1 MGKPFWRSVEY
12 FFTGN
17 YSADNGNN
25 DIVAIGFGG
34 EIHAYGGD
42 DHVTVGSIGA
52 TVHTGS
58 GNDTVVGGSAYLRV
72 EDSTGHL
79 SVKGA
84 AGYADIN
91 KSGDGNV
98 SFAGAA
104 GGVSIDHLGHHG
116 DVSYG
121 GAAAYNSVKR
131 KGLSGNVTFKGA
143 GGYNALWHET
153 NHGNLSFAGAGAG
166 NKLDRTWFD
175 QYQGSRGDVSFDG
188 AGAAN
193 SISSRVETGNI
204 TFRGAGADNHL
215 VRKGKVG
222 DITLQGAGASNRI
235 ERTRQ
240 AEDVYQQTHGNIRFE
255 GVGGYN
261 SFYSDVAHG
270 DIHFSG
276 GGAYNTITRKGS
288 GSSFDAQGMEY
299 AKAEDIVLTTAKMHG
314 SWIGSG
320 THAVTAV
327 KSEREPNTYLFA
339 IADGTYTKINKV
351 RLSNDPKTG
360 KLKYYSEAWYKQG
373 NHLSG
378 LARSD
383 VSSAGGFEV
392 NPING
397 GYTLSNIAVEHQ
409 QSLTVHAMEKD
420 LTEYE
425 WVTYANGALID
436 AKDVVLSDAKM
447 GGHAI
452 STDGTKVDVQ
462 AIKSNRKPNTYVY
475 AKVLGPYTKIVVVE
489 LANDAETGVLKY
501 QARSWYKEGDH
512 TANLANEDISSANG
526 YHSMGKGGYSLSAL
540 NYSVNAIR
548 SMSETVADIDE
559 YTDQT
564 LFKPATDSGE
574 SSGDVHFSG
583 AGGGNVIKSNVTRG
597 NVYFNGGGIA
607 NVILHSSQFGNT
619 EFNGGGAANVIV
631 KSGEEG
637 DLTFRGAG
645 LANVLVHQSKQGKM
659 DVYAGGA
666 VNVLVRIGD
675 GQYLAHLLAYGNIS
689 VHKGNGNSRVA
700 MLGGYNTH
708 TQIGSGHGLW
718 LAAGGFNVMTQ
729 VGNGEVTS
737 VLAGGANV
745 LTKVGEGELTAGML
759 GGANVMTHI
768 SGDEQA
774 SNTTAVALGGAN
786 ILTKKGK
793 GDTLAV
799 MGGGANV
806 LTHVGDG
813 STTGVMVGG
822 ANILTK
828 VGNGDTTGIMLGV
841 GNVLTHVGD
850 GQTLGVMGAAGN
862 IFTKVGDGTSI
873 AAMIGAGNIFTHV
886 GEGNAW
892 ALMGGLGNVFTKVG
906 NGDALALMVA
916 EANVFTHIGD
926 GMSVALMLAKGNVAT
941 KVGNGTTLAAMVG
954 NANIFTHIGNGSTF
968 AAMIGQANVMTKVGN
983 DLTAALMVGKANIY
997 THVGDGTSLG
1007 LFAGEMNV
1015 MTKVGN
1021 GTTLAAMFGKA
1032 NIMTHVGDGLTGVL
1046 ALGEANIVT
1055 KVGDDFMGVVAAAK
1069 ANVVTHVGD
1078 ATTAAVLAGKGN
1090 ILTKVGEGTTVGL
1103 LISDIGNVMTHVGDG
1118 TTIGIAKGKANI
1130 VTKVGDGL
1138 GINVAWGQANVF
1150 TQVGDGDRY
1159 NFAKGE
1165 ANILTKV
1172 GDGQEV
1178 SVVQGKANIITHV
1191 GNGDDYTGAWGKANV
1206 ITKVGDGRNV
1216 VLAKGEANIV
1226 TQVGDGDSFNALWS
1240 KGNVVTKVGDG
1251 MQVTAAKGK
1260 ANITT
1265 TVGNGLSVTAAYG
1278 DANINTK
1285 VGNGVSVNVAWGKY
1299 NINTKVG
1306 DGLNVAVMKGK
1317 ANANIHIGDG
1327 LNINASYARNN
1338 VAIKVGNGDFYSLA
1352 VASSNTSSNK
1362 LSALFDNVKQTLLG
1376 VGGSQAIN
1384 YLVQGDEASTS
1395 GTQKGRGAIATPE
1408 ITKLDGFQ
1416 MDAIE
1421 EVGSDLGDSLTGSV
1435 TKVDTPDLNEMDN
1448 DLNID
1453 GASDHAPNLIVN
1465 GDFEQGDRGWQST
1478 HGVEASYSGS
1488 VYGVNG
1494 EGHGTRVTELDT
1506 HTNTSLYQDLTD
1518 LTEGEVI
1525 AVSFDFAKRAGLSN
1539 NEGIEVLWNGEV
1551 VFSSSGDASAWQQKT
1566 LKLTAHAG
1574 SNRIE
1579 FKGTG
1584 HNDGLGY
1591 ILDNVVAKSESSP
1604 QANAVSEHAKQ
1615 NQASQNALSD
1625 KERAEADRQRLEQE
1639 KQKQLDAVAGSQS
1652 QLESTDQQAIENNGQ
1667 AQRDAVKEESEAVT
1681 AELTTLAQG
1690 LDVLD
1695 GQATHTGKSGEQW
1708 RNDFA
1713 GGLLD
1718 GVQSQIDDA
1727 KQLASDK
1734 MAAAK
1739 QTQSDNNSKVK
1750 DSIAKSEAGVAKGE
1764 QNRAGA
1770 EQDIAEAKADAETRK
1785 ADAVAKSH
1793 DAKQA
1798 ESDAHSAANDA
1809 QSRGDRDAMNA
1820 ENKANQA
1827 QNDAQGAK
1835 QNEGDRPDRQG
1846 VAGSGLSGNAHR
1858 VEGAGETGSHV
1869 NTDSQTNA
1877 DGRFSDGLTEQELEA
1892 LEGATNAVNRLQI
1905 NAGIRSKN
1913 SGSTITSMFMEANA
1927 DSIVVDTT
1935 ASQDVV
1941 RKEVRISGVNLV
1953 GLGEASHDS
1962 AESLV
1967 AARAEKVANLYRW
1980 LDTDNDVAT
1989 DKYVPVP
1996 GFERVDADVSDEVK
2010 QRMIQSMSGYI
2021 EHTDNQV
2028 PKDQAQALA
2037 TLFVE
2042 STLDYDWDKRVE
2054 FLTKLE
2060 SYGYSFETPHAE
2072 KSIVSF
2078 WSGKNF
2084 KQYRDVLDNA
2094 QTDGKK
2100 VVYDIDV
2107 KGNAFAI
2114 DLNKHLMRWGGLFLD
2129 PDNAE
2134 QNQLKSSIDAATF
2147 SNTGFWSSVYATGA
2161 QHDVYVI
2168 AEGGVR
2174 LGNYFWHVELPALRQ
2189 LQREGLVGEIRL
2201 LDKPVSEYK
2210 DLPADEIGRRLTDA
2224 GVGVKVRFDA
2234 LSSARQAELLADN
2247 PDDYRADTLVEL
2259 DVKLSAID
2267 SMLRESLPFYS
2278 LRTER
2283 NLLVQEGDEGFEV
2296 RSWPGSD
2303 DKSKTILLDNPE
2315 DAAQQKAIERF
2326 ILANFDNFEQM
2337 PDELFLVD
2345 NKVLSHHDG
2354 RTRILAQ
2361 KEDGA
2366 WTYNTNSEL
2375 MSVTELLDAAHVSGK
2390 VRGESYQKVIDALA
2404 EYHASTAEHAD
2415 YELES
2420 VEQLVNLRKK
2430 IEGYAL
2436 GHPDSGRLEAMNS
2449 LLNQVNSRLEEVSV
2463 LAVSEQSIKAH
2474 DSFSR
2479 LYDQLDNAHLK
2490 QSKHLY
2496 LDGNG
2501 DFVTKGKGNLAKI
2514 DQLGGSDAVLEKV
2527 KASVNHEY
2535 GQAIADTIF
2544 AGLSANELAKDGKGI
2559 DITGL
2564 NRIHQALEQHMSPV
2578 SATMYIWKPS
2588 DHSALGHAALQIGQG
2603 RTQIDAQAAAD
2614 FNKQNYVSWWPLGSK
2629 SSNIRN
2635 IFNVATE
2642 YQPDLKLRWSDFS
2655 QPAHQNDTLEHDMA
2669 SEENDGFGLND
2680 GETKL
2685 KRFIEKLNAAK
2696 GIDAAYKDASEG
2708 YASVLLGNPDMLVST
2723 GIPAHVFQP
2732 FVDQWNDTS
2741 YDMMDVANRFAQELQ
2756 KQAQASG
2763 DPALVAKRID
2773 NVVRLFAERAL
2784 EEIEAFKASQ
2794 ADEGRVF
2801 RINLEGL
2808 DVAAMQAE
2816 WNRLSHDPDARYQL
2830 LTKNCSSTVAK
2841 VLKAGGAD
2849 KLIGHTW
2856 RPKFGVWTP
2865 TELFNF
2871 GQALQEAQLEIAA
2884 KKQSHQVNDDLDA
2897 LSGSEKHKDKV
2908 AIENDGTPP
2917 RDKVP
2922 LSPLTRFLNNE
2933 LYGERD
2939 ARRKIGDITQT
2950 LLDHAVEK
2958 GESQKVTL
2966 KGEAGRLTGYYH
2978 QGTASSDDET
2988 STTSGK
2994 VVLFLHGSGSSAE
3007 EQASAIRSHYQK
3019 QGIDMLAVNLRGY
3032 GESDGGPSE
3041 KGLYQDA
3048 RTMFNYLVNDK
3059 GIDPSNIILH
3069 GYSMGGPI
3077 AADLA
3082 RYAAQNGQA
3091 VSGLLLDRPMPSMTK
3106 AITAHEVANPAG
3118 IVGTI
3123 AKAVNGQFSV
3133 EKNLKGLP
3141 QETPILL
3148 LTDNEGLGEEG
3159 EKLRVKLSNSGFN
3172 VTGEQTF
3179 YGHEASNRLMSQYT
3193 GQIVSD
3199 LLNTQHIKHNE
3210 AKLNLEPHGK
3220 NYESRDLILKPIS
3233 QPETVELGMPEVDQ
3247 KVLADIAERENVI
3260 IGVRPVDEKSK
3271 SLIASKMYS
3280 SKGLFVKAKSSDW
3293 GPMSGFIPVDQSF
3306 AKASARRDLETFNRH
3321 AEQSIQS
3328 GNAVSADLYLNQVR
3342 VEELVSKYH
3351 SLTPLELDDQSG
3363 MYKTTATNGDQS
3375 VPFFLNR
3382 VTVDGNELWQ
3392 VHYITNGELAPFK
3405 VIGDPVS
3412 KQPMT
3417 ADYDLLTVMY
3427 SYGDLGPQDKVKQ
3440 PLTWQQWKDS
3450 VTYEDLTPKYKELY
3464 SNEDLYN
3471 KKDGASLGNV
3481 SGRLKELKDR
3491 INVDLGRTNGL
3502 EMVHHGADDA
3512 NPYAVMADNFPATF
3526 FVPKSLFAEDGL
3538 GEGKGSIQT
3547 YFNVNEQGAVVIR
3560 NPQEFSDFQQ
3570 VTINASFRASFN
3582 DKWNHGLDEPL
3593 FTTKRKLSHE
3603 FLNKRDQLLKKLS
3616 GGRLDAQDET
3626 LVALGNPDD
3635 VSGNKAIVAVD
3646 VSQIFTRQELKER
3659 ANVFAKPIGASY
3671 QGILDQ
3677 LDLVHQTVSRDQIV
3691 ASFELNKKV
3700 NAYIAEHPTSGRNQ
3714 ALTQL
3719 KEQITSALF
3728 IGKMQVA
3735 QVDIDAIAQTRP
3747 ELAARIFMVAI
3758 EEANGE
3764 HRGLTDMMVR
3774 WANEDPYLAPKQGYK
3789 GETPNDLGF
3798 DAKYHVDLGD
3808 HYADFKQWLE
3818 TSQSNGLLSK
3828 ATLDES
3834 TKTVHLGYSY
3844 QELQDLTGVES
3855 VQMAFYFLKEAA
3867 KKVDPISGDS
3877 AEMILLKKFAD
3888 KSYLSQLDSDR
3899 MDQIEGIYRSSHET
3913 DVDAWDR
3920 RYSGAGY
3927 DELTNKLAGAT
3938 GVDEQLSVLLDDR
3951 KGLLIGEVHGSDV
3964 NGLRFVNEQMD
3975 ALKKQGVTVI
3985 GLEHLRSDL
3994 AQPLIDRYLAT
4005 GVMSSELSAMLKTKH
4020 LDATLFE
4027 NARANGM
4034 RIVALDANSSARPNV
4049 QGTEHGLMYRAG
4061 AANNIAVEVLQSL
4074 PDDEKFVAIYGK
4086 AHLQSHKGIEGFVP
4100 GITHRLDLPALRVS
4114 DSNQFRVEQDD
4125 MTLRVVYDDV
4135 ANKPKL
4141 TFKDSLSGA
4150 NTAIHNQNVN
4160 DWERVAVTPTA
4171 DGGETRFDGQI
4182 IVQMENDSVVANAAA
4197 NLAGKHPESS
4207 VVVQLDSDGNY
4218 RVVYGDPSKLD
4229 GKLRWQLVGHG
4240 RDDSDSN
4247 NTHLSGY
4254 SAEDLAA
4261 KLANFQQSFSQAEN
4275 INNTPDH
4282 ISIVGCSLVSD
4293 DKQKGFGHQFI
4304 NAMDVNGLRVDVS
4317 ARSSELAV
4325 DATGRKHTKDENG
4338 DWIQKAETNKVS
4350 LSWNEQGEVIAKEER
4365 IRNGIAEGDID
4376 LSRIGV
4382 SDVGEIARGAI
4393 GDNNDVFDAPEKRK
4407 VETETSSSAANNKLS
4422 YSGNIQV
4429 NVGDGEFTA
4438 VNWGTSNVGIKVG
4451 SGGFKSLAFGDNNVM
4466 VHIGNG
4472 ESKHSVDMGGYQALE
4487 GAQMFIGNRNVSF
4500 NLGQS
4505 NDLLVMM
4512 DKSIPTPPLVNPF
4525 DGAAR
4530 ISGVLQSI
4538 ATSGE
4543 DQDWLAAQ
4551 EQQWTL
4557 SGAKK
4562 FVKDMSGLDQSS
4574 SVDYTCLVEL
4584 DSHNERSSRGLKHD
4598 TEAALN
4604 KQYNQWLSGNSDS
4617 SAGKLSRADKLRQAN
4632 EKLAFNFAVGGQG
4645 ADIQVTTGNW
4655 NFMFGDNIQSI
4666 LDTNLG
4672 SLFGLMTQQF
4682 SATGQAKTTFTYTP
4696 EDLPRQLKNKLL
4708 GQMAGIGAETTL
4720 ADIFGVDYTTSGQIV
4735 SRNGEAVDGVAILTE
4750 MLEVIGEFS
4759 GDQLQAFVDPAKL
4772 LDSLKSGID
4781 MGADGIQSFAE
4792 THGLKD
4798 KAPEEEENKSA
4809 VSVNGT
4815 SVNSAQGATASDGNT
4830 ETAETQDRAFG
4841 FNSLNLP
4848 NLFATIFSQDKQKEM
4863 KSLVENLKENL
4874 TADLLN
4880 MKEKTFDFL
4889 RNSGHLQG
4897 DGDINLSLGNY
4908 NFNWGGDGKDLG
4920 AYLGD
4925 NNNFW
4930 GGRGDDVFYATGTS
4944 NIFTGGEGSDMG
4956 VLMGRENMMFGGDG
4970 NDTAVVAGR
4979 INHVFLGA
4987 GDDQSFVFGEGGE
5000 IDTGLGRDYV
5010 VTSGNFNRVDTGDGQ
5025 DYSVTIGNNNQVEL
5039 GAGNDFANVFGNYNR
5054 INASAGNDVV
5064 KLMGYHAVLNGGE
5077 GEDHLIAAAIS
5088 KFSQFNGEEGRDL
5101 MVLGGYQNTFK
5112 GGTDVDSFVVS
5123 GDVIDNLVEDISSE
5137 DNIVFNGIDWQKLWF
5152 ERSGYDLKLSI
5163 LRDPVSETDQAKF
5176 EHIGSVTFNDYF
5188 DGKRA
5193 QMIIAMGEKDANGE
5207 REYTTLSESSI
5218 DALVQAM
5225 SGFDPQAG
5233 DNGFIDNLD
5242 SKSRVAISTAWAD
5255 VVHKKGITV

>member
-17 YSADNGNN
+17 YSADDGNN
-25 DIVAIGFGG
+25 NIVAIGFGG
-34 EIHAYGGD
+34 EIYAYGGH
-42 DHVTVGSIGA
+42 DHITVGSLAA
-52 TVHTGS
+52 TVYTGS
-58 GNDTVVGGSAYLRV
+58 GNDVVVGGAAYLKV
-72 EDSTGHL
+72 VDSTENL
-79 SVKGA
+79 KVNGA
-84 AGYADIN
+84 AGYVDIF
-91 KSGDGNV
+91 KDGDGYV
-98 SFAGAA
+98 DFAGIG
-104 GGVSIDHLGHHG
+104 GGVSIHHHG
-116 DVSYG
+116 AHGDIKYA
-121 GAAAYNSVKR
+121 GAAFHNKIQRRGYDANVKFQGGGGYNELRHETNCGSLFFEGAGAYNSLER
-131 KGLSGNVTFKGA
+131 KWFNAYIGSSGDIHFS
-143 GGYNALWHET
+143 GG
-153 NHGNLSFAGAGAG
+153 
-166 NKLDRTWFD
+166 
-175 QYQGSRGDVSFDG
+175 
-188 AGAAN
+188 GAAN
-193 SISSRVETGNI
+193 SIKSYVETGNI

-222 DITLQGAGASNRI
+222 DVTLQGAGASNRI

-240 AEDVYQQTHGNIRFE
+240 AEDVYAQTRGNIRFE

-261 SFYSDVAHG
+261 SLYSDVAHG

-276 GGAYNTITRKGS
+276 GGACNIITRKGS

-299 AKAEDIVLTTAKMHG
+299 AKAEEIVLTAAQMHG
-314 SWIGSG
+314 WSIDNGNKF
-320 THAVTAV
+320 HAVTAV

-351 RLSNDPKTG
+351 RLYNDPETG
-360 KLKYYSEAWYKQG
+360 KLKYYSEAWFKRG
-373 NHLSG
+373 NHLTA

-409 QSLTVHAMEKD
+409 QSLTVHAVEKD

-425 WVTYANGALID
+425 WVTYGNGTVID
-436 AKDVVLSDAKM
+436 AKDIALLDAKM

-452 STDGTKVDVQ
+452 SSDGTTVDVQ
-462 AIKSNRKPNTYVY
+462 AVKSNRKPNTYVY
-475 AKVLGPYTKIVVVE
+475 AKVMEPYTKIVVVE
-489 LANDAETGVLKY
+489 LANDPQTGVIKY
-501 QARSWYKEGDH
+501 QARPWYKEGNH

-526 YHSMGKGGYSLSAL
+526 YHSMDKGGYSLSDL
-540 NYSVNAIR
+540 HYSAKAVR
-548 SMSETVADIDE
+548 STSATVADIDE

-574 SSGDVHFSG
+574 SSGDVRFNG
-583 AGGGNVIKSNVTRG
+583 VGGGNVIKSNVTRG

-607 NVILHSSQFGNT
+607 NVILHSSQFGHT

-689 VHKGNGNSRVA
+689 VHKGNGNSRVV

-708 TQIGSGHGLW
+708 TQIGSGNGLW

-729 VGNGEVTS
+729 VGKGDVVS

-745 LTKVGEGELTAGML
+745 LTKVGDGDLTAGML
-759 GGANVMTHI
+759 GGANVITHI
-768 SGDEQA
+768 SGDNET

-793 GDTLAV
+793 GNALAV

-813 STTGVMVGG
+813 TTTGVMVGG

-873 AAMIGAGNIFTHV
+873 AVMIGAGNIFTHV

-954 NANIFTHIGNGSTF
+954 NANIFTHVGSGSTF
-968 AAMIGQANVMTKVGN
+968 AAMIGQANIMTKVGN

-1007 LFAGEMNV
+1007 IFAGEVNV

-1130 VTKVGDGL
+1130 ITKVGDGL
-1138 GINVAWGQANVF
+1138 GVNVAWGQANVF

-1165 ANILTKV
+1165 ANVITKV

-1191 GNGDDYTGAWGKANV
+1191 GHGDDYTGAWGKANV
-1206 ITKVGDGRNV
+1206 ITKVGNGRNV

-1240 KGNVVTKVGDG
+1240 KGNIVTKVGDG

-1265 TVGNGLSVTAAYG
+1265 TVGDGLSVTAAYG

-1285 VGNGVSVNVAWGKY
+1285 VGDGVSVNVAWGKY

-1327 LNINASYARNN
+1327 LGINASYAQNN
-1338 VAIKVGNGDFYSLA
+1338 VAIKIGNGDFYSLA

-1362 LSALFDNVKQTLLG
+1362 LSALFDNIKQTVLG

-1384 YLVQGDEASTS
+1384 YLVQGDEASSS

-1435 TKVDTPDLNEMDN
+1435 TKVDTPDLNKMQN
-1448 DLNID
+1448 ALNVD
-1453 GASDHAPNLIVN
+1453 GSSDQTQAPNLIVN
-1465 GDFEQGDRGWQST
+1465 GDFEQGDQGWQST
-1478 HGVEASYSGS
+1478 NGIEAYLAASD
-1488 VYGVNG
+1488 YGLKS
-1494 EGHGTRVTELDT
+1494 EGHGSKVTELDY
-1506 HTNTSLYQDLTD
+1506 HQNTVIYQDIDD
-1518 LTEGEVI
+1518 LSHGEVI
-1525 AVSFDFAKRAGLSN
+1525 ELSFEFSN
-1539 NEGIEVLWNGEV
+1539 RNHAAITSNEGFEVLWNGEV

-1584 HNDGLGY
+1584 QNDGLGY
-1591 ILDNVVAKSESSP
+1591 ILDNVVAKSESSQ
-1604 QANAVSEHAKQ
+1604 QANAVSEHATQ

-1652 QLESTDQQAIENNGQ
+1652 QLESTDQQALENNGQ

-1681 AELTTLAQG
+1681 AELTKLAQG

-1695 GQATHTGKSGEQW
+1695 GQATHTGESGDQW

-1718 GVQSQIDDA
+1718 GVQRQLDDA
-1727 KQLASDK
+1727 KQLANDK
-1734 MAAAK
+1734 IAAAK

-1750 DSIAKSEAGVAKGE
+1750 ESVAKSEAGVAKGE

-1770 EQDIAEAKADAETRK
+1770 EQDIADAKADAETRK
-1785 ADAVAKSH
+1785 ADAVAKSN

-1827 QNDAQGAK
+1827 QNDAKGTK
-1835 QNEGDRPDRQG
+1835 QNEGDRPDREG
-1846 VAGSGLSGNAHR
+1846 VTGSGLSGNAHR

-1869 NTDSQTNA
+1869 TNDSQTNA
-1877 DGRFSDGLTEQELEA
+1877 DGRFSEGLSEQEQEA

-1905 NAGIRSKN
+1905 NAGIRGKN
-1913 SGSTITSMFMEANA
+1913 SGSTISSMFTETNS
-1927 DSIVVDTT
+1927 DSIVVPTA

-1941 RKEVRISGVNLV
+1941 RKEIRISGVNLE
-1953 GLGEASHDS
+1953 GLGEASHD
-1962 AESLV
+1962 
-1967 AARAEKVANLYRW
+1967 
-1980 LDTDNDVAT
+1980 
-1989 DKYVPVP
+1989 
-1996 GFERVDADVSDEVK
+1996 G
-2010 QRMIQSMSGYI
+2010 
-2021 EHTDNQV
+2021 
-2028 PKDQAQALA
+2028 
-2037 TLFVE
+2037 
-2042 STLDYDWDKRVE
+2042 
-2054 FLTKLE
+2054 
-2060 SYGYSFETPHAE
+2060 
-2072 KSIVSF
+2072 
-2078 WSGKNF
+2078 
-2084 KQYRDVLDNA
+2084 
-2094 QTDGKK
+2094 
-2100 VVYDIDV
+2100 
-2107 KGNAFAI
+2107 
-2114 DLNKHLMRWGGLFLD
+2114 
-2129 PDNAE
+2129 
-2134 QNQLKSSIDAATF
+2134 
-2147 SNTGFWSSVYATGA
+2147 
-2161 QHDVYVI
+2161 
-2168 AEGGVR
+2168 
-2174 LGNYFWHVELPALRQ
+2174 
-2189 LQREGLVGEIRL
+2189 
-2201 LDKPVSEYK
+2201 
-2210 DLPADEIGRRLTDA
+2210 
-2224 GVGVKVRFDA
+2224 
-2234 LSSARQAELLADN
+2234 
-2247 PDDYRADTLVEL
+2247 TLVNT
-2259 DVKLSAID
+2259 
-2267 SMLRESLPFYS
+2267 MLRESLPFYS

-2283 NLLVQEGDEGFEV
+2283 NLLVQEGEEGFEV
-2296 RSWPGSD
+2296 RSWSGTD
-2303 DKSKTILLDNPE
+2303 GKSKTILLDNPE
-2315 DAAQQKAIERF
+2315 DAAQQKSIERF

-2354 RTRILAQ
+2354 RTRILAL

-2366 WTYNTNSEL
+2366 WTYNANVEL

-2390 VRGESYQKVIDALA
+2390 VRGESYQQVIDALT

-2415 YELES
+2415 YELTS
-2420 VEQLVNLRKK
+2420 VEKLLNLRKQV
-2430 IEGYAL
+2430 EGYVL
-2436 GHPDSGRLEAMNS
+2436 GHPDSGRVQAMNA
-2449 LLNQVNSRLEEVSV
+2449 LLNQVNSRLEAVSV
-2463 LAVSEQSIKAH
+2463 LVVSEQSIKAH
-2474 DSFSR
+2474 DSFSH
-2479 LYDQLDNAHLK
+2479 LYDQLDNANLK
-2490 QSKHLY
+2490 ESKHLY

-2501 DFVTKGKGNLAKI
+2501 DFVTKGKGNLANI
-2514 DQLGGSDAVLEKV
+2514 DKLGGSDAVLEKV
-2527 KASVNHEY
+2527 KAAVSHEY
-2535 GQAIADTIF
+2535 GQVVADTIF
-2544 AGLSANELAKDGKGI
+2544 AGLSANDLAKDGKGI
-2559 DITGL
+2559 DIAGL
-2564 NRIHQALEQHMSPV
+2564 NKVHQAIEQHMSPV

-2603 RTQIDAQAAAD
+2603 RTQLEGQAAAD

-2642 YQPDLKLRWSDFS
+2642 DQPDLKLRWSDFS

-2685 KRFIEKLNAAK
+2685 KRFVEKLNAAK
-2696 GIDAAYKDASEG
+2696 GIDASYKDASEG
-2708 YASVLLGNPDMLVST
+2708 YASVLLGNPDMLAST

-2741 YDMMDVANRFAQELQ
+2741 YDMMDVANRFAEELQ

-2763 DPALVAKRID
+2763 DPALVEKRID

-2816 WNRLSHDPDARYQL
+2816 WNRLSNDPDARYQL

-2884 KKQSHQVNDDLDA
+2884 KKQSHQVTDLLDT
-2897 LSGSEKHKDKV
+2897 LSGNEKRKENV

-2917 RDKVP
+2917 RDKES

-2933 LYGERD
+2933 LYGEKD

-2950 LLDHAVEK
+2950 LLDHAVEN

-2978 QGTASSDDET
+2978 QGAASSEGET
-2988 STTSGK
+2988 SATSGK

-3007 EQASAIRSHYQK
+3007 EQASAIRNHYQK

-3059 GIDPSNIILH
+3059 GIDPSNIIIH

-3118 IVGTI
+3118 IVGAI

-3141 QETPILL
+3141 KETPILL

-3159 EKLRVKLSNSGFN
+3159 EKLRAKLAIAGYN

-3179 YGHEASNRLMSQYT
+3179 YGHEASNRLMGQYAD
-3193 GQIVSD
+3193 QIVSGLFNAEQAAVEAGEVLKGLEKD
-3199 LLNTQHIKHNE
+3199 FKRYGDALKPDTSVPGKAKDIRTTKDFLNGYKNDHAKDIVDGFHSDMSIKQLVDLFVKGNWSAEQKGALAWEIESRALKVTFQNKSEKYNRLFREIASAGVVDAKATEQLAPQLMLLNLANDGFGGRCDPLSKLVLV
-3210 AKLNLEPHGK
+3210 AKQLENDG
-3220 NYESRDLILKPIS
+3220 
-3233 QPETVELGMPEVDQ
+3233 QV
-3247 KVLADIAERENVI
+3247 
-3260 IGVRPVDEKSK
+3260 GVARQLLE
-3271 SLIASKMYS
+3271 KMYS
-3280 SKGLFVKAKSSDW
+3280 AAAVLSNPTLYSDSEKANASKLLSSLAAIHAQN
-3293 GPMSGFIPVDQSF
+3293 PMHDTSMKVWQEQLEGKQALTVNGVVEKITD
-3306 AKASARRDLETFNRH
+3306 ASANGKPVLLELYAPGHAMAAWAKGSGDDRVYGFYDPNAGIVEFSSAEKFGDYLTRFFGKSDLNMAQGYKLGKNAAGEAIFNRVVVMD
-3321 AEQSIQS
+3321 
-3328 GNAVSADLYLNQVR
+3328 GNTLASYKPTFGD
-3342 VEELVSKYH
+3342 
-3351 SLTPLELDDQSG
+3351 
-3363 MYKTTATNGDQS
+3363 KTT
-3375 VPFFLNR
+3375 
-3382 VTVDGNELWQ
+3382 
-3392 VHYITNGELAPFK
+3392 
-3405 VIGDPVS
+3405 
-3412 KQPMT
+3412 M
-3417 ADYDLLTVMY
+3417 
-3427 SYGDLGPQDKVKQ
+3427 
-3440 PLTWQQWKDS
+3440 
-3450 VTYEDLTPKYKELY
+3450 
-3464 SNEDLYN
+3464 
-3471 KKDGASLGNV
+3471 
-3481 SGRLKELKDR
+3481 
-3491 INVDLGRTNGL
+3491 
-3502 EMVHHGADDA
+3502 
-3512 NPYAVMADNFPATF
+3512 
-3526 FVPKSLFAEDGL
+3526 
-3538 GEGKGSIQT
+3538 
-3547 YFNVNEQGAVVIR
+3547 
-3560 NPQEFSDFQQ
+3560 
-3570 VTINASFRASFN
+3570 
-3582 DKWNHGLDEPL
+3582 
-3593 FTTKRKLSHE
+3593 
-3603 FLNKRDQLLKKLS
+3603 
-3616 GGRLDAQDET
+3616 
-3626 LVALGNPDD
+3626 
-3635 VSGNKAIVAVD
+3635 
-3646 VSQIFTRQELKER
+3646 
-3659 ANVFAKPIGASY
+3659 
-3671 QGILDQ
+3671 QGILD
-3677 LDLVHQTVSRDQIV
+3677 LPV
-3691 ASFELNKKV
+3691 
-3700 NAYIAEHPTSGRNQ
+3700 
-3714 ALTQL
+3714 
-3719 KEQITSALF
+3719 
-3728 IGKMQVA
+3728 
-3735 QVDIDAIAQTRP
+3735 
-3747 ELAARIFMVAI
+3747 
-3758 EEANGE
+3758 
-3764 HRGLTDMMVR
+3764 
-3774 WANEDPYLAPKQGYK
+3774 
-3789 GETPNDLGF
+3789 F
-3798 DAKYHVDLGD
+3798 DATPIKKPGTSDVDGNAKIVD
-3808 HYADFKQWLE
+3808 V
-3818 TSQSNGLLSK
+3818 T
-3828 ATLDES
+3828 
-3834 TKTVHLGYSY
+3834 
-3844 QELQDLTGVES
+3844 
-3855 VQMAFYFLKEAA
+3855 KEALA
-3867 KKVDPISGDS
+3867 DGK
-3877 AEMILLKKFAD
+3877 IL
-3888 KSYLSQLDSDR
+3888 
-3899 MDQIEGIYRSSHET
+3899 
-3913 DVDAWDR
+3913 
-3920 RYSGAGY
+3920 
-3927 DELTNKLAGAT
+3927 
-3938 GVDEQLSVLLDDR
+3938 
-3951 KGLLIGEVHGSDV
+3951 
-3964 NGLRFVNEQMD
+3964 
-3975 ALKKQGVTVI
+3975 
-3985 GLEHLRSDL
+3985 
-3994 AQPLIDRYLAT
+3994 
-4005 GVMSSELSAMLKTKH
+4005 
-4020 LDATLFE
+4020 
-4027 NARANGM
+4027 
-4034 RIVALDANSSARPNV
+4034 
-4049 QGTEHGLMYRAG
+4049 
-4061 AANNIAVEVLQSL
+4061 
-4074 PDDEKFVAIYGK
+4074 
-4086 AHLQSHKGIEGFVP
+4086 
-4100 GITHRLDLPALRVS
+4100 
-4114 DSNQFRVEQDD
+4114 
-4125 MTLRVVYDDV
+4125 
-4135 ANKPKL
+4135 
-4141 TFKDSLSGA
+4141 
-4150 NTAIHNQNVN
+4150 HNRNVN
-4160 DWERVAVTPTA
+4160 DWERVVVTPTA

-4182 IVQMENDSVVANAAA
+4182 IVQMENDAVAAKAAA

-4240 RDDSDSN
+4240 RDDSESN
-4247 NTHLSGY
+4247 NTRLSGY
-4254 SAEDLAA
+4254 SADELAV
-4261 KLANFQQSFSQAEN
+4261 KLAKFQQSFNQAEN
-4275 INNTPDH
+4275 VSSKPDH

-4304 NAMDVNGLRVDVS
+4304 NAMDLNGLRLDVS
-4317 ARSSELAV
+4317 VRSSELAV
-4325 DATGRKHTKDENG
+4325 DETGRKHTKDANG
-4338 DWIQKAETNKVS
+4338 NWVQKAESNKVS
-4350 LSWNEQGEVIAKEER
+4350 LSWNEQGDVVAKDER

-4376 LSRIGV
+4376 LSRIGI
-4382 SDVGEIARGAI
+4382 SDVDEPARGAI

-4407 VETETSSSAANNKLS
+4407 AQIETSSSSANNKLS

-4451 SGGFKSLAFGDNNVM
+4451 TGGFKSLAFGDNNVM

-4472 ESKHSVDMGGYQALE
+4472 ESKHSFDIGGYQALE

-4500 NLGQS
+4500 NKGRS
-4505 NDLLVMM
+4505 NDLIVMM

-4543 DQDWLAAQ
+4543 GKDWLAAQ

-4574 SVDYTCLVEL
+4574 SVDYTSLVEL
-4584 DSHNERSSRGLKHD
+4584 DSQNERSSRGLKHD
-4598 TEAALN
+4598 AEAALN
-4604 KQYNQWLSGNSDS
+4604 KQYNQWLSGNGNNDTS
-4617 SAGKLSRADKLRQAN
+4617 KLSRADKLRQAN

-4696 EDLPRQLKNKLL
+4696 EDLPRQLKNKIL
-4708 GQMAGIGAETTL
+4708 GQLAGVGAETTL
-4720 ADIFGVDYTTSGQIV
+4720 ADIFGVDYTASGHIV
-4735 SRNGEAVDGVAILTE
+4735 SRNGEAVDGVAILKE

-4781 MGADGIQSFAE
+4781 MGADGIKSFAE
-4792 THGLKD
+4792 THGLKE
-4798 KAPEEEENKSA
+4798 KAPEEEESKPS
-4809 VSVNGT
+4809 VSFNGET
-4815 SVNSAQGATASDGNT
+4815 LNSTQGATVADGST
-4830 ETAETQDRAFG
+4830 ETTETPDRAFG

-4863 KSLVENLKENL
+4863 KSLVANLKENL

-4944 NIFTGGEGSDMG
+4944 NIFTGGEGNDMG

-5000 IDTGLGRDYV
+5000 IDTGSGRDYV
-5010 VTSGNFNRVDTGDGQ
+5010 VTSGNFNRVDTGDDQ

-5039 GAGNDFANVFGNYNR
+5039 GAGDDFANVFGNYNR

-5088 KFSQFNGEEGRDL
+5088 KFSQFNGGEGRDL

-5123 GDVIDNLVEDISSE
+5123 GDVIDNLVEDIRSE

-5163 LRDPVSETDQAKF
+5163 LRDPASDSDQAKF
-5176 EHIGSVTFNDYF
+5176 EHIGSVTFSDYF
-5188 DGKRA
+5188 NGNRA
-5193 QMIIAMGEKDANGE
+5193 QVIIAMGEKDATGE
-5207 REYTTLSESSI
+5207 REYTTLSESAI

-5242 SKSRVAISTAWAD
+5242 SKSRVAITTAWAD

>member
-17 YSADNGNN
+17 YSADDGNN
-25 DIVAIGFGG
+25 SIVAIGFGG

-52 TVHTGS
+52 TVYTGS

-72 EDSTGHL
+72 EDTTGHL

-104 GGVSIDHLGHHG
+104 GGVSIDHLGNHG

-121 GAAAYNSVKR
+121 GAAAYNGITR

-153 NHGNLSFAGAGAG
+153 NQGNLSFAGAGAG
-166 NKLDRTWFD
+166 NKLDRTWFNR
-175 QYQGSRGDVSFDG
+175 YQGSRGDVTFDG

-240 AEDVYQQTHGNIRFE
+240 AEDVYAQTRGNIRFE

-261 SFYSDVAHG
+261 SLYSDVAHG

-276 GGAYNTITRKGS
+276 VGAYNTITRKGS

-299 AKAEDIVLTTAKMHG
+299 AKAEEIVLTAAQMHG
-314 SWIGSG
+314 LSIDNGNKF
-320 THAVTAV
+320 HAVTAV

-351 RLSNDPKTG
+351 RLYNDPETG
-360 KLKYYSEAWYKQG
+360 KLKYYSEAWFKRG
-373 NHLSG
+373 DHLAE
-378 LARSD
+378 LAHSN
-383 VSSAGGFEV
+383 VSSAEGFEV

-397 GYTLSNIAVEHQ
+397 GYTLSNIAVEHR
-409 QSLTVHAMEKD
+409 QSVTVHAVEKN

-425 WVTYANGALID
+425 WVTYGNGALID
-436 AKDVVLSDAKM
+436 VKDVVLSDAKM
-447 GGHAI
+447 GGPTI
-452 STDGTKVDVQ
+452 SRNGTTVDVQ
-462 AIKSNRKPNTYVY
+462 AVKSNRKPNTYVY
-475 AKVLGPYTKIVVVE
+475 AKEFGPDTAYARLLGPCTTIVVVE
-489 LANDAETGVLKY
+489 LANDPKTGALKY
-501 QARSWYKEGDH
+501 QTSTWYKEGNH
-512 TANLANEDISSANG
+512 TANLANLANEDISSANG
-526 YHSMGKGGYSLSAL
+526 YQPMQRGGGCPLSDL
-540 NYSVNAIR
+540 HYSVNTVR
-548 SMSETVADIDE
+548 STSETVADIDE
-559 YTDQT
+559 YTNQT

-574 SSGDVHFSG
+574 SSGDVRFNG

-607 NVILHSSQFGNT
+607 NVILHSSQFGHT

-637 DLTFRGAG
+637 ALTFRGAG

-675 GQYLAHLLAYGNIS
+675 GEYLAHLLAYGNIS
-689 VHKGNGNSRVA
+689 VHKGNGNSRLT

-708 TQIGSGHGLW
+708 TQIGSGNGLW

-729 VGNGEVTS
+729 VGKGDVAS

-745 LTKVGEGELTAGML
+745 LTKVGDGDLTAGML
-759 GGANVMTHI
+759 GGANVITHI
-768 SGDEQA
+768 SGDNET

-793 GDTLAV
+793 GNALAV

-813 STTGVMVGG
+813 TTTGVMVGG

-850 GQTLGVMGAAGN
+850 GQTLSVMGAVGN

-892 ALMGGLGNVFTKVG
+892 ALMGGFGNVFTKVG

-954 NANIFTHIGNGSTF
+954 NANIFTHVGSGSTF

-1007 LFAGEMNV
+1007 LFAGEVNV

-1090 ILTKVGEGTTVGL
+1090 ILTKVGEGTTVGM

-1130 VTKVGDGL
+1130 ITKVGDGL
-1138 GINVAWGQANVF
+1138 GVNVAWGQANVF

-1165 ANILTKV
+1165 ANIITKV

-1206 ITKVGDGRNV
+1206 ITKVGNGRNV

-1240 KGNVVTKVGDG
+1240 KGNIVTKVGDG

-1265 TVGNGLSVTAAYG
+1265 TVGDGLSVTAAYG

-1285 VGNGVSVNVAWGKY
+1285 VGDGVSVNVAWGKY

-1327 LNINASYARNN
+1327 LGINASYAQNN
-1338 VAIKVGNGDFYSLA
+1338 VAIKIGNGDFYSLA

-1362 LSALFDNVKQTLLG
+1362 LSSFFGNIKQTLLG

-1384 YLVQGDEASTS
+1384 YLVQGDEASSS

-1435 TKVDTPDLNEMDN
+1435 TKVDTPDLNKMQNALDV
-1448 DLNID
+1448 D
-1453 GASDHAPNLIVN
+1453 GSSDQTQAPNLIVN
-1465 GDFEQGDRGWQST
+1465 GDFEQGDQGWKST
-1478 HGVEASYSGS
+1478 HGVEASYSGN

-1494 EGHGTRVTELDT
+1494 EGHGARVTELDT
-1506 HTNTSLYQDLTD
+1506 YTNTSLYQDLTD

-1584 HNDGLGY
+1584 QNDGLGY
-1591 ILDNVVAKSESSP
+1591 ILDNVVAKSESSQ
-1604 QANAVSEHAKQ
+1604 QANAVSEHATQ

-1639 KQKQLDAVAGSQS
+1639 KQKQLDAVAGSKN
-1652 QLESTDQQAIENNGQ
+1652 QLESTDQQALENNGQ
-1667 AQRDAVKEESEAVT
+1667 AQRDAVKEESGAVT
-1681 AELTTLAQG
+1681 AELTKLAQG

-1695 GQATHTGKSGEQW
+1695 GYATYNGESGEQW

-1718 GVQSQIDDA
+1718 NVQSQLDDA
-1727 KQLASDK
+1727 KQLANDK
-1734 MAAAK
+1734 ITAAK
-1739 QTQSDNNSKVK
+1739 QTHADNQNKVK
-1750 DSIAKSEAGVAKGE
+1750 ESVAQSEAGVAKGE

-1770 EQDIAEAKADAETRK
+1770 EQDIADAKANAEIRKTDAL
-1785 ADAVAKSH
+1785 AKSD

-1827 QNDAQGAK
+1827 QNDAKGTK
-1835 QNEGDRPDRQG
+1835 QNEGDRPDREG

-1858 VEGAGETGSHV
+1858 VEGAGATGSHV

-1877 DGRFSDGLTEQELEA
+1877 DGRFSEGLSEQELEA
-1892 LEGATNAVNRLQI
+1892 LEDATNAVNRLQI
-1905 NAGIRSKN
+1905 NAGIRGKN
-1913 SGSTITSMFMEANA
+1913 SGSTITSMFTETNV
-1927 DSIVVDTT
+1927 DSIVVPTV
-1935 ASQDVV
+1935 ASQDVA
-1941 RKEVRISGVNLV
+1941 RKEIRISGVNLE
-1953 GLGEASHDS
+1953 GLGEASQES

-1980 LDTDNDVAT
+1980 LDSDNEVAT

-1996 GFERVDADVSDEVK
+1996 GFERVDADVSDEAK
-2010 QRMIQSMSGYI
+2010 QRMIQFVGGYI

-2028 PKDQAQALA
+2028 PKDQAQVLA

-2042 STLDYDWDKRVE
+2042 ATLDYDWDKRVE

-2060 SYGYSFETPHAE
+2060 SYGYGFEAPHGE

-2078 WSGKNF
+2078 WSGRNF
-2084 KQYRDVLDNA
+2084 KEYRNVLDNA
-2094 QTDGKK
+2094 QPDGKK

-2114 DLNKHLMRWGGLFLD
+2114 DLNKQLMRWGGMFLD

-2161 QHDVYVI
+2161 QDDVYVI
-2168 AEGGVR
+2168 ADGGMR
-2174 LGNYFWHVELPALRQ
+2174 LGNYFWNVELPALRQ
-2189 LQREGLVGEIRL
+2189 LQREGLIGEIRL

-2210 DLPADEIGRRLTDA
+2210 DVPVEKMGHRLTDA
-2224 GVGVKVRFDA
+2224 GVAVKVRFDA
-2234 LSSARQAELLADN
+2234 LSVERQAKLLADN
-2247 PDDYRADTLVEL
+2247 PDSYKADTLIDL
-2259 DVKLSAID
+2259 DVNLSAID
-2267 SMLRESLPFYS
+2267 NMLRDSLPFYS

-2283 NLLVQEGDEGFEV
+2283 NIMVQEGDQGFEV
-2296 RSWPGSD
+2296 RAWPGTTD
-2303 DKSKTILLDNPE
+2303 NNKTIIIDDPE
-2315 DAAQQKAIERF
+2315 DAVKLKTIERF
-2326 ILANFDNFEQM
+2326 ILANFGHFDQM
-2337 PDELFLVD
+2337 PDELFLVN
-2345 NKVLSHHDG
+2345 NKVISHHDG

-2366 WTYNTNSEL
+2366 WKYNTKAEL
-2375 MSVTELLDAAHVSGK
+2375 MSVTELLDAANVIGK
-2390 VRGESYQKVIDALA
+2390 TRGESYQKVIDALA
-2404 EYHASTAEHAD
+2404 EYHTSVLEHAD
-2415 YELES
+2415 YELDPIEK
-2420 VEQLVNLRKK
+2420 LTNLRKQL
-2430 IEGYAL
+2430 EGYAL
-2436 GHPDSGRLEAMNS
+2436 GHPDSGRIEAMNS
-2449 LLNQVNSRLEEVSV
+2449 LLNQVNIRLEEVSV
-2463 LAVSEQSIKAH
+2463 LAVSELNIKAH
-2474 DSFSR
+2474 DNFSR
-2479 LYDQLDNAHLK
+2479 LYGQLDNANLK
-2490 QSKHLY
+2490 ESKHLY

-2501 DFVTKGKGNLAKI
+2501 DFVTKGKGNLANI
-2514 DQLGGSDAVLEKV
+2514 EQLGGSEAVLEKV
-2527 KASVNHEY
+2527 KSAVSNEY
-2535 GQAIADTIF
+2535 GQVVADTIF
-2544 AGLSANELAKDGKGI
+2544 AGLSANDLAKDGKGI
-2559 DITGL
+2559 DIAGL
-2564 NRIHQALEQHMSPV
+2564 NKVHKAIEDHLSPV

-2603 RTQIDAQAAAD
+2603 RTQLEGQAAVE

-2629 SSNIRN
+2629 SPDIRD
-2635 IFNVATE
+2635 IFDISTE
-2642 YQPDLKLRWSDFS
+2642 AQPDLRLRWSDFS
-2655 QPAHQNDTLEHDMA
+2655 QPANPNDTLEHDMQ
-2669 SEENDGFGLND
+2669 SEENDGFGLKS
-2680 GETKL
+2680 GEAKL
-2685 KRFIEKLNAAK
+2685 KGFLEKLNSAK
-2696 GIDAAYKDASEG
+2696 GIDASYESISEDVASI
-2708 YASVLLGNPDMLVST
+2708 LLSSPELLESS
-2723 GIPAHVFQP
+2723 GIPTQISQP

-2741 YDMMDVANRFAQELQ
+2741 YDMMDVANRFAEELQ

-2763 DPALVAKRID
+2763 DPALVEKRID

-2816 WNRLSHDPDARYQL
+2816 WNRLSNDPDARYQL

-2884 KKQSHQVNDDLDA
+2884 KKQSHQVTDLLDA
-2897 LSGSEKHKDKV
+2897 LSGNEKHKENV

-2917 RDKVP
+2917 RDKES

-2933 LYGERD
+2933 LYGEKD
-2939 ARRKIGDITQT
+2939 ARRKIGEITQT
-2950 LLDHAVEK
+2950 LLDHAVEN

-2978 QGTASSDDET
+2978 QGAASSEGET
-2988 STTSGK
+2988 SATSGK

-3007 EQASAIRSHYQK
+3007 EQASAIRNHYQK

-3059 GIDPSNIILH
+3059 GIDPSNIIIH

-3118 IVGTI
+3118 IVGAI

-3141 QETPILL
+3141 KETPILL

-3159 EKLRVKLSNSGFN
+3159 EKLRAKLAIAGYN

-3179 YGHEASNRLMSQYT
+3179 YGHEASNRLMGQYAD
-3193 GQIVSD
+3193 QIVSGLFNAEQAAVEAGEVLKGLEKD
-3199 LLNTQHIKHNE
+3199 FKRYGDALKPDTSVPGKSKDIRTTKDFLNGYKNDHAKDIVDGFHSEMSIKQLVDLFVKGNWSAEQKGALAWEIESRALKVTFQNKSEKYNRLFREIASAGVVDAKATEQLAPQLMLLNLSNDGFGGRCDPLSKLVLV
-3210 AKLNLEPHGK
+3210 AKQLENDG
-3220 NYESRDLILKPIS
+3220 
-3233 QPETVELGMPEVDQ
+3233 QV
-3247 KVLADIAERENVI
+3247 
-3260 IGVRPVDEKSK
+3260 GVARQLLE
-3271 SLIASKMYS
+3271 KMYS
-3280 SKGLFVKAKSSDW
+3280 AAAVLSNPTLYSDSEKANASKLLSSLAAIHAKN
-3293 GPMSGFIPVDQSF
+3293 PMHDTSMKVWQEKLEGKQALTVNGVVEKITD
-3306 AKASARRDLETFNRH
+3306 ASANGKPVL
-3321 AEQSIQS
+3321 
-3328 GNAVSADLYLNQVR
+3328 
-3342 VEELVSKYH
+3342 
-3351 SLTPLELDDQSG
+3351 LELDAPGHAMAAWAKGSG
-3363 MYKTTATNGDQS
+3363 DDRVYGFYDPNAGIVEFSSAEKFGDYLTRFFGKSDLNMAQGYKLGKNAAGEAIFNRVVVMDGNTLASYKPTFGDKTT
-3375 VPFFLNR
+3375 
-3382 VTVDGNELWQ
+3382 
-3392 VHYITNGELAPFK
+3392 
-3405 VIGDPVS
+3405 
-3412 KQPMT
+3412 M
-3417 ADYDLLTVMY
+3417 
-3427 SYGDLGPQDKVKQ
+3427 
-3440 PLTWQQWKDS
+3440 
-3450 VTYEDLTPKYKELY
+3450 
-3464 SNEDLYN
+3464 
-3471 KKDGASLGNV
+3471 
-3481 SGRLKELKDR
+3481 
-3491 INVDLGRTNGL
+3491 
-3502 EMVHHGADDA
+3502 
-3512 NPYAVMADNFPATF
+3512 
-3526 FVPKSLFAEDGL
+3526 
-3538 GEGKGSIQT
+3538 
-3547 YFNVNEQGAVVIR
+3547 
-3560 NPQEFSDFQQ
+3560 
-3570 VTINASFRASFN
+3570 
-3582 DKWNHGLDEPL
+3582 
-3593 FTTKRKLSHE
+3593 
-3603 FLNKRDQLLKKLS
+3603 
-3616 GGRLDAQDET
+3616 
-3626 LVALGNPDD
+3626 
-3635 VSGNKAIVAVD
+3635 
-3646 VSQIFTRQELKER
+3646 
-3659 ANVFAKPIGASY
+3659 
-3671 QGILDQ
+3671 QGILD
-3677 LDLVHQTVSRDQIV
+3677 LPV
-3691 ASFELNKKV
+3691 
-3700 NAYIAEHPTSGRNQ
+3700 
-3714 ALTQL
+3714 
-3719 KEQITSALF
+3719 
-3728 IGKMQVA
+3728 
-3735 QVDIDAIAQTRP
+3735 
-3747 ELAARIFMVAI
+3747 
-3758 EEANGE
+3758 
-3764 HRGLTDMMVR
+3764 
-3774 WANEDPYLAPKQGYK
+3774 
-3789 GETPNDLGF
+3789 F
-3798 DAKYHVDLGD
+3798 DATPIKKPGTSDVDGNAKVVD
-3808 HYADFKQWLE
+3808 V
-3818 TSQSNGLLSK
+3818 T
-3828 ATLDES
+3828 
-3834 TKTVHLGYSY
+3834 
-3844 QELQDLTGVES
+3844 
-3855 VQMAFYFLKEAA
+3855 KEA
-3867 KKVDPISGDS
+3867 
-3877 AEMILLKKFAD
+3877 
-3888 KSYLSQLDSDR
+3888 
-3899 MDQIEGIYRSSHET
+3899 
-3913 DVDAWDR
+3913 
-3920 RYSGAGY
+3920 
-3927 DELTNKLAGAT
+3927 LAG
-3938 GVDEQLSVLLDDR
+3938 
-3951 KGLLIGEVHGSDV
+3951 
-3964 NGLRFVNEQMD
+3964 
-3975 ALKKQGVTVI
+3975 
-3985 GLEHLRSDL
+3985 
-3994 AQPLIDRYLAT
+3994 
-4005 GVMSSELSAMLKTKH
+4005 
-4020 LDATLFE
+4020 
-4027 NARANGM
+4027 
-4034 RIVALDANSSARPNV
+4034 
-4049 QGTEHGLMYRAG
+4049 
-4061 AANNIAVEVLQSL
+4061 
-4074 PDDEKFVAIYGK
+4074 GK
-4086 AHLQSHKGIEGFVP
+4086 IL
-4100 GITHRLDLPALRVS
+4100 
-4114 DSNQFRVEQDD
+4114 
-4125 MTLRVVYDDV
+4125 
-4135 ANKPKL
+4135 
-4141 TFKDSLSGA
+4141 
-4150 NTAIHNQNVN
+4150 HNQNVN
-4160 DWERVAVTPTA
+4160 DWERIVVTPTA

-4182 IVQMENDSVVANAAA
+4182 IVQMENDAVAAKAAA

-4240 RDDSDSN
+4240 RDDSESN
-4247 NTHLSGY
+4247 NTRLSGY
-4254 SAEDLAA
+4254 SADELAV
-4261 KLANFQQSFSQAEN
+4261 KLAKFQQSFNQAEN
-4275 INNTPDH
+4275 VSSKPDH

-4304 NAMDVNGLRVDVS
+4304 NAMDLNGLRLDVS
-4317 ARSSELAV
+4317 VRSSELAV
-4325 DATGRKHTKDENG
+4325 DETGRKHTKDANG
-4338 DWIQKAETNKVS
+4338 NWVQKAESNKVS
-4350 LSWNEQGEVIAKEER
+4350 LSWNEQGEVVAKGER

-4382 SDVGEIARGAI
+4382 SDVDEPARGAI
-4393 GDNNDVFDAPEKRK
+4393 GDNKDVFDAPEKRK
-4407 VETETSSSAANNKLS
+4407 TDTDTSSPTRSDNKLS
-4422 YSGNIQV
+4422 YSGNIEV
-4429 NVGDGEFTA
+4429 LVGDGEYTA
-4438 VNWGTSNVGIKVG
+4438 VKWGTSNVGIKVG
-4451 SGGFKSLAFGDNNVM
+4451 TGGFKSLAFGDNNVM

-4472 ESKHSVDMGGYQALE
+4472 ESKHSFDIGGYQALE

-4500 NLGQS
+4500 NKGRS
-4505 NDLLVMM
+4505 NDLIVMM

-4543 DQDWLAAQ
+4543 GKDWLAAQ

-4574 SVDYTCLVEL
+4574 SVDYTSLVEL
-4584 DSHNERSSRGLKHD
+4584 DSQNERSSRGLKHD
-4598 TEAALN
+4598 AEAALN
-4604 KQYNQWLSGNSDS
+4604 KQYNQWLSGNGNSDTS
-4617 SAGKLSRADKLRQAN
+4617 KLSRADKLRQAN

-4696 EDLPRQLKNKLL
+4696 ADLPRQLKNKLL
-4708 GQMAGIGAETTL
+4708 GQLAGVGAETTL
-4720 ADIFGVDYTTSGQIV
+4720 ADIFGVDYTASGHIV
-4735 SRNGEAVDGVAILTE
+4735 SRNGEAVDGVAILKE
-4750 MLEVIGEFS
+4750 MLEVVGEFS
-4759 GDQLQAFVDPAKL
+4759 GDQLQAFVDPAKFVDNL
-4772 LDSLKSGID
+4772 ESGIK
-4781 MGADGIQSFAE
+4781 MGADGIKTFAE
-4792 THGLKD
+4792 THGLKE
-4798 KAPEEEENKSA
+4798 KAPEEDNSS
-4809 VSVNGT
+4809 VSFNGT
-4815 SVNSAQGATASDGNT
+4815 KISKAQDNSEAITPDGSAK
-4830 ETAETQDRAFG
+4830 EERAFG
-4841 FNSLNLP
+4841 FNALNLP
-4848 NLFATIFSQDKQKEM
+4848 NLFATMFSKDKQTEM
-4863 KSLVENLKENL
+4863 ASLVSNLKQNL

-4880 MKEKTFDFL
+4880 MKDKTFDFL

-4897 DGDINLSLGNY
+4897 DGDMNVSLGNY

-4944 NIFTGGEGSDMG
+4944 NIFTGGEGNDMG

-5000 IDTGLGRDYV
+5000 IDTGSGRDYV
-5010 VTSGNFNRVDTGDGQ
+5010 VTSGNFNRVDTGDDQ

-5054 INASAGNDVV
+5054 VNASAGNDVV

-5077 GEDHLIAAAIS
+5077 GDDHLIAAAVS
-5088 KFSQFNGEEGRDL
+5088 KFSQFNGGEGRDL

-5123 GDVIDNLVEDISSE
+5123 GDVIDNLVEDIRSE
-5137 DNIVFNGIDWQKLWF
+5137 DNIVFNGVDWQKLWF

-5163 LRDPVSETDQAKF
+5163 LREPASDSDQAKF
-5176 EHIGSVTFNDYF
+5176 EHIGSVTFSDYF
-5188 DGKRA
+5188 NGNRA
-5193 QMIIAMGEKDANGE
+5193 QVIIAMGEKDATGE
-5207 REYTTLSESSI
+5207 REYTTLSESAI

-5242 SKSRVAISTAWAD
+5242 SKSRVAITTAWAD

>member
-17 YSADNGNN
+17 YSADDGNN
-25 DIVAIGFGG
+25 NIVAIGFGG
-34 EIHAYGGD
+34 QIHAYGGD

-52 TVHTGS
+52 TVYTGS
-58 GNDTVVGGSAYLRV
+58 GNDTVVGGSAYLKV

-79 SVKGA
+79 TVKGA

-104 GGVSIDHLGHHG
+104 GGVSIDHLGNHG

-121 GAAAYNSVKR
+121 GAAAYNGITR
-131 KGLSGNVTFKGA
+131 KGLSGNVTFAGA

-153 NHGNLSFAGAGAG
+153 NQGNLSFTGAGAG
-166 NKLDRTWFD
+166 NKLDRTWFNR
-175 QYQGSRGDVSFDG
+175 YQGSHGDVTFDG

-235 ERTRQ
+235 ERTHQ
-240 AEDVYQQTHGNIRFE
+240 AEDVYTQTRGNIRFE

-261 SFYSDVAHG
+261 SLYSDVAHG

-276 GGAYNTITRKGS
+276 GGAYNTIIRKGS
-288 GSSFDAQGMEY
+288 GNDFAKEGMTN
-299 AKAEDIVLTTAKMHG
+299 AKADEIVLTKAVMSG
-314 SWIGSG
+314 SWIGQD
-320 THAVTAV
+320 HHVTAV
-327 KSEREPNTYLFA
+327 KSASEPNTYLFA
-339 IADGTYTKINKV
+339 FADSTYTKINKV
-351 RLSNDPKTG
+351 QLRNDPQTG
-360 KLKYYSEAWYKQG
+360 ELKYYSTAWYKEG
-373 NHLSG
+373 NHLSN
-378 LARSD
+378 LANQDISD
-383 VSSAGGFEV
+383 NGGFTAV
-392 NPING
+392 NING
-397 GYTLSNIAVEHQ
+397 AYTLSDLKVEHQ
-409 QSLTVHAMEKD
+409 QSVTVHAVEKS

-425 WVTYANGALID
+425 WVTYANGAVID
-436 AKDVVLSDAKM
+436 AKEVSLSDAKM

-452 STDGTKVDVQ
+452 YADGTKVDVK
-462 AIKSNRKPNTYVY
+462 AVKSNRQPNTYIY

-489 LANDAETGVLKY
+489 LANDPETGALKY

-512 TANLANEDISSANG
+512 TANIANQDISSATG
-526 YHSMGKGGYSLSAL
+526 YNPMGKGGYSLSDL
-540 NYSVNAIR
+540 HYSVNAVR
-548 SMSETVADIDE
+548 STSETVADIEE

-564 LFKPATDSGE
+564 LFKPANDSGE
-574 SSGDVHFSG
+574 SSGDVRFNG

-597 NVYFNGGGIA
+597 NVHFNGGGIA

-689 VHKGNGNSRVA
+689 VHKGNGNSRVV

-708 TQIGSGHGLW
+708 TQIGSGNGLW

-729 VGNGEVTS
+729 VGKGDVAS

-745 LTKVGEGELTAGML
+745 LTKVGDGDLTAGML
-759 GGANVMTHI
+759 GGANVITHI
-768 SGDEQA
+768 SGDNET

-793 GDTLAV
+793 GNTLAV

-813 STTGVMVGG
+813 TTTGVMVGG

-873 AAMIGAGNIFTHV
+873 AVMIGAGNIFTHV

-954 NANIFTHIGNGSTF
+954 NANIFTHIGHGSTF
-968 AAMIGQANVMTKVGN
+968 AAMIGQANIMTKVGN
-983 DLTAALMVGKANIY
+983 DLTAALMVGKANIM

-1007 LFAGEMNV
+1007 LFAGEVNV

-1103 LISDIGNVMTHVGDG
+1103 LISDVGNVMTHVGDG
-1118 TTIGIAKGKANI
+1118 TTIGIAKGKANLI
-1130 VTKVGDGL
+1130 TKVGDGL
-1138 GINVAWGQANVF
+1138 GVNVAWGQANVF

-1165 ANILTKV
+1165 ANLITKV

-1178 SVVQGKANIITHV
+1178 SVVQGEANIITHV

-1206 ITKVGDGRNV
+1206 ITKVGHGQNV

-1240 KGNVVTKVGDG
+1240 KGNIVTKVGDG
-1251 MQVTAAKGK
+1251 MQVTAAKGQ

-1265 TVGNGLSVTAAYG
+1265 TVGNGLNVTAAYG

-1285 VGNGVSVNVAWGKY
+1285 VGDGVSVNVAWGKY

-1317 ANANIHIGDG
+1317 ANANIHVGDG
-1327 LNINASYARNN
+1327 LNINASYAQNN

-1362 LSALFDNVKQTLLG
+1362 LSALFDNIKQTVLG

-1384 YLVQGDEASTS
+1384 YLVQGDEASSS
-1395 GTQKGRGAIATPE
+1395 GTLKGRGAIATPE

-1416 MDAIE
+1416 MDAIK
-1421 EVGSDLGDSLTGSV
+1421 EVSSDLGDSLTGSV
-1435 TKVDTPDLNEMDN
+1435 TKVDTPDLNKMQN
-1448 DLNID
+1448 ALNVD
-1453 GASDHAPNLIVN
+1453 DSSVQASNLIVN
-1465 GDFEQGDRGWQST
+1465 GDFEQGEHGWQST
-1478 HGVEASYSGS
+1478 HGVEASYAGS
-1488 VYGVNG
+1488 VYGVEG
-1494 EGHGTRVTELDT
+1494 EGHGARVTELDT
-1506 HTNTSLYQDLTD
+1506 YTNTSLYQELAN
-1518 LTEGEVI
+1518 LAQGEVI

-1551 VFSSSGDASAWQQKT
+1551 VFSSSGDESAWQQKT
-1566 LKLTAHAG
+1566 LKLTAQAG

-1591 ILDNVVAKSESSP
+1591 ILDNVVATSESSQ
-1604 QANAVSEHAKQ
+1604 QANAIREHATQ
-1615 NQASQNALSD
+1615 NPAAQNALSD

-1652 QLESTDQQAIENNGQ
+1652 QLESTDQQALENNGQ
-1667 AQRDAVKEESEAVT
+1667 AQRDAVQEESEAIT
-1681 AELTTLAQG
+1681 AELTKLAQG

-1695 GQATHTGKSGEQW
+1695 SQATHTGESGDQW
-1708 RNDFA
+1708 RNEFA
-1713 GGLLD
+1713 SGLLA
-1718 GVQSQIDDA
+1718 GVQTQLDDA
-1727 KQLASDK
+1727 KQLANGK
-1734 MAAAK
+1734 IAEAK
-1739 QTQSDNNSKVK
+1739 QTHADNQNKVK
-1750 DSIAKSEAGVAKGE
+1750 DAVAQSEAGVAKGE
-1764 QNRAGA
+1764 QNQAVA
-1770 EQDIAEAKADAETRK
+1770 EQDIADAKTDAEKRK
-1785 ADAVAKSH
+1785 ADALAKGK
-1793 DAKQA
+1793 DAQQA
-1798 ESDAHSAANDA
+1798 ESDAHHAVNNA
-1809 QSRGDRDAMNA
+1809 QSRGDRDVQLA

-1827 QNDAQGAK
+1827 QADAQGAK
-1835 QNEGDRPDRQG
+1835 QNEGDRPDRPDRQG
-1846 VAGSGLSGNAHR
+1846 VTGSGLSGNAHS
-1858 VEGAGETGSHV
+1858 VEGAGETDSHV
-1869 NTDSQTNA
+1869 KTDSQTNA
-1877 DGRFSDGLTEQELEA
+1877 DGRFSEGLTEQEQEA

-1905 NAGIRSKN
+1905 NAGIRGKN
-1913 SGSTITSMFMEANA
+1913 SGSTITSMFTETNS
-1927 DSIVVDTT
+1927 DSIVVPTT

-1941 RKEVRISGVNLV
+1941 RKEIRISGVNLE

-2021 EHTDNQV
+2021 EHTDNKV
-2028 PKDQAQALA
+2028 PKDQAEALA

-2060 SYGYSFETPHAE
+2060 SYGYSFEAPHAE

-2161 QHDVYVI
+2161 QNDVYVI
-2168 AEGGVR
+2168 AEGGMR
-2174 LGNYFWHVELPALRQ
+2174 LGNYFWNVELPALRQ

-2210 DLPADEIGRRLTDA
+2210 DLPADQIGRRLTDA
-2224 GVGVKVRFDA
+2224 GVAVKVRFDA
-2234 LSSARQAELLADN
+2234 LSHERQAELLADN
-2247 PDDYRADTLVEL
+2247 PDGYKADTLVEL

-2283 NLLVQEGDEGFEV
+2283 NLLVQEGEEGFEV
-2296 RSWPGSD
+2296 RSWPGID
-2303 DKSKTILLDNPE
+2303 GKSKTIILDDPE

-2337 PDELFLVD
+2337 PDKLFFVD
-2345 NKVLSHHDG
+2345 NKVISHHEG

-2361 KEDGA
+2361 KEEGT
-2366 WTYNTNSEL
+2366 WKYRVKTEL
-2375 MSVTELLDAAHVSGK
+2375 MSVSELFDAANVNGK
-2390 VRGESYQKVIDALA
+2390 IRGDSYQKVVDALA
-2404 EYHASTAEHAD
+2404 DYHTIPLLFKAAEDLGHDAIDYAD
-2415 YELES
+2415 YNLES
-2420 VEQLVNLRKK
+2420 VEKLVNLRKQV
-2430 IEGYAL
+2430 EGYLL
-2436 GHPDSGRLEAMNS
+2436 GHPDSGRVEAMNS
-2449 LLNQVNSRLEEVSV
+2449 LLNQVNTRLDEVSV
-2463 LAVSEQSIKAH
+2463 LSVAEQTIQAQ

-2479 LYDQLDNAHLK
+2479 LYDQLEAANLK
-2490 QSKHLY
+2490 ESKHLY
-2496 LDGNG
+2496 LDQNG
-2501 DFVTKGKGNLAKI
+2501 DFVTKGKGNLANI
-2514 DQLGGSDAVLEKV
+2514 DLLGSREAVLEKV
-2527 KASVNHEY
+2527 KSAVSNEY
-2535 GQAIADTIF
+2535 GQTVADTIF
-2544 AGLSANELAKDGKGI
+2544 AGLSAKDLAKDGKGI
-2559 DITGL
+2559 DIAGL
-2564 NRIHQALEQHMSPV
+2564 NKVHQAIEQHMSPV

-2588 DHSALGHAALQIGQG
+2588 DHSTLGHAALQIGQG
-2603 RTQIDAQAAAD
+2603 RTQLEGQAAAD
-2614 FNKQNYVSWWPLGSK
+2614 FNQQNYVSWWPLGSK
-2629 SSNIRN
+2629 SSNISN
-2635 IFNVATE
+2635 ILNVATKD
-2642 YQPDLKLRWSDFS
+2642 QPDLKLRWSDFS
-2655 QPAHQNDTLEHDMA
+2655 QPAHQNDTLEHDVA
-2669 SEENDGFGLND
+2669 SEENDGFGLHD
-2680 GETKL
+2680 GDIKL

-2696 GIDAAYKDASEG
+2696 GIDASFKEASEG
-2708 YASVLLGNPDMLVST
+2708 YASVLLGNPDMLETT

-2732 FVDQWNDTS
+2732 FVEQWNDTS
-2741 YDMMDVANRFAQELQ
+2741 YDMMDVANRFAQELRL
-2756 KQAQASG
+2756 QAQRSD
-2763 DPALVAKRID
+2763 DPELLEKRIG
-2773 NVVRLFAERAL
+2773 NVVRQFAERAL
-2784 EEIEAFKASQ
+2784 EEIETFKASQ
-2794 ADEGRVF
+2794 ADQGRVF

-2816 WNRLSHDPDARYQL
+2816 WHRLSNDPDARYQL

-2856 RPKFGVWTP
+2856 LPKFGVWTP

-2884 KKQSHQVNDDLDA
+2884 KKQSHQVTDVLDA
-2897 LSGSEKHKDKV
+2897 LSGNEKPKENV

-2917 RDKVP
+2917 RDKES

-2933 LYGERD
+2933 LYGDKE
-2939 ARRKIGDITQT
+2939 ARRKIGEITQT

-2958 GESQKVTL
+2958 GESQKITL
-2966 KGEAGRLTGYYH
+2966 QGEAGRLTGYYH
-2978 QGTASSDDET
+2978 QGTAPSEGET
-2988 STTSGK
+2988 SSPSGK

-3007 EQASAIRSHYQK
+3007 EQASAIRNHYQK

-3059 GIDPSNIILH
+3059 GIDPSNIIIH

-3118 IVGTI
+3118 IVGAI

-3133 EKNLKGLP
+3133 EKNLEGLP
-3141 QETPILL
+3141 KETSILL
-3148 LTDNEGLGEEG
+3148 LTDNEGLGNEG
-3159 EKLRVKLSNSGFN
+3159 EKLRTKLTASGYN

-3179 YGHEASNRLMSQYT
+3179 YGHEASNRLMSQYAD
-3193 GQIVSD
+3193 QIVSRLSSSASVDED
-3199 LLNTQHIKHNE
+3199 LDQQGLDTTSTKDQGISNKNDHLQVVDSKE
-3210 AKLNLEPHGK
+3210 A
-3220 NYESRDLILKPIS
+3220 
-3233 QPETVELGMPEVDQ
+3233 
-3247 KVLADIAERENVI
+3247 LADGKI
-3260 IGVRPVDEKSK
+3260 
-3271 SLIASKMYS
+3271 L
-3280 SKGLFVKAKSSDW
+3280 
-3293 GPMSGFIPVDQSF
+3293 
-3306 AKASARRDLETFNRH
+3306 H
-3321 AEQSIQS
+3321 
-3328 GNAVSADLYLNQVR
+3328 NQ
-3342 VEELVSKYH
+3342 
-3351 SLTPLELDDQSG
+3351 
-3363 MYKTTATNGDQS
+3363 
-3375 VPFFLNR
+3375 
-3382 VTVDGNELWQ
+3382 
-3392 VHYITNGELAPFK
+3392 
-3405 VIGDPVS
+3405 
-3412 KQPMT
+3412 
-3417 ADYDLLTVMY
+3417 
-3427 SYGDLGPQDKVKQ
+3427 
-3440 PLTWQQWKDS
+3440 
-3450 VTYEDLTPKYKELY
+3450 
-3464 SNEDLYN
+3464 
-3471 KKDGASLGNV
+3471 
-3481 SGRLKELKDR
+3481 
-3491 INVDLGRTNGL
+3491 
-3502 EMVHHGADDA
+3502 
-3512 NPYAVMADNFPATF
+3512 
-3526 FVPKSLFAEDGL
+3526 
-3538 GEGKGSIQT
+3538 
-3547 YFNVNEQGAVVIR
+3547 
-3560 NPQEFSDFQQ
+3560 
-3570 VTINASFRASFN
+3570 
-3582 DKWNHGLDEPL
+3582 
-3593 FTTKRKLSHE
+3593 
-3603 FLNKRDQLLKKLS
+3603 
-3616 GGRLDAQDET
+3616 
-3626 LVALGNPDD
+3626 
-3635 VSGNKAIVAVD
+3635 
-3646 VSQIFTRQELKER
+3646 
-3659 ANVFAKPIGASY
+3659 
-3671 QGILDQ
+3671 
-3677 LDLVHQTVSRDQIV
+3677 
-3691 ASFELNKKV
+3691 
-3700 NAYIAEHPTSGRNQ
+3700 
-3714 ALTQL
+3714 
-3719 KEQITSALF
+3719 
-3728 IGKMQVA
+3728 
-3735 QVDIDAIAQTRP
+3735 
-3747 ELAARIFMVAI
+3747 
-3758 EEANGE
+3758 
-3764 HRGLTDMMVR
+3764 
-3774 WANEDPYLAPKQGYK
+3774 
-3789 GETPNDLGF
+3789 
-3798 DAKYHVDLGD
+3798 
-3808 HYADFKQWLE
+3808 
-3818 TSQSNGLLSK
+3818 
-3828 ATLDES
+3828 
-3834 TKTVHLGYSY
+3834 
-3844 QELQDLTGVES
+3844 
-3855 VQMAFYFLKEAA
+3855 
-3867 KKVDPISGDS
+3867 
-3877 AEMILLKKFAD
+3877 
-3888 KSYLSQLDSDR
+3888 
-3899 MDQIEGIYRSSHET
+3899 
-3913 DVDAWDR
+3913 
-3920 RYSGAGY
+3920 
-3927 DELTNKLAGAT
+3927 
-3938 GVDEQLSVLLDDR
+3938 
-3951 KGLLIGEVHGSDV
+3951 DV
-3964 NGLRFVNEQMD
+3964 NGW
-3975 ALKKQGVTVI
+3975 G
-3985 GLEHLRSDL
+3985 
-3994 AQPLIDRYLAT
+3994 P
-4005 GVMSSELSAMLKTKH
+4005 
-4020 LDATLFE
+4020 
-4027 NARANGM
+4027 
-4034 RIVALDANSSARPNV
+4034 
-4049 QGTEHGLMYRAG
+4049 
-4061 AANNIAVEVLQSL
+4061 
-4074 PDDEKFVAIYGK
+4074 
-4086 AHLQSHKGIEGFVP
+4086 
-4100 GITHRLDLPALRVS
+4100 IT
-4114 DSNQFRVEQDD
+4114 
-4125 MTLRVVYDDV
+4125 
-4135 ANKPKL
+4135 
-4141 TFKDSLSGA
+4141 
-4150 NTAIHNQNVN
+4150 
-4160 DWERVAVTPTA
+4160 VTPTI

-4182 IVQMENDSVVANAAA
+4182 IVQMENDPVVAKAAA
-4197 NLAGKHPESS
+4197 NLAGKHAESS

-4240 RDDSDSN
+4240 RDHSESN
-4247 NTHLSGY
+4247 NTRLSGY
-4254 SAEDLAA
+4254 SADELAV
-4261 KLANFQQSFSQAEN
+4261 KLAKFQQSFNQAEN
-4275 INNTPDH
+4275 INNKPDH

-4304 NAMDVNGLRVDVS
+4304 NAMDANGLRVDVS
-4317 ARSSELAV
+4317 VRSSELAV
-4325 DATGRKHTKDENG
+4325 DEAGRKHTKDANG
-4338 DWIQKAETNKVS
+4338 DWVQKAENNKVS
-4350 LSWNEQGEVIAKEER
+4350 LSWDAQGEVVAKDEP

-4382 SDVGEIARGAI
+4382 NNVDEPARGAI
-4393 GDNNDVFDAPEKRK
+4393 GDNSDVFDAPEKRK
-4407 VETETSSSAANNKLS
+4407 PETEVIANSSSSNQLS

-4429 NVGDGEFTA
+4429 NVGEGEFTA

-4451 SGGFKSLAFGDNNVM
+4451 TGGFKSLAFGDNNVM
-4466 VHIGNG
+4466 VHIGDG
-4472 ESKHSVDMGGYQALE
+4472 ESKHSVDIGGYQALE
-4487 GAQMFIGNRNVSF
+4487 GAQMFLGNRNVSF
-4500 NLGQS
+4500 NFGHS
-4505 NDLLVMM
+4505 NDLILMM

-4543 DQDWLAAQ
+4543 GEDWLAAQ

-4574 SVDYTCLVEL
+4574 SVDYTTLVEL
-4584 DSHNERSSRGLKHD
+4584 DSQNERDSRGLKHD
-4598 TEAALN
+4598 AEATLN
-4604 KQYNQWLSGNSDS
+4604 KQYNQWLSGNGNSGTS
-4617 SAGKLSRADKLRQAN
+4617 QLSRADKLRQAN

-4682 SATGQAKTTFTYTP
+4682 TATGQAKTTFTYTP
-4696 EDLPRQLKNKLL
+4696 QDLPRQLKNKLF
-4708 GQMAGIGAETTL
+4708 GQLAGVGAETTL
-4720 ADIFGVDYTTSGQIV
+4720 ADIFGVDYTASGQII
-4735 SRNGEAVDGVAILTE
+4735 SRNGQAVDGVAILKE

-4772 LDSLKSGID
+4772 LDSLKAGID
-4781 MGADGIQSFAE
+4781 MGADGIKSFAE
-4792 THGLKD
+4792 THGLKE
-4798 KAPEEEENKSA
+4798 KAPEEEKDNSS
-4809 VSVNGT
+4809 VSVNGAN
-4815 SVNSAQGATASDGNT
+4815 VNSAQGATVADGNT

-4863 KSLVENLKENL
+4863 KSLVENLKQNL

-4897 DGDINLSLGNY
+4897 DGDINISLVNY

-4944 NIFTGGEGSDMG
+4944 NIFTGGEGNDMG

-5000 IDTGLGRDYV
+5000 IDTGSGRDYV
-5010 VTSGNFNRVDTGDGQ
+5010 VTSGNFNRVDTGDDQ

-5039 GAGNDFANVFGNYNR
+5039 GAGNDFANIFGNYNR
-5054 INASAGNDVV
+5054 INAGAGNDVV
-5064 KLMGYHAVLNGGE
+5064 KLMGYHAVLNGGD
-5077 GEDHLIAAAIS
+5077 GDDHLIAAAIS
-5088 KFSQFNGEEGRDL
+5088 KFSQFNGGEGRDL

-5123 GDVIDNLVEDISSE
+5123 GDVIDNLVEDIRSE

-5163 LRDPVSETDQAKF
+5163 LRDPSNDSDQSKF
-5176 EHIGSVTFNDYF
+5176 EHIGSVTFSDYF
-5188 DGKRA
+5188 NGNRA
-5193 QMIIAMGEKDANGE
+5193 QVVIGMSEKNLSGE
-5207 REYTTLSESSI
+5207 REYTMLSDSAI

-5225 SGFDPQAG
+5225 SGFEPQAG
-5233 DNGFIDNLD
+5233 DNGFIDSLE
-5242 SKSRVAISTAWAD
+5242 SKSQATISMAWSD
-5255 VVHKKGITV
+5255 VVHKKGLMV

>member
-17 YSADNGNN
+17 YSADDGNN
-25 DIVAIGFGG
+25 NIVAIGFGG
-34 EIHAYGGD
+34 QIHAYGGD

-52 TVHTGS
+52 TVYTGS
-58 GNDTVVGGSAYLRV
+58 GNDTVVGGSAYLKV

-79 SVKGA
+79 TVKGA

-104 GGVSIDHLGHHG
+104 GGVSIDHLGNHG

-121 GAAAYNSVKR
+121 GAAAYNGITR
-131 KGLSGNVTFKGA
+131 KGLSGNVTFAGA

-153 NHGNLSFAGAGAG
+153 NQGNLSFTGAGAG
-166 NKLDRTWFD
+166 NKLDRTWSNR
-175 QYQGSRGDVSFDG
+175 YQGSHGDVTFDG

-235 ERTRQ
+235 ERTHQ
-240 AEDVYQQTHGNIRFE
+240 AEDVYTQTRGNIRFE

-261 SFYSDVAHG
+261 SLYSDVAHG

-276 GGAYNTITRKGS
+276 GGAYNTIIRKGS
-288 GSSFDAQGMEY
+288 GNDFAKEGMTN
-299 AKAEDIVLTTAKMHG
+299 AKADEIVLTKAVMSG
-314 SWIGSG
+314 SWIGQD
-320 THAVTAV
+320 HHVTAV
-327 KSEREPNTYLFA
+327 KSASEPNTYLFA
-339 IADGTYTKINKV
+339 FADSTYTKINKV
-351 RLSNDPKTG
+351 QLRNDPQTG
-360 KLKYYSEAWYKQG
+360 ELKYYSTAWYKEG
-373 NHLSG
+373 NHLSN
-378 LARSD
+378 LANQDISD
-383 VSSAGGFEV
+383 NGGFTAV
-392 NPING
+392 NING
-397 GYTLSNIAVEHQ
+397 AYTLSDLKVEHQ
-409 QSLTVHAMEKD
+409 QSVTVHAVEKS

-425 WVTYANGALID
+425 WVTYANGAVID
-436 AKDVVLSDAKM
+436 AKEVSLSDAKM

-452 STDGTKVDVQ
+452 YADGTKVDVK
-462 AIKSNRKPNTYVY
+462 AVKSNRQPNTYIY

-489 LANDAETGVLKY
+489 LANDPETGALKY

-512 TANLANEDISSANG
+512 TANIANQDISSATG
-526 YHSMGKGGYSLSAL
+526 YNPMGKGGYSLSDL
-540 NYSVNAIR
+540 HYSVNAVR
-548 SMSETVADIDE
+548 STSETVADIEE

-564 LFKPATDSGE
+564 LFKPANDSGE
-574 SSGDVHFSG
+574 SSGDVRFNG

-597 NVYFNGGGIA
+597 NVHFNGGGIA

-645 LANVLVHQSKQGKM
+645 LANVLVHQSQQGKM

-666 VNVLVRIGD
+666 VNVLVRLGD
-675 GQYLAHLLAYGNIS
+675 GQYLTHLLAYGNIS
-689 VHKGNGNSRVA
+689 VQKGSGDSRVV

-708 TQIGSGHGLW
+708 TQIGSGNGLW

-729 VGNGEVTS
+729 VGQGDVAA

-745 LTKVGEGELTAGML
+745 LTKMGEGELTSGML
-759 GGANVMTHI
+759 GGANVITHI
-768 SGDEQA
+768 SNDEQL

-793 GDTLAV
+793 GNTLAV

-813 STTGVMVGG
+813 TTTGVMVGG

-828 VGNGDTTGIMLGV
+828 VGNGDTTGILLGV

-873 AAMIGAGNIFTHV
+873 AVMIGAGNIFTHV

-954 NANIFTHIGNGSTF
+954 NANIFTHIGHGSTF
-968 AAMIGQANVMTKVGN
+968 AAMIGQANIMTKVGN
-983 DLTAALMVGKANIY
+983 DLTAALMVGKANIM

-1007 LFAGEMNV
+1007 LFAGEVNV

-1055 KVGDDFMGVVAAAK
+1055 KLGDDFMGVVAAAK

-1103 LISDIGNVMTHVGDG
+1103 LISDVGNVMTHVGDG
-1118 TTIGIAKGKANI
+1118 TTIGIAKGKANLI
-1130 VTKVGDGL
+1130 TKVGDGL
-1138 GINVAWGQANVF
+1138 GVNVTWGQANVF

-1165 ANILTKV
+1165 ANLITKV

-1178 SVVQGKANIITHV
+1178 SVVQGEANIITHV

-1206 ITKVGDGRNV
+1206 ITKVGHGQNV

-1240 KGNVVTKVGDG
+1240 KGNIVTKVGDG
-1251 MQVTAAKGK
+1251 MQVTAAKGQ

-1265 TVGNGLSVTAAYG
+1265 TVGNGLNVTAAYG

-1285 VGNGVSVNVAWGKY
+1285 VGDGVSVNVAWGKY

-1317 ANANIHIGDG
+1317 ANANIHVGDG
-1327 LNINASYARNN
+1327 LNINASYAQNN

-1362 LSALFDNVKQTLLG
+1362 LSALFDNIKQTVLG

-1384 YLVQGDEASTS
+1384 YLVQGDEASSS
-1395 GTQKGRGAIATPE
+1395 GTLKGRGAIATPE

-1416 MDAIE
+1416 MDAIK
-1421 EVGSDLGDSLTGSV
+1421 EVSSDLGDSLTGSV
-1435 TKVDTPDLNEMDN
+1435 TKVDTPDLNKMQN
-1448 DLNID
+1448 ALNVD
-1453 GASDHAPNLIVN
+1453 DSSVQASNLIVN
-1465 GDFEQGDRGWQST
+1465 GDFEQGEHGWQST
-1478 HGVEASYSGS
+1478 HGVEASYAGS
-1488 VYGVNG
+1488 VYGVEG
-1494 EGHGTRVTELDT
+1494 EGHGARVTELDT
-1506 HTNTSLYQDLTD
+1506 YTNTSLYQELAN
-1518 LTEGEVI
+1518 LAQGEVI

-1551 VFSSSGDASAWQQKT
+1551 VFSSSGDESAWQQKT
-1566 LKLTAHAG
+1566 LKLTAQAG

-1591 ILDNVVAKSESSP
+1591 ILDNVVATSESSQ
-1604 QANAVSEHAKQ
+1604 QANAIREHATQ
-1615 NQASQNALSD
+1615 NPAAQNALSD

-1652 QLESTDQQAIENNGQ
+1652 QLESTDQQALENNGQ
-1667 AQRDAVKEESEAVT
+1667 AQRDAVQEESEAIT
-1681 AELTTLAQG
+1681 AELTKLAQG

-1695 GQATHTGKSGEQW
+1695 SQATHTGESGDQW
-1708 RNDFA
+1708 RNEFA
-1713 GGLLD
+1713 SGLLA
-1718 GVQSQIDDA
+1718 GVQTQLDDA
-1727 KQLASDK
+1727 KQLANGK
-1734 MAAAK
+1734 IAEAK
-1739 QTQSDNNSKVK
+1739 QTHADNQNKVK
-1750 DSIAKSEAGVAKGE
+1750 DAVAQSEAGVAKGE
-1764 QNRAGA
+1764 QNQAGA
-1770 EQDIAEAKADAETRK
+1770 EQDIADAQADAEKRK
-1785 ADAVAKSH
+1785 ANALAKGKDAQ
-1793 DAKQA
+1793 QA
-1798 ESDAHSAANDA
+1798 ESDAHSAASDA
-1809 QSRGDRDAMNA
+1809 QLRADRDATNA

-1827 QNDAQGAK
+1827 QNDAKATK
-1835 QNEGDRPDRQG
+1835 QNEGDRPDREG
-1846 VAGSGLSGNAHR
+1846 VAGSGLSGNAHS

-1869 NTDSQTNA
+1869 NTDGPTNA
-1877 DGRFSDGLTEQELEA
+1877 DGRFSEGLTEQEQEA

-1905 NAGIRSKN
+1905 NAGIRAKN
-1913 SGSTITSMFMEANA
+1913 SGNTITSMFTEANT
-1927 DSIVVDTT
+1927 DSIVVPTT
-1935 ASQDVV
+1935 TSQDVV
-1941 RKEVRISGVNLV
+1941 RKEIRISGVNLE

-1962 AESLV
+1962 AVSLV

-1980 LDTDNDVAT
+1980 LDSDHPRAT
-1989 DKYVPVP
+1989 EQYIPVP
-1996 GFERVDADVSDEVK
+1996 GFERVDVNVSDETK
-2010 QRMIQSMSGYI
+2010 QRLTQFVSGYI

-2042 STLDYDWDKRVE
+2042 ATLNYDWDKRVE

-2060 SYGYSFETPHAE
+2060 SYGYSFEAPHGE
-2072 KSIVSF
+2072 NSLVSF
-2078 WSGKNF
+2078 WSGRNF
-2084 KQYRDVLDNA
+2084 KEYRNVLDNA
-2094 QTDGKK
+2094 QPDGKK

-2107 KGNAFAI
+2107 QGNAFAI
-2114 DLNKHLMRWGGLFLD
+2114 KLNKQLMRWGDMFLD
-2129 PDNAE
+2129 LDNAD
-2134 QNQLKSSIDAATF
+2134 QNHLQSSIEAAAY

-2161 QHDVYVI
+2161 KDDVYVI
-2168 AEGGVR
+2168 AEGGMR
-2174 LGNYFWHVELPALRQ
+2174 LGNYFWNVELPLLRQ

-2210 DLPADEIGRRLTDA
+2210 DVPVNEIGHKLTDA

-2234 LSSARQAELLADN
+2234 LSAAQQAELLAIN
-2247 PDDYRADTLVEL
+2247 PKGYKADSLVEL

-2267 SMLRESLPFYS
+2267 SMLRDALPFYS

-2283 NLLVQEGDEGFEV
+2283 NLLVLEGDEGFKV
-2296 RSWPGSD
+2296 RAWPGSD
-2303 DKSKTILLDNPE
+2303 GKSKTIVLDNPE
-2315 DAAQQKAIERF
+2315 DATQQKTIERF
-2326 ILANFDNFEQM
+2326 ILANFQNFEQM

-2345 NKVLSHHDG
+2345 NKVISHHEG
-2354 RTRILAQ
+2354 RTHVLAQ
-2361 KEDGA
+2361 KVDGA
-2366 WTYNTNSEL
+2366 WQYNATVEL
-2375 MSVTELLDAAHVSGK
+2375 MSVTELLDAANVTGK
-2390 VRGESYQKVIDALA
+2390 IRGESYQQVIDALS
-2404 EYHASTAEHAD
+2404 EYHSSVTEFSD
-2415 YELES
+2415 YEQES
-2420 VEQLVNLRKK
+2420 IEKLLSLRKK
-2430 IEGYAL
+2430 IEGYVL
-2436 GHPDSGRLEAMNS
+2436 GHPDSGRIAAMNS
-2449 LLNQVNSRLEEVSV
+2449 LLNQVNTRLEEVSA
-2463 LAVSEQSIKAH
+2463 LAVSEPNIKAQ

-2479 LYDQLDNAHLK
+2479 LYDQLETANLK
-2490 QSKHLY
+2490 GTKHLY
-2496 LDGNG
+2496 LDQNG
-2501 DFVTKGKGNLAKI
+2501 EFVTKGKGHLANI
-2514 DQLGGSDAVLEKV
+2514 DLLGSREAVLEKV
-2527 KASVNHEY
+2527 KLTVSNEY
-2535 GQAIADTIF
+2535 GQTVADTIF
-2544 AGLSANELAKDGKGI
+2544 AGLSAKDLAKDGKGI
-2559 DITGL
+2559 DIAGL
-2564 NRIHQALEQHMSPV
+2564 NKVHQAIEQHLSPV
-2578 SATMYIWKPS
+2578 SATLYIWKPS

-2603 RTQIDAQAAAD
+2603 RTQLEGQAAAD
-2614 FNKQNYVSWWPLGSK
+2614 FNQQNYVSWWPLGSK
-2629 SSNIRN
+2629 SSNISN
-2635 IFNVATE
+2635 ILNVATKD
-2642 YQPDLKLRWSDFS
+2642 QPDLKLRWSDFS
-2655 QPAHQNDTLEHDMA
+2655 QPAHQNDTLEHDVA
-2669 SEENDGFGLND
+2669 SEENDGFGLHD
-2680 GETKL
+2680 GDIKL

-2696 GIDAAYKDASEG
+2696 GIDASFKEASEG
-2708 YASVLLGNPDMLVST
+2708 YASVLLGNPDMLETT

-2732 FVDQWNDTS
+2732 FVEQWNDTS
-2741 YDMMDVANRFAQELQ
+2741 YDMMDVANRFAQELRL
-2756 KQAQASG
+2756 QAQRSD
-2763 DPALVAKRID
+2763 DPELLEKRIG
-2773 NVVRLFAERAL
+2773 NVVRQFAERAL
-2784 EEIEAFKASQ
+2784 EEIETFKASQ
-2794 ADEGRVF
+2794 ADQGRVF

-2816 WNRLSHDPDARYQL
+2816 WHRLSNDPDARYQL

-2856 RPKFGVWTP
+2856 LPKFGVWTP

-2884 KKQSHQVNDDLDA
+2884 KKQSHQVTDVLDA
-2897 LSGSEKHKDKV
+2897 LSGNEKPKENV

-2917 RDKVP
+2917 RDKES

-2933 LYGERD
+2933 LYGDKE
-2939 ARRKIGDITQT
+2939 ARRKIGEITQT

-2958 GESQKVTL
+2958 GESQKITL
-2966 KGEAGRLTGYYH
+2966 QGEAGRLTGYYH
-2978 QGTASSDDET
+2978 QGTAPREGET

-3007 EQASAIRSHYQK
+3007 EQASAIRNHYQK

-3059 GIDPSNIILH
+3059 GIDPSNIIIH

-3118 IVGTI
+3118 IVGAI

-3133 EKNLKGLP
+3133 EKNLEGLP
-3141 QETPILL
+3141 KETSILL
-3148 LTDNEGLGEEG
+3148 LTDNEGLGNEG
-3159 EKLRVKLSNSGFN
+3159 EKLRIKLTASGYN

-3179 YGHEASNRLMSQYT
+3179 YGHEASNRLMSQYAD
-3193 GQIVSD
+3193 QIVSGFSSSASVDED
-3199 LLNTQHIKHNE
+3199 LDQQGLDTTSTKDQGISNKNDHLQVVDSKE
-3210 AKLNLEPHGK
+3210 A
-3220 NYESRDLILKPIS
+3220 
-3233 QPETVELGMPEVDQ
+3233 
-3247 KVLADIAERENVI
+3247 LADGKILHNQDVN
-3260 IGVRPVDEKSK
+3260 S
-3271 SLIASKMYS
+3271 
-3280 SKGLFVKAKSSDW
+3280 W
-3293 GPMSGFIPVDQSF
+3293 GP
-3306 AKASARRDLETFNRH
+3306 
-3321 AEQSIQS
+3321 
-3328 GNAVSADLYLNQVR
+3328 
-3342 VEELVSKYH
+3342 
-3351 SLTPLELDDQSG
+3351 
-3363 MYKTTATNGDQS
+3363 
-3375 VPFFLNR
+3375 
-3382 VTVDGNELWQ
+3382 
-3392 VHYITNGELAPFK
+3392 IT
-3405 VIGDPVS
+3405 
-3412 KQPMT
+3412 
-3417 ADYDLLTVMY
+3417 
-3427 SYGDLGPQDKVKQ
+3427 
-3440 PLTWQQWKDS
+3440 
-3450 VTYEDLTPKYKELY
+3450 
-3464 SNEDLYN
+3464 
-3471 KKDGASLGNV
+3471 
-3481 SGRLKELKDR
+3481 
-3491 INVDLGRTNGL
+3491 
-3502 EMVHHGADDA
+3502 
-3512 NPYAVMADNFPATF
+3512 
-3526 FVPKSLFAEDGL
+3526 
-3538 GEGKGSIQT
+3538 
-3547 YFNVNEQGAVVIR
+3547 
-3560 NPQEFSDFQQ
+3560 
-3570 VTINASFRASFN
+3570 
-3582 DKWNHGLDEPL
+3582 
-3593 FTTKRKLSHE
+3593 
-3603 FLNKRDQLLKKLS
+3603 
-3616 GGRLDAQDET
+3616 
-3626 LVALGNPDD
+3626 
-3635 VSGNKAIVAVD
+3635 
-3646 VSQIFTRQELKER
+3646 
-3659 ANVFAKPIGASY
+3659 
-3671 QGILDQ
+3671 
-3677 LDLVHQTVSRDQIV
+3677 
-3691 ASFELNKKV
+3691 
-3700 NAYIAEHPTSGRNQ
+3700 
-3714 ALTQL
+3714 
-3719 KEQITSALF
+3719 
-3728 IGKMQVA
+3728 
-3735 QVDIDAIAQTRP
+3735 
-3747 ELAARIFMVAI
+3747 
-3758 EEANGE
+3758 
-3764 HRGLTDMMVR
+3764 
-3774 WANEDPYLAPKQGYK
+3774 
-3789 GETPNDLGF
+3789 
-3798 DAKYHVDLGD
+3798 
-3808 HYADFKQWLE
+3808 
-3818 TSQSNGLLSK
+3818 
-3828 ATLDES
+3828 
-3834 TKTVHLGYSY
+3834 
-3844 QELQDLTGVES
+3844 
-3855 VQMAFYFLKEAA
+3855 
-3867 KKVDPISGDS
+3867 
-3877 AEMILLKKFAD
+3877 
-3888 KSYLSQLDSDR
+3888 
-3899 MDQIEGIYRSSHET
+3899 
-3913 DVDAWDR
+3913 
-3920 RYSGAGY
+3920 
-3927 DELTNKLAGAT
+3927 
-3938 GVDEQLSVLLDDR
+3938 
-3951 KGLLIGEVHGSDV
+3951 
-3964 NGLRFVNEQMD
+3964 
-3975 ALKKQGVTVI
+3975 
-3985 GLEHLRSDL
+3985 
-3994 AQPLIDRYLAT
+3994 
-4005 GVMSSELSAMLKTKH
+4005 
-4020 LDATLFE
+4020 
-4027 NARANGM
+4027 
-4034 RIVALDANSSARPNV
+4034 
-4049 QGTEHGLMYRAG
+4049 
-4061 AANNIAVEVLQSL
+4061 
-4074 PDDEKFVAIYGK
+4074 
-4086 AHLQSHKGIEGFVP
+4086 
-4100 GITHRLDLPALRVS
+4100 
-4114 DSNQFRVEQDD
+4114 
-4125 MTLRVVYDDV
+4125 
-4135 ANKPKL
+4135 
-4141 TFKDSLSGA
+4141 
-4150 NTAIHNQNVN
+4150 
-4160 DWERVAVTPTA
+4160 VTPTT

-4182 IVQMENDSVVANAAA
+4182 IVQMENDDVVAKAAA

-4240 RDDSDSN
+4240 RDHSESN
-4247 NTHLSGY
+4247 NTRLSGY
-4254 SAEDLAA
+4254 SADELAV
-4261 KLANFQQSFSQAEN
+4261 KLAKFQQSFNQAEN
-4275 INNTPDH
+4275 INNKPDH

-4304 NAMDVNGLRVDVS
+4304 NAMDANGLRVDVS
-4317 ARSSELAV
+4317 VRSSELAV
-4325 DATGRKHTKDENG
+4325 DEAGRKHTKDANG
-4338 DWIQKAETNKVS
+4338 DWVQKAENNKVS
-4350 LSWNEQGEVIAKEER
+4350 LSWDAQGEVVAKDER

-4382 SDVGEIARGAI
+4382 SDVDEAARGAI
-4393 GDNNDVFDAPEKRK
+4393 GDNNDVFGAPEKRK
-4407 VETETSSSAANNKLS
+4407 PETEVIANSSNSNQLS

-4429 NVGDGEFTA
+4429 NVGEGEFTA

-4451 SGGFKSLAFGDNNVM
+4451 TGGFKSLAFGDNNVM
-4466 VHIGNG
+4466 VHIGDG
-4472 ESKHSVDMGGYQALE
+4472 ESKHSVDIGGYQALE
-4487 GAQMFIGNRNVSF
+4487 GAQMFLGNRNVSF
-4500 NLGQS
+4500 NFGHS
-4505 NDLLVMM
+4505 NDLILMM

-4530 ISGVLQSI
+4530 ISGVLQGI

-4543 DQDWLAAQ
+4543 GEDWLAAQ

-4574 SVDYTCLVEL
+4574 SVDYTTLVEL
-4584 DSHNERSSRGLKHD
+4584 DSQNERDSRGLKHD
-4598 TEAALN
+4598 AEATLN
-4604 KQYNQWLSGNSDS
+4604 KQYNQWLSGNGNSGTS
-4617 SAGKLSRADKLRQAN
+4617 QLSRADKLRQAN

-4682 SATGQAKTTFTYTP
+4682 TATGQAKTTFTYTP
-4696 EDLPRQLKNKLL
+4696 QDLPRQLKNKLL
-4708 GQMAGIGAETTL
+4708 GQLAGVGAETTL
-4720 ADIFGVDYTTSGQIV
+4720 ADIFGVDYTASGQIV
-4735 SRNGEAVDGVAILTE
+4735 SRNGQAVDGVAILKE

-4772 LDSLKSGID
+4772 LDSLKAGID
-4781 MGADGIQSFAE
+4781 MGADGIKSFAE
-4792 THGLKD
+4792 THGLKE
-4798 KAPEEEENKSA
+4798 KAPEEEKDNSS
-4809 VSVNGT
+4809 VSVNGAN
-4815 SVNSAQGATASDGNT
+4815 VNSAQGATVADGNT

-4863 KSLVENLKENL
+4863 KSLVENLKQNL

-4897 DGDINLSLGNY
+4897 DGDINISLGNY

-4944 NIFTGGEGSDMG
+4944 NIFTGGEGNDMG

-5000 IDTGLGRDYV
+5000 IDTGSGRDYV
-5010 VTSGNFNRVDTGDGQ
+5010 VTSGNFNRVDTGDDQ
-5025 DYSVTIGNNNQVEL
+5025 DYSITIGNNNQVEL

-5054 INASAGNDVV
+5054 INAGAGNDVV
-5064 KLMGYHAVLNGGE
+5064 KLMGYHAVLNGGD
-5077 GEDHLIAAAIS
+5077 GDDHLIATAIS
-5088 KFSQFNGEEGRDL
+5088 KFSQFNGGEGRDL

-5123 GDVIDNLVEDISSE
+5123 GDVIDNLVEDIRSE

-5163 LRDPVSETDQAKF
+5163 LRDPSNDSDQSKF
-5176 EHIGSVTFNDYF
+5176 EHIGSVTFSDYF
-5188 DGKRA
+5188 NGNRA
-5193 QMIIAMGEKDANGE
+5193 QVVIGMSEKDLSGE
-5207 REYTTLSESSI
+5207 REYTMLSDSAI

-5225 SGFDPQAG
+5225 SGFEPQAG
-5233 DNGFIDNLD
+5233 DNGFIDSLE
-5242 SKSRVAISTAWAD
+5242 SKSQAAISMAWSD
-5255 VVHKKGITV
+5255 VVHKKGLMV

>member
-17 YSADNGNN
+17 YSADDGNN
-25 DIVAIGFGG
+25 SIVAIGFGG

-52 TVHTGS
+52 TVYTGS

-72 EDSTGHL
+72 EDTTGHL

-104 GGVSIDHLGHHG
+104 GGVSIDHLGNHG

-121 GAAAYNSVKR
+121 GAAAYNGITR

-153 NHGNLSFAGAGAG
+153 NQGNLSFAGAGAG
-166 NKLDRTWFD
+166 NKLDRTWFNR
-175 QYQGSRGDVSFDG
+175 YQGSRGDVTFDG

-240 AEDVYQQTHGNIRFE
+240 AEDVYAQTRGNIRFE

-261 SFYSDVAHG
+261 SLYSDVAHG

-299 AKAEDIVLTTAKMHG
+299 AKAEDIVLTAAQMHG
-314 SWIGSG
+314 LSIDNGNKF
-320 THAVTAV
+320 HAVTAV

-351 RLSNDPKTG
+351 RLYNDPETG
-360 KLKYYSEAWYKQG
+360 KLKYYSEAWFKRG
-373 NHLSG
+373 NHLAE

-409 QSLTVHAMEKD
+409 QSLTVHAVEKD

-436 AKDVVLSDAKM
+436 AKDVALSDAKM

-452 STDGTKVDVQ
+452 STDGTTVDVQ
-462 AIKSNRKPNTYVY
+462 AVKSNRKPNTYVY

-489 LANDAETGVLKY
+489 LANDPKTGALKY
-501 QARSWYKEGDH
+501 QARSWYKEGNH

-526 YHSMGKGGYSLSAL
+526 YHSMGKGGYSLSDL
-540 NYSVNAIR
+540 HYSVNAVR
-548 SMSETVADIDE
+548 STSETVADIDE

-574 SSGDVHFSG
+574 SSGDVRFNG

-619 EFNGGGAANVIV
+619 EFNGGGAANVVV

-689 VHKGNGNSRVA
+689 VHKGNGNSRVV

-708 TQIGSGHGLW
+708 TQIGSGNGLW

-729 VGNGEVTS
+729 VGNGDVAS

-745 LTKVGEGELTAGML
+745 LTKVGDGDLTAGML
-759 GGANVMTHI
+759 GGANVITHI
-768 SGDEQA
+768 SGDNET

-793 GDTLAV
+793 GNTLAV

-813 STTGVMVGG
+813 TTTGVMVGG

-873 AAMIGAGNIFTHV
+873 AVMIGVGNIFTHV

-954 NANIFTHIGNGSTF
+954 NANIFTHVGSGSTF
-968 AAMIGQANVMTKVGN
+968 AAMIGQANIMTKVGN

-1007 LFAGEMNV
+1007 IFAGEVNV

-1090 ILTKVGEGTTVGL
+1090 ILTKVGEGSTVGL

-1130 VTKVGDGL
+1130 ITKVGDGL
-1138 GINVAWGQANVF
+1138 GVNVAWGQANVF

-1165 ANILTKV
+1165 ANIITKV

-1206 ITKVGDGRNV
+1206 ITKVGNGRNV

-1240 KGNVVTKVGDG
+1240 KGNIVTKVGDG

-1265 TVGNGLSVTAAYG
+1265 TVGDGLSVTAAYG

-1285 VGNGVSVNVAWGKY
+1285 VGDGVSVNVAWGKY

-1317 ANANIHIGDG
+1317 ANANIHVGDG
-1327 LNINASYARNN
+1327 LNINASYAQNN

-1362 LSALFDNVKQTLLG
+1362 LSALFDNIKQTLLG

-1384 YLVQGDEASTS
+1384 YLVQGDEASSS

-1416 MDAIE
+1416 MEAIE

-1435 TKVDTPDLNEMDN
+1435 TKVDTPDLNKMQNALDV
-1448 DLNID
+1448 D
-1453 GASDHAPNLIVN
+1453 GSSDQTQAPNLIVN
-1465 GDFEQGDRGWQST
+1465 GDFEQGDRGWKST
-1478 HGVEASYSGS
+1478 HGVEASYSGN

-1494 EGHGTRVTELDT
+1494 EGHGARVTELDT
-1506 HTNTSLYQDLTD
+1506 YTNTSLYQDLTN

-1591 ILDNVVAKSESSP
+1591 ILDNVVAKSESSQ
-1604 QANAVSEHAKQ
+1604 QANAVSEHATQ

-1652 QLESTDQQAIENNGQ
+1652 QLESTDQQALGNNGQ

-1681 AELTTLAQG
+1681 AELTKLAQG

-1695 GQATHTGKSGEQW
+1695 GQATHTGESGDQW

-1718 GVQSQIDDA
+1718 GVQSQLDDA
-1727 KQLASDK
+1727 KQLANDK
-1734 MAAAK
+1734 IAAAK

-1750 DSIAKSEAGVAKGE
+1750 ESVAKSEAGVAKGE

-1785 ADAVAKSH
+1785 ADAVAKSN

-1827 QNDAQGAK
+1827 QNDAKGTK
-1835 QNEGDRPDRQG
+1835 QNEGDRPEREG
-1846 VAGSGLSGNAHR
+1846 VAGSGLSGNAHS

-1869 NTDSQTNA
+1869 NTDSPTNA
-1877 DGRFSDGLTEQELEA
+1877 DGRFSDGLSEQEQEA

-1905 NAGIRSKN
+1905 NAGIRGKN
-1913 SGSTITSMFMEANA
+1913 SGSTITSMFTETNS
-1927 DSIVVDTT
+1927 DSIVVPTT

-1941 RKEVRISGVNLV
+1941 RKEIRISGVNLE
-1953 GLGEASHDS
+1953 GLGETSHDS

-2028 PKDQAQALA
+2028 PKDQAEALA

-2060 SYGYSFETPHAE
+2060 SYGYSFEAPHAE

-2134 QNQLKSSIDAATF
+2134 QNQLKSSIDAATY

-2161 QHDVYVI
+2161 QNDVYVI

-2174 LGNYFWHVELPALRQ
+2174 LGNYFWNVELPALRQ

-2210 DLPADEIGRRLTDA
+2210 DLPADQIGRRLTDA
-2224 GVGVKVRFDA
+2224 GVAVKVRFDA
-2234 LSSARQAELLADN
+2234 LSHERQAELLADN
-2247 PDDYRADTLVEL
+2247 PDGYKADTLVEL

-2283 NLLVQEGDEGFEV
+2283 NLLVQEGEEGFEV
-2296 RSWPGSD
+2296 RSWPGTD
-2303 DKSKTILLDNPE
+2303 GKSKTILLDNPE
-2315 DAAQQKAIERF
+2315 DAAQQKSIERF

-2354 RTRILAQ
+2354 RTRIIAQ

-2366 WTYNTNSEL
+2366 WTYNTNVEL
-2375 MSVTELLDAAHVSGK
+2375 MSVTELLDAAHVNGK
-2390 VRGESYQKVIDALA
+2390 VRGDSYQQVIDALT
-2404 EYHASTAEHAD
+2404 EYHASTVEHAD

-2420 VEQLVNLRKK
+2420 VEKLLNLRKQ
-2430 IEGYAL
+2430 IEGYVL
-2436 GHPDSGRLEAMNS
+2436 GHPDSGRVEAMNS

-2479 LYDQLDNAHLK
+2479 LYDQLDNANLK
-2490 QSKHLY
+2490 ESKHLY

-2501 DFVTKGKGNLAKI
+2501 DFVTKGKGNLATI

-2527 KASVNHEY
+2527 KAAVTHEY
-2535 GQAIADTIF
+2535 GQVVADTIF
-2544 AGLSANELAKDGKGI
+2544 AGLSANDLAKDGKGI
-2559 DITGL
+2559 DIAGL
-2564 NRIHQALEQHMSPV
+2564 NKVHQAIEQHMSPV

-2603 RTQIDAQAAAD
+2603 RTQLEGQAAAD

-2642 YQPDLKLRWSDFS
+2642 DQPDLKLRWSDFS

-2669 SEENDGFGLND
+2669 SEENDGFGLKD

-2696 GIDAAYKDASEG
+2696 GIDASYKDASEG
-2708 YASVLLGNPDMLVST
+2708 YASVLLGNPDMLAST

-2741 YDMMDVANRFAQELQ
+2741 YDMMDVANRFAEELQ

-2763 DPALVAKRID
+2763 DPALVEKRID

-2816 WNRLSHDPDARYQL
+2816 WNRLSNDPDARYQL

-2884 KKQSHQVNDDLDA
+2884 KKQSHQVTDVLDA
-2897 LSGSEKHKDKV
+2897 LSGNEKHKENV

-2917 RDKVP
+2917 RDKES

-2933 LYGERD
+2933 LYGEKD
-2939 ARRKIGDITQT
+2939 ARRKIGEITQT
-2950 LLDHAVEK
+2950 LLDYAVEN

-2978 QGTASSDDET
+2978 QGAVSSEGET
-2988 STTSGK
+2988 SATSGK

-3007 EQASAIRSHYQK
+3007 EQASEIRNHYQK

-3059 GIDPSNIILH
+3059 GIDPSNIIIH

-3082 RYAAQNGQA
+3082 RYAAQNDQA

-3106 AITAHEVANPAG
+3106 AITAHEMANPAG
-3118 IVGTI
+3118 IVGAI

-3141 QETPILL
+3141 KETPILL

-3159 EKLRVKLSNSGFN
+3159 EKLRAKLAIAGYN

-3179 YGHEASNRLMSQYT
+3179 YGHEASNRLMGQYAD
-3193 GQIVSD
+3193 QIVSGLFNAEQAAVEAGEVLKGLEKD
-3199 LLNTQHIKHNE
+3199 FKRYGDALKPDTSVPGKSKDIRTTKDFLNGYKNDHAKEIVDGFRSDMSIKQLVDLFVKGNWSAEQKGALAWEIESRALKVTFQNKSEKYNRLFREIASAGVVDAKATEQLAPQLMLLNLSNDGFGGRCDPLSKLVLV
-3210 AKLNLEPHGK
+3210 AKQLENDG
-3220 NYESRDLILKPIS
+3220 
-3233 QPETVELGMPEVDQ
+3233 QV
-3247 KVLADIAERENVI
+3247 
-3260 IGVRPVDEKSK
+3260 GVARQLLE
-3271 SLIASKMYS
+3271 KMYS
-3280 SKGLFVKAKSSDW
+3280 AAAVLSNPTLYSDSEKANASKLLSSLAAIHAKN
-3293 GPMSGFIPVDQSF
+3293 PMHDTSMKVWQEKLEGKQALTVNGVVEKITD
-3306 AKASARRDLETFNRH
+3306 ASANGKPVL
-3321 AEQSIQS
+3321 
-3328 GNAVSADLYLNQVR
+3328 
-3342 VEELVSKYH
+3342 
-3351 SLTPLELDDQSG
+3351 LELDAPGHAMAAWAKGSGDDRVYGFYDPNAGIVEFSSAEKFGDYLTRFFGKSDLNMAQSYKLG
-3363 MYKTTATNGDQS
+3363 KNDAGEAIFNRVVVMDGSTLASYKPTFGDKTTMQGILELPVFDATPMKKPGTS
-3375 VPFFLNR
+3375 A
-3382 VTVDGNELWQ
+3382 VDGN
-3392 VHYITNGELAPFK
+3392 AK
-3405 VIGDPVS
+3405 
-3412 KQPMT
+3412 
-3417 ADYDLLTVMY
+3417 
-3427 SYGDLGPQDKVKQ
+3427 
-3440 PLTWQQWKDS
+3440 
-3450 VTYEDLTPKYKELY
+3450 
-3464 SNEDLYN
+3464 
-3471 KKDGASLGNV
+3471 
-3481 SGRLKELKDR
+3481 
-3491 INVDLGRTNGL
+3491 
-3502 EMVHHGADDA
+3502 
-3512 NPYAVMADNFPATF
+3512 
-3526 FVPKSLFAEDGL
+3526 
-3538 GEGKGSIQT
+3538 
-3547 YFNVNEQGAVVIR
+3547 
-3560 NPQEFSDFQQ
+3560 
-3570 VTINASFRASFN
+3570 
-3582 DKWNHGLDEPL
+3582 
-3593 FTTKRKLSHE
+3593 
-3603 FLNKRDQLLKKLS
+3603 
-3616 GGRLDAQDET
+3616 
-3626 LVALGNPDD
+3626 
-3635 VSGNKAIVAVD
+3635 AVD
-3646 VSQIFTRQELKER
+3646 DT
-3659 ANVFAKPIGASY
+3659 
-3671 QGILDQ
+3671 
-3677 LDLVHQTVSRDQIV
+3677 
-3691 ASFELNKKV
+3691 
-3700 NAYIAEHPTSGRNQ
+3700 
-3714 ALTQL
+3714 
-3719 KEQITSALF
+3719 
-3728 IGKMQVA
+3728 
-3735 QVDIDAIAQTRP
+3735 
-3747 ELAARIFMVAI
+3747 
-3758 EEANGE
+3758 
-3764 HRGLTDMMVR
+3764 
-3774 WANEDPYLAPKQGYK
+3774 
-3789 GETPNDLGF
+3789 
-3798 DAKYHVDLGD
+3798 
-3808 HYADFKQWLE
+3808 
-3818 TSQSNGLLSK
+3818 
-3828 ATLDES
+3828 
-3834 TKTVHLGYSY
+3834 
-3844 QELQDLTGVES
+3844 
-3855 VQMAFYFLKEAA
+3855 KEA
-3867 KKVDPISGDS
+3867 
-3877 AEMILLKKFAD
+3877 
-3888 KSYLSQLDSDR
+3888 
-3899 MDQIEGIYRSSHET
+3899 
-3913 DVDAWDR
+3913 
-3920 RYSGAGY
+3920 
-3927 DELTNKLAGAT
+3927 LAG
-3938 GVDEQLSVLLDDR
+3938 
-3951 KGLLIGEVHGSDV
+3951 
-3964 NGLRFVNEQMD
+3964 
-3975 ALKKQGVTVI
+3975 
-3985 GLEHLRSDL
+3985 
-3994 AQPLIDRYLAT
+3994 
-4005 GVMSSELSAMLKTKH
+4005 
-4020 LDATLFE
+4020 
-4027 NARANGM
+4027 
-4034 RIVALDANSSARPNV
+4034 
-4049 QGTEHGLMYRAG
+4049 
-4061 AANNIAVEVLQSL
+4061 
-4074 PDDEKFVAIYGK
+4074 GK
-4086 AHLQSHKGIEGFVP
+4086 IL
-4100 GITHRLDLPALRVS
+4100 
-4114 DSNQFRVEQDD
+4114 
-4125 MTLRVVYDDV
+4125 
-4135 ANKPKL
+4135 
-4141 TFKDSLSGA
+4141 
-4150 NTAIHNQNVN
+4150 HNQNVN
-4160 DWERVAVTPTA
+4160 DWERVVVTPTA
-4171 DGGETRFDGQI
+4171 DGGESRFDGQI
-4182 IVQMENDSVVANAAA
+4182 IVQMENDDVVAKAAA

-4207 VVVQLDSDGNY
+4207 VVVQIDSDGNY

-4240 RDDSDSN
+4240 RDDSESN
-4247 NTHLSGY
+4247 NTRLSGY
-4254 SAEDLAA
+4254 SADELAV
-4261 KLANFQQSFSQAEN
+4261 KLAKFQQSFNQAEN
-4275 INNTPDH
+4275 INNKPDH

-4304 NAMDVNGLRVDVS
+4304 NAMDANGLRVDVS
-4317 ARSSELAV
+4317 VRSSELAV
-4325 DATGRKHTKDENG
+4325 DEAGRKHTKDANG
-4338 DWIQKAETNKVS
+4338 DWVQKAENNKVS
-4350 LSWNEQGEVIAKEER
+4350 LSWDEKGEVVAKDER

-4382 SDVGEIARGAI
+4382 SDVDEPARGAI

-4407 VETETSSSAANNKLS
+4407 AETETSSSSANNKLS

-4451 SGGFKSLAFGDNNVM
+4451 TGGFKSLAFGDNNVM

-4472 ESKHSVDMGGYQALE
+4472 ESKHSFDIGGYQALE

-4500 NLGQS
+4500 NLGRS
-4505 NDLLVMM
+4505 NDLIVMM

-4543 DQDWLAAQ
+4543 GQDWLATQ

-4574 SVDYTCLVEL
+4574 SVDYTSLVEL
-4584 DSHNERSSRGLKHD
+4584 DSQNERSSRGLKHD
-4598 TEAALN
+4598 AEAALN

-4617 SAGKLSRADKLRQAN
+4617 GTSKLSRADKLRQAN

-4708 GQMAGIGAETTL
+4708 GQLAGVGAETTL
-4720 ADIFGVDYTTSGQIV
+4720 ADIFGVDYTASGQIV
-4735 SRNGEAVDGVAILTE
+4735 SRNGEAVDGVAILKE

-4772 LDSLKSGID
+4772 LDSLKAGIN
-4781 MGADGIQSFAE
+4781 MGADGIKSFAE
-4792 THGLKD
+4792 THGLKE
-4798 KAPEEEENKSA
+4798 KAPEEEEDNSS
-4809 VSVNGT
+4809 VSVNGAN
-4815 SVNSAQGATASDGNT
+4815 VNSAQGATVADGST
-4830 ETAETQDRAFG
+4830 ETAETPDRAFG

-4897 DGDINLSLGNY
+4897 DGDINISLGNY

-4944 NIFTGGEGSDMG
+4944 NIFTGGEGNDMG

-5000 IDTGLGRDYV
+5000 IDTGSGRDYV
-5010 VTSGNFNRVDTGDGQ
+5010 VTSGNFNRVDTGDDQ

-5088 KFSQFNGEEGRDL
+5088 KFSQFNGGEGRDL

-5112 GGTDVDSFVVS
+5112 GGTDVDSFVVN
-5123 GDVIDNLVEDISSE
+5123 GDVIDNLVEDIRSE

-5163 LRDPVSETDQAKF
+5163 LRDPASDSDQAKF
-5176 EHIGSVTFNDYF
+5176 EHIGSVTFSDYF
-5188 DGKRA
+5188 NGNRA
-5193 QMIIAMGEKDANGE
+5193 QVIIAMGEKDATGE
-5207 REYTTLSESSI
+5207 REYTTLSESAI

-5242 SKSRVAISTAWAD
+5242 SKSRVAITTAWAD

>member
-17 YSADNGNN
+17 YSADDGNN
-25 DIVAIGFGG
+25 NIVAIGFGG
-34 EIHAYGGD
+34 QIHAYGGD

-52 TVHTGS
+52 TVYTGS
-58 GNDTVVGGSAYLRV
+58 GNDTVVGGSAYLKV

-79 SVKGA
+79 TVKGA

-104 GGVSIDHLGHHG
+104 GGVSIDHLGNHG

-121 GAAAYNSVKR
+121 GAAAYNGITR
-131 KGLSGNVTFKGA
+131 KGLSGNVTFAGA

-153 NHGNLSFAGAGAG
+153 NQGNLSFTGAGAG
-166 NKLDRTWFD
+166 NKLDRTWFNR
-175 QYQGSRGDVSFDG
+175 YQGSHGDVTFDG

-235 ERTRQ
+235 ERTHQ
-240 AEDVYQQTHGNIRFE
+240 AEDVYTQTRGNIRFE

-261 SFYSDVAHG
+261 SLYSDVAHG
-270 DIHFSG
+270 DIYFSG
-276 GGAYNTITRKGS
+276 GGAYNTIIRKGS
-288 GSSFDAQGMEY
+288 GNDFAKEGMTN
-299 AKAEDIVLTTAKMHG
+299 AKADEIVLTKAVMSG
-314 SWIGSG
+314 SWIGQD
-320 THAVTAV
+320 HHVTAV
-327 KSEREPNTYLFA
+327 KSASEPNTYLFA
-339 IADGTYTKINKV
+339 FADSTYTKINKV
-351 RLSNDPKTG
+351 QLRNDPQTG
-360 KLKYYSEAWYKQG
+360 ELKYYSTAWYKEG
-373 NHLSG
+373 NHLSN
-378 LARSD
+378 LANQDISD
-383 VSSAGGFEV
+383 NGGFTAV
-392 NPING
+392 NING
-397 GYTLSNIAVEHQ
+397 AYTLSDLKVEHQ
-409 QSLTVHAMEKD
+409 QSVTVHAVEKS

-425 WVTYANGALID
+425 WVTYANGAVID
-436 AKDVVLSDAKM
+436 AKDVSLSDAKM

-452 STDGTKVDVQ
+452 YADGTKVDVK
-462 AIKSNRKPNTYVY
+462 AVKSNRQPNTYIY

-489 LANDAETGVLKY
+489 LANDPETGALKY

-512 TANLANEDISSANG
+512 TANIANQDISSATG
-526 YHSMGKGGYSLSAL
+526 YNPMGKGGYSLSDL
-540 NYSVNAIR
+540 HYSVNAVR
-548 SMSETVADIDE
+548 STSETVADIEE

-564 LFKPATDSGE
+564 LFKPANDSGE
-574 SSGDVHFSG
+574 SSGDVRFNG

-597 NVYFNGGGIA
+597 NVHFNGGGIA

-645 LANVLVHQSKQGKM
+645 LANVLVHQSQQGKM

-666 VNVLVRIGD
+666 VNVLVRLGD

-689 VHKGNGNSRVA
+689 VQKGSGDSRVV

-708 TQIGSGHGLW
+708 TQIGSGNGLW

-729 VGNGEVTS
+729 VGKGDVAA

-745 LTKVGEGELTAGML
+745 LTKMGEGELTSGML
-759 GGANVMTHI
+759 GGANVITHI
-768 SGDEQA
+768 SNDDQL

-786 ILTKKGK
+786 ILSKKGK
-793 GDTLAV
+793 GNTLAV

-813 STTGVMVGG
+813 TTTGVMVGG

-828 VGNGDTTGIMLGV
+828 VGNGDTTGILLGV

-873 AAMIGAGNIFTHV
+873 AVMIGAGNIFTHV

-954 NANIFTHIGNGSTF
+954 NANIFTHVGSGSTF
-968 AAMIGQANVMTKVGN
+968 AAMIGQANIMTKVGN
-983 DLTAALMVGKANIY
+983 DLTAALMVGKANIM

-1007 LFAGEMNV
+1007 VFAGEVNV

-1103 LISDIGNVMTHVGDG
+1103 LISDVGNVMTHVGDG
-1118 TTIGIAKGKANI
+1118 TTIGIAKGKANLI
-1130 VTKVGDGL
+1130 TKVGDGL
-1138 GINVAWGQANVF
+1138 GVNVAWGQANVF

-1165 ANILTKV
+1165 ANLITKV

-1178 SVVQGKANIITHV
+1178 SVVQGEANIITHV

-1206 ITKVGDGRNV
+1206 ITKVGHGQNV

-1240 KGNVVTKVGDG
+1240 KGNIVTKVGDG
-1251 MQVTAAKGK
+1251 MQVTAAKGQ

-1265 TVGNGLSVTAAYG
+1265 TVGNGLNVTAAYG

-1285 VGNGVSVNVAWGKY
+1285 VGDGVSVNVAWGKY

-1317 ANANIHIGDG
+1317 ANANIHVGDG
-1327 LNINASYARNN
+1327 LNINASYAQNN

-1362 LSALFDNVKQTLLG
+1362 LSALFDNIKQTVLG

-1384 YLVQGDEASTS
+1384 YLVQGDEASSS
-1395 GTQKGRGAIATPE
+1395 GTHKGRGAIATPE

-1416 MDAIE
+1416 MDAIK

-1435 TKVDTPDLNEMDN
+1435 TKVDTPDLNKMQHA
-1448 DLNID
+1448 LNVD
-1453 GASDHAPNLIVN
+1453 DSSVQAPNLIVN
-1465 GDFEQGDRGWQST
+1465 GDFEQGAHGWQST
-1478 HGVEASYSGS
+1478 HGVEASYAGS
-1488 VYGVNG
+1488 VYGVEG
-1494 EGHGTRVTELDT
+1494 EGHGARVTELDT
-1506 HTNTSLYQDLTD
+1506 YTNTSLYQDLAN
-1518 LTEGEVI
+1518 LAQGEVI

-1551 VFSSSGDASAWQQKT
+1551 VFSSSGDESAWQQKT
-1566 LKLTAHAG
+1566 LKLTAQAG

-1591 ILDNVVAKSESSP
+1591 ILDNVVATSESSQ
-1604 QANAVSEHAKQ
+1604 QANAIREHATQ
-1615 NQASQNALSD
+1615 NSAAQNALSD

-1652 QLESTDQQAIENNGQ
+1652 QLESTDQQALENNGQ
-1667 AQRDAVKEESEAVT
+1667 AQRDAVQEESEAIT
-1681 AELTTLAQG
+1681 AELTKLAQG

-1695 GQATHTGKSGEQW
+1695 SQATHTGESGDQW
-1708 RNDFA
+1708 RNEFA
-1713 GGLLD
+1713 SGLLA
-1718 GVQSQIDDA
+1718 GAQIQLDDA
-1727 KQLASDK
+1727 KQLANGK
-1734 MAAAK
+1734 IAEAK
-1739 QTQSDNNSKVK
+1739 QTHADNQNKVK
-1750 DSIAKSEAGVAKGE
+1750 DAVAKSEAGVAKGE

-1770 EQDIAEAKADAETRK
+1770 EQDIADAQADAEKRK
-1785 ADAVAKSH
+1785 ADALAKGK
-1793 DAKQA
+1793 DAQQA
-1798 ESDAHSAANDA
+1798 ESDAHHAINNA
-1809 QSRGDRDAMNA
+1809 QSRGDRDVELA

-1827 QNDAQGAK
+1827 QADAQGAK

-1846 VAGSGLSGNAHR
+1846 VTGSGLSGNAHS
-1858 VEGAGETGSHV
+1858 VEGAGETDSHV

-1877 DGRFSDGLTEQELEA
+1877 DGRFSEGLTEQEQEA

-1905 NAGIRSKN
+1905 NAGIRAKN
-1913 SGSTITSMFMEANA
+1913 SVSSMTSMFSETNSK
-1927 DSIVVDTT
+1927 SIVVPTKVSPEPDRQEVTRR
-1935 ASQDVV
+1935 D
-1941 RKEVRISGVNLV
+1941 VRISGVNL
-1953 GLGEASHDS
+1953 
-1962 AESLV
+1962 ESLSAV
-1967 AARAEKVANLYRW
+1967 QGSQPTGQLASKS
-1980 LDTDNDVAT
+1980 
-1989 DKYVPVP
+1989 VP
-1996 GFERVDADVSDEVK
+1996 GFKSHFASTSIGIENELSGLVVVLPKNSAQTFGYVHDSQGNPLFMLTKDMNQGGYSNPVGINDIQGVNNWQTHTIELVTYPSEISDTAAIESRKEAMLWLAKEFTDHINQSNHQSLPHLVSDDG
-2010 QRMIQSMSGYI
+2010 RF
-2021 EHTDNQV
+2021 
-2028 PKDQAQALA
+2028 
-2037 TLFVE
+2037 TLVI
-2042 STLDYDWDKRVE
+2042 SN
-2054 FLTKLE
+2054 
-2060 SYGYSFETPHAE
+2060 S
-2072 KSIVSF
+2072 
-2078 WSGKNF
+2078 
-2084 KQYRDVLDNA
+2084 
-2094 QTDGKK
+2094 
-2100 VVYDIDV
+2100 
-2107 KGNAFAI
+2107 
-2114 DLNKHLMRWGGLFLD
+2114 KHLIAAGNGT
-2129 PDNAE
+2129 
-2134 QNQLKSSIDAATF
+2134 SIDAQGKTIGMTPSGQQATMAISAKEF
-2147 SNTGFWSSVYATGA
+2147 GTSSSSEVRLLESAPWYQAGLRDEFLANAKNTTLDDPATAQNVYAYLTSVYSKTADLAKEYGIYINDWDPASEGFSPNA
-2161 QHDVYVI
+2161 QGLTDPKVKNAWSILPRTKPVRMLELLSAEDSRYVRQQI
-2168 AEGGVR
+2168 AEKLKGTYSESLAKNVFEYFQYGGEVA
-2174 LGNYFWHVELPALRQ
+2174 GHGINNATTGSVQQPEPAVLFEFRSVPSA
-2189 LQREGLVGEIRL
+2189 LSDFVP
-2201 LDKPVSEYK
+2201 KTAS
-2210 DLPADEIGRRLTDA
+2210 T
-2224 GVGVKVRFDA
+2224 VKVDVKALDHFDSASRKAIITEVNALVSGSEDFDA
-2234 LSSARQAELLADN
+2234 WYQEYRASKGQPPVKNPKSSASANHKAEWLMTQHAEQWAKITAPYTDNHETLTSTKLASNDKE
-2247 PDDYRADTLVEL
+2247 EL
-2259 DVKLSAID
+2259 HALGETSNLEHNKQQENVASIINT
-2267 SMLRESLPFYS
+2267 MLNDMLPFYA

-2296 RSWPGSD
+2296 RAWPGTE
-2303 DKSKTILLDNPE
+2303 DKSKTIILEDPE
-2315 DAAQQKAIERF
+2315 DAAQHKAIERF

-2345 NKVLSHHDG
+2345 NKVISHHEG
-2354 RTRILAQ
+2354 RTHVLAQ
-2361 KEDGA
+2361 KVDGA
-2366 WTYNTNSEL
+2366 WQYNATVEL
-2375 MSVTELLDAAHVSGK
+2375 MSVSELLDAANVTGK
-2390 VRGESYQKVIDALA
+2390 IRGESYQQVIDALTD
-2404 EYHASTAEHAD
+2404 YHASITEHAD
-2415 YELES
+2415 YEPES
-2420 VEQLVNLRKK
+2420 VEKLLNLRKK
-2430 IEGYAL
+2430 IEGYVL
-2436 GHPDSGRLEAMNS
+2436 GHPDSGRVEAMNS
-2449 LLNQVNSRLEEVSV
+2449 LLNQVNTRLDEVSLLSV
-2463 LAVSEQSIKAH
+2463 TEQTIQAQ

-2479 LYDQLDNAHLK
+2479 LYDQLEAANLK
-2490 QSKHLY
+2490 ESKHLY
-2496 LDGNG
+2496 LDQNG
-2501 DFVTKGKGNLAKI
+2501 DFVTKGKGNLANI
-2514 DQLGGSDAVLEKV
+2514 DLLGSREAVLEKV
-2527 KASVNHEY
+2527 KLTVSNEY
-2535 GQAIADTIF
+2535 GQTVADTIF
-2544 AGLSANELAKDGKGI
+2544 AGLSAKDLAKDGKGI
-2559 DITGL
+2559 DIAGL
-2564 NRIHQALEQHMSPV
+2564 NKVHQAIEQHLSPV
-2578 SATMYIWKPS
+2578 SATLYIWKPS

-2603 RTQIDAQAAAD
+2603 RTQLEGQAAAD
-2614 FNKQNYVSWWPLGSK
+2614 FNQQNYVSWWPLGSK
-2629 SSNIRN
+2629 SSNISN
-2635 IFNVATE
+2635 ILNVATKD
-2642 YQPDLKLRWSDFS
+2642 QPDLKLRWSDFS
-2655 QPAHQNDTLEHDMA
+2655 QPAHQNDTLEHDVA
-2669 SEENDGFGLND
+2669 SEENDGFGLHD
-2680 GETKL
+2680 GDIKL

-2696 GIDAAYKDASEG
+2696 GIDASFKEASEG
-2708 YASVLLGNPDMLVST
+2708 YASVLLGNPDMLETT

-2732 FVDQWNDTS
+2732 FVEQWNDTS
-2741 YDMMDVANRFAQELQ
+2741 YDMMDVAHRFAQELRL
-2756 KQAQASG
+2756 QAQRSD
-2763 DPALVAKRID
+2763 DPELLEKRIG
-2773 NVVRLFAERAL
+2773 NVVRQFAERAL
-2784 EEIEAFKASQ
+2784 EEIETFKASQ
-2794 ADEGRVF
+2794 ADQGRVF

-2816 WNRLSHDPDARYQL
+2816 WHRLSNDPDARYQL

-2856 RPKFGVWTP
+2856 LPKFGVWTP

-2884 KKQSHQVNDDLDA
+2884 KKQSHQVTDVLDA
-2897 LSGSEKHKDKV
+2897 LSGNEKPKENV

-2917 RDKVP
+2917 RDKES

-2933 LYGERD
+2933 LYGDKE
-2939 ARRKIGDITQT
+2939 ARRKIGEITQT

-2958 GESQKVTL
+2958 GESQKITL
-2966 KGEAGRLTGYYH
+2966 QGEAGRLTGYYH
-2978 QGTASSDDET
+2978 QGTAPSEGET
-2988 STTSGK
+2988 SSPSGK

-3007 EQASAIRSHYQK
+3007 EQASAIRNHYQK

-3059 GIDPSNIILH
+3059 GIDPSNIIIH

-3118 IVGTI
+3118 IVGAI

-3133 EKNLKGLP
+3133 EKNLEGLP
-3141 QETPILL
+3141 KETSILL
-3148 LTDNEGLGEEG
+3148 LTDNEGLGNEG
-3159 EKLRVKLSNSGFN
+3159 EKLRTKLTASGYN

-3179 YGHEASNRLMSQYT
+3179 YGHEASNRLMSQYAD
-3193 GQIVSD
+3193 QIVSGLSSSASVDED
-3199 LLNTQHIKHNE
+3199 LDQQGLDTTSTKDQGVSNKDDHLQVVDSKE
-3210 AKLNLEPHGK
+3210 A
-3220 NYESRDLILKPIS
+3220 
-3233 QPETVELGMPEVDQ
+3233 
-3247 KVLADIAERENVI
+3247 LADGKI
-3260 IGVRPVDEKSK
+3260 
-3271 SLIASKMYS
+3271 L
-3280 SKGLFVKAKSSDW
+3280 
-3293 GPMSGFIPVDQSF
+3293 
-3306 AKASARRDLETFNRH
+3306 H
-3321 AEQSIQS
+3321 
-3328 GNAVSADLYLNQVR
+3328 NQ
-3342 VEELVSKYH
+3342 
-3351 SLTPLELDDQSG
+3351 
-3363 MYKTTATNGDQS
+3363 
-3375 VPFFLNR
+3375 
-3382 VTVDGNELWQ
+3382 
-3392 VHYITNGELAPFK
+3392 
-3405 VIGDPVS
+3405 
-3412 KQPMT
+3412 
-3417 ADYDLLTVMY
+3417 
-3427 SYGDLGPQDKVKQ
+3427 
-3440 PLTWQQWKDS
+3440 
-3450 VTYEDLTPKYKELY
+3450 
-3464 SNEDLYN
+3464 
-3471 KKDGASLGNV
+3471 
-3481 SGRLKELKDR
+3481 
-3491 INVDLGRTNGL
+3491 
-3502 EMVHHGADDA
+3502 
-3512 NPYAVMADNFPATF
+3512 
-3526 FVPKSLFAEDGL
+3526 
-3538 GEGKGSIQT
+3538 
-3547 YFNVNEQGAVVIR
+3547 
-3560 NPQEFSDFQQ
+3560 
-3570 VTINASFRASFN
+3570 
-3582 DKWNHGLDEPL
+3582 
-3593 FTTKRKLSHE
+3593 
-3603 FLNKRDQLLKKLS
+3603 
-3616 GGRLDAQDET
+3616 
-3626 LVALGNPDD
+3626 
-3635 VSGNKAIVAVD
+3635 
-3646 VSQIFTRQELKER
+3646 
-3659 ANVFAKPIGASY
+3659 
-3671 QGILDQ
+3671 
-3677 LDLVHQTVSRDQIV
+3677 
-3691 ASFELNKKV
+3691 
-3700 NAYIAEHPTSGRNQ
+3700 
-3714 ALTQL
+3714 
-3719 KEQITSALF
+3719 
-3728 IGKMQVA
+3728 
-3735 QVDIDAIAQTRP
+3735 
-3747 ELAARIFMVAI
+3747 
-3758 EEANGE
+3758 
-3764 HRGLTDMMVR
+3764 
-3774 WANEDPYLAPKQGYK
+3774 
-3789 GETPNDLGF
+3789 
-3798 DAKYHVDLGD
+3798 
-3808 HYADFKQWLE
+3808 
-3818 TSQSNGLLSK
+3818 
-3828 ATLDES
+3828 
-3834 TKTVHLGYSY
+3834 
-3844 QELQDLTGVES
+3844 
-3855 VQMAFYFLKEAA
+3855 
-3867 KKVDPISGDS
+3867 
-3877 AEMILLKKFAD
+3877 
-3888 KSYLSQLDSDR
+3888 
-3899 MDQIEGIYRSSHET
+3899 
-3913 DVDAWDR
+3913 
-3920 RYSGAGY
+3920 
-3927 DELTNKLAGAT
+3927 
-3938 GVDEQLSVLLDDR
+3938 
-3951 KGLLIGEVHGSDV
+3951 DV
-3964 NGLRFVNEQMD
+3964 NGW
-3975 ALKKQGVTVI
+3975 G
-3985 GLEHLRSDL
+3985 
-3994 AQPLIDRYLAT
+3994 P
-4005 GVMSSELSAMLKTKH
+4005 
-4020 LDATLFE
+4020 
-4027 NARANGM
+4027 
-4034 RIVALDANSSARPNV
+4034 
-4049 QGTEHGLMYRAG
+4049 
-4061 AANNIAVEVLQSL
+4061 
-4074 PDDEKFVAIYGK
+4074 
-4086 AHLQSHKGIEGFVP
+4086 
-4100 GITHRLDLPALRVS
+4100 IT
-4114 DSNQFRVEQDD
+4114 
-4125 MTLRVVYDDV
+4125 
-4135 ANKPKL
+4135 
-4141 TFKDSLSGA
+4141 
-4150 NTAIHNQNVN
+4150 
-4160 DWERVAVTPTA
+4160 VTPTT

-4182 IVQMENDSVVANAAA
+4182 IVQMENDDVVAKAAA

-4240 RDDSDSN
+4240 RDHSESN
-4247 NTHLSGY
+4247 NTRLSGY
-4254 SAEDLAA
+4254 SADELAV
-4261 KLANFQQSFSQAEN
+4261 KLAKFQQSFNQAEN
-4275 INNTPDH
+4275 INNKPDH

-4304 NAMDVNGLRVDVS
+4304 NAMDANGLRVDVS
-4317 ARSSELAV
+4317 VRSSELAV
-4325 DATGRKHTKDENG
+4325 DEAGRKHTKDANG
-4338 DWIQKAETNKVS
+4338 DWVQKAENNKVS
-4350 LSWNEQGEVIAKEER
+4350 LSWDAQGEVVAKDER

-4382 SDVGEIARGAI
+4382 SDVDEPARGAI
-4393 GDNNDVFDAPEKRK
+4393 GDNSDVFDAPEKRK
-4407 VETETSSSAANNKLS
+4407 PETEVIANSSSSNQLS

-4429 NVGDGEFTA
+4429 NVGEGEFTA

-4451 SGGFKSLAFGDNNVM
+4451 TGGFKSLAFGDNNVM
-4466 VHIGNG
+4466 VHIGDG
-4472 ESKHSVDMGGYQALE
+4472 ESKHSVDIGGYQALE
-4487 GAQMFIGNRNVSF
+4487 GAQMFLGNRNVSF
-4500 NLGQS
+4500 NFGHS
-4505 NDLLVMM
+4505 NDLILMM

-4530 ISGVLQSI
+4530 ISGVLQGI

-4543 DQDWLAAQ
+4543 GEDWLAAQ

-4574 SVDYTCLVEL
+4574 SVDYTTLVEL
-4584 DSHNERSSRGLKHD
+4584 DSQNERDSRGLKHD
-4598 TEAALN
+4598 AEATLN
-4604 KQYNQWLSGNSDS
+4604 KQYNQWLSGNGNSGTS
-4617 SAGKLSRADKLRQAN
+4617 QLSRADKLRQAN

-4682 SATGQAKTTFTYTP
+4682 TATGQAKTTFTYTP
-4696 EDLPRQLKNKLL
+4696 QDLPRQLKNKLL
-4708 GQMAGIGAETTL
+4708 GQLAGVGAETTL
-4720 ADIFGVDYTTSGQIV
+4720 ADIFGVDYTASGQIV
-4735 SRNGEAVDGVAILTE
+4735 SRNGQAVDGVAILKE

-4772 LDSLKSGID
+4772 LDSLKAGID
-4781 MGADGIQSFAE
+4781 MGADGIKSFAE
-4792 THGLKD
+4792 THGLKE
-4798 KAPEEEENKSA
+4798 KAPEEEKENSS
-4809 VSVNGT
+4809 VSVNGEN
-4815 SVNSAQGATASDGNT
+4815 VNSAQGATVADGST
-4830 ETAETQDRAFG
+4830 ETAETPDRAFG

-4897 DGDINLSLGNY
+4897 DGDINISLGNY

-4944 NIFTGGEGSDMG
+4944 NIFTGGEGNDMG

-5000 IDTGLGRDYV
+5000 IDTGSGRDYV
-5010 VTSGNFNRVDTGDGQ
+5010 VTSGNFNRVDTGDDQ

-5088 KFSQFNGEEGRDL
+5088 KFSQFNGGEGRDL

-5123 GDVIDNLVEDISSE
+5123 GDVIDNLVEDIRSE

-5152 ERSGYDLKLSI
+5152 ERSGYDLRLSI
-5163 LRDPVSETDQAKF
+5163 LRDPSNDSDQSKF
-5176 EHIGSVTFNDYF
+5176 EHIGSVTFSDYF
-5188 DGKRA
+5188 NGNRA
-5193 QMIIAMGEKDANGE
+5193 QVVIGMSEKDLSGE
-5207 REYTTLSESSI
+5207 REYTMLSDSAI

-5225 SGFDPQAG
+5225 SGFEPQAG
-5233 DNGFIDNLD
+5233 DNGFIDSLE
-5242 SKSRVAISTAWAD
+5242 SKSQAAISMAWSD
-5255 VVHKKGITV
+5255 VVHKKGLMV

>member
-17 YSADNGNN
+17 YSADDGNN
-25 DIVAIGFGG
+25 SIVAIGFGG

-52 TVHTGS
+52 TVYTGS

-72 EDSTGHL
+72 EDTTGHL

-104 GGVSIDHLGHHG
+104 GGVSIDHLGNHG
-116 DVSYG
+116 DVNYG
-121 GAAAYNSVKR
+121 GAAAYNGITR

-153 NHGNLSFAGAGAG
+153 NQGNLSFAGAGAG
-166 NKLDRTWFD
+166 NKLDRTWFNR
-175 QYQGSRGDVSFDG
+175 YQDSRGDVTFDG

-222 DITLQGAGASNRI
+222 DVTLQGAGASNRI

-240 AEDVYQQTHGNIRFE
+240 AEDVYAQTRGNIRFE

-261 SFYSDVAHG
+261 SLYSDVAHG

-299 AKAEDIVLTTAKMHG
+299 AKAEEIVLTAAQMHG
-314 SWIGSG
+314 LSIDNGNKF
-320 THAVTAV
+320 HAVTAV

-351 RLSNDPKTG
+351 RLYNDPETG
-360 KLKYYSEAWYKQG
+360 KLKYYSEAWFKRG
-373 NHLSG
+373 NHLTD

-409 QSLTVHAMEKD
+409 QSLTVHAVEKD

-436 AKDVVLSDAKM
+436 AKDVALSEAKM
-447 GGHAI
+447 GGTAI
-452 STDGTKVDVQ
+452 STDGTTVDVQ
-462 AIKSNRKPNTYVY
+462 AVKSNRKPNTYVY

-489 LANDAETGVLKY
+489 LANDPKTGALKY
-501 QARSWYKEGDH
+501 QARSWYKEGNH
-512 TANLANEDISSANG
+512 TADLANEDISSANG
-526 YHSMGKGGYSLSAL
+526 YHSMGKGGYSLSDL
-540 NYSVNAIR
+540 HYSVNAVR
-548 SMSETVADIDE
+548 STSETVADIDE

-574 SSGDVHFSG
+574 SSGDVHFNG

-659 DVYAGGA
+659 DLYAGGA

-689 VHKGNGNSRVA
+689 VHKGNGNSRVV

-708 TQIGSGHGLW
+708 TQIGSGNGLW

-729 VGNGEVTS
+729 VGKGDVAS

-745 LTKVGEGELTAGML
+745 LTKVGDGDLTAGML
-759 GGANVMTHI
+759 GGANVITHI
-768 SGDEQA
+768 SGDNET

-793 GDTLAV
+793 GNALAV

-813 STTGVMVGG
+813 TTTGVMVGG

-873 AAMIGAGNIFTHV
+873 AVMIGAGNIFTHV

-954 NANIFTHIGNGSTF
+954 NANIFTHVGSGSTF
-968 AAMIGQANVMTKVGN
+968 AAMIGQANIMTKVGD

-1007 LFAGEMNV
+1007 IFAGEVNV

-1130 VTKVGDGL
+1130 ITKVGDGL
-1138 GINVAWGQANVF
+1138 GVNVAWGQANVF

-1165 ANILTKV
+1165 ANVITKV

-1206 ITKVGDGRNV
+1206 ITKVGNGRNV

-1240 KGNVVTKVGDG
+1240 KGNIVTKVGDG

-1265 TVGNGLSVTAAYG
+1265 TVGDGLSVTAAYG

-1285 VGNGVSVNVAWGKY
+1285 VGDGVSVNVAWGKY

-1327 LNINASYARNN
+1327 LGINASYAQNN
-1338 VAIKVGNGDFYSLA
+1338 VAIKIGNGDFYSLA

-1362 LSALFDNVKQTLLG
+1362 LSALFDNIKQTVLG

-1384 YLVQGDEASTS
+1384 YLVQGDEASSS

-1435 TKVDTPDLNEMDN
+1435 TKVDTPDLNKMQN
-1448 DLNID
+1448 ALNVD
-1453 GASDHAPNLIVN
+1453 GSSDQTQAPNLIVN
-1465 GDFEQGDRGWQST
+1465 GDFEQGDQGWKST
-1478 HGVEASYSGS
+1478 HGVEASHSGN

-1494 EGHGTRVTELDT
+1494 EGHGARVTELDT
-1506 HTNTSLYQDLTD
+1506 YTNTSLYQDLTD

-1584 HNDGLGY
+1584 QNDGLGY
-1591 ILDNVVAKSESSP
+1591 ILDNVVAKSESSQ
-1604 QANAVSEHAKQ
+1604 QANAVSEHATQ

-1652 QLESTDQQAIENNGQ
+1652 QLESTDQKALENNGQ

-1681 AELTTLAQG
+1681 AELTKLAQG

-1695 GQATHTGKSGEQW
+1695 EQATHTGESGDQW

-1718 GVQSQIDDA
+1718 GVQRQLDDA
-1727 KQLASDK
+1727 KQLANDK
-1734 MAAAK
+1734 IAAAK

-1750 DSIAKSEAGVAKGE
+1750 ESVAKSEAGVAKGE
-1764 QNRAGA
+1764 QNRVGA
-1770 EQDIAEAKADAETRK
+1770 EQDIADAKADAETRK
-1785 ADAVAKSH
+1785 ADAVAKSN

-1827 QNDAQGAK
+1827 QNDAKGTK
-1835 QNEGDRPDRQG
+1835 QNEGDRPDREG
-1846 VAGSGLSGNAHR
+1846 VTGSGLSGNAHR

-1869 NTDSQTNA
+1869 TNDSQTNA
-1877 DGRFSDGLTEQELEA
+1877 DGRFSEGLSEQEQEA

-1905 NAGIRSKN
+1905 NAGIRGKN
-1913 SGSTITSMFMEANA
+1913 SGSTISSMFTETNT
-1927 DSIVVDTT
+1927 DSIVVPTA

-1941 RKEVRISGVNLV
+1941 RKEIRISGVNLE
-1953 GLGEASHDS
+1953 GLGEASHDT

-1967 AARAEKVANLYRW
+1967 SARAEKVANLYRW
-1980 LDTDNDVAT
+1980 LDTDNDAAT

-1996 GFERVDADVSDEVK
+1996 GFERVDADVSEEAK
-2010 QRMIQSMSGYI
+2010 ERMIQFVGGYI

-2042 STLDYDWDKRVE
+2042 ATLDYDWDKRVE

-2060 SYGYSFETPHAE
+2060 SYGYSFEAPHGE

-2078 WSGKNF
+2078 WSGRNF
-2084 KQYRDVLDNA
+2084 KEYRNVLDNA
-2094 QTDGKK
+2094 QADGKK

-2114 DLNKHLMRWGGLFLD
+2114 DLNKQLMRWGGMFLD

-2161 QHDVYVI
+2161 QNDVYVI
-2168 AEGGVR
+2168 AEGGMR
-2174 LGNYFWHVELPALRQ
+2174 LGNYFWNVELPALRQ

-2201 LDKPVSEYK
+2201 LDKPVSAYK
-2210 DLPADEIGRRLTDA
+2210 DIPVEDIGRRLTDA
-2224 GVGVKVRFDA
+2224 GVAVKVRFDA
-2234 LSSARQAELLADN
+2234 LSHEKQADLLADN
-2247 PDDYRADTLVEL
+2247 PDGYKADTLVEL

-2283 NLLVQEGDEGFEV
+2283 NLLVQEGEEGFEV
-2296 RSWPGSD
+2296 RSWPGTD
-2303 DKSKTILLDNPE
+2303 GKSKTILLDNPE
-2315 DAAQQKAIERF
+2315 DAAQQKSIERF

-2366 WTYNTNSEL
+2366 WTYNANVEL

-2390 VRGESYQKVIDALA
+2390 VRGESYQQVIDALT

-2415 YELES
+2415 YELTS
-2420 VEQLVNLRKK
+2420 VEKLLNLRKQV
-2430 IEGYAL
+2430 EGYVL
-2436 GHPDSGRLEAMNS
+2436 GHPDSGRVQAMNA
-2449 LLNQVNSRLEEVSV
+2449 LLNQVNSRLEAVSV
-2463 LAVSEQSIKAH
+2463 LVVSEQSIKAH
-2474 DSFSR
+2474 DSFSH
-2479 LYDQLDNAHLK
+2479 LYDQLDNANLK
-2490 QSKHLY
+2490 ESKHLY

-2501 DFVTKGKGNLAKI
+2501 DFVTKGKGNLANI
-2514 DQLGGSDAVLEKV
+2514 DKLGGSDAVLEKV
-2527 KASVNHEY
+2527 KAAVSHEY
-2535 GQAIADTIF
+2535 GQVVADTIF
-2544 AGLSANELAKDGKGI
+2544 AGLSANDLAKDGKGI
-2559 DITGL
+2559 DIAGL
-2564 NRIHQALEQHMSPV
+2564 NKVHQAIEQHMSPV

-2603 RTQIDAQAAAD
+2603 RTQLEGQAAAD

-2642 YQPDLKLRWSDFS
+2642 DQPDLKLRWSDFS

-2685 KRFIEKLNAAK
+2685 KRFVEKLNAAK
-2696 GIDAAYKDASEG
+2696 GIDASYKDASEG
-2708 YASVLLGNPDMLVST
+2708 YASVLLGNPDMLAST

-2741 YDMMDVANRFAQELQ
+2741 YDMMDVANRFAEELQ

-2763 DPALVAKRID
+2763 DPALVEKRID

-2816 WNRLSHDPDARYQL
+2816 WNRLSNDPDARYQL

-2884 KKQSHQVNDDLDA
+2884 KKQSHQATDLLDA
-2897 LSGSEKHKDKV
+2897 LSGNEKHKENV

-2917 RDKVP
+2917 RDKES

-2933 LYGERD
+2933 LYGEKD
-2939 ARRKIGDITQT
+2939 VRRKIGDITQT
-2950 LLDHAVEK
+2950 LLDHAVEN

-2978 QGTASSDDET
+2978 QGAASSEDET
-2988 STTSGK
+2988 SATSGK

-3007 EQASAIRSHYQK
+3007 EQASAIRNHYQK

-3059 GIDPSNIILH
+3059 GIDPSNIIIH

-3118 IVGTI
+3118 IVGAI

-3141 QETPILL
+3141 KETPILL

-3159 EKLRVKLSNSGFN
+3159 EKLRAKLAIAGYN

-3179 YGHEASNRLMSQYT
+3179 YGHEASNRLMGQYAD
-3193 GQIVSD
+3193 QIVSGLFNAEQAAVEAGEVLKGLEKD
-3199 LLNTQHIKHNE
+3199 FKRYGDALKPDTSVPGKAKDIRTTKDFLNGYKNDHAKDIVDGFRSDMSIKQLVDLFVKGNWSAEQKGALAWEIESRALKVTFQNKSEKYNRLFREIASAGVVDAKATEQLAPQLMLLNLANDGFGGRCDPLSKLVLV
-3210 AKLNLEPHGK
+3210 AKQLENDG
-3220 NYESRDLILKPIS
+3220 
-3233 QPETVELGMPEVDQ
+3233 QV
-3247 KVLADIAERENVI
+3247 
-3260 IGVRPVDEKSK
+3260 GVARQLLE
-3271 SLIASKMYS
+3271 KMYS
-3280 SKGLFVKAKSSDW
+3280 AAAVLSNPTLYSDSEKANASKLLSSLAAIHAKN
-3293 GPMSGFIPVDQSF
+3293 PMHDTSMKVWQEKLEGKQALTVNGVVEKITD
-3306 AKASARRDLETFNRH
+3306 ASANGKPVL
-3321 AEQSIQS
+3321 
-3328 GNAVSADLYLNQVR
+3328 
-3342 VEELVSKYH
+3342 
-3351 SLTPLELDDQSG
+3351 LELDAPGHAMAAWAKGSG
-3363 MYKTTATNGDQS
+3363 DDRVYGFYDPNAGIVEFSSAEKFGAYLTRFFGKSDLNMAQGYKLGKNAAGEAIFNRVVVMDGNTLASYKPTFGDKTTMQGILDLPVFDATPIKKPTGGVASDLEALGDK
-3375 VPFFLNR
+3375 
-3382 VTVDGNELWQ
+3382 T
-3392 VHYITNGELAPFK
+3392 K
-3405 VIGDPVS
+3405 VV
-3412 KQPMT
+3412 
-3417 ADYDLLTVMY
+3417 
-3427 SYGDLGPQDKVKQ
+3427 
-3440 PLTWQQWKDS
+3440 
-3450 VTYEDLTPKYKELY
+3450 
-3464 SNEDLYN
+3464 
-3471 KKDGASLGNV
+3471 
-3481 SGRLKELKDR
+3481 
-3491 INVDLGRTNGL
+3491 VDL
-3502 EMVHHGADDA
+3502 A
-3512 NPYAVMADNFPATF
+3512 
-3526 FVPKSLFAEDGL
+3526 
-3538 GEGKGSIQT
+3538 
-3547 YFNVNEQGAVVIR
+3547 
-3560 NPQEFSDFQQ
+3560 
-3570 VTINASFRASFN
+3570 
-3582 DKWNHGLDEPL
+3582 
-3593 FTTKRKLSHE
+3593 
-3603 FLNKRDQLLKKLS
+3603 
-3616 GGRLDAQDET
+3616 
-3626 LVALGNPDD
+3626 
-3635 VSGNKAIVAVD
+3635 
-3646 VSQIFTRQELKER
+3646 QIFTVQELKER
-3659 ANVFAKPIGASY
+3659 AKVSAKPIGASY

-3677 LDLVHQTVSRDQIV
+3677 LDLVHQAKGRDQIA
-3691 ASFELNKKV
+3691 ASFELNKKI

-3719 KEQITSALF
+3719 KEQVTSALF
-3728 IGKMQVA
+3728 IGKMQIA
-3735 QVDIDAIAQTRP
+3735 QAGIDAIAQTRP

-3758 EEANGE
+3758 EEANGK
-3764 HRGLTDMMVR
+3764 HVGLTDMMVR
-3774 WANEDPYLAPKQGYK
+3774 WANEDPYLAPKHGYK
-3789 GETPNDLGF
+3789 GETPSDLGF
-3798 DAKYHVDLGD
+3798 DAKYHVDLSE

-3867 KKVDPISGDS
+3867 KKADPISGDS

-3888 KSYLSQLDSDR
+3888 QSYLSQLDSDR

-3920 RYSGAGY
+3920 RYSGKGY
-3927 DELTNKLAGAT
+3927 DELTNKLASAT

-4020 LDATLFE
+4020 LDVALFE

-4061 AANNIAVEVLQSL
+4061 AANNIAVEVLQNL
-4074 PDDEKFVAIYGK
+4074 PDGEKFVAIYGK

-4100 GITHRLDLPALRVS
+4100 GITHRLDLPALKVS
-4114 DSNQFRVEQDD
+4114 DSNQFTVEQDD
-4125 MTLRVVYDDV
+4125 VSLRVVYDDV
-4135 ANKPKL
+4135 ANKPKI

-4150 NTAIHNQNVN
+4150 NTALHNQNVN
-4160 DWERVAVTPTA
+4160 DWERVVVTPTA

-4182 IVQMENDSVVANAAA
+4182 IVQMENDAVAAKAAA

-4218 RVVYGDPSKLD
+4218 RVLYGDPSKLD

-4240 RDDSDSN
+4240 RDDSESN
-4247 NTHLSGY
+4247 NTRLSGY
-4254 SAEDLAA
+4254 SADELAV
-4261 KLANFQQSFSQAEN
+4261 KLAKFQQSFNQAEN
-4275 INNTPDH
+4275 VSSKPDH

-4304 NAMDVNGLRVDVS
+4304 NAMDLNGLRLDVS
-4317 ARSSELAV
+4317 VRSSELAV
-4325 DATGRKHTKDENG
+4325 DETGRKHTKDANG
-4338 DWIQKAETNKVS
+4338 NWVQKAESNKVS
-4350 LSWNEQGEVIAKEER
+4350 LSWNEQGDVVAKDER

-4376 LSRIGV
+4376 LSRIGI
-4382 SDVGEIARGAI
+4382 SDVDEPVRGAI
-4393 GDNNDVFDAPEKRK
+4393 GDNKDVFDAPEKRK
-4407 VETETSSSAANNKLS
+4407 AETETSSSSANNKLS

-4451 SGGFKSLAFGDNNVM
+4451 TGGFKSLAFGDNNVM
-4466 VHIGNG
+4466 IHIGNG
-4472 ESKHSVDMGGYQALE
+4472 ESKHSFDIGGYQALE

-4500 NLGQS
+4500 NKGRS
-4505 NDLLVMM
+4505 NDLIVMM

-4543 DQDWLAAQ
+4543 GKDWLAAQ

-4574 SVDYTCLVEL
+4574 SVDYTSLVEL
-4584 DSHNERSSRGLKHD
+4584 DSQNERSSRGLKHD
-4598 TEAALN
+4598 AEAALN
-4604 KQYNQWLSGNSDS
+4604 KQYNQWLSGNGNNDTS
-4617 SAGKLSRADKLRQAN
+4617 KLSRADKLRQAN

-4708 GQMAGIGAETTL
+4708 GQLAGVGAETTL
-4720 ADIFGVDYTTSGQIV
+4720 ADIFGVDYTASGHIV
-4735 SRNGEAVDGVAILTE
+4735 SRNGEAVDGVAILKE

-4772 LDSLKSGID
+4772 LDSLKAGIKT
-4781 MGADGIQSFAE
+4781 GADGIKSFAE
-4792 THGLKD
+4792 THGLKE
-4798 KAPEEEENKSA
+4798 KAPEEEESKPS
-4809 VSVNGT
+4809 VSLNGE
-4815 SVNSAQGATASDGNT
+4815 SLNSTQGATVADSST
-4830 ETAETQDRAFG
+4830 ETTETPDRAFG

-4863 KSLVENLKENL
+4863 KSLVANLKENL

-4944 NIFTGGEGSDMG
+4944 NIFTGGEGNDMG

-5000 IDTGLGRDYV
+5000 IDTGSGRDYV
-5010 VTSGNFNRVDTGDGQ
+5010 VTSGNFNRVDTGDDQ

-5039 GAGNDFANVFGNYNR
+5039 GAGDDFANVFGNYNR

-5088 KFSQFNGEEGRDL
+5088 KFSQFNGGEGRDL

-5123 GDVIDNLVEDISSE
+5123 GDVIDNLVEDIRSE

-5163 LRDPVSETDQAKF
+5163 LRDPASDSDQAKF
-5176 EHIGSVTFNDYF
+5176 EHIGSVTFSDYF
-5188 DGKRA
+5188 NGNRA
-5193 QMIIAMGEKDANGE
+5193 QVIIAMGEKDAAGE
-5207 REYTTLSESSI
+5207 REYTTLSESAI

-5242 SKSRVAISTAWAD
+5242 SKSRVAITTAWAD

>member
-17 YSADNGNN
+17 YSADDGNN
-25 DIVAIGFGG
+25 SIVAIGFGG

-52 TVHTGS
+52 TVYTGS

-72 EDSTGHL
+72 EDTTGHL

-104 GGVSIDHLGHHG
+104 GGVSIDHLGNHG

-121 GAAAYNSVKR
+121 GAAAYNGITR

-153 NHGNLSFAGAGAG
+153 NQGNLSFAGAGAG
-166 NKLDRTWFD
+166 NKLDRTWFNR
-175 QYQGSRGDVSFDG
+175 YQGSRGDVTFDG

-240 AEDVYQQTHGNIRFE
+240 AEDVYAQTRGNIRFE

-261 SFYSDVAHG
+261 SLYSDVAHG

-299 AKAEDIVLTTAKMHG
+299 AKAEEIVLTAAQMHG
-314 SWIGSG
+314 LSIDNGNKF
-320 THAVTAV
+320 HAVTAV

-351 RLSNDPKTG
+351 RLYNDPETG
-360 KLKYYSEAWYKQG
+360 KLKYYSEAWFKRG
-373 NHLSG
+373 NHLAE

-409 QSLTVHAMEKD
+409 QSLTVHAVEKD

-436 AKDVVLSDAKM
+436 AKDVALSDAKM

-452 STDGTKVDVQ
+452 STDGTTVDVQ
-462 AIKSNRKPNTYVY
+462 AVKSNRKPNTYVY

-489 LANDAETGVLKY
+489 LANDPETGALKY
-501 QARSWYKEGDH
+501 QSRSWYKEGNH

-526 YHSMGKGGYSLSAL
+526 YHSMGKGGYSLSDL
-540 NYSVNAIR
+540 HYSVNAVR
-548 SMSETVADIDE
+548 STSETVADIDE

-574 SSGDVHFSG
+574 SSGDVRFNG

-689 VHKGNGNSRVA
+689 VHKGNGNSRVV

-708 TQIGSGHGLW
+708 TQIGSGNGLW

-729 VGNGEVTS
+729 VGKGDVAS

-745 LTKVGEGELTAGML
+745 LTKVGDGDLTAGML
-759 GGANVMTHI
+759 GGANVITHI
-768 SGDEQA
+768 SGDNET

-793 GDTLAV
+793 GNTLAV

-813 STTGVMVGG
+813 TTTGVMVGG

-873 AAMIGAGNIFTHV
+873 AVMIGAGNIFTHV

-954 NANIFTHIGNGSTF
+954 NANIFTHVGSGSTF
-968 AAMIGQANVMTKVGN
+968 AAMIGQANIMTKVGN

-1007 LFAGEMNV
+1007 IFAGEVNV

-1130 VTKVGDGL
+1130 ITKVGDGL
-1138 GINVAWGQANVF
+1138 GVNVAWGQANVF

-1165 ANILTKV
+1165 ANIITKV

-1206 ITKVGDGRNV
+1206 ITKVGNGRNV

-1240 KGNVVTKVGDG
+1240 KGNIVTKVGDG

-1265 TVGNGLSVTAAYG
+1265 TVGDGLSVTAAYG

-1285 VGNGVSVNVAWGKY
+1285 VGDGVSVNVAWGKY

-1317 ANANIHIGDG
+1317 ANANIHVGDG
-1327 LNINASYARNN
+1327 LNINASYAQNN

-1362 LSALFDNVKQTLLG
+1362 LSALFDNIKQTLLG

-1384 YLVQGDEASTS
+1384 YLVQGDEASSS

-1416 MDAIE
+1416 MEAIE

-1435 TKVDTPDLNEMDN
+1435 TKVDTPDLNKMQN
-1448 DLNID
+1448 ALNVD
-1453 GASDHAPNLIVN
+1453 GSSDQTQAPNLIVN
-1465 GDFEQGDRGWQST
+1465 GDFEQGDLGWKST
-1478 HGVEASYSGS
+1478 HGVEAYLAASD
-1488 VYGVNG
+1488 YGLKS
-1494 EGHGTRVTELDT
+1494 EGHGSKVTELDYYQ
-1506 HTNTSLYQDLTD
+1506 NTAIYQDIDNLSH
-1518 LTEGEVI
+1518 GEVI
-1525 AVSFDFAKRAGLSN
+1525 ELSFEFSN
-1539 NEGIEVLWNGEV
+1539 RNHAAITSNEGFEVLWNGEV

-1584 HNDGLGY
+1584 QNDGLGY
-1591 ILDNVVAKSESSP
+1591 ILDNVVAKSESSQ
-1604 QANAVSEHAKQ
+1604 QANAVSEHATQ

-1652 QLESTDQQAIENNGQ
+1652 QLESTDQQALENNGQ

-1681 AELTTLAQG
+1681 AELTKLAQG

-1695 GQATHTGKSGEQW
+1695 GQATHSGESGDQW

-1718 GVQSQIDDA
+1718 GVQSQLDDA
-1727 KQLASDK
+1727 KQLANDK
-1734 MAAAK
+1734 IAAAK

-1750 DSIAKSEAGVAKGE
+1750 ESVAKSEAGVAQGE
-1764 QNRAGA
+1764 QNRVGA

-1785 ADAVAKSH
+1785 ADAVAKSN

-1827 QNDAQGAK
+1827 QNDAKGTK
-1835 QNEGDRPDRQG
+1835 QNEGDRPDREG
-1846 VAGSGLSGNAHR
+1846 VAGSGLSGNAHS

-1869 NTDSQTNA
+1869 NTDSPTDA
-1877 DGRFSDGLTEQELEA
+1877 DGRFSDGLSEQEQEA

-1905 NAGIRSKN
+1905 NAGIRGKN
-1913 SGSTITSMFMEANA
+1913 SGSTITSMFTETNS
-1927 DSIVVDTT
+1927 DSIVVPTT
-1935 ASQDVV
+1935 ASQDLV
-1941 RKEVRISGVNLV
+1941 RKEIRISGVNLE

-2028 PKDQAQALA
+2028 PKDQAEALA

-2060 SYGYSFETPHAE
+2060 SYGYSFEAPHAE

-2107 KGNAFAI
+2107 KGNSFAI

-2161 QHDVYVI
+2161 QNDVYVI

-2174 LGNYFWHVELPALRQ
+2174 LGNYFWNVELPALRQ

-2210 DLPADEIGRRLTDA
+2210 DLPADQIGRRLTDA
-2224 GVGVKVRFDA
+2224 GVAVKVRFDA
-2234 LSSARQAELLADN
+2234 LSHERQAELLADN
-2247 PDDYRADTLVEL
+2247 PDGYKADTLVEL

-2283 NLLVQEGDEGFEV
+2283 NLLVQEGEEGFEV
-2296 RSWPGSD
+2296 RSWPESD
-2303 DKSKTILLDNPE
+2303 GKSKTILLDNPE
-2315 DAAQQKAIERF
+2315 DAAQQKSIERF

-2366 WTYNTNSEL
+2366 WTYNTNVEL
-2375 MSVTELLDAAHVSGK
+2375 MSVNELFDAAHVNGK
-2390 VRGESYQKVIDALA
+2390 VRGESYQQVIDALT
-2404 EYHASTAEHAD
+2404 EYHASTVEHAD

-2420 VEQLVNLRKK
+2420 VEKLLNLRKQ
-2430 IEGYAL
+2430 IEGYVL
-2436 GHPDSGRLEAMNS
+2436 GHPDSGRVEAMNS

-2479 LYDQLDNAHLK
+2479 LYDQLDNANLK
-2490 QSKHLY
+2490 ESKHLY

-2501 DFVTKGKGNLAKI
+2501 DFVTKGKGNLATI

-2527 KASVNHEY
+2527 KAAVTHEY
-2535 GQAIADTIF
+2535 GQVVADTIF
-2544 AGLSANELAKDGKGI
+2544 AGLSANDLAKDGKGI
-2559 DITGL
+2559 DIAGL
-2564 NRIHQALEQHMSPV
+2564 NKVHQAIEQHMSPV

-2588 DHSALGHAALQIGQG
+2588 DHSTLGHAALQIGQG
-2603 RTQIDAQAAAD
+2603 RTQLEGQAAAD

-2642 YQPDLKLRWSDFS
+2642 DQPDLKLRWSDFS

-2669 SEENDGFGLND
+2669 SEENDGFGLKD

-2696 GIDAAYKDASEG
+2696 GIDASYKDASEG
-2708 YASVLLGNPDMLVST
+2708 YASVLLGNPDMLAST

-2732 FVDQWNDTS
+2732 FVEQWNDTS
-2741 YDMMDVANRFAQELQ
+2741 YDMMDVANRFAEELQ

-2763 DPALVAKRID
+2763 DPALVEKRID

-2816 WNRLSHDPDARYQL
+2816 WNRLSNDPDARYQL

-2884 KKQSHQVNDDLDA
+2884 KKQSHQVTDVLDA
-2897 LSGSEKHKDKV
+2897 LSGNEKHKENV

-2917 RDKVP
+2917 RDKES

-2933 LYGERD
+2933 LYGEKD

-2950 LLDHAVEK
+2950 LLDHAVEN

-2978 QGTASSDDET
+2978 QGAASSEGET
-2988 STTSGK
+2988 SATSGK

-3007 EQASAIRSHYQK
+3007 EQASEIRNHYQK

-3059 GIDPSNIILH
+3059 GIDPSNIIIH

-3118 IVGTI
+3118 IVGAI

-3141 QETPILL
+3141 KETPILL

-3159 EKLRVKLSNSGFN
+3159 EKLRAKLAIAGYN

-3179 YGHEASNRLMSQYT
+3179 YGHEASNRLMGQYAD
-3193 GQIVSD
+3193 QIVSGLFNAEQAAVEAGEVLKGLEKD
-3199 LLNTQHIKHNE
+3199 FKRYGDALKPDTSVPGKSKDIRTTKDFLNGYKNDHAKEIVDGFRSDMSIKQLVDLFVKGNWSAEQKGALAWEIESRALKVTFQNKSEKYNRLFREIASAGVVDAKATEQLAPQLMLLNLSNDGFGGRCDPLSKLVLV
-3210 AKLNLEPHGK
+3210 AKQLENDG
-3220 NYESRDLILKPIS
+3220 
-3233 QPETVELGMPEVDQ
+3233 QV
-3247 KVLADIAERENVI
+3247 
-3260 IGVRPVDEKSK
+3260 GVARQLLE
-3271 SLIASKMYS
+3271 KMYS
-3280 SKGLFVKAKSSDW
+3280 AAAVLSNPTLYSDSEKANASKLLSSLAAIHAKN
-3293 GPMSGFIPVDQSF
+3293 PMHDTSMKVWQEKLEGKQALTVNGVVEKITD
-3306 AKASARRDLETFNRH
+3306 ASANGKPVL
-3321 AEQSIQS
+3321 
-3328 GNAVSADLYLNQVR
+3328 
-3342 VEELVSKYH
+3342 
-3351 SLTPLELDDQSG
+3351 LELDAPGHAMAAWAKGSGDDRVYGFYDPNAGIVEFSSAEKFGDYLTRFFGKSDLNMAQSYKLG
-3363 MYKTTATNGDQS
+3363 KNDAGEAIFNRVVVMDGSTLASYKPTFGDKTTMQGILELPVFDATPIKKPTGGVASDLEALGDK
-3375 VPFFLNR
+3375 
-3382 VTVDGNELWQ
+3382 T
-3392 VHYITNGELAPFK
+3392 K
-3405 VIGDPVS
+3405 VV
-3412 KQPMT
+3412 
-3417 ADYDLLTVMY
+3417 
-3427 SYGDLGPQDKVKQ
+3427 
-3440 PLTWQQWKDS
+3440 
-3450 VTYEDLTPKYKELY
+3450 
-3464 SNEDLYN
+3464 
-3471 KKDGASLGNV
+3471 
-3481 SGRLKELKDR
+3481 
-3491 INVDLGRTNGL
+3491 VDL
-3502 EMVHHGADDA
+3502 A
-3512 NPYAVMADNFPATF
+3512 
-3526 FVPKSLFAEDGL
+3526 
-3538 GEGKGSIQT
+3538 
-3547 YFNVNEQGAVVIR
+3547 
-3560 NPQEFSDFQQ
+3560 
-3570 VTINASFRASFN
+3570 
-3582 DKWNHGLDEPL
+3582 
-3593 FTTKRKLSHE
+3593 
-3603 FLNKRDQLLKKLS
+3603 
-3616 GGRLDAQDET
+3616 
-3626 LVALGNPDD
+3626 
-3635 VSGNKAIVAVD
+3635 
-3646 VSQIFTRQELKER
+3646 QIFTVQELKER
-3659 ANVFAKPIGASY
+3659 AKVFAKPIGASY

-3677 LDLVHQTVSRDQIV
+3677 LDLVHQAKGRDQIA
-3691 ASFELNKKV
+3691 ASFELNKKI
-3700 NAYIAEHPTSGRNQ
+3700 NDYIAEHPTSGRNQ

-3719 KEQITSALF
+3719 KEQVTSALF

-3735 QVDIDAIAQTRP
+3735 QAGIDAIAQTRP

-3758 EEANGE
+3758 EEANGK
-3764 HRGLTDMMVR
+3764 HVGLTDMMVR
-3774 WANEDPYLAPKQGYK
+3774 WANEDPYLAPKHGYK
-3789 GETPNDLGF
+3789 GETPSDLGF
-3798 DAKYHVDLGD
+3798 DAKYHVDLGE

-3844 QELQDLTGVES
+3844 QELQDLTGAES

-3867 KKVDPISGDS
+3867 KKADPISGDS

-3888 KSYLSQLDSDR
+3888 QSYLSQLDSDR

-3920 RYSGAGY
+3920 RYSGTGY
-3927 DELTNKLAGAT
+3927 DELTNKLASAT
-3938 GVDEQLSVLLDDR
+3938 GVDEQLAILLDDR

-4020 LDATLFE
+4020 LDVTLFE

-4061 AANNIAVEVLQSL
+4061 AANNIAVEALQNL
-4074 PDDEKFVAIYGK
+4074 PDGEKFVAIYGK

-4100 GITHRLDLPALRVS
+4100 GITHRLDLPALKVS
-4114 DSNQFRVEQDD
+4114 DSNQFTVEQDD
-4125 MTLRVVYDDV
+4125 VSLRVVYDDV
-4135 ANKPKL
+4135 ANKPKI

-4150 NTAIHNQNVN
+4150 NTALHNQNVN
-4160 DWERVAVTPTA
+4160 DWERVVVTPTA
-4171 DGGETRFDGQI
+4171 DGGESRFDGQI
-4182 IVQMENDSVVANAAA
+4182 IVQMENDDVVAKAAA

-4207 VVVQLDSDGNY
+4207 VVVQIDSDGNY

-4240 RDDSDSN
+4240 RDDSESN
-4247 NTHLSGY
+4247 NTRLSGY
-4254 SAEDLAA
+4254 SADELAV
-4261 KLANFQQSFSQAEN
+4261 KLAKFQQSFNQAEN
-4275 INNTPDH
+4275 INNKPDH

-4304 NAMDVNGLRVDVS
+4304 NAMDANGLRVDVS
-4317 ARSSELAV
+4317 VRSSELAV
-4325 DATGRKHTKDENG
+4325 DEAGRKHTKDANG
-4338 DWIQKAETNKVS
+4338 DWVQKAENNKVS
-4350 LSWNEQGEVIAKEER
+4350 LSWDEQGEVVAKDER

-4382 SDVGEIARGAI
+4382 SDVDEPARGAI

-4407 VETETSSSAANNKLS
+4407 AETETSSSSANNKLS

-4451 SGGFKSLAFGDNNVM
+4451 TGGFKSLAFGDNNVM

-4472 ESKHSVDMGGYQALE
+4472 ESKHSFDIGGYQALE

-4500 NLGQS
+4500 NLGRS
-4505 NDLLVMM
+4505 NDLIVMM

-4543 DQDWLAAQ
+4543 GQDWLAAQ

-4574 SVDYTCLVEL
+4574 SVDYTSLVEL
-4584 DSHNERSSRGLKHD
+4584 DSQDERSSRGLKHD
-4598 TEAALN
+4598 AEAALN

-4617 SAGKLSRADKLRQAN
+4617 DTSKLSRADKLRQAN

-4708 GQMAGIGAETTL
+4708 GQLAGVGAETTL
-4720 ADIFGVDYTTSGQIV
+4720 ADIFGVDYTASGQIV
-4735 SRNGEAVDGVAILTE
+4735 SRNGEAVDGVAILKE

-4772 LDSLKSGID
+4772 LDSLKSGIN
-4781 MGADGIQSFAE
+4781 MGADGIKSFAE
-4792 THGLKD
+4792 THGLKE
-4798 KAPEEEENKSA
+4798 KSPEEEEDNSS
-4809 VSVNGT
+4809 VSVNGAN
-4815 SVNSAQGATASDGNT
+4815 VNSAQGATVADGST
-4830 ETAETQDRAFG
+4830 ETTETPDRAFG

-4897 DGDINLSLGNY
+4897 DGDINISLGNY

-4944 NIFTGGEGSDMG
+4944 NIFTGGEGNDMG

-5000 IDTGLGRDYV
+5000 IDTGSGRDYV
-5010 VTSGNFNRVDTGDGQ
+5010 VTSGNFNRVDTGDDQ

-5088 KFSQFNGEEGRDL
+5088 KFSQFNGGEGRDL

-5123 GDVIDNLVEDISSE
+5123 GDVIDNLVEDIRSE

-5163 LRDPVSETDQAKF
+5163 LRDPASDSDQAKF
-5176 EHIGSVTFNDYF
+5176 EHIGSVTFSDYF
-5188 DGKRA
+5188 NGNRA
-5193 QMIIAMGEKDANGE
+5193 QVIIAMGEKDATGE
-5207 REYTTLSESSI
+5207 REYTTLSESAI

-5242 SKSRVAISTAWAD
+5242 SKSRVAITTAWAD

>member
-17 YSADNGNN
+17 YSADDGNN
-25 DIVAIGFGG
+25 SIVAIGFGG

-52 TVHTGS
+52 TVYTGS

-72 EDSTGHL
+72 EDTTGHL

-104 GGVSIDHLGHHG
+104 GGVSIDHLGNHG

-121 GAAAYNSVKR
+121 GAAAYNGITR

-153 NHGNLSFAGAGAG
+153 NQGNLSFAGAGAG
-166 NKLDRTWFD
+166 NKLDRTWFNR
-175 QYQGSRGDVSFDG
+175 YQGSRGDVTFDG

-240 AEDVYQQTHGNIRFE
+240 AEDVYAQTRGNIRFE

-261 SFYSDVAHG
+261 SLYSDVAHG

-299 AKAEDIVLTTAKMHG
+299 AKAEEIVLTVAQMHG
-314 SWIGSG
+314 LSIDNGNKF
-320 THAVTAV
+320 HAVTAV

-351 RLSNDPKTG
+351 RLYNDPETG
-360 KLKYYSEAWYKQG
+360 KLKYYSEAWFKRG
-373 NHLSG
+373 NHLAE

-409 QSLTVHAMEKD
+409 QSLTVHAVEKD

-436 AKDVVLSDAKM
+436 AKDVALSEAKM

-452 STDGTKVDVQ
+452 STDGTTVDVQ
-462 AIKSNRKPNTYVY
+462 AVKSNRKPNTYVY

-489 LANDAETGVLKY
+489 LANDPKTGALKY
-501 QARSWYKEGDH
+501 QARSWYKEGNH

-526 YHSMGKGGYSLSAL
+526 YHSMGKGGYSLSDL
-540 NYSVNAIR
+540 HYSVNAVR
-548 SMSETVADIDE
+548 STSETVADIDE

-574 SSGDVHFSG
+574 SSGDVRFNG

-607 NVILHSSQFGNT
+607 NVILHSSQFGHT

-689 VHKGNGNSRVA
+689 VHKGNGNSRVV

-708 TQIGSGHGLW
+708 TQIGSGNGLW

-729 VGNGEVTS
+729 VGKGDVAS

-745 LTKVGEGELTAGML
+745 LTKVGDGDLTAGML
-759 GGANVMTHI
+759 GGANVITHI
-768 SGDEQA
+768 SGDNET

-793 GDTLAV
+793 GNTLAV

-813 STTGVMVGG
+813 TTTGVMVGG

-873 AAMIGAGNIFTHV
+873 AVMIGAGNIFTHV

-954 NANIFTHIGNGSTF
+954 NANIFTHVGSGSTF
-968 AAMIGQANVMTKVGN
+968 AAMIGQANIMTKVGN

-1007 LFAGEMNV
+1007 IFAGEVNV

-1046 ALGEANIVT
+1046 AMGEANIVT

-1130 VTKVGDGL
+1130 ITKVGDGL
-1138 GINVAWGQANVF
+1138 GVNVAWGQANVF

-1165 ANILTKV
+1165 ANIITKV

-1206 ITKVGDGRNV
+1206 ITKVGNGRNV

-1240 KGNVVTKVGDG
+1240 KGNIVTKVGDG

-1265 TVGNGLSVTAAYG
+1265 TVGDGLSVTAAYG

-1285 VGNGVSVNVAWGKY
+1285 VGDGVSVNVAWGKY

-1317 ANANIHIGDG
+1317 ANANIHVGDG
-1327 LNINASYARNN
+1327 LNINASYAQNN

-1362 LSALFDNVKQTLLG
+1362 LSALFDNIKQTLLG

-1384 YLVQGDEASTS
+1384 YLVQGDEASSS

-1416 MDAIE
+1416 MEAIE

-1435 TKVDTPDLNEMDN
+1435 TKVDTPDLNKMQNALDV
-1448 DLNID
+1448 D
-1453 GASDHAPNLIVN
+1453 GSSDQTQAPNLIVN
-1465 GDFEQGDRGWQST
+1465 GDFEQGDRGWKST
-1478 HGVEASYSGS
+1478 HGVEASYSGN
-1488 VYGVNG
+1488 VYGVSG
-1494 EGHGTRVTELDT
+1494 EGHGARVTELDT
-1506 HTNTSLYQDLTD
+1506 YTNTSLYQDLTN

-1591 ILDNVVAKSESSP
+1591 ILDNVVAKSESSQ
-1604 QANAVSEHAKQ
+1604 QANVVSEHATQ

-1625 KERAEADRQRLEQE
+1625 KDRAEADRQRLEQE

-1652 QLESTDQQAIENNGQ
+1652 QLESTDQQALENNGQ

-1681 AELTTLAQG
+1681 AELTKLAQG

-1695 GQATHTGKSGEQW
+1695 GQATHTGESGDQW

-1718 GVQSQIDDA
+1718 GVQSQLDDA
-1727 KQLASDK
+1727 KQLANDK
-1734 MAAAK
+1734 IAAAK

-1750 DSIAKSEAGVAKGE
+1750 ESVAKSEAGVAQGE

-1785 ADAVAKSH
+1785 ADAVAKSN

-1827 QNDAQGAK
+1827 QNDAKGTK
-1835 QNEGDRPDRQG
+1835 QNEGDRPDREG
-1846 VAGSGLSGNAHR
+1846 VAGSGLSGNAHS

-1869 NTDSQTNA
+1869 NADSSTNA
-1877 DGRFSDGLTEQELEA
+1877 DGRFSEGLSEQEQEA

-1905 NAGIRSKN
+1905 NAGIRGKN
-1913 SGSTITSMFMEANA
+1913 SGSTITSMFTETNS
-1927 DSIVVDTT
+1927 DSIVVPTT

-1941 RKEVRISGVNLV
+1941 RQEIRISGVNLD
-1953 GLGEASHDS
+1953 GLSGGQGNQTTGPHSS
-1962 AESLV
+1962 KS
-1967 AARAEKVANLYRW
+1967 
-1980 LDTDNDVAT
+1980 
-1989 DKYVPVP
+1989 VP
-1996 GFERVDADVSDEVK
+1996 GFQSHFASTSIGIENELSGLVVVLPKNSAQTFGYVHDSQGNPLFMLTKDMNQGGYSNPAGITDINGLNNWQTHTIELVTYPSETSDTTAIESRKEAMLWLAKEFTGHINQSNHQSLPQLVSDDGRFTLVISNSKHLIAAGNGTAIEAQGQTIGMTPSGQQATMAISAKEFGSSSSLEV
-2010 QRMIQSMSGYI
+2010 RLLESAPWYQSGLRDEFLANSNEHKLDDPEAAQNVYAYLTSVYSKTADLAKEFGIYINDWDPASEGFSPNAQGLTDPKVKNAWEILPRTKPVKMLELLSADDSRYVRQQIIEKLKGSHSESLAKNVFEYFQYGGEVAGHGINNATTGSAQQPEPAILFEFRSVPSVLSEFVPKTESTAKVDVKALDHFDSASRKAIIVEVNALVSGSDDFDAWYQEYRASKGQPPVKNPKSSASANHKAEWLMTQYADKWAKITAPYI
-2021 EHTDNQV
+2021 ESNETSTSTQTTVDSGEVLKGLQEDFKRYGDALKPDTSV
-2028 PKDQAQALA
+2028 PGKSKDIRTTKDFLNGYKNDHAKEIVDGFRSDMSIKQLVD
-2037 TLFVE
+2037 LF
-2042 STLDYDWDKRVE
+2042 
-2054 FLTKLE
+2054 
-2060 SYGYSFETPHAE
+2060 
-2072 KSIVSF
+2072 
-2078 WSGKNF
+2078 
-2084 KQYRDVLDNA
+2084 
-2094 QTDGKK
+2094 
-2100 VVYDIDV
+2100 V
-2107 KGNAFAI
+2107 KGN
-2114 DLNKHLMRWGGLFLD
+2114 WS
-2129 PDNAE
+2129 AE
-2134 QNQLKSSIDAATF
+2134 QKGALAWEIESRALKVTF
-2147 SNTGFWSSVYATGA
+2147 QNKSEKYNRLFRE
-2161 QHDVYVI
+2161 I
-2168 AEGGVR
+2168 A
-2174 LGNYFWHVELPALRQ
+2174 
-2189 LQREGLVGEIRL
+2189 
-2201 LDKPVSEYK
+2201 S
-2210 DLPADEIGRRLTDA
+2210 A
-2224 GVGVKVRFDA
+2224 GVVDA
-2234 LSSARQAELLADN
+2234 
-2247 PDDYRADTLVEL
+2247 
-2259 DVKLSAID
+2259 
-2267 SMLRESLPFYS
+2267 
-2278 LRTER
+2278 
-2283 NLLVQEGDEGFEV
+2283 
-2296 RSWPGSD
+2296 
-2303 DKSKTILLDNPE
+2303 
-2315 DAAQQKAIERF
+2315 KA
-2326 ILANFDNFEQM
+2326 
-2337 PDELFLVD
+2337 
-2345 NKVLSHHDG
+2345 
-2354 RTRILAQ
+2354 T
-2361 KEDGA
+2361 
-2366 WTYNTNSEL
+2366 
-2375 MSVTELLDAAHVSGK
+2375 
-2390 VRGESYQKVIDALA
+2390 
-2404 EYHASTAEHAD
+2404 
-2415 YELES
+2415 
-2420 VEQLVNLRKK
+2420 EQLAPQL
-2430 IEGYAL
+2430 
-2436 GHPDSGRLEAMNS
+2436 M
-2449 LLNQVNSRLEEVSV
+2449 LLN
-2463 LAVSEQSIKAH
+2463 
-2474 DSFSR
+2474 
-2479 LYDQLDNAHLK
+2479 
-2490 QSKHLY
+2490 
-2496 LDGNG
+2496 
-2501 DFVTKGKGNLAKI
+2501 
-2514 DQLGGSDAVLEKV
+2514 
-2527 KASVNHEY
+2527 
-2535 GQAIADTIF
+2535 
-2544 AGLSANELAKDGKGI
+2544 LS
-2559 DITGL
+2559 
-2564 NRIHQALEQHMSPV
+2564 
-2578 SATMYIWKPS
+2578 
-2588 DHSALGHAALQIGQG
+2588 
-2603 RTQIDAQAAAD
+2603 
-2614 FNKQNYVSWWPLGSK
+2614 
-2629 SSNIRN
+2629 
-2635 IFNVATE
+2635 
-2642 YQPDLKLRWSDFS
+2642 
-2655 QPAHQNDTLEHDMA
+2655 
-2669 SEENDGFGLND
+2669 NDGFGGRCDPLS
-2680 GETKL
+2680 KL
-2685 KRFIEKLNAAK
+2685 
-2696 GIDAAYKDASEG
+2696 
-2708 YASVLLGNPDMLVST
+2708 V
-2723 GIPAHVFQP
+2723 
-2732 FVDQWNDTS
+2732 
-2741 YDMMDVANRFAQELQ
+2741 
-2756 KQAQASG
+2756 
-2763 DPALVAKRID
+2763 LVAKQ
-2773 NVVRLFAERAL
+2773 L
-2784 EEIEAFKASQ
+2784 ENDGQVGVARQLLEKMYSAAAVLNNPTLYSDSEKANASKLLSSLAAIHAKNPMHDTSIKVWQ
-2794 ADEGRVF
+2794 EK
-2801 RINLEGL
+2801 LEGKQALTVNGVVEKITDASANGKPVLLEL
-2808 DVAAMQAE
+2808 DAPGHAMAAWAKGSGDDRVYGFYDPNAGIVEFSSAE
-2816 WNRLSHDPDARYQL
+2816 
-2830 LTKNCSSTVAK
+2830 
-2841 VLKAGGAD
+2841 
-2849 KLIGHTW
+2849 
-2856 RPKFGVWTP
+2856 KFGDYLTRFFGKSDLNMAQSYKLGKNDAGEAIFNRVVVMDGNTLASYKPTFGDKTTMQGILDLPVFDATP
-2865 TELFNF
+2865 INKPEVTD
-2871 GQALQEAQLEIAA
+2871 
-2884 KKQSHQVNDDLDA
+2884 VLDA
-2897 LSGSEKHKDKV
+2897 LSGNEKHKENV

-2917 RDKVP
+2917 RDKES

-2933 LYGERD
+2933 LYGEKD
-2939 ARRKIGDITQT
+2939 ARRKIGEITQT
-2950 LLDHAVEK
+2950 LLDHAVEN

-2978 QGTASSDDET
+2978 QGAVSSEGET
-2988 STTSGK
+2988 SAASGK

-3007 EQASAIRSHYQK
+3007 EQASEIRNHYQK

-3059 GIDPSNIILH
+3059 GIDPSNIIIH

-3118 IVGTI
+3118 IVGAI

-3141 QETPILL
+3141 KETPILL

-3159 EKLRVKLSNSGFN
+3159 EKLRAKLAIAGYN

-3179 YGHEASNRLMSQYT
+3179 YGHEASNRLMGQYAD
-3193 GQIVSD
+3193 QIVSGLFNAEQAAVEAGEVLKGLEKD
-3199 LLNTQHIKHNE
+3199 FKRYGDALKPDTSVPGKSKDIRTTKDFLNGYKNDHAKEIVDGFRSDMSIKQLVDLFVKGNWSAEQKGALAWEIESRALKVTFQNKSEKYNRLFREIASAGVVDAKATEQLAPQLMLLNLSNDGFGGRCDPLSKLVLV
-3210 AKLNLEPHGK
+3210 AKQLENDG
-3220 NYESRDLILKPIS
+3220 
-3233 QPETVELGMPEVDQ
+3233 QV
-3247 KVLADIAERENVI
+3247 
-3260 IGVRPVDEKSK
+3260 GVARQLLE
-3271 SLIASKMYS
+3271 KMYS
-3280 SKGLFVKAKSSDW
+3280 AAAVLSNPTLYSDSEKANASKLLSSLAAIHAKN
-3293 GPMSGFIPVDQSF
+3293 PMHDTSMKVWQEKLEGKQALTVNGVVEKITD
-3306 AKASARRDLETFNRH
+3306 ASANGKPVL
-3321 AEQSIQS
+3321 
-3328 GNAVSADLYLNQVR
+3328 
-3342 VEELVSKYH
+3342 
-3351 SLTPLELDDQSG
+3351 LELDAPGHAMAAWAKGSGDDRVYGFYDPNAGIVEFSSAEKFGDYLTRFFGKSDLNMAQSYKLG
-3363 MYKTTATNGDQS
+3363 KNDAGEAIFNRVVVMDGNTLASYKPTFGDKTT
-3375 VPFFLNR
+3375 
-3382 VTVDGNELWQ
+3382 
-3392 VHYITNGELAPFK
+3392 
-3405 VIGDPVS
+3405 
-3412 KQPMT
+3412 M
-3417 ADYDLLTVMY
+3417 
-3427 SYGDLGPQDKVKQ
+3427 
-3440 PLTWQQWKDS
+3440 
-3450 VTYEDLTPKYKELY
+3450 
-3464 SNEDLYN
+3464 
-3471 KKDGASLGNV
+3471 
-3481 SGRLKELKDR
+3481 
-3491 INVDLGRTNGL
+3491 
-3502 EMVHHGADDA
+3502 
-3512 NPYAVMADNFPATF
+3512 
-3526 FVPKSLFAEDGL
+3526 
-3538 GEGKGSIQT
+3538 
-3547 YFNVNEQGAVVIR
+3547 
-3560 NPQEFSDFQQ
+3560 
-3570 VTINASFRASFN
+3570 
-3582 DKWNHGLDEPL
+3582 
-3593 FTTKRKLSHE
+3593 
-3603 FLNKRDQLLKKLS
+3603 
-3616 GGRLDAQDET
+3616 
-3626 LVALGNPDD
+3626 
-3635 VSGNKAIVAVD
+3635 
-3646 VSQIFTRQELKER
+3646 
-3659 ANVFAKPIGASY
+3659 
-3671 QGILDQ
+3671 QGILD
-3677 LDLVHQTVSRDQIV
+3677 LPV
-3691 ASFELNKKV
+3691 
-3700 NAYIAEHPTSGRNQ
+3700 
-3714 ALTQL
+3714 
-3719 KEQITSALF
+3719 
-3728 IGKMQVA
+3728 
-3735 QVDIDAIAQTRP
+3735 
-3747 ELAARIFMVAI
+3747 
-3758 EEANGE
+3758 
-3764 HRGLTDMMVR
+3764 
-3774 WANEDPYLAPKQGYK
+3774 
-3789 GETPNDLGF
+3789 F
-3798 DAKYHVDLGD
+3798 DATPMKKPGALDVDGN
-3808 HYADFKQWLE
+3808 A
-3818 TSQSNGLLSK
+3818 K
-3828 ATLDES
+3828 AVDDT
-3834 TKTVHLGYSY
+3834 
-3844 QELQDLTGVES
+3844 
-3855 VQMAFYFLKEAA
+3855 KEA
-3867 KKVDPISGDS
+3867 
-3877 AEMILLKKFAD
+3877 
-3888 KSYLSQLDSDR
+3888 
-3899 MDQIEGIYRSSHET
+3899 
-3913 DVDAWDR
+3913 
-3920 RYSGAGY
+3920 
-3927 DELTNKLAGAT
+3927 LAG
-3938 GVDEQLSVLLDDR
+3938 
-3951 KGLLIGEVHGSDV
+3951 
-3964 NGLRFVNEQMD
+3964 
-3975 ALKKQGVTVI
+3975 
-3985 GLEHLRSDL
+3985 
-3994 AQPLIDRYLAT
+3994 
-4005 GVMSSELSAMLKTKH
+4005 
-4020 LDATLFE
+4020 
-4027 NARANGM
+4027 
-4034 RIVALDANSSARPNV
+4034 
-4049 QGTEHGLMYRAG
+4049 
-4061 AANNIAVEVLQSL
+4061 
-4074 PDDEKFVAIYGK
+4074 GK
-4086 AHLQSHKGIEGFVP
+4086 IL
-4100 GITHRLDLPALRVS
+4100 
-4114 DSNQFRVEQDD
+4114 
-4125 MTLRVVYDDV
+4125 
-4135 ANKPKL
+4135 
-4141 TFKDSLSGA
+4141 
-4150 NTAIHNQNVN
+4150 HNQNVN
-4160 DWERVAVTPTA
+4160 DWERVVVTPTA
-4171 DGGETRFDGQI
+4171 DGGESRFDGQI
-4182 IVQMENDSVVANAAA
+4182 IVQMENDDVVAKAAA

-4207 VVVQLDSDGNY
+4207 VVVQIDSDGNY

-4240 RDDSDSN
+4240 RDDSESN
-4247 NTHLSGY
+4247 NTRLSGY
-4254 SAEDLAA
+4254 SADELAV
-4261 KLANFQQSFSQAEN
+4261 KLAKFQQSFNQAEN
-4275 INNTPDH
+4275 INNKPDH

-4304 NAMDVNGLRVDVS
+4304 NAMDANGLRVDVS
-4317 ARSSELAV
+4317 VRSSELAV
-4325 DATGRKHTKDENG
+4325 DEAGRKHTKDANG
-4338 DWIQKAETNKVS
+4338 DWVQKAENNKVS
-4350 LSWNEQGEVIAKEER
+4350 LSWDEQGEVVAKDER

-4382 SDVGEIARGAI
+4382 SDVDEPARGAI
-4393 GDNNDVFDAPEKRK
+4393 GGNNDVFDAPEKRK
-4407 VETETSSSAANNKLS
+4407 AETETSSSSANNKLS

-4451 SGGFKSLAFGDNNVM
+4451 TGGFKSLAFGDNNVM

-4472 ESKHSVDMGGYQALE
+4472 ESKHSFDIGGYQALE

-4500 NLGQS
+4500 NLGRS
-4505 NDLLVMM
+4505 NDLIVMM

-4543 DQDWLAAQ
+4543 GQDWLAAQ

-4574 SVDYTCLVEL
+4574 SVDYTSLVEL
-4584 DSHNERSSRGLKHD
+4584 DSQNERSSRGLKHD
-4598 TEAALN
+4598 AEAALN

-4617 SAGKLSRADKLRQAN
+4617 DTSKLSRADKLRQAN

-4708 GQMAGIGAETTL
+4708 GQLAGVGAETTL
-4720 ADIFGVDYTTSGQIV
+4720 ADIFGVDYTASGHIV
-4735 SRNGEAVDGVAILTE
+4735 SRNGEAVDGVAILKE

-4772 LDSLKSGID
+4772 LDSLKSGIN
-4781 MGADGIQSFAE
+4781 MGADGIKSFAE
-4792 THGLKD
+4792 THGLKE
-4798 KAPEEEENKSA
+4798 KAPEEEEDNAS
-4809 VSVNGT
+4809 VSVNGAN
-4815 SVNSAQGATASDGNT
+4815 VNSAQGATVADGST
-4830 ETAETQDRAFG
+4830 ETAETPDRAFG

-4897 DGDINLSLGNY
+4897 DGDINISLGNY

-4944 NIFTGGEGSDMG
+4944 NIFTGGEGNDMG

-5000 IDTGLGRDYV
+5000 IDTGSGRDYV
-5010 VTSGNFNRVDTGDGQ
+5010 VTSGNFNRVDTGDDQ

-5088 KFSQFNGEEGRDL
+5088 KFSQFNGGEGRDL

-5123 GDVIDNLVEDISSE
+5123 GDVIDNLVEDIRSE

-5163 LRDPVSETDQAKF
+5163 LRDPASDSDQAKF
-5176 EHIGSVTFNDYF
+5176 EHIGSVTFSDYF
-5188 DGKRA
+5188 NGNRA
-5193 QMIIAMGEKDANGE
+5193 QVIIAMGEKDATGE
-5207 REYTTLSESSI
+5207 REYTTLSESAI

-5242 SKSRVAISTAWAD
+5242 SKSRVAITTAWAD

>member
-17 YSADNGNN
+17 YSADDGNN
-25 DIVAIGFGG
+25 SIVAIGFGG

-52 TVHTGS
+52 TVYTGS

-72 EDSTGHL
+72 EDTTGHL

-104 GGVSIDHLGHHG
+104 GGVSIDHLGNHG

-121 GAAAYNSVKR
+121 GAAAYNGITR

-153 NHGNLSFAGAGAG
+153 NQGNLSFAGAGAG
-166 NKLDRTWFD
+166 NKLDRTWFNR
-175 QYQGSRGDVSFDG
+175 YQGSRGDVTFDG

-240 AEDVYQQTHGNIRFE
+240 AEDVYAQTRGNIRFE

-261 SFYSDVAHG
+261 SLYSDVAHG

-299 AKAEDIVLTTAKMHG
+299 AKAEDIVLTAAQMHG
-314 SWIGSG
+314 LSIDNGNKF
-320 THAVTAV
+320 HAVTAV

-351 RLSNDPKTG
+351 RLYNDPETG
-360 KLKYYSEAWYKQG
+360 KLKYYSEAWFKRG
-373 NHLSG
+373 NHLAE

-409 QSLTVHAMEKD
+409 QSLTVHAVEKD

-436 AKDVVLSDAKM
+436 AKDVALSEAKM

-452 STDGTKVDVQ
+452 STDGTTVDVQ
-462 AIKSNRKPNTYVY
+462 AVKSNRKPNTYVY

-489 LANDAETGVLKY
+489 LANDPKTGALKY
-501 QARSWYKEGDH
+501 QARSWYKEGNH

-526 YHSMGKGGYSLSAL
+526 YHSMGKGGYSLSDL
-540 NYSVNAIR
+540 HYSVNAVR
-548 SMSETVADIDE
+548 STSETVADIDE

-574 SSGDVHFSG
+574 SSGDVRFNG

-689 VHKGNGNSRVA
+689 VHKGNGNSRVV

-708 TQIGSGHGLW
+708 TQIGSGNGLW

-729 VGNGEVTS
+729 VGKGDVAS

-745 LTKVGEGELTAGML
+745 LTKVGDGDLTAGML
-759 GGANVMTHI
+759 GGANVITHI
-768 SGDEQA
+768 SGDNET

-793 GDTLAV
+793 GNTIAV

-813 STTGVMVGG
+813 TTTGVMVGG

-873 AAMIGAGNIFTHV
+873 AVMVGAGNIFTHV

-954 NANIFTHIGNGSTF
+954 NANIFTHVGSGSTF
-968 AAMIGQANVMTKVGN
+968 AAMIGQANIMTKVGN

-1007 LFAGEMNV
+1007 IFAGEVNV

-1130 VTKVGDGL
+1130 ITKVGDGL
-1138 GINVAWGQANVF
+1138 GVNVAWGQANVF

-1165 ANILTKV
+1165 ANIITKV

-1206 ITKVGDGRNV
+1206 ITKVGNGRNV

-1240 KGNVVTKVGDG
+1240 KGNIVTKVGDG

-1265 TVGNGLSVTAAYG
+1265 TVGDGLSVTAAYG

-1285 VGNGVSVNVAWGKY
+1285 VGDGVSVNVAWGKY

-1317 ANANIHIGDG
+1317 ANANIHVGDG
-1327 LNINASYARNN
+1327 LNINASYAQNN

-1362 LSALFDNVKQTLLG
+1362 LSALFDNIKQTLLG

-1384 YLVQGDEASTS
+1384 YLVQGDEASSS

-1416 MDAIE
+1416 MEAIE

-1435 TKVDTPDLNEMDN
+1435 TKVDTPDLNKMQNALDV
-1448 DLNID
+1448 D
-1453 GASDHAPNLIVN
+1453 GSADQTQAPNLIVN
-1465 GDFEQGDRGWQST
+1465 GDFEQSDFGWSST
-1478 HGVEASYSGS
+1478 HGVEAYASASSYGL
-1488 VYGVNG
+1488 
-1494 EGHGTRVTELDT
+1494 ERDGHGNNVSELATDQST
-1506 HTNTSLYQDLTD
+1506 TIYQDIQN

-1525 AVSFDFAKRAGLSN
+1525 ALSFDFAKRAGLSN

-1591 ILDNVVAKSESSP
+1591 ILDNVVAKSQSSQ
-1604 QANAVSEHAKQ
+1604 QANAVSEHATQ

-1652 QLESTDQQAIENNGQ
+1652 QLESTDQQALENNGQ

-1681 AELTTLAQG
+1681 AELTKLAQG

-1695 GQATHTGKSGEQW
+1695 GQATHTGESGDQW

-1718 GVQSQIDDA
+1718 GVQSQLDDA
-1727 KQLASDK
+1727 KQLANDK
-1734 MAAAK
+1734 IAAAK

-1750 DSIAKSEAGVAKGE
+1750 ESVAKSEAGVAQGE

-1785 ADAVAKSH
+1785 ADAVAKSN

-1827 QNDAQGAK
+1827 QNDAKGTK
-1835 QNEGDRPDRQG
+1835 QNEGDRPDREG
-1846 VAGSGLSGNAHR
+1846 VVGSGLSGNAHS
-1858 VEGAGETGSHV
+1858 VEGAGETGSHIT
-1869 NTDSQTNA
+1869 TDSQTNA
-1877 DGRFSDGLTEQELEA
+1877 DGRFSEGLSEQEQEA

-1905 NAGIRSKN
+1905 NAGIRGKN
-1913 SGSTITSMFMEANA
+1913 SGSTITSMFTETNS
-1927 DSIVVDTT
+1927 DSIVVPTT

-1941 RKEVRISGVNLV
+1941 RKEIRISGVNLE

-1996 GFERVDADVSDEVK
+1996 GFERVDVDVSDEVK

-2028 PKDQAQALA
+2028 PKDQAEALA

-2060 SYGYSFETPHAE
+2060 SYGYSFEAPHAE

-2084 KQYRDVLDNA
+2084 KQYRDILDNA

-2161 QHDVYVI
+2161 QNDVYVI

-2174 LGNYFWHVELPALRQ
+2174 LGNYFWNVELPALRQ

-2210 DLPADEIGRRLTDA
+2210 DLPADQIGRRLTDA
-2224 GVGVKVRFDA
+2224 GVAVKVRFDA
-2234 LSSARQAELLADN
+2234 LSHERQAELLADN
-2247 PDDYRADTLVEL
+2247 PDGYKADTLVEL

-2283 NLLVQEGDEGFEV
+2283 NLLVQEGEEGFEV
-2296 RSWPGSD
+2296 RSWPGTD
-2303 DKSKTILLDNPE
+2303 GKSKTILLDNPE
-2315 DAAQQKAIERF
+2315 NAAQQKSIERF

-2366 WTYNTNSEL
+2366 WTYNTNVEL
-2375 MSVTELLDAAHVSGK
+2375 MSVNELLDAAHVNGK
-2390 VRGESYQKVIDALA
+2390 VRGESYQQVIDALT
-2404 EYHASTAEHAD
+2404 EYHASTVEHAD

-2420 VEQLVNLRKK
+2420 VEKLLNLRKQ
-2430 IEGYAL
+2430 IEGYVL
-2436 GHPDSGRLEAMNS
+2436 GHPDSGRVEAMNS
-2449 LLNQVNSRLEEVSV
+2449 LLNQVNSRLEEVAV

-2479 LYDQLDNAHLK
+2479 LYDQLDNANLK
-2490 QSKHLY
+2490 ESKHLY

-2501 DFVTKGKGNLAKI
+2501 DFVTKGKGNLANI
-2514 DQLGGSDAVLEKV
+2514 DKLGGSDAVLEKV
-2527 KASVNHEY
+2527 KAAVTHEY
-2535 GQAIADTIF
+2535 GQVVADTIF
-2544 AGLSANELAKDGKGI
+2544 AGLSANDLAKDGKGI
-2559 DITGL
+2559 DIAGL
-2564 NRIHQALEQHMSPV
+2564 NKVHQAIEQHMSPV

-2588 DHSALGHAALQIGQG
+2588 DHSTLGHAALQIGQG
-2603 RTQIDAQAAAD
+2603 RTQVEGQAAAD

-2642 YQPDLKLRWSDFS
+2642 DQPDLKLRWSDFS

-2669 SEENDGFGLND
+2669 SEENDGFGLKD

-2696 GIDAAYKDASEG
+2696 GIDASYKDASEG
-2708 YASVLLGNPDMLVST
+2708 YASVLLGNPDMLAST

-2741 YDMMDVANRFAQELQ
+2741 YDMMDVANRFAEELQ

-2763 DPALVAKRID
+2763 DPALVEKRID

-2816 WNRLSHDPDARYQL
+2816 WNRLSNDPDARYQL

-2884 KKQSHQVNDDLDA
+2884 KKQSHQVTDVLDA
-2897 LSGSEKHKDKV
+2897 LSGNEKHKENV

-2917 RDKVP
+2917 RDKES

-2933 LYGERD
+2933 LYGEKD
-2939 ARRKIGDITQT
+2939 ARRKIGEITQT
-2950 LLDHAVEK
+2950 LLDHAVEN

-2978 QGTASSDDET
+2978 QGAVSSEGET
-2988 STTSGK
+2988 SATSGK

-3007 EQASAIRSHYQK
+3007 EQASEIRNHYQK

-3059 GIDPSNIILH
+3059 GIDPSNIIIH

-3118 IVGTI
+3118 IVGAI

-3141 QETPILL
+3141 KETPILL

-3159 EKLRVKLSNSGFN
+3159 EKLRAKLAIAGYN

-3179 YGHEASNRLMSQYT
+3179 YGHEASNRLMGQYAD
-3193 GQIVSD
+3193 QIVSGLFNAEQAAVEAGEVLKGLEKD
-3199 LLNTQHIKHNE
+3199 FKRYGDALKPDTSVPGKSKDIRTTKDFLNGYKNDHAKEIVDGFRSDMSIKQLVDLFVKGNWSAEQKGALAWEIESRALKVTFQNKSEKYNRLFREIASAGVVDAKATEQLAPQLMLLNLSNDGFGGRCDPLSKLVLV
-3210 AKLNLEPHGK
+3210 AKQLENDG
-3220 NYESRDLILKPIS
+3220 
-3233 QPETVELGMPEVDQ
+3233 QV
-3247 KVLADIAERENVI
+3247 
-3260 IGVRPVDEKSK
+3260 GVARQLLE
-3271 SLIASKMYS
+3271 KMYS
-3280 SKGLFVKAKSSDW
+3280 AAAVLSNPTLYSDSEKANASKLLSSLAAIHAKN
-3293 GPMSGFIPVDQSF
+3293 PMHDTSMKVWQEKLEGKQALTVNGVVEKITD
-3306 AKASARRDLETFNRH
+3306 ASANGKPVL
-3321 AEQSIQS
+3321 
-3328 GNAVSADLYLNQVR
+3328 
-3342 VEELVSKYH
+3342 
-3351 SLTPLELDDQSG
+3351 LELDAPGHAMAAWAKGSGDDRVYGFYDPNAGIVEFSSAEKFGDYLTRFFGKSDLNMAQSYKLG
-3363 MYKTTATNGDQS
+3363 KNDAGEAIFNRVVVMDGNTLASYKPTFGDKTTMQGILDLPVFDATPIKKPTGGVASDLEALGDK
-3375 VPFFLNR
+3375 
-3382 VTVDGNELWQ
+3382 T
-3392 VHYITNGELAPFK
+3392 K
-3405 VIGDPVS
+3405 VV
-3412 KQPMT
+3412 
-3417 ADYDLLTVMY
+3417 
-3427 SYGDLGPQDKVKQ
+3427 
-3440 PLTWQQWKDS
+3440 
-3450 VTYEDLTPKYKELY
+3450 
-3464 SNEDLYN
+3464 
-3471 KKDGASLGNV
+3471 
-3481 SGRLKELKDR
+3481 
-3491 INVDLGRTNGL
+3491 VDL
-3502 EMVHHGADDA
+3502 A
-3512 NPYAVMADNFPATF
+3512 
-3526 FVPKSLFAEDGL
+3526 
-3538 GEGKGSIQT
+3538 
-3547 YFNVNEQGAVVIR
+3547 
-3560 NPQEFSDFQQ
+3560 
-3570 VTINASFRASFN
+3570 
-3582 DKWNHGLDEPL
+3582 
-3593 FTTKRKLSHE
+3593 
-3603 FLNKRDQLLKKLS
+3603 
-3616 GGRLDAQDET
+3616 
-3626 LVALGNPDD
+3626 
-3635 VSGNKAIVAVD
+3635 
-3646 VSQIFTRQELKER
+3646 QIFTVQELKER
-3659 ANVFAKPIGASY
+3659 AKVFAKPIGASY

-3677 LDLVHQTVSRDQIV
+3677 LDLVHQAKGRDQIA
-3691 ASFELNKKV
+3691 ASFELNKKI
-3700 NAYIAEHPTSGRNQ
+3700 NDYIAEHPTSGRNQ

-3719 KEQITSALF
+3719 KKQVTNALF

-3735 QVDIDAIAQTRP
+3735 QAGIDAIAQTRP

-3758 EEANGE
+3758 EEANGK
-3764 HRGLTDMMVR
+3764 HVGLTDMMVR
-3774 WANEDPYLAPKQGYK
+3774 WANEDPYLAPKHGYK
-3789 GETPNDLGF
+3789 GETPSDLGF
-3798 DAKYHVDLGD
+3798 DAKYHVDLGE

-3844 QELQDLTGVES
+3844 QELQDLTGAES

-3867 KKVDPISGDS
+3867 KKADPISGDS

-3888 KSYLSQLDSDR
+3888 QSYLSQLDSDR

-3913 DVDAWDR
+3913 DIDAWDR
-3920 RYSGAGY
+3920 RYSGTGY
-3927 DELTNKLAGAT
+3927 DELTNKLASAT
-3938 GVDEQLSVLLDDR
+3938 GVDEQLTVLLDDR

-4020 LDATLFE
+4020 LDVTLFE

-4061 AANNIAVEVLQSL
+4061 AANNIAVEVLQNL
-4074 PDDEKFVAIYGK
+4074 PDGEKFVAIYGK

-4100 GITHRLDLPALRVS
+4100 GITHRLDLPALKVS
-4114 DSNQFRVEQDD
+4114 DSNQFTVEQDD
-4125 MTLRVVYDDV
+4125 VSLRVVYDDV
-4135 ANKPKL
+4135 ANKPKI

-4150 NTAIHNQNVN
+4150 NTALHNQNVN
-4160 DWERVAVTPTA
+4160 DWERVVVTPTA
-4171 DGGETRFDGQI
+4171 DGGESRFDGQI
-4182 IVQMENDSVVANAAA
+4182 IVQMENDDVVAKAAA

-4207 VVVQLDSDGNY
+4207 VVVQIDSDGNY

-4240 RDDSDSN
+4240 RDDSESN
-4247 NTHLSGY
+4247 NTRLSGY
-4254 SAEDLAA
+4254 SADELAV
-4261 KLANFQQSFSQAEN
+4261 KLAKFQQSFNQAEN
-4275 INNTPDH
+4275 INNKPDH

-4304 NAMDVNGLRVDVS
+4304 NAMDANGLRVDVS
-4317 ARSSELAV
+4317 VRSSELAV
-4325 DATGRKHTKDENG
+4325 DEAGRKHTKDANG
-4338 DWIQKAETNKVS
+4338 DWVQKAENNKVS
-4350 LSWNEQGEVIAKEER
+4350 LSWDEQGEVVAKDER

-4382 SDVGEIARGAI
+4382 SDVDEPARGAI

-4407 VETETSSSAANNKLS
+4407 AETETSSSSANNKLS

-4451 SGGFKSLAFGDNNVM
+4451 TGGFKSLAFGDNNVM

-4472 ESKHSVDMGGYQALE
+4472 ESKHSFDIGGYQALE

-4500 NLGQS
+4500 NLGRS
-4505 NDLLVMM
+4505 NDLIVMM

-4543 DQDWLAAQ
+4543 GQDWLAAQ

-4574 SVDYTCLVEL
+4574 SVDYTSLVEL
-4584 DSHNERSSRGLKHD
+4584 DSQNERSSRGLKHD
-4598 TEAALN
+4598 AEAALN

-4617 SAGKLSRADKLRQAN
+4617 DTSKLSRADKLRQAN

-4708 GQMAGIGAETTL
+4708 GQLAGVGAETTL
-4720 ADIFGVDYTTSGQIV
+4720 ADIFGVDYTASGQIV
-4735 SRNGEAVDGVAILTE
+4735 SRNGEAVDGVAILKE

-4772 LDSLKSGID
+4772 LDSLKSGIN
-4781 MGADGIQSFAE
+4781 MGADGIKSFAE
-4792 THGLKD
+4792 THGLKE
-4798 KAPEEEENKSA
+4798 KAPEEEEDNSS
-4809 VSVNGT
+4809 VSVNGAN
-4815 SVNSAQGATASDGNT
+4815 VNSAQGATVADGST
-4830 ETAETQDRAFG
+4830 ETAETPDRAFG

-4897 DGDINLSLGNY
+4897 DGDINISLGNY

-4944 NIFTGGEGSDMG
+4944 NIFTGGEGNDMG

-5000 IDTGLGRDYV
+5000 IDTGSGRDYV
-5010 VTSGNFNRVDTGDGQ
+5010 VTSGNFNRVDTGDDQ

-5088 KFSQFNGEEGRDL
+5088 KFSQFNGGEGRDL

-5123 GDVIDNLVEDISSE
+5123 GDVIDNLVEDIRSE

-5163 LRDPVSETDQAKF
+5163 LRDPASDSDQAKF
-5176 EHIGSVTFNDYF
+5176 EHIGSVTFSDYF
-5188 DGKRA
+5188 NGNRA
-5193 QMIIAMGEKDANGE
+5193 QVIIAMGEKDATGE
-5207 REYTTLSESSI
+5207 REYTTLSESAI

-5242 SKSRVAISTAWAD
+5242 SKSRVAITTAWAD

>member
-17 YSADNGNN
+17 YSADDGNN
-25 DIVAIGFGG
+25 NIVAIGFGG
-34 EIHAYGGD
+34 QIHAYGGD

-52 TVHTGS
+52 TVYTGS
-58 GNDTVVGGSAYLRV
+58 GNDTVVGGSAYLKV

-79 SVKGA
+79 TVKGA

-104 GGVSIDHLGHHG
+104 GGVSIDHLGNHG

-121 GAAAYNSVKR
+121 GAAAYNGITR
-131 KGLSGNVTFKGA
+131 KGLSGNVTFAGA

-153 NHGNLSFAGAGAG
+153 NQGNLSFTGAGAG
-166 NKLDRTWFD
+166 NKLDRTWFNR
-175 QYQGSRGDVSFDG
+175 YQGSHGDVTFDG

-235 ERTRQ
+235 ERTHQ
-240 AEDVYQQTHGNIRFE
+240 AEDVYTQTRGNIRFE

-261 SFYSDVAHG
+261 SLYSDVAHG

-276 GGAYNTITRKGS
+276 GGAYNTIIRKGS
-288 GSSFDAQGMEY
+288 GNDFAKEGMTN
-299 AKAEDIVLTTAKMHG
+299 AKADEIVLTKAVMSG
-314 SWIGSG
+314 SWIGQD
-320 THAVTAV
+320 HHVTAV
-327 KSEREPNTYLFA
+327 KSASEPNTYLFA
-339 IADGTYTKINKV
+339 FADSTYTKINKV
-351 RLSNDPKTG
+351 QLRNDPQTG
-360 KLKYYSEAWYKQG
+360 ELKYYSTAWYKEG
-373 NHLSG
+373 NHLSN
-378 LARSD
+378 LANQDISD
-383 VSSAGGFEV
+383 NGGFTAV
-392 NPING
+392 NING
-397 GYTLSNIAVEHQ
+397 AYTLSDLKVEHQ
-409 QSLTVHAMEKD
+409 QSVTVHAVEKS

-425 WVTYANGALID
+425 WVTYANGAVID
-436 AKDVVLSDAKM
+436 AKEVSLSDAKM

-452 STDGTKVDVQ
+452 YADGTKVDVK
-462 AIKSNRKPNTYVY
+462 AVKSNRQPNTYVY
-475 AKVLGPYTKIVVVE
+475 AKMLGQHTKIVVVE
-489 LANDAETGVLKY
+489 LANDPETGALKY

-512 TANLANEDISSANG
+512 TANIANQDISSATG
-526 YHSMGKGGYSLSAL
+526 YNPMGKGGYSLSDL
-540 NYSVNAIR
+540 HYSVNAVR
-548 SMSETVADIDE
+548 STSETVADIEE

-564 LFKPATDSGE
+564 LFKPANDSGE
-574 SSGDVHFSG
+574 SSGDVRFNG

-597 NVYFNGGGIA
+597 NVHFNGGGIA

-645 LANVLVHQSKQGKM
+645 LANVLVHQSQQGKM

-666 VNVLVRIGD
+666 VNVLVRLGD

-689 VHKGNGNSRVA
+689 VQKGSGDSRVV

-708 TQIGSGHGLW
+708 TQIGSGNGLW

-729 VGNGEVTS
+729 VGKGDVAA

-745 LTKVGEGELTAGML
+745 LTKMGEGELTSGML
-759 GGANVMTHI
+759 GGANVITHI
-768 SGDEQA
+768 SNDDQL

-793 GDTLAV
+793 GNTLAV

-813 STTGVMVGG
+813 TTTGVMVGG

-828 VGNGDTTGIMLGV
+828 VGNGDTTGILLGV

-873 AAMIGAGNIFTHV
+873 AVMIGAGNIFTHV

-954 NANIFTHIGNGSTF
+954 NANIFTHVGSGSTF
-968 AAMIGQANVMTKVGN
+968 AAMIGQANIMTKVGD

-1007 LFAGEMNV
+1007 IFAGEVNV

-1130 VTKVGDGL
+1130 ITKVGDGL
-1138 GINVAWGQANVF
+1138 GVNVAWGQANVF

-1165 ANILTKV
+1165 ANVITKV

-1206 ITKVGDGRNV
+1206 ITKVGNGRNV

-1240 KGNVVTKVGDG
+1240 KGNIVTKVGDG
-1251 MQVTAAKGK
+1251 MQVTAAKGQ

-1265 TVGNGLSVTAAYG
+1265 TVGDGLSVTAAYG

-1285 VGNGVSVNVAWGKY
+1285 VGDGVSVNVAWGKY

-1327 LNINASYARNN
+1327 LGINASYAQNN
-1338 VAIKVGNGDFYSLA
+1338 VAIKIGNGDFYSLA

-1362 LSALFDNVKQTLLG
+1362 LSALFDNIKQTVLG

-1384 YLVQGDEASTS
+1384 YLVQGDEASSS

-1435 TKVDTPDLNEMDN
+1435 TKVDTPDLNKMQNALDV
-1448 DLNID
+1448 D
-1453 GASDHAPNLIVN
+1453 GSSDQTQAPNLIVN
-1465 GDFEQGDRGWQST
+1465 GDFEQGDQGWKST
-1478 HGVEASYSGS
+1478 HGVEASYSGN

-1494 EGHGTRVTELDT
+1494 EGHGARVTELDT
-1506 HTNTSLYQDLTD
+1506 YTNTSLYQDLTD

-1584 HNDGLGY
+1584 QNDGLGY
-1591 ILDNVVAKSESSP
+1591 ILDNVVAKSESSQ
-1604 QANAVSEHAKQ
+1604 QANAVSEHATQ

-1652 QLESTDQQAIENNGQ
+1652 QLESTDQQALENNGQ

-1681 AELTTLAQG
+1681 AELTKLAQG

-1695 GQATHTGKSGEQW
+1695 GQATHTGESGDQW

-1718 GVQSQIDDA
+1718 GVQRQLDDA
-1727 KQLASDK
+1727 KQLANDK
-1734 MAAAK
+1734 IAAAK
-1739 QTQSDNNSKVK
+1739 QTHADNQNKVK
-1750 DSIAKSEAGVAKGE
+1750 DAVAKSEAGVAKGE

-1770 EQDIAEAKADAETRK
+1770 EQDIADAKADAETRK
-1785 ADAVAKSH
+1785 ADAVAKSN

-1809 QSRGDRDAMNA
+1809 QSRGERDAMNA

-1827 QNDAQGAK
+1827 QNDAKGTK
-1835 QNEGDRPDRQG
+1835 QNEGDRPDREG
-1846 VAGSGLSGNAHR
+1846 VTGSGLSGNAHR

-1869 NTDSQTNA
+1869 TNDSQTNA
-1877 DGRFSDGLTEQELEA
+1877 DGRFSEGLSEQEQEA

-1905 NAGIRSKN
+1905 NAGIRGKN
-1913 SGSTITSMFMEANA
+1913 SGSTISSMFTETNS
-1927 DSIVVDTT
+1927 DSIVVPIT

-1941 RKEVRISGVNLV
+1941 RKEIRISGVNLE
-1953 GLGEASHDS
+1953 GLGEASHDT

-1967 AARAEKVANLYRW
+1967 SARAEKVANLYRW
-1980 LDTDNDVAT
+1980 LDTDNDAAT

-1996 GFERVDADVSDEVK
+1996 GFERVDADVSEEAK
-2010 QRMIQSMSGYI
+2010 ERMIQFVGGYI
-2021 EHTDNQV
+2021 EHSDNQV

-2042 STLDYDWDKRVE
+2042 ATLDYDWDKRVE

-2060 SYGYSFETPHAE
+2060 SYGYSFEAPHGE

-2078 WSGKNF
+2078 WSGRNF
-2084 KQYRDVLDNA
+2084 KEYRNVLDNA
-2094 QTDGKK
+2094 QADGKK

-2114 DLNKHLMRWGGLFLD
+2114 DLNKQLMRWGGMFLN

-2161 QHDVYVI
+2161 QNDVYVI
-2168 AEGGVR
+2168 AEGGMR
-2174 LGNYFWHVELPALRQ
+2174 LGNYFWNVELPALRQ

-2201 LDKPVSEYK
+2201 LDKPVSAYK
-2210 DLPADEIGRRLTDA
+2210 DIPVEDIGRRLTDA
-2224 GVGVKVRFDA
+2224 GVAVKVRFDA
-2234 LSSARQAELLADN
+2234 LSHEKQADLLADN
-2247 PDDYRADTLVEL
+2247 PDGYKADTLVEL

-2283 NLLVQEGDEGFEV
+2283 NLLVQEGEEGFEV
-2296 RSWPGSD
+2296 RSWPGTD
-2303 DKSKTILLDNPE
+2303 GKSKTILLDNPE
-2315 DAAQQKAIERF
+2315 DAAQQKSIERF

-2366 WTYNTNSEL
+2366 WTYNANVEL

-2390 VRGESYQKVIDALA
+2390 VRGESYQQVIDALT

-2415 YELES
+2415 YELTS
-2420 VEQLVNLRKK
+2420 VEKLLNLRKQV
-2430 IEGYAL
+2430 EGYVL
-2436 GHPDSGRLEAMNS
+2436 GHPDSGRVQAMNA
-2449 LLNQVNSRLEEVSV
+2449 LLNQVNSRLEAVSV
-2463 LAVSEQSIKAH
+2463 LVVSEQSIKAH
-2474 DSFSR
+2474 DSFSH
-2479 LYDQLDNAHLK
+2479 LYDQLDNANLK
-2490 QSKHLY
+2490 ESKHLY

-2501 DFVTKGKGNLAKI
+2501 DFVTKGKGNLANI
-2514 DQLGGSDAVLEKV
+2514 DKLGGSDAVLEKV
-2527 KASVNHEY
+2527 KAAVSHEY
-2535 GQAIADTIF
+2535 GQVVADTIF
-2544 AGLSANELAKDGKGI
+2544 AGLSANDLAKDGKGI
-2559 DITGL
+2559 DIAGL
-2564 NRIHQALEQHMSPV
+2564 NKVHQAIEQHMSPV

-2588 DHSALGHAALQIGQG
+2588 DHSTLGHAALQIGQG
-2603 RTQIDAQAAAD
+2603 RMQLEGQAAAD

-2629 SSNIRN
+2629 SSNL
-2635 IFNVATE
+2635 FNVATKD
-2642 YQPDLKLRWSDFS
+2642 QPDLKLRWKDFS
-2655 QPAHQNDTLEHDMA
+2655 QPAAHGESLAFDMQ
-2669 SEENDGFGLND
+2669 SEENDDFGLKSAED
-2680 GETKL
+2680 KL
-2685 KRFIEKLNAAK
+2685 KDFIKQLASASGVDEKF
-2696 GIDAAYKDASEG
+2696 KDISQAFTMM
-2708 YASVLLGNPDMLVST
+2708 ALMNPDILESAN
-2723 GIPAHVFQP
+2723 IPEHISKP

-2741 YDMMDVANRFAQELQ
+2741 YDMQDVAQRFAKELQEQAKVAVNSEQMEQQISEVVQRFAQDELDKIQ
-2756 KQAQASG
+2756 
-2763 DPALVAKRID
+2763 
-2773 NVVRLFAERAL
+2773 
-2784 EEIEAFKASQ
+2784 AFKDTQ
-2794 ADEGRVF
+2794 ADQGRVF

-2816 WNRLSHDPDARYQL
+2816 WNRLSNDPDARYQL

-2884 KKQSHQVNDDLDA
+2884 KKQSHQVADLLDA
-2897 LSGSEKHKDKV
+2897 LSGNEKHKENV

-2917 RDKVP
+2917 RDKES

-2933 LYGERD
+2933 LYGEKD

-2950 LLDHAVEK
+2950 LLDHAVEN

-2978 QGTASSDDET
+2978 QGAASSEGET
-2988 STTSGK
+2988 SVTSGK

-3007 EQASAIRSHYQK
+3007 EQASAIRNHYQK

-3059 GIDPSNIILH
+3059 GIDPSNIIIH

-3118 IVGTI
+3118 IVGAI

-3141 QETPILL
+3141 KETPILL

-3159 EKLRVKLSNSGFN
+3159 EKLRAKLAIAGYN

-3179 YGHEASNRLMSQYT
+3179 YGHEASNRLMGQYAD
-3193 GQIVSD
+3193 QIVSGLFNAEQAAVEVKDIRATED
-3199 LLNTQHIKHNE
+3199 LSVVKTVASDTELGTNTD
-3210 AKLNLEPHGK
+3210 APHK
-3220 NYESRDLILKPIS
+3220 NYQSRDLVLEPIV
-3233 QPETVELGMPEVDQ
+3233 QPETIELGMPDIDQ
-3247 KVLADIAERENVI
+3247 KILAEVAERENVI

-3271 SLIASKMYS
+3271 SLIDSKLYS

-3293 GPMSGFIPVDQSF
+3293 GPMSGFIPVDQAF
-3306 AKASARRDLETFNRH
+3306 AKASARRDLDKFNGY
-3321 AEQSIQS
+3321 AEQSIES
-3328 GNAVSADLYLNQVR
+3328 GNAVSADLYLNQFR
-3342 VEELVSKYH
+3342 IDELVSKYQ
-3351 SLTPLELDDQSG
+3351 SLTALEFDAESG
-3363 MYKTTATNGDQS
+3363 MYKTTATNGDQT
-3375 VPFFLNR
+3375 VTFFLNK
-3382 VTVDGNELWQ
+3382 VTVDSKDLWQ
-3392 VHYITNGELAPFK
+3392 VHYIKDGKLAPFK

-3427 SYGDLGPQDKVKQ
+3427 SYSDLGPQDKLKQ
-3440 PLTWQQWKDS
+3440 PLTWEQWKES
-3450 VTYEDLTPKYKELY
+3450 VTYEELTPKYKELY
-3464 SNEDLYN
+3464 NSEVLYN
-3471 KKDGASLGNV
+3471 KKDGASLGVV
-3481 SGRLKELKDR
+3481 SDRLKALKDV
-3491 INVDLGRTNGL
+3491 INTSLGRTDGL

-3526 FVPKSLFAEDGL
+3526 FVPKSFFMEDGL

-3560 NPQEFSDFQQ
+3560 DPQEFSNFQQ
-3570 VTINASFRASFN
+3570 VAINVSYRASLN
-3582 DKWNHGLDEPL
+3582 DKWNVGLDDPL
-3593 FTTKRKLSHE
+3593 FTPKRKLSHD
-3603 FLNKRDQLLKKLS
+3603 FLNAKEEVVKKLS
-3616 GGRLDAQDET
+3616 GEVKD
-3626 LVALGNPDD
+3626 
-3635 VSGNKAIVAVD
+3635 
-3646 VSQIFTRQELKER
+3646 
-3659 ANVFAKPIGASY
+3659 
-3671 QGILDQ
+3671 LDQ
-3677 LDLVHQTVSRDQIV
+3677 QGLDT
-3691 ASFELNKKV
+3691 
-3700 NAYIAEHPTSGRNQ
+3700 T
-3714 ALTQL
+3714 
-3719 KEQITSALF
+3719 
-3728 IGKMQVA
+3728 
-3735 QVDIDAIAQTRP
+3735 
-3747 ELAARIFMVAI
+3747 
-3758 EEANGE
+3758 
-3764 HRGLTDMMVR
+3764 
-3774 WANEDPYLAPKQGYK
+3774 
-3789 GETPNDLGF
+3789 
-3798 DAKYHVDLGD
+3798 
-3808 HYADFKQWLE
+3808 
-3818 TSQSNGLLSK
+3818 
-3828 ATLDES
+3828 S
-3834 TKTVHLGYSY
+3834 TKDQSTSDKNDHLQVVDS
-3844 QELQDLTGVES
+3844 
-3855 VQMAFYFLKEAA
+3855 KEALA
-3867 KKVDPISGDS
+3867 DGK
-3877 AEMILLKKFAD
+3877 IL
-3888 KSYLSQLDSDR
+3888 
-3899 MDQIEGIYRSSHET
+3899 
-3913 DVDAWDR
+3913 
-3920 RYSGAGY
+3920 
-3927 DELTNKLAGAT
+3927 
-3938 GVDEQLSVLLDDR
+3938 
-3951 KGLLIGEVHGSDV
+3951 
-3964 NGLRFVNEQMD
+3964 
-3975 ALKKQGVTVI
+3975 
-3985 GLEHLRSDL
+3985 
-3994 AQPLIDRYLAT
+3994 
-4005 GVMSSELSAMLKTKH
+4005 
-4020 LDATLFE
+4020 
-4027 NARANGM
+4027 
-4034 RIVALDANSSARPNV
+4034 
-4049 QGTEHGLMYRAG
+4049 
-4061 AANNIAVEVLQSL
+4061 
-4074 PDDEKFVAIYGK
+4074 
-4086 AHLQSHKGIEGFVP
+4086 
-4100 GITHRLDLPALRVS
+4100 
-4114 DSNQFRVEQDD
+4114 
-4125 MTLRVVYDDV
+4125 
-4135 ANKPKL
+4135 
-4141 TFKDSLSGA
+4141 
-4150 NTAIHNQNVN
+4150 HNRNVN
-4160 DWERVAVTPTA
+4160 DWERVVVTPTA

-4182 IVQMENDSVVANAAA
+4182 IVQMENDAVAAKAAA

-4240 RDDSDSN
+4240 RDDSESN
-4247 NTHLSGY
+4247 NTRLSGY
-4254 SAEDLAA
+4254 SADELAM
-4261 KLANFQQSFSQAEN
+4261 KLAKFQQSFNQAEN
-4275 INNTPDH
+4275 VSSKPDH

-4304 NAMDVNGLRVDVS
+4304 NAMDANGLRLDVS
-4317 ARSSELAV
+4317 VRSSELAV
-4325 DATGRKHTKDENG
+4325 DETGRKHTKDANG
-4338 DWIQKAETNKVS
+4338 NWVQKAESNKVS
-4350 LSWNEQGEVIAKEER
+4350 LSWNEQGDVVAKDER

-4376 LSRIGV
+4376 LSRIGI
-4382 SDVGEIARGAI
+4382 SDVDEPARGAI
-4393 GDNNDVFDAPEKRK
+4393 GDNKDVFDAPEKRK
-4407 VETETSSSAANNKLS
+4407 AETETSSSSANNKLS

-4451 SGGFKSLAFGDNNVM
+4451 TGGFKSLAFGDNNVM
-4466 VHIGNG
+4466 IHIGNG
-4472 ESKHSVDMGGYQALE
+4472 ESKHSFDIGGYQALE

-4500 NLGQS
+4500 NKGRS
-4505 NDLLVMM
+4505 NDLIVMM

-4543 DQDWLAAQ
+4543 GKDWLAAQ

-4574 SVDYTCLVEL
+4574 SVDYTSLVEL
-4584 DSHNERSSRGLKHD
+4584 DSQNERSSRGLKHD
-4598 TEAALN
+4598 AEAALN
-4604 KQYNQWLSGNSDS
+4604 KQYNQWLSGNGNNDTS
-4617 SAGKLSRADKLRQAN
+4617 KLSRADKLRQAN

-4708 GQMAGIGAETTL
+4708 GQLAGVGAETTL
-4720 ADIFGVDYTTSGQIV
+4720 ADIFGVDYTASGHIV
-4735 SRNGEAVDGVAILTE
+4735 SRNGEAVDGVAILKE

-4759 GDQLQAFVDPAKL
+4759 GDQLQAFVDPTKL
-4772 LDSLKSGID
+4772 LNSLEAGID
-4781 MGADGIQSFAE
+4781 MGADGIKSFAE
-4792 THGLKD
+4792 THGLKE
-4798 KAPEEEENKSA
+4798 KAPEEEESKPS
-4809 VSVNGT
+4809 VSFNGET
-4815 SVNSAQGATASDGNT
+4815 LNSTQGATVADGST
-4830 ETAETQDRAFG
+4830 ETTEKPDRAFG

-4863 KSLVENLKENL
+4863 KSLVANLKENL

-4944 NIFTGGEGSDMG
+4944 NIFTGGEGNDMG

-5000 IDTGLGRDYV
+5000 IDTGSGRDYV
-5010 VTSGNFNRVDTGDGQ
+5010 VTSGNFNRVDTGDDQ

-5039 GAGNDFANVFGNYNR
+5039 GAGDDFANVFGNYNR

-5088 KFSQFNGEEGRDL
+5088 KFSQFNGGEGRDL

-5123 GDVIDNLVEDISSE
+5123 GDVIDNLVEDIRSE
-5137 DNIVFNGIDWQKLWF
+5137 DNIVFNCIDWQKLWF

-5163 LRDPVSETDQAKF
+5163 LRDPSNDSDQSKF
-5176 EHIGSVTFNDYF
+5176 EHIGSVTFSDYF
-5188 DGKRA
+5188 NGNRA
-5193 QMIIAMGEKDANGE
+5193 QVVIGMSEKDLSGE
-5207 REYTTLSESSI
+5207 REYTMLSDSAI

-5225 SGFDPQAG
+5225 SGFEPQAG
-5233 DNGFIDNLD
+5233 DNGFIDSLE
-5242 SKSRVAISTAWAD
+5242 SKSQAAISMAWSD
-5255 VVHKKGITV
+5255 VVHKKGLMV

>member
-17 YSADNGNN
+17 YSADDGNN
-25 DIVAIGFGG
+25 NIVAIGFGG
-34 EIHAYGGD
+34 QIHAYGGD

-52 TVHTGS
+52 TVYTGS
-58 GNDTVVGGSAYLRV
+58 GNDTVVGGSAYLKV

-79 SVKGA
+79 TVKGA

-104 GGVSIDHLGHHG
+104 GGVSIDHLGNHG

-121 GAAAYNSVKR
+121 GAAAYNGITR
-131 KGLSGNVTFKGA
+131 KGLSGNVTFAGA

-153 NHGNLSFAGAGAG
+153 NQGNLSFTGAGAG
-166 NKLDRTWFD
+166 NKLDRTWFNR
-175 QYQGSRGDVSFDG
+175 YQGSHGDVTFDG

-235 ERTRQ
+235 ERTHQ
-240 AEDVYQQTHGNIRFE
+240 AEDVYTQTRGNIRFE

-261 SFYSDVAHG
+261 SLYSDVAHG

-276 GGAYNTITRKGS
+276 GGAYNTIIRKGS
-288 GSSFDAQGMEY
+288 GNDFAKEGMTN
-299 AKAEDIVLTTAKMHG
+299 AKADEIVLTKAVMSG
-314 SWIGSG
+314 SWIGQD
-320 THAVTAV
+320 HHVTAV
-327 KSEREPNTYLFA
+327 KSASEPNTYLFA
-339 IADGTYTKINKV
+339 FADSTYTKINKV
-351 RLSNDPKTG
+351 QLRNDPQTG
-360 KLKYYSEAWYKQG
+360 ELKYYSTAWYKEG
-373 NHLSG
+373 NHLSN
-378 LARSD
+378 LANQDISD
-383 VSSAGGFEV
+383 NGGFTAV
-392 NPING
+392 NING
-397 GYTLSNIAVEHQ
+397 AYTLSDLKVEHQ
-409 QSLTVHAMEKD
+409 QSVTVHAVEKS

-425 WVTYANGALID
+425 WVTYANGAVID
-436 AKDVVLSDAKM
+436 AKEVSLSDAKM

-452 STDGTKVDVQ
+452 YADGTKVDVK
-462 AIKSNRKPNTYVY
+462 AVKSNRQPNTYIY

-489 LANDAETGVLKY
+489 LANDPETGALKY

-512 TANLANEDISSANG
+512 TANIANQDISSATG
-526 YHSMGKGGYSLSAL
+526 YNPMGKGGYSLSDL
-540 NYSVNAIR
+540 HYSVNAVR
-548 SMSETVADIDE
+548 STSETVADIEE

-564 LFKPATDSGE
+564 LFKPANDSGE
-574 SSGDVHFSG
+574 SSGDVRFNG

-597 NVYFNGGGIA
+597 NVHFNGGGIA

-645 LANVLVHQSKQGKM
+645 LANVLVHQSQQGKM

-666 VNVLVRIGD
+666 VNVLVRLGD

-689 VHKGNGNSRVA
+689 VQKGSGDSRVV

-708 TQIGSGHGLW
+708 TQIGSGNGLW

-729 VGNGEVTS
+729 VGQGDVAA

-745 LTKVGEGELTAGML
+745 LTKMGEGELTSGML
-759 GGANVMTHI
+759 GGANVITHI
-768 SGDEQA
+768 SNDDQL

-793 GDTLAV
+793 GNTLAV

-813 STTGVMVGG
+813 TTTGVMVGG

-828 VGNGDTTGIMLGV
+828 VGNGDTTGILLGV

-873 AAMIGAGNIFTHV
+873 AVMIGAGNIFTHV

-906 NGDALALMVA
+906 NGDALTLMVA

-926 GMSVALMLAKGNVAT
+926 GMSVALMLAKGNIAT

-954 NANIFTHIGNGSTF
+954 NANIFTHIGHGSTF
-968 AAMIGQANVMTKVGN
+968 AAMIGQANIMTKVGN
-983 DLTAALMVGKANIY
+983 DLTAALMVGKANIM

-1007 LFAGEMNV
+1007 LFAGEVNV

-1103 LISDIGNVMTHVGDG
+1103 LISDVGNVMTHVGDG
-1118 TTIGIAKGKANI
+1118 TTIGIAKGKANLI
-1130 VTKVGDGL
+1130 TKVGDGL
-1138 GINVAWGQANVF
+1138 GVNVTWGQANVF

-1165 ANILTKV
+1165 ANLITKV

-1178 SVVQGKANIITHV
+1178 SVVQGEANIITHV

-1206 ITKVGDGRNV
+1206 ITKVGHGQNV

-1240 KGNVVTKVGDG
+1240 KGNIVTKVGDG
-1251 MQVTAAKGK
+1251 MQVTAAKGQ

-1265 TVGNGLSVTAAYG
+1265 TVGNGLNVTAAYG

-1285 VGNGVSVNVAWGKY
+1285 VGDGVSVNVAWGKY

-1317 ANANIHIGDG
+1317 ANANIHVGDG
-1327 LNINASYARNN
+1327 LNINASYAQNN

-1362 LSALFDNVKQTLLG
+1362 LSALFDNIKQTVLG

-1384 YLVQGDEASTS
+1384 YLVQGDEASSS
-1395 GTQKGRGAIATPE
+1395 GTHKGRGAIATPE

-1416 MDAIE
+1416 MDAIK

-1435 TKVDTPDLNEMDN
+1435 TKVDTPDLNKMQHA
-1448 DLNID
+1448 LNVD
-1453 GASDHAPNLIVN
+1453 DSSVQAPNLIVN
-1465 GDFEQGDRGWQST
+1465 GDFELGEHGWQST
-1478 HGVEASYSGS
+1478 HGVEASYAGS
-1488 VYGVNG
+1488 VYGVEG
-1494 EGHGTRVTELDT
+1494 EGHGARVTELDT
-1506 HTNTSLYQDLTD
+1506 YTNTSLYQDLAN
-1518 LTEGEVI
+1518 LAQGEVI

-1551 VFSSSGDASAWQQKT
+1551 VFSSSGDESTWQQKT
-1566 LKLTAHAG
+1566 LKLTAQAG

-1591 ILDNVVAKSESSP
+1591 ILDNVVATSESSQ
-1604 QANAVSEHAKQ
+1604 QANAIREHATQ
-1615 NQASQNALSD
+1615 NPAAQNALSD

-1652 QLESTDQQAIENNGQ
+1652 QLESTDQQALENNGQ
-1667 AQRDAVKEESEAVT
+1667 AQRDAVQEESEAIT
-1681 AELTTLAQG
+1681 AELTKLAQG

-1695 GQATHTGKSGEQW
+1695 GQATHTGESGDQW
-1708 RNDFA
+1708 RNEFA
-1713 GGLLD
+1713 SGLLA
-1718 GVQSQIDDA
+1718 GVQTQLDDA
-1727 KQLASDK
+1727 KQLANGK
-1734 MAAAK
+1734 IAEAK
-1739 QTQSDNNSKVK
+1739 QTHADNQNKVK
-1750 DSIAKSEAGVAKGE
+1750 DAVAKSEAGVAKGE

-1770 EQDIAEAKADAETRK
+1770 EQDIADAQADAEKRK
-1785 ADAVAKSH
+1785 ADALAKGK
-1793 DAKQA
+1793 DAQQA
-1798 ESDAHSAANDA
+1798 ESDAHHAVNNA
-1809 QSRGDRDAMNA
+1809 QSRGDRDVQLA
-1820 ENKANQA
+1820 ENKANQVQA
-1827 QNDAQGAK
+1827 DAQGAK

-1846 VAGSGLSGNAHR
+1846 VTGSGLSGNAHS
-1858 VEGAGETGSHV
+1858 VEGAGETDSHV
-1869 NTDSQTNA
+1869 KTDSQTNA
-1877 DGRFSDGLTEQELEA
+1877 DGRFSEGLTEQEQEA

-1905 NAGIRSKN
+1905 NAGIRAKN
-1913 SGSTITSMFMEANA
+1913 SGSTITTMFTEANT
-1927 DSIVVDTT
+1927 DSIVVPTT
-1935 ASQDVV
+1935 KPQDVV
-1941 RKEVRISGVNLV
+1941 RKEIRISGVNLE

-1962 AESLV
+1962 AVSLV

-1980 LDTDNDVAT
+1980 LDSDHPRAT
-1989 DKYVPVP
+1989 EQYIPVP
-1996 GFERVDADVSDEVK
+1996 GFERVDVNVSDETK
-2010 QRMIQSMSGYI
+2010 QRLTQFVSGYI

-2042 STLDYDWDKRVE
+2042 ATLNYDWDKRVE

-2060 SYGYSFETPHAE
+2060 SYGYSFEAPHGE
-2072 KSIVSF
+2072 NSLVSF
-2078 WSGKNF
+2078 WSGRNF
-2084 KQYRDVLDNA
+2084 KEYRNVLDNA
-2094 QTDGKK
+2094 QPDGKK

-2107 KGNAFAI
+2107 QGNAFAI
-2114 DLNKHLMRWGGLFLD
+2114 KLNKQLMRWGDMFLD
-2129 PDNAE
+2129 LENAD
-2134 QNQLKSSIDAATF
+2134 QNHLQSSIEAAAY

-2161 QHDVYVI
+2161 KDDVYVI
-2168 AEGGVR
+2168 AEGGMR
-2174 LGNYFWHVELPALRQ
+2174 LGNYFWNVELPLLRQ

-2210 DLPADEIGRRLTDA
+2210 DVPVNEIGHKLTDA

-2234 LSSARQAELLADN
+2234 LSAAQQAELLAIN
-2247 PDDYRADTLVEL
+2247 PKGYKADSLVEL

-2267 SMLRESLPFYS
+2267 SMLRDALPFYS

-2283 NLLVQEGDEGFEV
+2283 NLLVQEGDEGFKV
-2296 RSWPGSD
+2296 RAWPGSD
-2303 DKSKTILLDNPE
+2303 GKSKTIVLDNPE
-2315 DAAQQKAIERF
+2315 DATQQKTIERF
-2326 ILANFDNFEQM
+2326 ILANFQNFEQM

-2345 NKVLSHHDG
+2345 NKVISHDKGITH
-2354 RTRILAQ
+2354 ILAQ
-2361 KEDGA
+2361 KVDGA
-2366 WTYNTNSEL
+2366 WLYNAKVDL
-2375 MSVTELLDAAHVSGK
+2375 MSVTELLDAANVTGK
-2390 VRGESYQKVIDALA
+2390 IRGESYQQVIDALS
-2404 EYHASTAEHAD
+2404 EYHSSVTELSD
-2415 YELES
+2415 YEQES
-2420 VEQLVNLRKK
+2420 IEKLLSLRKK
-2430 IEGYAL
+2430 IEGYVL
-2436 GHPDSGRLEAMNS
+2436 GHPDSGRIAAMNS
-2449 LLNQVNSRLEEVSV
+2449 LLNQVNTRLEEVSV
-2463 LAVSEQSIKAH
+2463 LAVSEPNIKAQ

-2479 LYDQLDNAHLK
+2479 LYDQLETANLK
-2490 QSKHLY
+2490 GTKHLY
-2496 LDGNG
+2496 LDQNG
-2501 DFVTKGKGNLAKI
+2501 EFVTKGKGHLANI
-2514 DQLGGSDAVLEKV
+2514 DLLGSREAVLEKV
-2527 KASVNHEY
+2527 KLTVSNEY
-2535 GQAIADTIF
+2535 GQTVADTIF
-2544 AGLSANELAKDGKGI
+2544 AGLSAKDLAKDGKGI
-2559 DITGL
+2559 DIAGL
-2564 NRIHQALEQHMSPV
+2564 KKVHLAIEQHLSPV
-2578 SATMYIWKPS
+2578 SATLFLWKPS
-2588 DHSALGHAALQIGQG
+2588 DHSALGHAALQISQG
-2603 RTQIDAQAAAD
+2603 RTQLEGQAAAD
-2614 FNKQNYVSWWPLGSK
+2614 FNQQNYVSWWPLGSK
-2629 SSNIRN
+2629 SSNISN
-2635 IFNVATE
+2635 ILNVATKD
-2642 YQPDLKLRWSDFS
+2642 QPDLKLRWKDFS
-2655 QPAHQNDTLEHDMA
+2655 QPAAHGESLAFDMQT
-2669 SEENDGFGLND
+2669 EENDDFGLKSAED
-2680 GETKL
+2680 KL
-2685 KRFIEKLNAAK
+2685 KDFIKQLASASGVDK
-2696 GIDAAYKDASEG
+2696 KFKDISQAFTMM
-2708 YASVLLGNPDMLVST
+2708 ALMNPDILESAN
-2723 GIPAHVFQP
+2723 IPEHISKP

-2741 YDMMDVANRFAQELQ
+2741 YDMQDVAQRFAKELQEQAKVAVNSEQMEQQISEVVRRFAQDELDKIQ
-2756 KQAQASG
+2756 T
-2763 DPALVAKRID
+2763 
-2773 NVVRLFAERAL
+2773 
-2784 EEIEAFKASQ
+2784 FKETQ
-2794 ADEGRVF
+2794 ADQGRVF

-2816 WNRLSHDPDARYQL
+2816 WHRLSNDPDARYQL
-2830 LTKNCSSTVAK
+2830 LTKNCSSTAAK

-2856 RPKFGVWTP
+2856 LPKFGVWTP

-2884 KKQSHQVNDDLDA
+2884 KKQSHQVTDVLDA
-2897 LSGSEKHKDKV
+2897 LSGNEKPKENV

-2917 RDKVP
+2917 RDKES

-2933 LYGERD
+2933 LYGDKE
-2939 ARRKIGDITQT
+2939 ARRKIGEITQT

-2958 GESQKVTL
+2958 GESQKITL
-2966 KGEAGRLTGYYH
+2966 QGEAGRLTGYYH
-2978 QGTASSDDET
+2978 QGTTPSEGET
-2988 STTSGK
+2988 SSPSGK

-3007 EQASAIRSHYQK
+3007 EQASAIRNHYQK

-3059 GIDPSNIILH
+3059 GIDPSNIIIH

-3118 IVGTI
+3118 IVGAI

-3133 EKNLKGLP
+3133 EKNLEGLP
-3141 QETPILL
+3141 KETSILL
-3148 LTDNEGLGEEG
+3148 LTDNEGLGNEG
-3159 EKLRVKLSNSGFN
+3159 EKLRTKLTASGYN

-3179 YGHEASNRLMSQYT
+3179 YGHEASNRLMSQYAD
-3193 GQIVSD
+3193 QIVSGLSSSASVDED
-3199 LLNTQHIKHNE
+3199 LDQQRLDTTSTKDQGISNKNDHLQVVDSKE
-3210 AKLNLEPHGK
+3210 A
-3220 NYESRDLILKPIS
+3220 
-3233 QPETVELGMPEVDQ
+3233 
-3247 KVLADIAERENVI
+3247 LADGKILHNQDVN
-3260 IGVRPVDEKSK
+3260 S
-3271 SLIASKMYS
+3271 
-3280 SKGLFVKAKSSDW
+3280 W
-3293 GPMSGFIPVDQSF
+3293 GP
-3306 AKASARRDLETFNRH
+3306 
-3321 AEQSIQS
+3321 
-3328 GNAVSADLYLNQVR
+3328 
-3342 VEELVSKYH
+3342 
-3351 SLTPLELDDQSG
+3351 
-3363 MYKTTATNGDQS
+3363 
-3375 VPFFLNR
+3375 
-3382 VTVDGNELWQ
+3382 
-3392 VHYITNGELAPFK
+3392 IT
-3405 VIGDPVS
+3405 
-3412 KQPMT
+3412 
-3417 ADYDLLTVMY
+3417 
-3427 SYGDLGPQDKVKQ
+3427 
-3440 PLTWQQWKDS
+3440 
-3450 VTYEDLTPKYKELY
+3450 
-3464 SNEDLYN
+3464 
-3471 KKDGASLGNV
+3471 
-3481 SGRLKELKDR
+3481 
-3491 INVDLGRTNGL
+3491 
-3502 EMVHHGADDA
+3502 
-3512 NPYAVMADNFPATF
+3512 
-3526 FVPKSLFAEDGL
+3526 
-3538 GEGKGSIQT
+3538 
-3547 YFNVNEQGAVVIR
+3547 
-3560 NPQEFSDFQQ
+3560 
-3570 VTINASFRASFN
+3570 
-3582 DKWNHGLDEPL
+3582 
-3593 FTTKRKLSHE
+3593 
-3603 FLNKRDQLLKKLS
+3603 
-3616 GGRLDAQDET
+3616 
-3626 LVALGNPDD
+3626 
-3635 VSGNKAIVAVD
+3635 
-3646 VSQIFTRQELKER
+3646 
-3659 ANVFAKPIGASY
+3659 
-3671 QGILDQ
+3671 
-3677 LDLVHQTVSRDQIV
+3677 
-3691 ASFELNKKV
+3691 
-3700 NAYIAEHPTSGRNQ
+3700 
-3714 ALTQL
+3714 
-3719 KEQITSALF
+3719 
-3728 IGKMQVA
+3728 
-3735 QVDIDAIAQTRP
+3735 
-3747 ELAARIFMVAI
+3747 
-3758 EEANGE
+3758 
-3764 HRGLTDMMVR
+3764 
-3774 WANEDPYLAPKQGYK
+3774 
-3789 GETPNDLGF
+3789 
-3798 DAKYHVDLGD
+3798 
-3808 HYADFKQWLE
+3808 
-3818 TSQSNGLLSK
+3818 
-3828 ATLDES
+3828 
-3834 TKTVHLGYSY
+3834 
-3844 QELQDLTGVES
+3844 
-3855 VQMAFYFLKEAA
+3855 
-3867 KKVDPISGDS
+3867 
-3877 AEMILLKKFAD
+3877 
-3888 KSYLSQLDSDR
+3888 
-3899 MDQIEGIYRSSHET
+3899 
-3913 DVDAWDR
+3913 
-3920 RYSGAGY
+3920 
-3927 DELTNKLAGAT
+3927 
-3938 GVDEQLSVLLDDR
+3938 
-3951 KGLLIGEVHGSDV
+3951 
-3964 NGLRFVNEQMD
+3964 
-3975 ALKKQGVTVI
+3975 
-3985 GLEHLRSDL
+3985 
-3994 AQPLIDRYLAT
+3994 
-4005 GVMSSELSAMLKTKH
+4005 
-4020 LDATLFE
+4020 
-4027 NARANGM
+4027 
-4034 RIVALDANSSARPNV
+4034 
-4049 QGTEHGLMYRAG
+4049 
-4061 AANNIAVEVLQSL
+4061 
-4074 PDDEKFVAIYGK
+4074 
-4086 AHLQSHKGIEGFVP
+4086 
-4100 GITHRLDLPALRVS
+4100 
-4114 DSNQFRVEQDD
+4114 
-4125 MTLRVVYDDV
+4125 
-4135 ANKPKL
+4135 
-4141 TFKDSLSGA
+4141 
-4150 NTAIHNQNVN
+4150 
-4160 DWERVAVTPTA
+4160 VTPTT

-4182 IVQMENDSVVANAAA
+4182 IVQMENDPVVAKAAA
-4197 NLAGKHPESS
+4197 NLAGKHAESS

-4240 RDDSDSN
+4240 RDHSESN
-4247 NTHLSGY
+4247 NTRLSGY
-4254 SAEDLAA
+4254 SADELAV
-4261 KLANFQQSFSQAEN
+4261 KLAKFQQSFNQAEN
-4275 INNTPDH
+4275 INNKPDH

-4304 NAMDVNGLRVDVS
+4304 NAMDANGLRVDVS
-4317 ARSSELAV
+4317 VRSSELAV
-4325 DATGRKHTKDENG
+4325 DEAGRKHTKDANG
-4338 DWIQKAETNKVS
+4338 DWVQKAENNKVS
-4350 LSWNEQGEVIAKEER
+4350 LSWDAQGEVVAKDEP

-4382 SDVGEIARGAI
+4382 NNVDEPARGAI
-4393 GDNNDVFDAPEKRK
+4393 GDNSDVFDAPEKRK
-4407 VETETSSSAANNKLS
+4407 PETEVIANSSSSNQLS

-4429 NVGDGEFTA
+4429 NVGEGEFTA

-4451 SGGFKSLAFGDNNVM
+4451 TGGFKSLAFGDNNVM
-4466 VHIGNG
+4466 VHIGDG
-4472 ESKHSVDMGGYQALE
+4472 ESKHSVDIGGYQALE
-4487 GAQMFIGNRNVSF
+4487 GAQMFLGNRNVSF
-4500 NLGQS
+4500 NFGHS
-4505 NDLLVMM
+4505 NDLILMM

-4530 ISGVLQSI
+4530 ISGVLQGI
-4538 ATSGE
+4538 AMSGE
-4543 DQDWLAAQ
+4543 GEDWLAAQ

-4574 SVDYTCLVEL
+4574 SVDYTTLVEL
-4584 DSHNERSSRGLKHD
+4584 DSQNERDSRGLKHD
-4598 TEAALN
+4598 AEATLN
-4604 KQYNQWLSGNSDS
+4604 KQYNQWLSGNGNSGTS
-4617 SAGKLSRADKLRQAN
+4617 QLSRADKLRQAN

-4682 SATGQAKTTFTYTP
+4682 TATGQAKTTFTYTP
-4696 EDLPRQLKNKLL
+4696 QDLPRQLKNKLL
-4708 GQMAGIGAETTL
+4708 GQLAGVGAETTL
-4720 ADIFGVDYTTSGQIV
+4720 ADIFGVDYTASGQIV
-4735 SRNGEAVDGVAILTE
+4735 SRNGQAVDGVAILKE

-4772 LDSLKSGID
+4772 LDSLKAGID
-4781 MGADGIQSFAE
+4781 MGADGIKSFAE
-4792 THGLKD
+4792 THGLKE
-4798 KAPEEEENKSA
+4798 KAPEEEKDNSS
-4809 VSVNGT
+4809 VSVNGAN
-4815 SVNSAQGATASDGNT
+4815 VNCAQGATVADGNT

-4863 KSLVENLKENL
+4863 KSLVENLKQNL
-4874 TADLLN
+4874 TADLLS

-4897 DGDINLSLGNY
+4897 DGDINISLGNY

-4944 NIFTGGEGSDMG
+4944 NIFTGGEGNDMG

-5000 IDTGLGRDYV
+5000 IDTGSGRDYV
-5010 VTSGNFNRVDTGDGQ
+5010 VTSGNFNRVDTGDDQ

-5054 INASAGNDVV
+5054 INAGAGNDVV
-5064 KLMGYHAVLNGGE
+5064 KLMGYHAVLNGGD
-5077 GEDHLIAAAIS
+5077 GDDHLIAAAIS
-5088 KFSQFNGEEGRDL
+5088 KFSQFNGGEGRDL

-5123 GDVIDNLVEDISSE
+5123 GDVIDNLVEDIRSE

-5163 LRDPVSETDQAKF
+5163 LRDPSNDSDQSKF
-5176 EHIGSVTFNDYF
+5176 EHIGSVTFSDYF
-5188 DGKRA
+5188 NGNRA
-5193 QMIIAMGEKDANGE
+5193 QVVIGMSEKDLSGE
-5207 REYTTLSESSI
+5207 REYTMLSDSAI

-5225 SGFDPQAG
+5225 SGFEPQAG
-5233 DNGFIDNLD
+5233 DNGFIDSLE
-5242 SKSRVAISTAWAD
+5242 SKSQAAISMAWSD
-5255 VVHKKGITV
+5255 VVHKKGLMV

>member
-17 YSADNGNN
+17 YSADDGNN
-25 DIVAIGFGG
+25 NIVAIGFGG
-34 EIHAYGGD
+34 QIHAYGGD

-52 TVHTGS
+52 TVYTGS
-58 GNDTVVGGSAYLRV
+58 GNDTVVGGSAYLKV

-79 SVKGA
+79 TVKGA

-104 GGVSIDHLGHHG
+104 GGVSIDHLGNHG

-121 GAAAYNSVKR
+121 GAAAYNGITR
-131 KGLSGNVTFKGA
+131 KGLSGNVTFAGA

-153 NHGNLSFAGAGAG
+153 NQGNLSFTGAGAG
-166 NKLDRTWFD
+166 NKLDRTWFNR
-175 QYQGSRGDVSFDG
+175 YQGSHGDVTFDG

-235 ERTRQ
+235 ERTHQ
-240 AEDVYQQTHGNIRFE
+240 AEDVYTQTRGNIRFE

-261 SFYSDVAHG
+261 SLYSDVAHG

-276 GGAYNTITRKGS
+276 GGAYNTIIRKGS
-288 GSSFDAQGMEY
+288 GNDFAKEGMTN
-299 AKAEDIVLTTAKMHG
+299 AKADEIVLTKAVMSG
-314 SWIGSG
+314 SWIGQD
-320 THAVTAV
+320 HHVTAV
-327 KSEREPNTYLFA
+327 KSASEPNTYLFA
-339 IADGTYTKINKV
+339 FADSTYTKINKV
-351 RLSNDPKTG
+351 QLRNDPQTG
-360 KLKYYSEAWYKQG
+360 ELKYYSTAWYKEG
-373 NHLSG
+373 NHLSN
-378 LARSD
+378 LANQDISD
-383 VSSAGGFEV
+383 NGGFTAV
-392 NPING
+392 NING
-397 GYTLSNIAVEHQ
+397 AYTLSDLKVEHQ
-409 QSLTVHAMEKD
+409 QSVTVHAVEKS

-425 WVTYANGALID
+425 WVTYANGAVID
-436 AKDVVLSDAKM
+436 AKEVSLSDAKM

-452 STDGTKVDVQ
+452 YADGTKVDVK
-462 AIKSNRKPNTYVY
+462 AVKSNRQPNTYIY

-489 LANDAETGVLKY
+489 LANDPETGALKY

-512 TANLANEDISSANG
+512 TANIANQDISSATG
-526 YHSMGKGGYSLSAL
+526 YNPMGKGGYSLSDL
-540 NYSVNAIR
+540 HYSVNAVR
-548 SMSETVADIDE
+548 STSETVADIEE

-564 LFKPATDSGE
+564 LFKPANDSGE
-574 SSGDVHFSG
+574 SSGDVRFNG

-597 NVYFNGGGIA
+597 NVHFNGGGIA

-645 LANVLVHQSKQGKM
+645 LANVLVHQSQQGKM

-666 VNVLVRIGD
+666 VNVLVRLGD

-689 VHKGNGNSRVA
+689 VQKGSGDSRVV

-708 TQIGSGHGLW
+708 TQIGSGNGLW

-729 VGNGEVTS
+729 VGQGDVAA

-745 LTKVGEGELTAGML
+745 LTKMGEGELTSGML
-759 GGANVMTHI
+759 GGANVITHI
-768 SGDEQA
+768 SNDDQL

-793 GDTLAV
+793 GNTLAV
-799 MGGGANV
+799 VGGGANV

-813 STTGVMVGG
+813 TTTGVMVGG

-873 AAMIGAGNIFTHV
+873 AVMIGAGNIFTHV

-954 NANIFTHIGNGSTF
+954 NVNIFTHIGHGSTF
-968 AAMIGQANVMTKVGN
+968 AAMIGQANIMTKVGN
-983 DLTAALMVGKANIY
+983 DLTAALMVGKANIM

-1007 LFAGEMNV
+1007 LFAGEVNV

-1103 LISDIGNVMTHVGDG
+1103 LISDVGNVMTHVGDG
-1118 TTIGIAKGKANI
+1118 TTIGIAKGKANLI
-1130 VTKVGDGL
+1130 TKVGDGL
-1138 GINVAWGQANVF
+1138 GVNVAWGQANVF

-1165 ANILTKV
+1165 ANLITKV

-1178 SVVQGKANIITHV
+1178 SVVQGEANIITHV

-1206 ITKVGDGRNV
+1206 ITKVGHGQNV

-1240 KGNVVTKVGDG
+1240 KGNIVTKVGDG
-1251 MQVTAAKGK
+1251 MQVTAAKGQ

-1265 TVGNGLSVTAAYG
+1265 TVGNGLNVTAAYG

-1285 VGNGVSVNVAWGKY
+1285 VGDGVSVNVAWGKY

-1317 ANANIHIGDG
+1317 ANANIHVGDG
-1327 LNINASYARNN
+1327 LNINASYAQNN

-1362 LSALFDNVKQTLLG
+1362 LSALFDNIKQTVLG

-1384 YLVQGDEASTS
+1384 YLVQGDEASSS
-1395 GTQKGRGAIATPE
+1395 GTHKGRGAIATPE

-1416 MDAIE
+1416 MDAIK
-1421 EVGSDLGDSLTGSV
+1421 EVSSDLGDSLTGSV
-1435 TKVDTPDLNEMDN
+1435 TKVDTPDLNKMQHA
-1448 DLNID
+1448 LNVD
-1453 GASDHAPNLIVN
+1453 DSSVQASNLIVN
-1465 GDFEQGDRGWQST
+1465 GDFELGEHGWQST
-1478 HGVEASYSGS
+1478 HGVEASYAGS
-1488 VYGVNG
+1488 VYGVEG
-1494 EGHGTRVTELDT
+1494 EGHGARVTELDT
-1506 HTNTSLYQDLTD
+1506 YTNTSLYQDLAN
-1518 LTEGEVI
+1518 LAQGEVI

-1551 VFSSSGDASAWQQKT
+1551 VFSSSGDESAWQQKT
-1566 LKLTAHAG
+1566 LKLTAQAG

-1591 ILDNVVAKSESSP
+1591 ILDNVVATSESSQ
-1604 QANAVSEHAKQ
+1604 QANAIREHATQ
-1615 NQASQNALSD
+1615 NPAAQNALSD

-1652 QLESTDQQAIENNGQ
+1652 QLESTDQQALENNGQ
-1667 AQRDAVKEESEAVT
+1667 AQRDAVQEESEAIT
-1681 AELTTLAQG
+1681 AELTKLAQG

-1695 GQATHTGKSGEQW
+1695 GQATHTGESGDQW
-1708 RNDFA
+1708 RNEFA
-1713 GGLLD
+1713 SGLLA
-1718 GVQSQIDDA
+1718 GVQTQLDDA
-1727 KQLASDK
+1727 KQLANEK
-1734 MAAAK
+1734 IAEAK
-1739 QTQSDNNSKVK
+1739 QTHADNQNKVK
-1750 DSIAKSEAGVAKGE
+1750 DAVAKSEAGIAKGE

-1770 EQDIAEAKADAETRK
+1770 EHDIADAQADAEKRK
-1785 ADAVAKSH
+1785 ADALAKGK
-1793 DAKQA
+1793 DAQQA
-1798 ESDAHSAANDA
+1798 ESDAHHAVNNA
-1809 QSRGDRDAMNA
+1809 QSRGDRDVQLA

-1827 QNDAQGAK
+1827 QADAQGAK

-1846 VAGSGLSGNAHR
+1846 VTGSGLSGNAHS
-1858 VEGAGETGSHV
+1858 VEGAGETDSHV
-1869 NTDSQTNA
+1869 KTDSQTNA
-1877 DGRFSDGLTEQELEA
+1877 DGRFSEGLTEQEQEA

-1905 NAGIRSKN
+1905 NAGIRAKN
-1913 SGSTITSMFMEANA
+1913 SVSSMTSMFSETNSK
-1927 DSIVVDTT
+1927 SIVVPTKV
-1935 ASQDVV
+1935 SPEPV
-1941 RKEVRISGVNLV
+1941 RQEVTRRDVRISGVNL
-1953 GLGEASHDS
+1953 
-1962 AESLV
+1962 ESLSAV
-1967 AARAEKVANLYRW
+1967 QGNQPTGQLASKS
-1980 LDTDNDVAT
+1980 
-1989 DKYVPVP
+1989 VP
-1996 GFERVDADVSDEVK
+1996 GFKSHFASTSIGIENELSGLVVVLPKNSAQTFGYVHDSQGNPLFMLTKDMNQGGYSNPVGINDIQGVNNWQTHTIELVTYPSEISDTAAVESRKEAMLWLAKEFTDHINQSNHQSLPHLVSDDG
-2010 QRMIQSMSGYI
+2010 RF
-2021 EHTDNQV
+2021 
-2028 PKDQAQALA
+2028 
-2037 TLFVE
+2037 TLVI
-2042 STLDYDWDKRVE
+2042 SN
-2054 FLTKLE
+2054 
-2060 SYGYSFETPHAE
+2060 S
-2072 KSIVSF
+2072 
-2078 WSGKNF
+2078 
-2084 KQYRDVLDNA
+2084 
-2094 QTDGKK
+2094 
-2100 VVYDIDV
+2100 
-2107 KGNAFAI
+2107 
-2114 DLNKHLMRWGGLFLD
+2114 KHLIAAGNGT
-2129 PDNAE
+2129 
-2134 QNQLKSSIDAATF
+2134 SIDAQGKTIGMTPSGQQATMAISAKEF
-2147 SNTGFWSSVYATGA
+2147 GTSSSPEVRLLESAPWYQAGLRDEFLANAKNTTLNDPATAQNVYAYLTSVYSKTADLAKEYGIYINDWDPASEGFSPNA
-2161 QHDVYVI
+2161 QGLTDPKVKNAWSILPRTKPVRMLELLSAEDSRYVRQQI
-2168 AEGGVR
+2168 AEKLKGTYSESLAKNVFEYFQYGGEVA
-2174 LGNYFWHVELPALRQ
+2174 GHGINNATTGSVQQPEPAILFEFRSVPSA
-2189 LQREGLVGEIRL
+2189 LSDFVP
-2201 LDKPVSEYK
+2201 KTAS
-2210 DLPADEIGRRLTDA
+2210 T
-2224 GVGVKVRFDA
+2224 VKVDVKALDHFDSASRKAIITEVNALVSGSEDFDA
-2234 LSSARQAELLADN
+2234 WYQEYRASKGQPPVKNPKSSASANHKAEWLMTQHAEQWAKITAPYTDNHETITSTKLASNDKE
-2247 PDDYRADTLVEL
+2247 EL
-2259 DVKLSAID
+2259 HALGGTSNLEHNKQQENVASIINT
-2267 SMLRESLPFYS
+2267 MLNDMLPFYA

-2296 RSWPGSD
+2296 RAWPGTE
-2303 DKSKTILLDNPE
+2303 DKSKTIILGDPE
-2315 DAAQQKAIERF
+2315 DAAQHKAIERF

-2345 NKVLSHHDG
+2345 NKVISHHEG
-2354 RTRILAQ
+2354 RTHVLAQ
-2361 KEDGA
+2361 KVDGA
-2366 WTYNTNSEL
+2366 WQYNATVEL
-2375 MSVTELLDAAHVSGK
+2375 MSVTELLDAANVTGK
-2390 VRGESYQKVIDALA
+2390 IRGESYQQVIDALTD
-2404 EYHASTAEHAD
+2404 YHASITEHAD
-2415 YELES
+2415 YEPES
-2420 VEQLVNLRKK
+2420 VEKLLNLRKK
-2430 IEGYAL
+2430 IEGYVL
-2436 GHPDSGRLEAMNS
+2436 GHPDSGRVEAMNS
-2449 LLNQVNSRLEEVSV
+2449 LLNQVNTRLDEVSLLSV
-2463 LAVSEQSIKAH
+2463 AEQAIQAQ

-2479 LYDQLDNAHLK
+2479 LYDQLEAANLK
-2490 QSKHLY
+2490 ESKHLY
-2496 LDGNG
+2496 LDQNG
-2501 DFVTKGKGNLAKI
+2501 DFVTKGKGNLANI
-2514 DQLGGSDAVLEKV
+2514 DLLGSREAVLEKV
-2527 KASVNHEY
+2527 KLTVSNEY
-2535 GQAIADTIF
+2535 GQTVADTIF
-2544 AGLSANELAKDGKGI
+2544 AGLSAKDLAKDGKGI
-2559 DITGL
+2559 DIAGL
-2564 NRIHQALEQHMSPV
+2564 NKVHQAIEQHLSPV
-2578 SATMYIWKPS
+2578 SATLYIWKPS

-2603 RTQIDAQAAAD
+2603 RTQLEGQAAAD
-2614 FNKQNYVSWWPLGSK
+2614 FNQQNYVSWWPLGSK
-2629 SSNIRN
+2629 SSNISN
-2635 IFNVATE
+2635 ILNVATKD
-2642 YQPDLKLRWSDFS
+2642 QPDLKLRWSDFS
-2655 QPAHQNDTLEHDMA
+2655 QPAHQNDTLEHDVA
-2669 SEENDGFGLND
+2669 SEENDGFGLHD
-2680 GETKL
+2680 GDIKL

-2696 GIDAAYKDASEG
+2696 GIDASFKEASEG
-2708 YASVLLGNPDMLVST
+2708 YASVLLGNPDMLETT

-2732 FVDQWNDTS
+2732 FVEQWNDTS
-2741 YDMMDVANRFAQELQ
+2741 YDMMDVAHRFAQELRL
-2756 KQAQASG
+2756 QAQRSD
-2763 DPALVAKRID
+2763 DPELLEKRIG
-2773 NVVRLFAERAL
+2773 NVVRQFAERAL
-2784 EEIEAFKASQ
+2784 EEIETFKASQ
-2794 ADEGRVF
+2794 ADQGRVF

-2816 WNRLSHDPDARYQL
+2816 WHRLSNDPDARYQL

-2856 RPKFGVWTP
+2856 LPKFGVWTP

-2884 KKQSHQVNDDLDA
+2884 KKQSHQVTDVLDA
-2897 LSGSEKHKDKV
+2897 LSGNEKPKENV

-2917 RDKVP
+2917 RDKES

-2933 LYGERD
+2933 LYGDKE
-2939 ARRKIGDITQT
+2939 ARRKIGEITQT

-2958 GESQKVTL
+2958 GESQKITL
-2966 KGEAGRLTGYYH
+2966 QGEAGRLTGYYH
-2978 QGTASSDDET
+2978 QGTAPREGEA

-3007 EQASAIRSHYQK
+3007 EQASAIRNHYQK

-3059 GIDPSNIILH
+3059 GIDPSNIIIH

-3118 IVGTI
+3118 IVGAI

-3133 EKNLKGLP
+3133 EKNLEGLP
-3141 QETPILL
+3141 KETSILL
-3148 LTDNEGLGEEG
+3148 LTDNEGLGNEG
-3159 EKLRVKLSNSGFN
+3159 EKLRTKLTASGYN

-3179 YGHEASNRLMSQYT
+3179 YGHEASNRLMSQYAD
-3193 GQIVSD
+3193 QIVSGLSSSASVDED
-3199 LLNTQHIKHNE
+3199 LDQQGLDTTSTKDQGVSNKDDHLQVVDSKE
-3210 AKLNLEPHGK
+3210 A
-3220 NYESRDLILKPIS
+3220 
-3233 QPETVELGMPEVDQ
+3233 
-3247 KVLADIAERENVI
+3247 LADGKI
-3260 IGVRPVDEKSK
+3260 
-3271 SLIASKMYS
+3271 L
-3280 SKGLFVKAKSSDW
+3280 
-3293 GPMSGFIPVDQSF
+3293 
-3306 AKASARRDLETFNRH
+3306 H
-3321 AEQSIQS
+3321 
-3328 GNAVSADLYLNQVR
+3328 NQ
-3342 VEELVSKYH
+3342 
-3351 SLTPLELDDQSG
+3351 
-3363 MYKTTATNGDQS
+3363 
-3375 VPFFLNR
+3375 
-3382 VTVDGNELWQ
+3382 
-3392 VHYITNGELAPFK
+3392 
-3405 VIGDPVS
+3405 
-3412 KQPMT
+3412 
-3417 ADYDLLTVMY
+3417 
-3427 SYGDLGPQDKVKQ
+3427 
-3440 PLTWQQWKDS
+3440 
-3450 VTYEDLTPKYKELY
+3450 
-3464 SNEDLYN
+3464 
-3471 KKDGASLGNV
+3471 
-3481 SGRLKELKDR
+3481 
-3491 INVDLGRTNGL
+3491 
-3502 EMVHHGADDA
+3502 
-3512 NPYAVMADNFPATF
+3512 
-3526 FVPKSLFAEDGL
+3526 
-3538 GEGKGSIQT
+3538 
-3547 YFNVNEQGAVVIR
+3547 
-3560 NPQEFSDFQQ
+3560 
-3570 VTINASFRASFN
+3570 
-3582 DKWNHGLDEPL
+3582 
-3593 FTTKRKLSHE
+3593 
-3603 FLNKRDQLLKKLS
+3603 
-3616 GGRLDAQDET
+3616 
-3626 LVALGNPDD
+3626 
-3635 VSGNKAIVAVD
+3635 
-3646 VSQIFTRQELKER
+3646 
-3659 ANVFAKPIGASY
+3659 
-3671 QGILDQ
+3671 
-3677 LDLVHQTVSRDQIV
+3677 
-3691 ASFELNKKV
+3691 
-3700 NAYIAEHPTSGRNQ
+3700 
-3714 ALTQL
+3714 
-3719 KEQITSALF
+3719 
-3728 IGKMQVA
+3728 
-3735 QVDIDAIAQTRP
+3735 
-3747 ELAARIFMVAI
+3747 
-3758 EEANGE
+3758 
-3764 HRGLTDMMVR
+3764 
-3774 WANEDPYLAPKQGYK
+3774 
-3789 GETPNDLGF
+3789 
-3798 DAKYHVDLGD
+3798 
-3808 HYADFKQWLE
+3808 
-3818 TSQSNGLLSK
+3818 
-3828 ATLDES
+3828 
-3834 TKTVHLGYSY
+3834 
-3844 QELQDLTGVES
+3844 
-3855 VQMAFYFLKEAA
+3855 
-3867 KKVDPISGDS
+3867 
-3877 AEMILLKKFAD
+3877 
-3888 KSYLSQLDSDR
+3888 
-3899 MDQIEGIYRSSHET
+3899 
-3913 DVDAWDR
+3913 
-3920 RYSGAGY
+3920 
-3927 DELTNKLAGAT
+3927 
-3938 GVDEQLSVLLDDR
+3938 
-3951 KGLLIGEVHGSDV
+3951 DV
-3964 NGLRFVNEQMD
+3964 NGW
-3975 ALKKQGVTVI
+3975 G
-3985 GLEHLRSDL
+3985 
-3994 AQPLIDRYLAT
+3994 P
-4005 GVMSSELSAMLKTKH
+4005 
-4020 LDATLFE
+4020 
-4027 NARANGM
+4027 
-4034 RIVALDANSSARPNV
+4034 
-4049 QGTEHGLMYRAG
+4049 
-4061 AANNIAVEVLQSL
+4061 
-4074 PDDEKFVAIYGK
+4074 
-4086 AHLQSHKGIEGFVP
+4086 
-4100 GITHRLDLPALRVS
+4100 IT
-4114 DSNQFRVEQDD
+4114 
-4125 MTLRVVYDDV
+4125 
-4135 ANKPKL
+4135 
-4141 TFKDSLSGA
+4141 
-4150 NTAIHNQNVN
+4150 
-4160 DWERVAVTPTA
+4160 VTPTT

-4182 IVQMENDSVVANAAA
+4182 IVQMENDDVVAKAAA

-4240 RDDSDSN
+4240 RDHSESN
-4247 NTHLSGY
+4247 NTRLSGY
-4254 SAEDLAA
+4254 SADELAV
-4261 KLANFQQSFSQAEN
+4261 KLAKFQQSFNQAEN
-4275 INNTPDH
+4275 INNKPDH

-4304 NAMDVNGLRVDVS
+4304 NAMDANGLRVDVS
-4317 ARSSELAV
+4317 VRSSELAV
-4325 DATGRKHTKDENG
+4325 DEAGRKHTKDANG
-4338 DWIQKAETNKVS
+4338 DWVQKAENNKVS
-4350 LSWNEQGEVIAKEER
+4350 LSWDAQGEVVAKDER

-4382 SDVGEIARGAI
+4382 NNVDEPARGAI
-4393 GDNNDVFDAPEKRK
+4393 GDNSDVFDAPEKRK
-4407 VETETSSSAANNKLS
+4407 PETEVIANSSSSNQLS

-4429 NVGDGEFTA
+4429 NVGEGEFTA

-4451 SGGFKSLAFGDNNVM
+4451 TGGFKSLAFGDNNVM
-4466 VHIGNG
+4466 VHIGDG
-4472 ESKHSVDMGGYQALE
+4472 ESKHSVDIGGYQALE
-4487 GAQMFIGNRNVSF
+4487 GAQMFLGNRNVSF
-4500 NLGQS
+4500 NFGHS
-4505 NDLLVMM
+4505 NDLILMM

-4543 DQDWLAAQ
+4543 GEDWLAAQ

-4557 SGAKK
+4557 SSAKK

-4574 SVDYTCLVEL
+4574 SVDYTTLVEL
-4584 DSHNERSSRGLKHD
+4584 DSQNERDSRGLKHD
-4598 TEAALN
+4598 AEATLN
-4604 KQYNQWLSGNSDS
+4604 KQYNQWLSGNGNSGMS
-4617 SAGKLSRADKLRQAN
+4617 QLSRADKLRQAN

-4682 SATGQAKTTFTYTP
+4682 TATGQAKTTFTYTP
-4696 EDLPRQLKNKLL
+4696 QDLPRQLKNKLL
-4708 GQMAGIGAETTL
+4708 GQLAGVGAETTL
-4720 ADIFGVDYTTSGQIV
+4720 ADIFGVDYTASGQIV
-4735 SRNGEAVDGVAILTE
+4735 SRNGQAVDGVAILKE

-4772 LDSLKSGID
+4772 LDSLKAGID
-4781 MGADGIQSFAE
+4781 MGADGIKSFAE
-4792 THGLKD
+4792 THGLKE
-4798 KAPEEEENKSA
+4798 KAPEEEKDNSS
-4809 VSVNGT
+4809 VSVNGAN
-4815 SVNSAQGATASDGNT
+4815 VNSAQGATVADGNT

-4863 KSLVENLKENL
+4863 KSLVENLKQNL

-4897 DGDINLSLGNY
+4897 DGDINISLGNY

-4944 NIFTGGEGSDMG
+4944 NIFTGGEGNDMG

-5000 IDTGLGRDYV
+5000 IDTGSGRDYV
-5010 VTSGNFNRVDTGDGQ
+5010 VTTGNFNRVDTGDDQ

-5054 INASAGNDVV
+5054 INAGAGNDVV
-5064 KLMGYHAVLNGGE
+5064 KLMGYHAVLNGGD
-5077 GEDHLIAAAIS
+5077 GDDHLIAAAIS
-5088 KFSQFNGEEGRDL
+5088 KFSQFNGGEGRDL

-5123 GDVIDNLVEDISSE
+5123 GDVIDNLVEDIRSE

-5163 LRDPVSETDQAKF
+5163 LRDPSNDSDQSKF
-5176 EHIGSVTFNDYF
+5176 EHIGSVTFSDYF
-5188 DGKRA
+5188 NGNRA
-5193 QMIIAMGEKDANGE
+5193 QVVIGMSEKDLSGE
-5207 REYTTLSESSI
+5207 REYTMLSDSAI

-5225 SGFDPQAG
+5225 SGFEPQAG
-5233 DNGFIDNLD
+5233 DNGFIDSLE
-5242 SKSRVAISTAWAD
+5242 SKSQAAISMAWSD
-5255 VVHKKGITV
+5255 VVHKKGLMV

>member
-17 YSADNGNN
+17 YSADDGNN
-25 DIVAIGFGG
+25 NIVAIGFGG
-34 EIHAYGGD
+34 QIHAYGGD

-52 TVHTGS
+52 TVYTGS
-58 GNDTVVGGSAYLRV
+58 GNDTVVGGSAYLKV

-79 SVKGA
+79 TVKGA

-104 GGVSIDHLGHHG
+104 GGVSIDHLGNHG

-121 GAAAYNSVKR
+121 GAAAYNGITR
-131 KGLSGNVTFKGA
+131 KGLSGNVTFAGA

-153 NHGNLSFAGAGAG
+153 NQGNLSFTGAGAG
-166 NKLDRTWFD
+166 NKLDRTWSNR
-175 QYQGSRGDVSFDG
+175 YQGSHGDVTFDG

-235 ERTRQ
+235 ERTHQ
-240 AEDVYQQTHGNIRFE
+240 AEDVYTQTRGNIRFE

-261 SFYSDVAHG
+261 SLYSDVAHG

-276 GGAYNTITRKGS
+276 GGAYNTIIRKGS
-288 GSSFDAQGMEY
+288 GNDFAKEGMTN
-299 AKAEDIVLTTAKMHG
+299 AKADEIVLTKAVMSG
-314 SWIGSG
+314 SWIGQD
-320 THAVTAV
+320 HHVTAV
-327 KSEREPNTYLFA
+327 KSASEPNTYLFA
-339 IADGTYTKINKV
+339 FADSTYTKINKV
-351 RLSNDPKTG
+351 QLRNDPQTG
-360 KLKYYSEAWYKQG
+360 ELKYYSTAWYKEG
-373 NHLSG
+373 NHLSN
-378 LARSD
+378 LANQDISD
-383 VSSAGGFEV
+383 NGGFTAV
-392 NPING
+392 NING
-397 GYTLSNIAVEHQ
+397 AYTLSDLKVEHQ
-409 QSLTVHAMEKD
+409 QSVTVHAVEKS

-425 WVTYANGALID
+425 WVTYANGAVID
-436 AKDVVLSDAKM
+436 AKEVSLSDAKM

-452 STDGTKVDVQ
+452 YADGTKVDVK
-462 AIKSNRKPNTYVY
+462 AVKSNRQPNTYIY

-489 LANDAETGVLKY
+489 LANDPETGALKY

-512 TANLANEDISSANG
+512 TANIANQDISSATG
-526 YHSMGKGGYSLSAL
+526 YNPMGKGGYSLSDL
-540 NYSVNAIR
+540 HYSVNAVR
-548 SMSETVADIDE
+548 STSETVADIEE

-564 LFKPATDSGE
+564 LFKPANDSGE
-574 SSGDVHFSG
+574 SSGDVRFNG

-597 NVYFNGGGIA
+597 NVHFNGGGIA

-645 LANVLVHQSKQGKM
+645 LANVLVHQSQQGKM

-666 VNVLVRIGD
+666 VNVLVRLGD

-689 VHKGNGNSRVA
+689 VQKGSGDSRVV

-708 TQIGSGHGLW
+708 TQIGSGNGLW

-729 VGNGEVTS
+729 VGKGDVAA

-745 LTKVGEGELTAGML
+745 LTKMGEGELTSGML
-759 GGANVMTHI
+759 GGANVITHI
-768 SGDEQA
+768 SNDDQL

-793 GDTLAV
+793 GNTLAV

-813 STTGVMVGG
+813 TTTGVMVGG

-828 VGNGDTTGIMLGV
+828 VGNGDTTGILLGV

-873 AAMIGAGNIFTHV
+873 AVMIGAGNIFTHV

-954 NANIFTHIGNGSTF
+954 NANIFTHIGHGSTF
-968 AAMIGQANVMTKVGN
+968 AAMIGQANIMTKVGN
-983 DLTAALMVGKANIY
+983 DLTAALMVGKANIM

-1007 LFAGEMNV
+1007 LFAGEVNV

-1103 LISDIGNVMTHVGDG
+1103 LISDVGNVMTHVGDG
-1118 TTIGIAKGKANI
+1118 TTIGIAKGKANLI
-1130 VTKVGDGL
+1130 TKVGDGL
-1138 GINVAWGQANVF
+1138 GVNVAWGQANVF

-1165 ANILTKV
+1165 ANLITKV

-1178 SVVQGKANIITHV
+1178 SVVQGEANIITHV

-1206 ITKVGDGRNV
+1206 ITKVGHGQNV

-1240 KGNVVTKVGDG
+1240 KGNIVTKVGDG
-1251 MQVTAAKGK
+1251 MQVTAAKGQ

-1285 VGNGVSVNVAWGKY
+1285 VGDGVSVNVAWGKY

-1317 ANANIHIGDG
+1317 ANANIHVGDG
-1327 LNINASYARNN
+1327 LNINASYAQNN

-1362 LSALFDNVKQTLLG
+1362 LSALFDNIKQTVLG

-1384 YLVQGDEASTS
+1384 YLVQGDEASSS
-1395 GTQKGRGAIATPE
+1395 GTHKGRGAIATPE

-1416 MDAIE
+1416 MDAIK

-1435 TKVDTPDLNEMDN
+1435 TKVDTPDLNKMQHA
-1448 DLNID
+1448 LNVD
-1453 GASDHAPNLIVN
+1453 DSSVQAPNLIVN
-1465 GDFEQGDRGWQST
+1465 GDFEQGEHGWQST
-1478 HGVEASYSGS
+1478 HGVEASYAGS
-1488 VYGVNG
+1488 VYGVEG
-1494 EGHGTRVTELDT
+1494 EGHGARVTELDT
-1506 HTNTSLYQDLTD
+1506 YTNTSLYQDLAN
-1518 LTEGEVI
+1518 LAQGEVI
-1525 AVSFDFAKRAGLSN
+1525 AVSFDFAKRVGLSN

-1551 VFSSSGDASAWQQKT
+1551 VFSSSGDESAWQQKT
-1566 LKLTAHAG
+1566 LKLTAQAG

-1591 ILDNVVAKSESSP
+1591 ILDNVVATSESSQ
-1604 QANAVSEHAKQ
+1604 QANAIREHATQ
-1615 NQASQNALSD
+1615 NPAAQNALSD

-1652 QLESTDQQAIENNGQ
+1652 QLESTDQQALENNGQ
-1667 AQRDAVKEESEAVT
+1667 AQRDAVQEESEAIT
-1681 AELTTLAQG
+1681 AELTKLAQG

-1695 GQATHTGKSGEQW
+1695 SQATHTGESGDQW
-1708 RNDFA
+1708 RNEFA
-1713 GGLLD
+1713 SGLLA
-1718 GVQSQIDDA
+1718 GVQTQLDDA
-1727 KQLASDK
+1727 KQLANDK
-1734 MAAAK
+1734 IAEAK
-1739 QTQSDNNSKVK
+1739 QTHADTQNKVK
-1750 DSIAKSEAGVAKGE
+1750 DAVAKSEAGVAKGE

-1770 EQDIAEAKADAETRK
+1770 EQDIADAQADAEKRK
-1785 ADAVAKSH
+1785 ADALAKGK
-1793 DAKQA
+1793 DAQQA
-1798 ESDAHSAANDA
+1798 ESDAHHAVNNA
-1809 QSRGDRDAMNA
+1809 QSRGDRDVQVA

-1827 QNDAQGAK
+1827 QADAQGAK

-1846 VAGSGLSGNAHR
+1846 VTGSGLSGNAHS
-1858 VEGAGETGSHV
+1858 VEGAGETDSHV

-1877 DGRFSDGLTEQELEA
+1877 DGRFSEGLTEQEQEA

-1905 NAGIRSKN
+1905 NAGIRGKN
-1913 SGSTITSMFMEANA
+1913 SVSTITSMFTEANT
-1927 DSIVVDTT
+1927 DSIVVPTT
-1935 ASQDVV
+1935 TSQDVV
-1941 RKEVRISGVNLV
+1941 RKEIRILGVNLE

-1962 AESLV
+1962 AASLV

-1980 LDTDNDVAT
+1980 LDSDHPRAT
-1989 DKYVPVP
+1989 EQYIPVP
-1996 GFERVDADVSDEVK
+1996 GFERVDVNVSDETK
-2010 QRMIQSMSGYI
+2010 QRLTQFVSGYI

-2042 STLDYDWDKRVE
+2042 ATLNYDWDKRVE

-2060 SYGYSFETPHAE
+2060 SYGYSFEAPHGE
-2072 KSIVSF
+2072 NSLVSF
-2078 WSGKNF
+2078 WSGRNF
-2084 KQYRDVLDNA
+2084 KEYRNVLDNA
-2094 QTDGKK
+2094 QPDGKK

-2107 KGNAFAI
+2107 QGNAFAI
-2114 DLNKHLMRWGGLFLD
+2114 KLNKQLMRWGDMFLD
-2129 PDNAE
+2129 LENAA
-2134 QNQLKSSIDAATF
+2134 QNHLQSSIEAAAY

-2161 QHDVYVI
+2161 KDDVYVI
-2168 AEGGVR
+2168 AEGGMR
-2174 LGNYFWHVELPALRQ
+2174 LGNYFWNVELPLLRQ

-2210 DLPADEIGRRLTDA
+2210 DVPVNEIGHKLTDA

-2234 LSSARQAELLADN
+2234 LSAEQQAELLAIN
-2247 PDDYRADTLVEL
+2247 PKGYKADSLVEL

-2267 SMLRESLPFYS
+2267 SMLRDALPFYS

-2283 NLLVQEGDEGFEV
+2283 NLLVQEGDEGFKV
-2296 RSWPGSD
+2296 RAWPGSD
-2303 DKSKTILLDNPE
+2303 GKSKTIVLDNPE
-2315 DAAQQKAIERF
+2315 DATQQKTIERF
-2326 ILANFDNFEQM
+2326 ILANFQNFEQM

-2345 NKVLSHHDG
+2345 NKVISHDKGITH
-2354 RTRILAQ
+2354 ILAQ
-2361 KEDGA
+2361 KVDGA
-2366 WTYNTNSEL
+2366 WQYNAKVEL
-2375 MSVTELLDAAHVSGK
+2375 MSVTELLDAAHVTGK
-2390 VRGESYQKVIDALA
+2390 IRGESYQQVIDALT
-2404 EYHASTAEHAD
+2404 EYHASTVEHAD

-2420 VEQLVNLRKK
+2420 VEKLLNLRKQ
-2430 IEGYAL
+2430 IEGYVL
-2436 GHPDSGRLEAMNS
+2436 GHPDSGRVEAMNS

-2479 LYDQLDNAHLK
+2479 LYDQLDNANLK
-2490 QSKHLY
+2490 ESKHLY

-2501 DFVTKGKGNLAKI
+2501 NFVTKGKGNLATI
-2514 DQLGGSDAVLEKV
+2514 DKLGGSDAVLEKV
-2527 KASVNHEY
+2527 KSTVSNEY
-2535 GQAIADTIF
+2535 GQTVADTVF
-2544 AGLSANELAKDGKGI
+2544 AGLSAKDLAKDGKGI
-2559 DITGL
+2559 DIAGL
-2564 NRIHQALEQHMSPV
+2564 NKVHQAIEQHMSPV

-2588 DHSALGHAALQIGQG
+2588 DHSTLGHAALQIGQG
-2603 RTQIDAQAAAD
+2603 RMQLEGQAAAD

-2629 SSNIRN
+2629 SSNL
-2635 IFNVATE
+2635 FNVATKD
-2642 YQPDLKLRWSDFS
+2642 QPDLKLRWKDFS
-2655 QPAHQNDTLEHDMA
+2655 QPAAHGESLAFDMQ
-2669 SEENDGFGLND
+2669 SEENDDFGLKSAED
-2680 GETKL
+2680 KL
-2685 KRFIEKLNAAK
+2685 KDFIKQLASASGVDEKF
-2696 GIDAAYKDASEG
+2696 KDISQAFTMM
-2708 YASVLLGNPDMLVST
+2708 ALMNPDILESAN
-2723 GIPAHVFQP
+2723 IPEHISKP

-2741 YDMMDVANRFAQELQ
+2741 YDMQDVAQRFAKELQEQAKVAVNSEQMEQQISEVVQRFAQDELDKIQ
-2756 KQAQASG
+2756 
-2763 DPALVAKRID
+2763 
-2773 NVVRLFAERAL
+2773 
-2784 EEIEAFKASQ
+2784 AFKETQ
-2794 ADEGRVF
+2794 ADQGRVF

-2816 WNRLSHDPDARYQL
+2816 WHRLSNDPDARYQL

-2856 RPKFGVWTP
+2856 LPKFGVWTP

-2884 KKQSHQVNDDLDA
+2884 KKQSYQVTDVLDA
-2897 LSGSEKHKDKV
+2897 LSG
-2908 AIENDGTPP
+2908 N
-2917 RDKVP
+2917 
-2922 LSPLTRFLNNE
+2922 
-2933 LYGERD
+2933 
-2939 ARRKIGDITQT
+2939 
-2950 LLDHAVEK
+2950 
-2958 GESQKVTL
+2958 
-2966 KGEAGRLTGYYH
+2966 
-2978 QGTASSDDET
+2978 
-2988 STTSGK
+2988 
-2994 VVLFLHGSGSSAE
+2994 
-3007 EQASAIRSHYQK
+3007 
-3019 QGIDMLAVNLRGY
+3019 
-3032 GESDGGPSE
+3032 
-3041 KGLYQDA
+3041 
-3048 RTMFNYLVNDK
+3048 
-3059 GIDPSNIILH
+3059 
-3069 GYSMGGPI
+3069 
-3077 AADLA
+3077 
-3082 RYAAQNGQA
+3082 
-3091 VSGLLLDRPMPSMTK
+3091 
-3106 AITAHEVANPAG
+3106 
-3118 IVGTI
+3118 
-3123 AKAVNGQFSV
+3123 
-3133 EKNLKGLP
+3133 
-3141 QETPILL
+3141 
-3148 LTDNEGLGEEG
+3148 
-3159 EKLRVKLSNSGFN
+3159 
-3172 VTGEQTF
+3172 
-3179 YGHEASNRLMSQYT
+3179 
-3193 GQIVSD
+3193 
-3199 LLNTQHIKHNE
+3199 
-3210 AKLNLEPHGK
+3210 
-3220 NYESRDLILKPIS
+3220 
-3233 QPETVELGMPEVDQ
+3233 
-3247 KVLADIAERENVI
+3247 
-3260 IGVRPVDEKSK
+3260 
-3271 SLIASKMYS
+3271 
-3280 SKGLFVKAKSSDW
+3280 KAK
-3293 GPMSGFIPVDQSF
+3293 
-3306 AKASARRDLETFNRH
+3306 
-3321 AEQSIQS
+3321 
-3328 GNAVSADLYLNQVR
+3328 
-3342 VEELVSKYH
+3342 
-3351 SLTPLELDDQSG
+3351 
-3363 MYKTTATNGDQS
+3363 
-3375 VPFFLNR
+3375 
-3382 VTVDGNELWQ
+3382 
-3392 VHYITNGELAPFK
+3392 
-3405 VIGDPVS
+3405 
-3412 KQPMT
+3412 
-3417 ADYDLLTVMY
+3417 
-3427 SYGDLGPQDKVKQ
+3427 
-3440 PLTWQQWKDS
+3440 
-3450 VTYEDLTPKYKELY
+3450 
-3464 SNEDLYN
+3464 
-3471 KKDGASLGNV
+3471 
-3481 SGRLKELKDR
+3481 
-3491 INVDLGRTNGL
+3491 
-3502 EMVHHGADDA
+3502 
-3512 NPYAVMADNFPATF
+3512 
-3526 FVPKSLFAEDGL
+3526 
-3538 GEGKGSIQT
+3538 
-3547 YFNVNEQGAVVIR
+3547 
-3560 NPQEFSDFQQ
+3560 
-3570 VTINASFRASFN
+3570 
-3582 DKWNHGLDEPL
+3582 
-3593 FTTKRKLSHE
+3593 
-3603 FLNKRDQLLKKLS
+3603 
-3616 GGRLDAQDET
+3616 
-3626 LVALGNPDD
+3626 
-3635 VSGNKAIVAVD
+3635 VAVD
-3646 VSQIFTRQELKER
+3646 LAQIFTVQELKER
-3659 ANVFAKPIGASY
+3659 AKVFAKPIGASY

-3677 LDLVHQTVSRDQIV
+3677 LDLVHQAKGRYQIA
-3691 ASFELNKKV
+3691 ASFELNEKI
-3700 NAYIAEHPTSGRNQ
+3700 NDYIAEHPTSGRNQ

-3719 KEQITSALF
+3719 KEQVTSALF

-3735 QVDIDAIAQTRP
+3735 QAGIDAIAQTRP
-3747 ELAARIFMVAI
+3747 ELATRIFMVAI
-3758 EEANGE
+3758 EEANGK
-3764 HRGLTDMMVR
+3764 HVGLTDMMLR
-3774 WANEDPYLAPKQGYK
+3774 WANEDPYLAPKHGYK
-3789 GETPNDLGF
+3789 GEMPSDLGF
-3798 DAKYHVDLGD
+3798 DAKYHVDLGE
-3808 HYADFKQWLE
+3808 HYADFKKWLE

-3844 QELQDLTGVES
+3844 QELQDLTGAES

-3867 KKVDPISGDS
+3867 KKADPISGDS

-3888 KSYLSQLDSDR
+3888 QNYLSQLDSDR

-3920 RYSGAGY
+3920 RYSGKGY
-3927 DELTNKLAGAT
+3927 DELTNMLASAT

-3964 NGLRFVNEQMD
+3964 NGLRFVNEQME

-4020 LDATLFE
+4020 LDVTLFE
-4027 NARANGM
+4027 NARVNGM

-4061 AANNIAVEVLQSL
+4061 AANNIAVEVLQNL
-4074 PDDEKFVAIYGK
+4074 PDGEKFVAIYGK

-4100 GITHRLDLPALRVS
+4100 GITHRLDLPALKVS
-4114 DSNQFRVEQDD
+4114 DSNQFTVEQDD
-4125 MTLRVVYDDV
+4125 VSLRVVYDDV
-4135 ANKPKL
+4135 ANKPKI
-4141 TFKDSLSGA
+4141 TFKGSLSGA
-4150 NTAIHNQNVN
+4150 NTALHNQNVN
-4160 DWERVAVTPTA
+4160 DWERVVVTPIA

-4182 IVQMENDSVVANAAA
+4182 IVQMENDPVVAKAAA
-4197 NLAGKHPESS
+4197 NLAGKHAESS

-4240 RDDSDSN
+4240 RDHSESN
-4247 NTHLSGY
+4247 NTRLSGY
-4254 SAEDLAA
+4254 SADELAV
-4261 KLANFQQSFSQAEN
+4261 KLAKFQQSFNQAEN
-4275 INNTPDH
+4275 INNKPDH

-4304 NAMDVNGLRVDVS
+4304 NAMDANGLRVDVS
-4317 ARSSELAV
+4317 VRSSELAV
-4325 DATGRKHTKDENG
+4325 DEAGRKHTKDANG
-4338 DWIQKAETNKVS
+4338 DWVQKAGNNKVS
-4350 LSWNEQGEVIAKEER
+4350 LSWDAQGEVVAKDEP

-4382 SDVGEIARGAI
+4382 NNVDEPARGAI
-4393 GDNNDVFDAPEKRK
+4393 GDNSDVFDAPEKRK
-4407 VETETSSSAANNKLS
+4407 PETEVIANSSSSNQLS

-4429 NVGDGEFTA
+4429 NVGEGEFTA

-4451 SGGFKSLAFGDNNVM
+4451 TGGFKSLAFGDNNVM
-4466 VHIGNG
+4466 VHIGDG
-4472 ESKHSVDMGGYQALE
+4472 ESKHSVDIGGYQALE
-4487 GAQMFIGNRNVSF
+4487 GAQMFLGNRNVSF
-4500 NLGQS
+4500 NFGHS
-4505 NDLLVMM
+4505 NDLILMM

-4530 ISGVLQSI
+4530 ISGVLQGI
-4538 ATSGE
+4538 AMSGE
-4543 DQDWLAAQ
+4543 GEDWLAAQ

-4574 SVDYTCLVEL
+4574 SVDYTHLVQL
-4584 DSHNERSSRGLKHD
+4584 NSQNERDSRGLKHD
-4598 TEAALN
+4598 AEATLN
-4604 KQYNQWLSGNSDS
+4604 KQYNQWLSGNGNSGTS
-4617 SAGKLSRADKLRQAN
+4617 QLSRADKLRQAN

-4682 SATGQAKTTFTYTP
+4682 TATGQAKTTFTYTP
-4696 EDLPRQLKNKLL
+4696 QDLPRQLKNKLL
-4708 GQMAGIGAETTL
+4708 GQLAGVGAETTL
-4720 ADIFGVDYTTSGQIV
+4720 ADIFGVDYTASGQIV
-4735 SRNGEAVDGVAILTE
+4735 SRNGQAVDGVAILKE

-4772 LDSLKSGID
+4772 LDSLKAGID
-4781 MGADGIQSFAE
+4781 MGADGIKSFAE
-4792 THGLKD
+4792 THGLKE
-4798 KAPEEEENKSA
+4798 KAPEEEKDNSS
-4809 VSVNGT
+4809 VSVNGGN
-4815 SVNSAQGATASDGNT
+4815 VNSAQGATVADGNT

-4863 KSLVENLKENL
+4863 KSLVENLKQNL

-4897 DGDINLSLGNY
+4897 DGDINISLGNY

-4944 NIFTGGEGSDMG
+4944 NIFTGGEGNDMG

-5000 IDTGLGRDYV
+5000 IDTGSGRDYV
-5010 VTSGNFNRVDTGDGQ
+5010 VTSGNFNRVDTGDDQ
-5025 DYSVTIGNNNQVEL
+5025 DYSVTIGNNNQVEV
-5039 GAGNDFANVFGNYNR
+5039 GAGNDFANVFGNHNR
-5054 INASAGNDVV
+5054 INAGAGNDVV
-5064 KLMGYHAVLNGGE
+5064 KLMGYHAVLNGGD
-5077 GEDHLIAAAIS
+5077 GDDHLIAAAIS
-5088 KFSQFNGEEGRDL
+5088 KFSQFNGGEGRDL

-5123 GDVIDNLVEDISSE
+5123 GDVIDNLVEDIRSE

-5163 LRDPVSETDQAKF
+5163 LRDPSNDSDQSKF
-5176 EHIGSVTFNDYF
+5176 EHIGSVTFSDYF
-5188 DGKRA
+5188 NGNRA
-5193 QMIIAMGEKDANGE
+5193 QVVIGMSEKDLPGE
-5207 REYTTLSESSI
+5207 REYTMLSDSAI

-5225 SGFDPQAG
+5225 SGFEPQAG
-5233 DNGFIDNLD
+5233 DNGFIDSLE
-5242 SKSRVAISTAWAD
+5242 SKSQAAISMAWSD
-5255 VVHKKGITV
+5255 VVHKKGLMV

>member
-17 YSADNGNN
+17 YSADDGNN
-25 DIVAIGFGG
+25 SIVAIGFGG

-52 TVHTGS
+52 TVYTGS

-72 EDSTGHL
+72 EDTTGHL

-104 GGVSIDHLGHHG
+104 GGVSIDHLGNHG

-121 GAAAYNSVKR
+121 GAAAYNGITR

-153 NHGNLSFAGAGAG
+153 NQGNLSFAGAGAG
-166 NKLDRTWFD
+166 NKLDRTWFNR
-175 QYQGSRGDVSFDG
+175 YQGSRGDVTFDG

-240 AEDVYQQTHGNIRFE
+240 AEDVYAQTRGNIRFE

-261 SFYSDVAHG
+261 SLYSDVAHG

-299 AKAEDIVLTTAKMHG
+299 AKAEDIVLTAAQMHG
-314 SWIGSG
+314 LSIDNGNKF
-320 THAVTAV
+320 HAVTAV

-351 RLSNDPKTG
+351 RLYNDPETG
-360 KLKYYSEAWYKQG
+360 KLKYYSEAWFKRG
-373 NHLSG
+373 NHLAE

-409 QSLTVHAMEKD
+409 QSLTVHAVEKD

-436 AKDVVLSDAKM
+436 AKDVALSDAKM

-452 STDGTKVDVQ
+452 STDGTTVDVQ
-462 AIKSNRKPNTYVY
+462 AVKSNRKPNTYVY

-489 LANDAETGVLKY
+489 LANDPKTGALKY
-501 QARSWYKEGDH
+501 QARSWYKEGNH

-526 YHSMGKGGYSLSAL
+526 YHSMGKGGYSLSDL
-540 NYSVNAIR
+540 HYSVNAVR
-548 SMSETVADIDE
+548 STSETVADIDE

-574 SSGDVHFSG
+574 SSGDVRFNG

-607 NVILHSSQFGNT
+607 NVILHSSQFGHT

-689 VHKGNGNSRVA
+689 VHKGNGNSRVV

-708 TQIGSGHGLW
+708 TQIGSGNGLW

-729 VGNGEVTS
+729 VGKGDVAS

-745 LTKVGEGELTAGML
+745 LTKVGDGDLTAGML
-759 GGANVMTHI
+759 GGANVITHI
-768 SGDEQA
+768 SGDNET

-793 GDTLAV
+793 GNTLAV

-813 STTGVMVGG
+813 TTTGVMVGG

-873 AAMIGAGNIFTHV
+873 AVMIGAGNIFTHV

-954 NANIFTHIGNGSTF
+954 NANIFTHVGSGSTF
-968 AAMIGQANVMTKVGN
+968 AAMIGQANIMTKVGN

-1007 LFAGEMNV
+1007 IFAGEVNV

-1090 ILTKVGEGTTVGL
+1090 ILTKVGKGTTVGL

-1130 VTKVGDGL
+1130 ITKVGDGL
-1138 GINVAWGQANVF
+1138 GVNVAWGQANVF

-1165 ANILTKV
+1165 ANIITKV

-1206 ITKVGDGRNV
+1206 ITKVGNGRNV

-1240 KGNVVTKVGDG
+1240 KGNIVTKVGDG

-1265 TVGNGLSVTAAYG
+1265 TVGDGLSVTAAYG

-1285 VGNGVSVNVAWGKY
+1285 VGDGVSVNVAWGKY

-1317 ANANIHIGDG
+1317 ANANIHVGDG
-1327 LNINASYARNN
+1327 LNINASYAQNN

-1362 LSALFDNVKQTLLG
+1362 LSALFDNIKQTLLG

-1384 YLVQGDEASTS
+1384 YLVQGDEASSS

-1416 MDAIE
+1416 MEAIE

-1435 TKVDTPDLNEMDN
+1435 TKVDTPDLNKMQNALDV
-1448 DLNID
+1448 D
-1453 GASDHAPNLIVN
+1453 GYSEQTQSPNLIVN
-1465 GDFEQGDRGWQST
+1465 GDFEQGEQGWKST
-1478 HGVEASYSGS
+1478 HGVEASYSGN

-1494 EGHGTRVTELDT
+1494 EGHGARVTELDT
-1506 HTNTSLYQDLTD
+1506 YTNTSLYQDLTD

-1591 ILDNVVAKSESSP
+1591 ILDNVVAKSESSQ
-1604 QANAVSEHAKQ
+1604 QANAVSEHATQ

-1639 KQKQLDAVAGSQS
+1639 KQKQIDAVAGSQS
-1652 QLESTDQQAIENNGQ
+1652 QLESTDQQALENNGQ

-1681 AELTTLAQG
+1681 AELTKLAQG

-1695 GQATHTGKSGEQW
+1695 GQATHSGESGDQW

-1718 GVQSQIDDA
+1718 GVQSQLDDA
-1727 KQLASDK
+1727 KQLANDK
-1734 MAAAK
+1734 IAAAK

-1750 DSIAKSEAGVAKGE
+1750 ESVAKSEAGVVQGE
-1764 QNRAGA
+1764 QNRVGA

-1785 ADAVAKSH
+1785 ADAVAKSN

-1827 QNDAQGAK
+1827 QNDAKGTK
-1835 QNEGDRPDRQG
+1835 QNEGDRPDREG
-1846 VAGSGLSGNAHR
+1846 VAGSGLSGNAHS

-1869 NTDSQTNA
+1869 NTDGPTNA
-1877 DGRFSDGLTEQELEA
+1877 DGRFSEGLSEQEQEA
-1892 LEGATNAVNRLQI
+1892 LEGATNAVNRLKI
-1905 NAGIRSKN
+1905 NAGIRGKN
-1913 SGSTITSMFMEANA
+1913 SGSTITSMFTETNS
-1927 DSIVVDTT
+1927 DSIVVPTT

-1941 RKEVRISGVNLV
+1941 RKEIRISGVNLE
-1953 GLGEASHDS
+1953 GLSGGQGNQTTGPHSS
-1962 AESLV
+1962 KS
-1967 AARAEKVANLYRW
+1967 
-1980 LDTDNDVAT
+1980 
-1989 DKYVPVP
+1989 VP
-1996 GFERVDADVSDEVK
+1996 GFQSHFASTSIGIENELSGLVVVLPKNSAQTFGYVHDSQGNPLFMLTKDMNQGGYSNPAGITDINGLNNWQTHTIELVTYPSETSDTTAIESRKEAMLWLAKEFTGHINQSNHQSLPQLVSDDGRFTLVISNSKHLIAAGNGTAIEAQGQTIGMTPSGQQATMAISAKEFGSSSSLEV
-2010 QRMIQSMSGYI
+2010 RLLESAPWYQSGLRDEFLANSNEHKLDDPEAAQNVYAYLTSVYSKTADLAKEFGIYINDWDPASEGFSPNAQGLTDPKVKNAWEILPRTKPVKMLELLSADDSRYVRQQIIEKLKGSHSESLAKNVFEYFQYGGEVAGHGINNATTGSAQQPEPAILFEFRSVPSVLSEFVPKTESTAKVDVKALDHFDSASRKAIIVEVNALVSGSDDFDAWYQEYRASRGQPPVKNAKSSASANHKAEWLMTQYADKWAKITAPYI
-2021 EHTDNQV
+2021 ESNETSTSTQTTVDSGEVLKGLQDDFKRYGDALKPDTSV
-2028 PKDQAQALA
+2028 PGKSKDIRTTKDFLNGYKNDHAKEIVDGFRSDMSIKQLVD
-2037 TLFVE
+2037 LF
-2042 STLDYDWDKRVE
+2042 
-2054 FLTKLE
+2054 
-2060 SYGYSFETPHAE
+2060 
-2072 KSIVSF
+2072 
-2078 WSGKNF
+2078 
-2084 KQYRDVLDNA
+2084 
-2094 QTDGKK
+2094 
-2100 VVYDIDV
+2100 V
-2107 KGNAFAI
+2107 KGN
-2114 DLNKHLMRWGGLFLD
+2114 WS
-2129 PDNAE
+2129 AE
-2134 QNQLKSSIDAATF
+2134 QKGALAWEIESRALKVTF
-2147 SNTGFWSSVYATGA
+2147 QNKSEKYNRLFRE
-2161 QHDVYVI
+2161 I
-2168 AEGGVR
+2168 A
-2174 LGNYFWHVELPALRQ
+2174 
-2189 LQREGLVGEIRL
+2189 
-2201 LDKPVSEYK
+2201 S
-2210 DLPADEIGRRLTDA
+2210 A
-2224 GVGVKVRFDA
+2224 GVVDA
-2234 LSSARQAELLADN
+2234 
-2247 PDDYRADTLVEL
+2247 
-2259 DVKLSAID
+2259 
-2267 SMLRESLPFYS
+2267 
-2278 LRTER
+2278 
-2283 NLLVQEGDEGFEV
+2283 
-2296 RSWPGSD
+2296 
-2303 DKSKTILLDNPE
+2303 
-2315 DAAQQKAIERF
+2315 KA
-2326 ILANFDNFEQM
+2326 
-2337 PDELFLVD
+2337 
-2345 NKVLSHHDG
+2345 
-2354 RTRILAQ
+2354 T
-2361 KEDGA
+2361 
-2366 WTYNTNSEL
+2366 
-2375 MSVTELLDAAHVSGK
+2375 
-2390 VRGESYQKVIDALA
+2390 
-2404 EYHASTAEHAD
+2404 
-2415 YELES
+2415 
-2420 VEQLVNLRKK
+2420 EQLAPQL
-2430 IEGYAL
+2430 
-2436 GHPDSGRLEAMNS
+2436 M
-2449 LLNQVNSRLEEVSV
+2449 LLN
-2463 LAVSEQSIKAH
+2463 
-2474 DSFSR
+2474 
-2479 LYDQLDNAHLK
+2479 
-2490 QSKHLY
+2490 
-2496 LDGNG
+2496 
-2501 DFVTKGKGNLAKI
+2501 
-2514 DQLGGSDAVLEKV
+2514 
-2527 KASVNHEY
+2527 
-2535 GQAIADTIF
+2535 
-2544 AGLSANELAKDGKGI
+2544 LS
-2559 DITGL
+2559 
-2564 NRIHQALEQHMSPV
+2564 
-2578 SATMYIWKPS
+2578 
-2588 DHSALGHAALQIGQG
+2588 
-2603 RTQIDAQAAAD
+2603 
-2614 FNKQNYVSWWPLGSK
+2614 
-2629 SSNIRN
+2629 
-2635 IFNVATE
+2635 
-2642 YQPDLKLRWSDFS
+2642 
-2655 QPAHQNDTLEHDMA
+2655 
-2669 SEENDGFGLND
+2669 NDGFGGRCDPLS
-2680 GETKL
+2680 KL
-2685 KRFIEKLNAAK
+2685 
-2696 GIDAAYKDASEG
+2696 
-2708 YASVLLGNPDMLVST
+2708 V
-2723 GIPAHVFQP
+2723 
-2732 FVDQWNDTS
+2732 
-2741 YDMMDVANRFAQELQ
+2741 
-2756 KQAQASG
+2756 
-2763 DPALVAKRID
+2763 LVAK
-2773 NVVRLFAERAL
+2773 
-2784 EEIEAFKASQ
+2784 
-2794 ADEGRVF
+2794 
-2801 RINLEGL
+2801 
-2808 DVAAMQAE
+2808 
-2816 WNRLSHDPDARYQL
+2816 QL
-2830 LTKNCSSTVAK
+2830 
-2841 VLKAGGAD
+2841 
-2849 KLIGHTW
+2849 
-2856 RPKFGVWTP
+2856 
-2865 TELFNF
+2865 
-2871 GQALQEAQLEIAA
+2871 
-2884 KKQSHQVNDDLDA
+2884 
-2897 LSGSEKHKDKV
+2897 
-2908 AIENDGTPP
+2908 ENDGQVGVARQLLEKMYSAAAVLSNPTLYSDSEKANASKLLSSLAAIHAKNPMH
-2917 RDKVP
+2917 DTSMKVWQEKLEGKQALTVNGVVEKITDASANGKP
-2922 LSPLTRFLNNE
+2922 VLLELDAPKHAMAAWAKGSGDDRVYGFYDPNAGIVEFSSAEKFGDYLTRFF
-2933 LYGERD
+2933 
-2939 ARRKIGDITQT
+2939 
-2950 LLDHAVEK
+2950 
-2958 GESQKVTL
+2958 
-2966 KGEAGRLTGYYH
+2966 
-2978 QGTASSDDET
+2978 
-2988 STTSGK
+2988 GK
-2994 VVLFLHGSGSSAE
+2994 
-3007 EQASAIRSHYQK
+3007 
-3019 QGIDMLAVNLRGY
+3019 
-3032 GESDGGPSE
+3032 
-3041 KGLYQDA
+3041 
-3048 RTMFNYLVNDK
+3048 
-3059 GIDPSNIILH
+3059 
-3069 GYSMGGPI
+3069 
-3077 AADLA
+3077 
-3082 RYAAQNGQA
+3082 
-3091 VSGLLLDRPMPSMTK
+3091 
-3106 AITAHEVANPAG
+3106 
-3118 IVGTI
+3118 
-3123 AKAVNGQFSV
+3123 
-3133 EKNLKGLP
+3133 
-3141 QETPILL
+3141 
-3148 LTDNEGLGEEG
+3148 
-3159 EKLRVKLSNSGFN
+3159 
-3172 VTGEQTF
+3172 
-3179 YGHEASNRLMSQYT
+3179 
-3193 GQIVSD
+3193 SD
-3199 LLNTQHIKHNE
+3199 LNMAQTYEL
-3210 AKLNLEPHGK
+3210 GK
-3220 NYESRDLILKPIS
+3220 NAAGE
-3233 QPETVELGMPEVDQ
+3233 
-3247 KVLADIAERENVI
+3247 I
-3260 IGVRPVDEKSK
+3260 I
-3271 SLIASKMYS
+3271 
-3280 SKGLFVKAKSSDW
+3280 
-3293 GPMSGFIPVDQSF
+3293 
-3306 AKASARRDLETFNRH
+3306 FNRVVVMD
-3321 AEQSIQS
+3321 
-3328 GNAVSADLYLNQVR
+3328 GNTLANYKPTFGD
-3342 VEELVSKYH
+3342 
-3351 SLTPLELDDQSG
+3351 
-3363 MYKTTATNGDQS
+3363 KTT
-3375 VPFFLNR
+3375 
-3382 VTVDGNELWQ
+3382 
-3392 VHYITNGELAPFK
+3392 
-3405 VIGDPVS
+3405 
-3412 KQPMT
+3412 M
-3417 ADYDLLTVMY
+3417 
-3427 SYGDLGPQDKVKQ
+3427 
-3440 PLTWQQWKDS
+3440 
-3450 VTYEDLTPKYKELY
+3450 
-3464 SNEDLYN
+3464 
-3471 KKDGASLGNV
+3471 
-3481 SGRLKELKDR
+3481 
-3491 INVDLGRTNGL
+3491 
-3502 EMVHHGADDA
+3502 
-3512 NPYAVMADNFPATF
+3512 
-3526 FVPKSLFAEDGL
+3526 
-3538 GEGKGSIQT
+3538 
-3547 YFNVNEQGAVVIR
+3547 
-3560 NPQEFSDFQQ
+3560 
-3570 VTINASFRASFN
+3570 
-3582 DKWNHGLDEPL
+3582 
-3593 FTTKRKLSHE
+3593 
-3603 FLNKRDQLLKKLS
+3603 
-3616 GGRLDAQDET
+3616 
-3626 LVALGNPDD
+3626 
-3635 VSGNKAIVAVD
+3635 
-3646 VSQIFTRQELKER
+3646 
-3659 ANVFAKPIGASY
+3659 
-3671 QGILDQ
+3671 QGILD
-3677 LDLVHQTVSRDQIV
+3677 LPV
-3691 ASFELNKKV
+3691 
-3700 NAYIAEHPTSGRNQ
+3700 
-3714 ALTQL
+3714 
-3719 KEQITSALF
+3719 
-3728 IGKMQVA
+3728 
-3735 QVDIDAIAQTRP
+3735 
-3747 ELAARIFMVAI
+3747 
-3758 EEANGE
+3758 
-3764 HRGLTDMMVR
+3764 
-3774 WANEDPYLAPKQGYK
+3774 
-3789 GETPNDLGF
+3789 F
-3798 DAKYHVDLGD
+3798 DATPMKKPGTSDVDGN
-3808 HYADFKQWLE
+3808 A
-3818 TSQSNGLLSK
+3818 K
-3828 ATLDES
+3828 AVDDT
-3834 TKTVHLGYSY
+3834 
-3844 QELQDLTGVES
+3844 
-3855 VQMAFYFLKEAA
+3855 KEA
-3867 KKVDPISGDS
+3867 
-3877 AEMILLKKFAD
+3877 
-3888 KSYLSQLDSDR
+3888 
-3899 MDQIEGIYRSSHET
+3899 
-3913 DVDAWDR
+3913 
-3920 RYSGAGY
+3920 
-3927 DELTNKLAGAT
+3927 LAG
-3938 GVDEQLSVLLDDR
+3938 
-3951 KGLLIGEVHGSDV
+3951 
-3964 NGLRFVNEQMD
+3964 
-3975 ALKKQGVTVI
+3975 
-3985 GLEHLRSDL
+3985 
-3994 AQPLIDRYLAT
+3994 
-4005 GVMSSELSAMLKTKH
+4005 
-4020 LDATLFE
+4020 
-4027 NARANGM
+4027 
-4034 RIVALDANSSARPNV
+4034 
-4049 QGTEHGLMYRAG
+4049 
-4061 AANNIAVEVLQSL
+4061 
-4074 PDDEKFVAIYGK
+4074 GK
-4086 AHLQSHKGIEGFVP
+4086 IL
-4100 GITHRLDLPALRVS
+4100 
-4114 DSNQFRVEQDD
+4114 
-4125 MTLRVVYDDV
+4125 
-4135 ANKPKL
+4135 
-4141 TFKDSLSGA
+4141 
-4150 NTAIHNQNVN
+4150 HNQNVN
-4160 DWERVAVTPTA
+4160 DWERVVVTPTA
-4171 DGGETRFDGQI
+4171 DGGESRFDGQI
-4182 IVQMENDSVVANAAA
+4182 IVQMENDDVVAKAAA

-4207 VVVQLDSDGNY
+4207 VVVQIDSDGNY

-4240 RDDSDSN
+4240 RDDSESN
-4247 NTHLSGY
+4247 NTRLSGY
-4254 SAEDLAA
+4254 SADELAV
-4261 KLANFQQSFSQAEN
+4261 KLAKFQQSFNQAEN
-4275 INNTPDH
+4275 INNKPDH

-4304 NAMDVNGLRVDVS
+4304 NAMDANGLRVDVS
-4317 ARSSELAV
+4317 VRSSELAV
-4325 DATGRKHTKDENG
+4325 DEAGRKHTKDANG
-4338 DWIQKAETNKVS
+4338 DWVQKAENNKVS
-4350 LSWNEQGEVIAKEER
+4350 LSWDEQGEVVAKDER

-4382 SDVGEIARGAI
+4382 SDVDEPARGAI
-4393 GDNNDVFDAPEKRK
+4393 GDNNDVFDTPEKRK
-4407 VETETSSSAANNKLS
+4407 AETETSSSSANNKLS

-4451 SGGFKSLAFGDNNVM
+4451 TGGFKSLAFGDNNVM

-4472 ESKHSVDMGGYQALE
+4472 ESKHSFDIGGYQALE

-4500 NLGQS
+4500 NLGRS
-4505 NDLLVMM
+4505 NDLIVMM

-4543 DQDWLAAQ
+4543 GQDWLAAQ

-4574 SVDYTCLVEL
+4574 SVDYTSLVEL
-4584 DSHNERSSRGLKHD
+4584 DSQNERSSRGLKHD
-4598 TEAALN
+4598 AEAALN

-4617 SAGKLSRADKLRQAN
+4617 DTSKLSRADKLRQAN

-4708 GQMAGIGAETTL
+4708 GQLAGVGAETTL
-4720 ADIFGVDYTTSGQIV
+4720 ADIFGVDYTASGHIV
-4735 SRNGEAVDGVAILTE
+4735 SRNGEAVDGVAILKE

-4772 LDSLKSGID
+4772 LDSLKAGIN
-4781 MGADGIQSFAE
+4781 MGADGIKSFAE
-4792 THGLKD
+4792 THGLKE
-4798 KAPEEEENKSA
+4798 KAPEEEEDNSS
-4809 VSVNGT
+4809 VSVNGAN
-4815 SVNSAQGATASDGNT
+4815 VNSAQGATVADGST
-4830 ETAETQDRAFG
+4830 ETAETPETPDRAFG

-4863 KSLVENLKENL
+4863 TSLVENLKENL

-4897 DGDINLSLGNY
+4897 DGDINISLGNY

-4944 NIFTGGEGSDMG
+4944 NIFTGGEGNDMG

-5000 IDTGLGRDYV
+5000 IDTGSGRDYV
-5010 VTSGNFNRVDTGDGQ
+5010 VTSGNFNRVDTGDDQ

-5088 KFSQFNGEEGRDL
+5088 KFSQFNGGEGRDL

-5123 GDVIDNLVEDISSE
+5123 GDVIDNLVEDIRSE

-5163 LRDPVSETDQAKF
+5163 LRDPVSDSDQAKF
-5176 EHIGSVTFNDYF
+5176 EHIGSVTFSDYF
-5188 DGKRA
+5188 NGNRA
-5193 QMIIAMGEKDANGE
+5193 QVIIAMGEKDATGE
-5207 REYTTLSESSI
+5207 REYTTLSESAI

-5242 SKSRVAISTAWAD
+5242 SKSRVAITTAWAD

>member
-17 YSADNGNN
+17 YSADDGNN
-25 DIVAIGFGG
+25 SIVAIGFGG

-52 TVHTGS
+52 TVYTGS

-72 EDSTGHL
+72 EDTTGHL

-104 GGVSIDHLGHHG
+104 GGVSIDHLGNHG
-116 DVSYG
+116 DVNYG
-121 GAAAYNSVKR
+121 GAAAYNGITR

-153 NHGNLSFAGAGAG
+153 NQGNLSFAGAGAG
-166 NKLDRTWFD
+166 NKLDRTWFNR
-175 QYQGSRGDVSFDG
+175 YQDSRGDVTFDG

-222 DITLQGAGASNRI
+222 DVTLQGAGASNRI

-240 AEDVYQQTHGNIRFE
+240 AEDVYAQTRGNIRFE

-261 SFYSDVAHG
+261 SLYSDVAHG

-299 AKAEDIVLTTAKMHG
+299 AKAEEIVLTAAQMHG
-314 SWIGSG
+314 LSIDNGNKF
-320 THAVTAV
+320 HAVTAV

-351 RLSNDPKTG
+351 RLYNDPETG
-360 KLKYYSEAWYKQG
+360 KLKYYSEAWFKRG
-373 NHLSG
+373 NHLTD

-409 QSLTVHAMEKD
+409 QSLTVHAVEKD

-436 AKDVVLSDAKM
+436 AKDVALSEAKM
-447 GGHAI
+447 GGTAI
-452 STDGTKVDVQ
+452 STDGTTVDVQ
-462 AIKSNRKPNTYVY
+462 AVKSNRKPNTYVY

-489 LANDAETGVLKY
+489 LANDPKTGALKY

-512 TANLANEDISSANG
+512 TADLANEDISSANG
-526 YHSMGKGGYSLSAL
+526 YHSMGKGGYSLSDL
-540 NYSVNAIR
+540 HYSVNAVR
-548 SMSETVADIDE
+548 STSETVADIDE

-574 SSGDVHFSG
+574 SSGDVHFNG

-689 VHKGNGNSRVA
+689 VHKGNGNSRVV

-708 TQIGSGHGLW
+708 TQIGSGNGLW

-729 VGNGEVTS
+729 VGKGDVAS

-745 LTKVGEGELTAGML
+745 LTKVGDGDLTAGML
-759 GGANVMTHI
+759 GGANVITHI
-768 SGDEQA
+768 SGDNET

-793 GDTLAV
+793 GNALAV

-813 STTGVMVGG
+813 TTTGVMVGG

-873 AAMIGAGNIFTHV
+873 AVMIGAGNIFTHV

-954 NANIFTHIGNGSTF
+954 NANIFTHVGSGSTF
-968 AAMIGQANVMTKVGN
+968 AAMIGQANIMTKVGN

-1007 LFAGEMNV
+1007 IFAGEVNV

-1130 VTKVGDGL
+1130 ITKVGDGL
-1138 GINVAWGQANVF
+1138 GVNIAWGQANVF

-1165 ANILTKV
+1165 ANVITKV

-1206 ITKVGDGRNV
+1206 ITKVGNGRNV

-1240 KGNVVTKVGDG
+1240 KGNIVTKVGDG

-1265 TVGNGLSVTAAYG
+1265 TVGDGLSVTAAYG

-1285 VGNGVSVNVAWGKY
+1285 VGDGVSVNVAWGKY

-1327 LNINASYARNN
+1327 LGINASYAQNN
-1338 VAIKVGNGDFYSLA
+1338 VAIKIGNGDFYSLA

-1362 LSALFDNVKQTLLG
+1362 LSALFDNIKQTVLG

-1384 YLVQGDEASTS
+1384 YLVQGDEASSS

-1435 TKVDTPDLNEMDN
+1435 TKVDTPDLNKMQNALDV
-1448 DLNID
+1448 D
-1453 GASDHAPNLIVN
+1453 GSSDQTQAPNLIVN
-1465 GDFEQGDRGWQST
+1465 GDFEQGDQGWKST
-1478 HGVEASYSGS
+1478 HGVEASYSGN

-1494 EGHGTRVTELDT
+1494 EGHGARVTELDT
-1506 HTNTSLYQDLTD
+1506 YTNTSLYQDLTD

-1584 HNDGLGY
+1584 QNDGLGY
-1591 ILDNVVAKSESSP
+1591 ILDNVVAKSESSQ
-1604 QANAVSEHAKQ
+1604 QANAVSEHATQ

-1652 QLESTDQQAIENNGQ
+1652 QLESTDQKALENNGQ

-1681 AELTTLAQG
+1681 AELTKLAQG

-1695 GQATHTGKSGEQW
+1695 GQATHTGESGDQW

-1718 GVQSQIDDA
+1718 VVQRQLDDA
-1727 KQLASDK
+1727 KQLANDK
-1734 MAAAK
+1734 IAAAK

-1750 DSIAKSEAGVAKGE
+1750 ESVAKSEAGVAKGE

-1770 EQDIAEAKADAETRK
+1770 EQDIADAKADAETRK
-1785 ADAVAKSH
+1785 ADAVAKSN

-1827 QNDAQGAK
+1827 QNDAKGTK
-1835 QNEGDRPDRQG
+1835 QNEGDRPDREG
-1846 VAGSGLSGNAHR
+1846 VTGSGLSGNAHR

-1869 NTDSQTNA
+1869 TNDSQTNA
-1877 DGRFSDGLTEQELEA
+1877 DGRFSEGLSEQEQEA

-1905 NAGIRSKN
+1905 NAGIRGKN
-1913 SGSTITSMFMEANA
+1913 SGSTISSMFTETNS
-1927 DSIVVDTT
+1927 DSIVVPTA

-1941 RKEVRISGVNLV
+1941 RKEIRISGVNLE
-1953 GLGEASHDS
+1953 GLGEASHDT

-1967 AARAEKVANLYRW
+1967 SARAEKVANLYRW
-1980 LDTDNDVAT
+1980 LDTDNDAAT

-1996 GFERVDADVSDEVK
+1996 GFERVDADVSEEAK
-2010 QRMIQSMSGYI
+2010 ERMIQFVGGYI

-2042 STLDYDWDKRVE
+2042 ATLDYDWDKRVE

-2060 SYGYSFETPHAE
+2060 SYGYSFEAPHGE

-2078 WSGKNF
+2078 WSGRNF
-2084 KQYRDVLDNA
+2084 KEYRNVLDNA
-2094 QTDGKK
+2094 QADGKK

-2114 DLNKHLMRWGGLFLD
+2114 DLNKQLMRWGGMFLD

-2161 QHDVYVI
+2161 QNDVYVI
-2168 AEGGVR
+2168 AEGGMR
-2174 LGNYFWHVELPALRQ
+2174 LGNYFWNVELPALRQ

-2201 LDKPVSEYK
+2201 LDKPVSAYK
-2210 DLPADEIGRRLTDA
+2210 DIPVEDIGRRLTDA
-2224 GVGVKVRFDA
+2224 GVAVKVRFDA
-2234 LSSARQAELLADN
+2234 LSHEKQADLLADN
-2247 PDDYRADTLVEL
+2247 PDGYKADTLVEL

-2283 NLLVQEGDEGFEV
+2283 NLLVQEGEEGFEV
-2296 RSWPGSD
+2296 RSWPGTD
-2303 DKSKTILLDNPE
+2303 GKSKTILLDNPE
-2315 DAAQQKAIERF
+2315 DAAQQKSIERF

-2366 WTYNTNSEL
+2366 WTYNANVEL

-2390 VRGESYQKVIDALA
+2390 VRGESYQQVIDALT

-2415 YELES
+2415 YELAS
-2420 VEQLVNLRKK
+2420 VEKLLNLRKQV
-2430 IEGYAL
+2430 EGYVL
-2436 GHPDSGRLEAMNS
+2436 GHPDSGRVQAMNS
-2449 LLNQVNSRLEEVSV
+2449 LLNQVNSRLEAVSV
-2463 LAVSEQSIKAH
+2463 LVVSEQSIKAH
-2474 DSFSR
+2474 DSFSH
-2479 LYDQLDNAHLK
+2479 LYDQLDNANLK
-2490 QSKHLY
+2490 ESKHLY

-2501 DFVTKGKGNLAKI
+2501 DFVTKGKGNLANI
-2514 DQLGGSDAVLEKV
+2514 DKLGGSDAVLEKV
-2527 KASVNHEY
+2527 KAAVSHEY
-2535 GQAIADTIF
+2535 GQVVADTIF
-2544 AGLSANELAKDGKGI
+2544 AGLSANDLAKDGKGI
-2559 DITGL
+2559 DIAGL
-2564 NRIHQALEQHMSPV
+2564 NKVHQAIEQHMSPV

-2603 RTQIDAQAAAD
+2603 RTQLEGQAAAD

-2642 YQPDLKLRWSDFS
+2642 DQPDLKLRWSDFS

-2685 KRFIEKLNAAK
+2685 KRFVEKLNAAK
-2696 GIDAAYKDASEG
+2696 GIDASYKDASEG
-2708 YASVLLGNPDMLVST
+2708 YASVLLGNPDMLAST

-2741 YDMMDVANRFAQELQ
+2741 YDMMDVANRFAEELQ

-2763 DPALVAKRID
+2763 DPALVEKRID

-2784 EEIEAFKASQ
+2784 EEIEAFRASQ

-2816 WNRLSHDPDARYQL
+2816 WNRLSNDPDARYQL

-2884 KKQSHQVNDDLDA
+2884 KKQSHQATDLLDA
-2897 LSGSEKHKDKV
+2897 LSRNEKHKENV

-2917 RDKVP
+2917 RDKES

-2933 LYGERD
+2933 LYGEKD

-2950 LLDHAVEK
+2950 LLDHAVEN

-2978 QGTASSDDET
+2978 QGAASSEGET
-2988 STTSGK
+2988 SATSGK

-3007 EQASAIRSHYQK
+3007 EQASAIRNHYQK

-3048 RTMFNYLVNDK
+3048 RTMFHYLVNDK
-3059 GIDPSNIILH
+3059 GIDPSNIIIH

-3091 VSGLLLDRPMPSMTK
+3091 VSGLLLDRPMSSMTK

-3118 IVGTI
+3118 IVGAI

-3141 QETPILL
+3141 KETPILL

-3159 EKLRVKLSNSGFN
+3159 EKLRAKLAIAGYN

-3179 YGHEASNRLMSQYT
+3179 YGHEASNRLMGQYAD
-3193 GQIVSD
+3193 QIVSGLFNAEQAAVEAGEVLKGLEKD
-3199 LLNTQHIKHNE
+3199 FKRYGDALKPDTSVPGKAKDIRTTKDFLNGYKNDHAKDIVDGFRSDMSIKQLVDLFVKGNWSAEQKGALAWEIESRALKVTFQNKSEKYNRLFREIASAGVVDAKATEQLAPQLMLLNLANDGFGGRCDPLSKLVLV
-3210 AKLNLEPHGK
+3210 AKQLENDG
-3220 NYESRDLILKPIS
+3220 
-3233 QPETVELGMPEVDQ
+3233 QV
-3247 KVLADIAERENVI
+3247 
-3260 IGVRPVDEKSK
+3260 GVARQLLE
-3271 SLIASKMYS
+3271 KMYS
-3280 SKGLFVKAKSSDW
+3280 AAAVLSNPTLYSDSEKANASKLLSSLAAIHAKN
-3293 GPMSGFIPVDQSF
+3293 PMHDTSMKVWQEKLEGKQALTVNGVVEKITD
-3306 AKASARRDLETFNRH
+3306 ASANGKPVL
-3321 AEQSIQS
+3321 
-3328 GNAVSADLYLNQVR
+3328 
-3342 VEELVSKYH
+3342 
-3351 SLTPLELDDQSG
+3351 LELDAPKHAMAAWAKGSG
-3363 MYKTTATNGDQS
+3363 DDRVYGFYDPNAGIVEFSSAEKFGAYLTRFFGKSDLDMAKGYELGKNAAGEPIFNRVVVMDGNTLASYKPTFGDKTTMQGILDLPVFDATPIKKPAGGVASDLEALGDK
-3375 VPFFLNR
+3375 
-3382 VTVDGNELWQ
+3382 T
-3392 VHYITNGELAPFK
+3392 K
-3405 VIGDPVS
+3405 VV
-3412 KQPMT
+3412 
-3417 ADYDLLTVMY
+3417 
-3427 SYGDLGPQDKVKQ
+3427 
-3440 PLTWQQWKDS
+3440 
-3450 VTYEDLTPKYKELY
+3450 
-3464 SNEDLYN
+3464 
-3471 KKDGASLGNV
+3471 
-3481 SGRLKELKDR
+3481 
-3491 INVDLGRTNGL
+3491 VDL
-3502 EMVHHGADDA
+3502 A
-3512 NPYAVMADNFPATF
+3512 
-3526 FVPKSLFAEDGL
+3526 
-3538 GEGKGSIQT
+3538 
-3547 YFNVNEQGAVVIR
+3547 
-3560 NPQEFSDFQQ
+3560 
-3570 VTINASFRASFN
+3570 
-3582 DKWNHGLDEPL
+3582 
-3593 FTTKRKLSHE
+3593 
-3603 FLNKRDQLLKKLS
+3603 
-3616 GGRLDAQDET
+3616 
-3626 LVALGNPDD
+3626 
-3635 VSGNKAIVAVD
+3635 
-3646 VSQIFTRQELKER
+3646 QIFTVQELKER
-3659 ANVFAKPIGASY
+3659 AKVFAKPIGASY

-3677 LDLVHQTVSRDQIV
+3677 LDLVHQAKGRDQIA
-3691 ASFELNKKV
+3691 ASFELNKKI

-3719 KEQITSALF
+3719 KEQVTSALF
-3728 IGKMQVA
+3728 IGKMQIA
-3735 QVDIDAIAQTRP
+3735 QAGIDAIAQTRP

-3758 EEANGE
+3758 EEANGK
-3764 HRGLTDMMVR
+3764 HVGLTDMMVR
-3774 WANEDPYLAPKQGYK
+3774 WANEDPYLAPKHGYK
-3789 GETPNDLGF
+3789 GETPSDLGF
-3798 DAKYHVDLGD
+3798 DAKYHVDLSE

-3867 KKVDPISGDS
+3867 KKADPISGDS

-3888 KSYLSQLDSDR
+3888 QSYLSQLDSDR

-3920 RYSGAGY
+3920 RYSGKGY
-3927 DELTNKLAGAT
+3927 DELTNKLASAT

-3964 NGLRFVNEQMD
+3964 NGLRFVDEQMD

-4020 LDATLFE
+4020 LDVALFE

-4061 AANNIAVEVLQSL
+4061 AANNIAVEVLQNL
-4074 PDDEKFVAIYGK
+4074 PDGEKFVAIYGK

-4100 GITHRLDLPALRVS
+4100 GITHRLDLPALKVS
-4114 DSNQFRVEQDD
+4114 DSNQFTVEQDD
-4125 MTLRVVYDDV
+4125 VSLRVVYDDV
-4135 ANKPKL
+4135 ANKPKI

-4150 NTAIHNQNVN
+4150 NTDLHNRNVN
-4160 DWERVAVTPTA
+4160 DWERVVVTPTA

-4182 IVQMENDSVVANAAA
+4182 IVQMENDAVAAKAAA

-4240 RDDSDSN
+4240 RDDSESN
-4247 NTHLSGY
+4247 NTRLSGY
-4254 SAEDLAA
+4254 SADELAV
-4261 KLANFQQSFSQAEN
+4261 KLAKFQQSFNQAEN
-4275 INNTPDH
+4275 VSSKPDH

-4304 NAMDVNGLRVDVS
+4304 NAMDANGLRLDVS
-4317 ARSSELAV
+4317 VRSSELAV
-4325 DATGRKHTKDENG
+4325 DETGRKHTKDANG
-4338 DWIQKAETNKVS
+4338 NWVQKAESNKVS
-4350 LSWNEQGEVIAKEER
+4350 LSWNEQGDVVAKDER
-4365 IRNGIAEGDID
+4365 IHNGIAEGDID
-4376 LSRIGV
+4376 LSRIGI
-4382 SDVGEIARGAI
+4382 SDVDEPARGAI
-4393 GDNNDVFDAPEKRK
+4393 GDNKDVFDAPEKRK
-4407 VETETSSSAANNKLS
+4407 AETETSSSSANNKLS

-4451 SGGFKSLAFGDNNVM
+4451 TGGFKSLAFGDNNVM
-4466 VHIGNG
+4466 IHIGNG
-4472 ESKHSVDMGGYQALE
+4472 ESKHSFDIGGYQALE

-4500 NLGQS
+4500 NKGRS
-4505 NDLLVMM
+4505 NDLIVMM

-4543 DQDWLAAQ
+4543 GKDWLAAQ

-4574 SVDYTCLVEL
+4574 SVDYTSLVEL
-4584 DSHNERSSRGLKHD
+4584 DSQNERSSRGLKHD
-4598 TEAALN
+4598 AEAALN
-4604 KQYNQWLSGNSDS
+4604 KQYNQWLSGNGNNDTS
-4617 SAGKLSRADKLRQAN
+4617 KLSRADKLRQAN

-4708 GQMAGIGAETTL
+4708 GQLAGVGAETTL
-4720 ADIFGVDYTTSGQIV
+4720 ADIFGVDYTASGHIV
-4735 SRNGEAVDGVAILTE
+4735 SRNGEAVDGVAILKE
-4750 MLEVIGEFS
+4750 MLEVIGEVS

-4772 LDSLKSGID
+4772 LDSLKAGIKT
-4781 MGADGIQSFAE
+4781 GADGIKSFAE
-4792 THGLKD
+4792 THGLKE
-4798 KAPEEEENKSA
+4798 KAPEEEESKPS
-4809 VSVNGT
+4809 VSLNGE
-4815 SVNSAQGATASDGNT
+4815 SLNSTQGATVADGST
-4830 ETAETQDRAFG
+4830 ETTETPDRAFG

-4863 KSLVENLKENL
+4863 KSLVTNLKENL

-4944 NIFTGGEGSDMG
+4944 NIFTGGEGNDMG

-5000 IDTGLGRDYV
+5000 IDTGSGRDYV
-5010 VTSGNFNRVDTGDGQ
+5010 VTSGNFNRVDTGDDQ

-5039 GAGNDFANVFGNYNR
+5039 GAGDDFANVFGNYNR

-5088 KFSQFNGEEGRDL
+5088 KFSQFNGGEGRDL

-5123 GDVIDNLVEDISSE
+5123 GDVIDNLVEDIRSE

-5163 LRDPVSETDQAKF
+5163 LRDPASDSDQAKF
-5176 EHIGSVTFNDYF
+5176 EHIGSVTFSDYF
-5188 DGKRA
+5188 NGNRA
-5193 QMIIAMGEKDANGE
+5193 QVIIAMGEKDATGE
-5207 REYTTLSESSI
+5207 REYTTLSESAI

-5242 SKSRVAISTAWAD
+5242 SKSRVAITTAWAD

>member
-17 YSADNGNN
+17 YSADDGNN
-25 DIVAIGFGG
+25 SIVAIGFGG

-52 TVHTGS
+52 TVYTGS

-72 EDSTGHL
+72 EDTTGHL

-104 GGVSIDHLGHHG
+104 GGVSIDHLGNHG
-116 DVSYG
+116 DVNYG
-121 GAAAYNSVKR
+121 GAAAYNGITR

-153 NHGNLSFAGAGAG
+153 NQGNLSFAGAGAG
-166 NKLDRTWFD
+166 NKLDRTWFNR
-175 QYQGSRGDVSFDG
+175 YQDSRGDVTFDG

-222 DITLQGAGASNRI
+222 DVTLQGAGASNRI

-240 AEDVYQQTHGNIRFE
+240 AEDVYAQTRGNIRFE

-261 SFYSDVAHG
+261 SLYSDVAHG

-276 GGAYNTITRKGS
+276 GGAYNTIIRKGS
-288 GSSFDAQGMEY
+288 GNDFAKEGMTN
-299 AKAEDIVLTTAKMHG
+299 AKADEIVLTKAVMSG
-314 SWIGSG
+314 SWIGQD
-320 THAVTAV
+320 HHVTAV
-327 KSEREPNTYLFA
+327 KSASEPNTYLFA
-339 IADGTYTKINKV
+339 FADSTYTKINKV
-351 RLSNDPKTG
+351 QLRNDPQTG
-360 KLKYYSEAWYKQG
+360 ELKYYSTAWYKEG
-373 NHLSG
+373 NHLSN
-378 LARSD
+378 LANQDISD
-383 VSSAGGFEV
+383 NGGFTAV
-392 NPING
+392 NING
-397 GYTLSNIAVEHQ
+397 AYTLSDLKVEHQ
-409 QSLTVHAMEKD
+409 QSLTVHAVEKD

-436 AKDVVLSDAKM
+436 AKDVALSEAKM
-447 GGHAI
+447 GGTAI
-452 STDGTKVDVQ
+452 STDGTTVDVQ
-462 AIKSNRKPNTYVY
+462 AVKSNRKPNTYVY

-489 LANDAETGVLKY
+489 LANDPKTGALKY
-501 QARSWYKEGDH
+501 QARSWYKEGNH
-512 TANLANEDISSANG
+512 TADLANEDISSANG
-526 YHSMGKGGYSLSAL
+526 YHSMGKGGYSLSDL
-540 NYSVNAIR
+540 HYSVNAVR
-548 SMSETVADIDE
+548 STSETVADIDE

-574 SSGDVHFSG
+574 SSGDVHFNG

-689 VHKGNGNSRVA
+689 VHKGNGNSRVV

-708 TQIGSGHGLW
+708 TQIGSGNGLW

-729 VGNGEVTS
+729 VGKGDVAS

-745 LTKVGEGELTAGML
+745 LTKVGDGDLTAGML
-759 GGANVMTHI
+759 GGANVITHI
-768 SGDEQA
+768 SGDNET

-793 GDTLAV
+793 GNALAV

-813 STTGVMVGG
+813 TTTGVMVGG

-850 GQTLGVMGAAGN
+850 AQTLGVMGAAGN

-873 AAMIGAGNIFTHV
+873 AVMIGAGNIFTHV

-954 NANIFTHIGNGSTF
+954 NANIFTHVGSGSSF
-968 AAMIGQANVMTKVGN
+968 AAMIGQANIMTKVGD

-1007 LFAGEMNV
+1007 IFAGEVNV

-1130 VTKVGDGL
+1130 ITKVGDGL
-1138 GINVAWGQANVF
+1138 GVNVAWGQANVF

-1165 ANILTKV
+1165 ANVITKV

-1206 ITKVGDGRNV
+1206 ITKVGNGRNV

-1240 KGNVVTKVGDG
+1240 KGNIVTKVGDG

-1265 TVGNGLSVTAAYG
+1265 TVGDGLSVTAAYG

-1285 VGNGVSVNVAWGKY
+1285 VGDGVSVNVAWGKY

-1327 LNINASYARNN
+1327 LGINASYAQNN
-1338 VAIKVGNGDFYSLA
+1338 VAIKIGNGDFYSLA

-1362 LSALFDNVKQTLLG
+1362 LSALFDNIKQTVLG

-1384 YLVQGDEASTS
+1384 YLVQGDEASSS

-1435 TKVDTPDLNEMDN
+1435 TKVDTPDLNKMQN
-1448 DLNID
+1448 ALNVD
-1453 GASDHAPNLIVN
+1453 GSSDQTQAPNLIVN
-1465 GDFEQGDRGWQST
+1465 GDFEQGDQGWKST
-1478 HGVEASYSGS
+1478 HGVEASYSGN

-1494 EGHGTRVTELDT
+1494 EGHGAVVTELDT
-1506 HTNTSLYQDLTD
+1506 YTNTSLYQDLTD

-1584 HNDGLGY
+1584 QNDGLGY
-1591 ILDNVVAKSESSP
+1591 ILDNVVAKSESSQ
-1604 QANAVSEHAKQ
+1604 QANAVSEHATQ

-1652 QLESTDQQAIENNGQ
+1652 QLESTDQQALENNGQ

-1681 AELTTLAQG
+1681 AELTKLAQG

-1695 GQATHTGKSGEQW
+1695 GQATHTGESGDQW

-1718 GVQSQIDDA
+1718 GVQRQLDDA
-1727 KQLASDK
+1727 KQLANDK
-1734 MAAAK
+1734 IAAAK

-1750 DSIAKSEAGVAKGE
+1750 ESVAKSEAGVAKGE

-1770 EQDIAEAKADAETRK
+1770 EQDIADAKADAETRK
-1785 ADAVAKSH
+1785 ADAVAKSN

-1827 QNDAQGAK
+1827 QNDAKGTK
-1835 QNEGDRPDRQG
+1835 QNEGDRPDREG
-1846 VAGSGLSGNAHR
+1846 VTGSGLSGNAHR

-1869 NTDSQTNA
+1869 TNDSQTNA
-1877 DGRFSDGLTEQELEA
+1877 DGRFSEGLSEQEQEA

-1905 NAGIRSKN
+1905 NAGIRGKN
-1913 SGSTITSMFMEANA
+1913 SGSTISSMFTETNT
-1927 DSIVVDTT
+1927 DSIVVPTT

-1941 RKEVRISGVNLV
+1941 RKEIRISGVNLE
-1953 GLGEASHDS
+1953 GLGEASHDT

-1967 AARAEKVANLYRW
+1967 SARAEKVANLYRW
-1980 LDTDNDVAT
+1980 LDTDNDAAT

-1996 GFERVDADVSDEVK
+1996 GFERVDADVSDEAK
-2010 QRMIQSMSGYI
+2010 ERMIQFVGGYI

-2042 STLDYDWDKRVE
+2042 ATLDYDWDKRVE

-2060 SYGYSFETPHAE
+2060 SYGYSFEAPHGE

-2078 WSGKNF
+2078 WSGRNF
-2084 KQYRDVLDNA
+2084 KEYRNVLDNA
-2094 QTDGKK
+2094 QADGKK

-2114 DLNKHLMRWGGLFLD
+2114 DLNKQLMRWGGMFLD

-2161 QHDVYVI
+2161 QNDVYVI
-2168 AEGGVR
+2168 AEGGMR
-2174 LGNYFWHVELPALRQ
+2174 LGNYFWNVELPALRQ

-2201 LDKPVSEYK
+2201 LDKPVSAYK
-2210 DLPADEIGRRLTDA
+2210 DIPVEDIGRRLTDA
-2224 GVGVKVRFDA
+2224 GVAVKVRFDA
-2234 LSSARQAELLADN
+2234 LSHEKQADLLADN
-2247 PDDYRADTLVEL
+2247 PDGYKADTLVEL

-2283 NLLVQEGDEGFEV
+2283 NLLVQEGEEGFEV
-2296 RSWPGSD
+2296 RSWPGTD
-2303 DKSKTILLDNPE
+2303 GKSKTILLDNPE
-2315 DAAQQKAIERF
+2315 DAAQQKSIERF

-2366 WTYNTNSEL
+2366 WTYNANVEL

-2390 VRGESYQKVIDALA
+2390 ARGESYQQVIDALT

-2415 YELES
+2415 YELTS
-2420 VEQLVNLRKK
+2420 VEKLLNLRKQV
-2430 IEGYAL
+2430 EGYVL
-2436 GHPDSGRLEAMNS
+2436 GHPDSGRVQAMNA
-2449 LLNQVNSRLEEVSV
+2449 LLNQVNSRLEAVSV
-2463 LAVSEQSIKAH
+2463 LVVSEQSIKAH
-2474 DSFSR
+2474 DSFSH
-2479 LYDQLDNAHLK
+2479 LYDQLDNANLK
-2490 QSKHLY
+2490 ESKHLY

-2501 DFVTKGKGNLAKI
+2501 DFVTKGKGNLANI
-2514 DQLGGSDAVLEKV
+2514 DKLGGSDAVLEKV
-2527 KASVNHEY
+2527 KAAVSHEY
-2535 GQAIADTIF
+2535 GQVVADTIF
-2544 AGLSANELAKDGKGI
+2544 AGLSANDLAKDGKGI
-2559 DITGL
+2559 DIAGL
-2564 NRIHQALEQHMSPV
+2564 NKVHQAIEQHMSPV

-2603 RTQIDAQAAAD
+2603 RTQLEGQAAAD

-2642 YQPDLKLRWSDFS
+2642 DQPDLKLRWSDFS

-2685 KRFIEKLNAAK
+2685 KRFVEKLNAAK
-2696 GIDAAYKDASEG
+2696 GIDASYKDASEG
-2708 YASVLLGNPDMLVST
+2708 YASVLLGNPDMLAST

-2741 YDMMDVANRFAQELQ
+2741 YDMMDVANRFAEELQ

-2763 DPALVAKRID
+2763 DPALVEKRID

-2816 WNRLSHDPDARYQL
+2816 WNRLSNDPDARYQL

-2884 KKQSHQVNDDLDA
+2884 KKQSHQVTDLLDA
-2897 LSGSEKHKDKV
+2897 LSGNEKHKENV

-2917 RDKVP
+2917 RDKES

-2933 LYGERD
+2933 LYGEKD

-2950 LLDHAVEK
+2950 LLDHAVEN

-2978 QGTASSDDET
+2978 QGAASSEGET
-2988 STTSGK
+2988 SATSGK

-3007 EQASAIRSHYQK
+3007 EQASAIRNHYQK

-3059 GIDPSNIILH
+3059 GIDPSNIIIH

-3118 IVGTI
+3118 IVGAI

-3141 QETPILL
+3141 KETPILL

-3159 EKLRVKLSNSGFN
+3159 EKLRAKLAIAGYN

-3179 YGHEASNRLMSQYT
+3179 YGHEASNRLMGQYAD
-3193 GQIVSD
+3193 QIVSGLFNAEQAAVEAGEVLKGLEKD
-3199 LLNTQHIKHNE
+3199 FKRYGDALKPDTSVPGKSKDIRTTKDFLNGYKNDHAKEIVDGFRSDMSIKQLVDLFVKGNWSAEQKGALAWEIESRALKVTFQNKSEKYNRLFREIASAGVVDAKATEQLAPQLMLLNLSNDGFGGRCDPLSKLVLV
-3210 AKLNLEPHGK
+3210 AKQLENDG
-3220 NYESRDLILKPIS
+3220 
-3233 QPETVELGMPEVDQ
+3233 QV
-3247 KVLADIAERENVI
+3247 
-3260 IGVRPVDEKSK
+3260 GVARQLLE
-3271 SLIASKMYS
+3271 KMYS
-3280 SKGLFVKAKSSDW
+3280 AAAVLSNPTLYSDSEKANASKLLSSLAAIHAKN
-3293 GPMSGFIPVDQSF
+3293 PMHDTSMKVWQEKLEGKQALTVNGVVEKITD
-3306 AKASARRDLETFNRH
+3306 ASANGKPVL
-3321 AEQSIQS
+3321 
-3328 GNAVSADLYLNQVR
+3328 
-3342 VEELVSKYH
+3342 
-3351 SLTPLELDDQSG
+3351 LELDAPGHAMAAWAKGSG
-3363 MYKTTATNGDQS
+3363 DDRVYGFYDPNAGIVEFSSAEKFGDYLTRFFGKSDLNMAQGYKLGKNAAGEAIFNRVVVMDGNTLASYKPTFGDKTTMQGILDLPVFDATPIKKPTGGVASDLEALGDK
-3375 VPFFLNR
+3375 
-3382 VTVDGNELWQ
+3382 T
-3392 VHYITNGELAPFK
+3392 K
-3405 VIGDPVS
+3405 VV
-3412 KQPMT
+3412 
-3417 ADYDLLTVMY
+3417 
-3427 SYGDLGPQDKVKQ
+3427 
-3440 PLTWQQWKDS
+3440 
-3450 VTYEDLTPKYKELY
+3450 
-3464 SNEDLYN
+3464 
-3471 KKDGASLGNV
+3471 
-3481 SGRLKELKDR
+3481 
-3491 INVDLGRTNGL
+3491 VDL
-3502 EMVHHGADDA
+3502 A
-3512 NPYAVMADNFPATF
+3512 
-3526 FVPKSLFAEDGL
+3526 
-3538 GEGKGSIQT
+3538 
-3547 YFNVNEQGAVVIR
+3547 
-3560 NPQEFSDFQQ
+3560 
-3570 VTINASFRASFN
+3570 
-3582 DKWNHGLDEPL
+3582 
-3593 FTTKRKLSHE
+3593 
-3603 FLNKRDQLLKKLS
+3603 
-3616 GGRLDAQDET
+3616 
-3626 LVALGNPDD
+3626 
-3635 VSGNKAIVAVD
+3635 
-3646 VSQIFTRQELKER
+3646 QIFTVQELKER
-3659 ANVFAKPIGASY
+3659 AKVFAKPIGASY

-3677 LDLVHQTVSRDQIV
+3677 LDLVHQAKGRDQIA
-3691 ASFELNKKV
+3691 ASFELNKKI

-3719 KEQITSALF
+3719 KEQVTSALF
-3728 IGKMQVA
+3728 IGKMQIA
-3735 QVDIDAIAQTRP
+3735 QAGIDAIAQTRP

-3758 EEANGE
+3758 EEANGK
-3764 HRGLTDMMVR
+3764 HVGLTDMMVR
-3774 WANEDPYLAPKQGYK
+3774 WANEDPYLAPKDGYK
-3789 GETPNDLGF
+3789 GETPSDLGF
-3798 DAKYHVDLGD
+3798 DAKYHVDLSE

-3867 KKVDPISGDS
+3867 KKADPISGDS

-3888 KSYLSQLDSDR
+3888 QSYLSQLDSDR

-3920 RYSGAGY
+3920 RYSGKGY
-3927 DELTNKLAGAT
+3927 DELTNKLASAT

-4020 LDATLFE
+4020 LDVTLFE

-4061 AANNIAVEVLQSL
+4061 AANNIAVEVLQNL
-4074 PDDEKFVAIYGK
+4074 PDGEKFVAIYGK

-4100 GITHRLDLPALRVS
+4100 GITHRLDLPALKVS
-4114 DSNQFRVEQDD
+4114 DSNQFTVEQDD
-4125 MTLRVVYDDV
+4125 VSLRVVYDDV
-4135 ANKPKL
+4135 ANKPKI

-4150 NTAIHNQNVN
+4150 NTDLHNQNVN
-4160 DWERVAVTPTA
+4160 DWERVVVTPTA

-4182 IVQMENDSVVANAAA
+4182 IVQMENDAVAAKAAA

-4240 RDDSDSN
+4240 RDDSESN
-4247 NTHLSGY
+4247 NTRLSGY
-4254 SAEDLAA
+4254 SADELAV
-4261 KLANFQQSFSQAEN
+4261 KLAKFQQSFNQAEN
-4275 INNTPDH
+4275 VSSKPDH

-4304 NAMDVNGLRVDVS
+4304 NAMDANGLRLDVS
-4317 ARSSELAV
+4317 VRSSELAV
-4325 DATGRKHTKDENG
+4325 DETGRKHTKDANG
-4338 DWIQKAETNKVS
+4338 HWVQKAESNKVS
-4350 LSWNEQGEVIAKEER
+4350 LSWNEQGDVVAKDER

-4376 LSRIGV
+4376 LSRIGI
-4382 SDVGEIARGAI
+4382 SDVDEPARGAI
-4393 GDNNDVFDAPEKRK
+4393 GDNKDVFDAPEKRK
-4407 VETETSSSAANNKLS
+4407 AETETSSSSANNKLS

-4451 SGGFKSLAFGDNNVM
+4451 TGGFKSLAFGDNNVM
-4466 VHIGNG
+4466 IHIGNG
-4472 ESKHSVDMGGYQALE
+4472 ESKHSFDIGGYQALE

-4500 NLGQS
+4500 NKGRS
-4505 NDLLVMM
+4505 NDLIVMM

-4543 DQDWLAAQ
+4543 GQDWLAAQ

-4574 SVDYTCLVEL
+4574 SVDYTSLVEL
-4584 DSHNERSSRGLKHD
+4584 DSQNERSSRGLKHD
-4598 TEAALN
+4598 AEAALN

-4617 SAGKLSRADKLRQAN
+4617 DTSKLSRADKLRQAN

-4708 GQMAGIGAETTL
+4708 GQLAGVGAETTL
-4720 ADIFGVDYTTSGQIV
+4720 ADIFGVDYTASGHIV
-4735 SRNGEAVDGVAILTE
+4735 SRNGEAVDGVAILKE

-4759 GDQLQAFVDPAKL
+4759 GDQLQAFVDPTKL
-4772 LDSLKSGID
+4772 VNSLEAGIN
-4781 MGADGIQSFAE
+4781 MGADGIKSFAE
-4792 THGLKD
+4792 THGLKE
-4798 KAPEEEENKSA
+4798 KAPEEEESKPS
-4809 VSVNGT
+4809 VSLNGE
-4815 SVNSAQGATASDGNT
+4815 SLNSTQGATVADSST
-4830 ETAETQDRAFG
+4830 ETTETPDRAFG

-4863 KSLVENLKENL
+4863 KSLVANLKENL

-4944 NIFTGGEGSDMG
+4944 NIFTGGEGNDMG

-5000 IDTGLGRDYV
+5000 IDTGSGRDYV
-5010 VTSGNFNRVDTGDGQ
+5010 VTSGNFNRVDTGDDQ

-5039 GAGNDFANVFGNYNR
+5039 GAGDDFANVFGNYNR

-5088 KFSQFNGEEGRDL
+5088 KFSQFNGGEGRDL

-5123 GDVIDNLVEDISSE
+5123 GDVIDNLVEDIRSE

-5163 LRDPVSETDQAKF
+5163 LRDPASDSDQAKF
-5176 EHIGSVTFNDYF
+5176 EHIGSVTFSDYF
-5188 DGKRA
+5188 NGNRA
-5193 QMIIAMGEKDANGE
+5193 QVIIAMGEKDATGE
-5207 REYTTLSESSI
+5207 REYTTLSESAI

-5242 SKSRVAISTAWAD
+5242 SKSRVAITTAWAD

>member
-17 YSADNGNN
+17 YSADDGNN
-25 DIVAIGFGG
+25 SIVAIGFGG

-52 TVHTGS
+52 TVYTGS

-72 EDSTGHL
+72 EDTTGHL

-104 GGVSIDHLGHHG
+104 GGVSIDHLGNHG
-116 DVSYG
+116 DVNYG
-121 GAAAYNSVKR
+121 GAAAYNGITR

-153 NHGNLSFAGAGAG
+153 NQGNLSFAGAGAG
-166 NKLDRTWFD
+166 NKLDRTWFNR
-175 QYQGSRGDVSFDG
+175 YQDSRGDVTFDG

-222 DITLQGAGASNRI
+222 DVTLQGAGASNRI

-240 AEDVYQQTHGNIRFE
+240 AEDVYAQTRGNIRFE

-261 SFYSDVAHG
+261 SLYSDVAHG

-299 AKAEDIVLTTAKMHG
+299 AKAEEIVLTAAQMHG
-314 SWIGSG
+314 LSIDNGNKF
-320 THAVTAV
+320 HAVTAV

-351 RLSNDPKTG
+351 RLYNDPETG
-360 KLKYYSEAWYKQG
+360 KLKYYSEAWFKRG
-373 NHLSG
+373 NHLTD

-409 QSLTVHAMEKD
+409 QSLTVHAVEKD

-436 AKDVVLSDAKM
+436 AKDVALSEAKM
-447 GGHAI
+447 GGTAI
-452 STDGTKVDVQ
+452 STDGTTVDVQ
-462 AIKSNRKPNTYVY
+462 AVKSNRKPNTYVY

-489 LANDAETGVLKY
+489 LANDPKTGALKY
-501 QARSWYKEGDH
+501 QARSWYKEGNH
-512 TANLANEDISSANG
+512 TADLANEDISSANG
-526 YHSMGKGGYSLSAL
+526 YHSMGKGGYSLSDL
-540 NYSVNAIR
+540 HYSVNAVR
-548 SMSETVADIDE
+548 STSETVADIDE

-574 SSGDVHFSG
+574 SSGDVHFNG

-607 NVILHSSQFGNT
+607 NVILHSSQFGHT

-689 VHKGNGNSRVA
+689 VHKGNGNSRVV

-708 TQIGSGHGLW
+708 TQIGSGNGLW

-729 VGNGEVTS
+729 VGKGDVAS

-745 LTKVGEGELTAGML
+745 LTKVGDGDLTAGML
-759 GGANVMTHI
+759 GGANVITHI
-768 SGDEQA
+768 SGDNET

-793 GDTLAV
+793 GNALAV

-813 STTGVMVGG
+813 TTTGVMVGG

-850 GQTLGVMGAAGN
+850 GQTLGVMGAVGN

-873 AAMIGAGNIFTHV
+873 AVMIGAGNIFTHV

-954 NANIFTHIGNGSTF
+954 NANIFTHVGSGSTF
-968 AAMIGQANVMTKVGN
+968 AAMIGQANIMTKVGD

-1007 LFAGEMNV
+1007 IFAGEVNV

-1130 VTKVGDGL
+1130 ITKVGDGL
-1138 GINVAWGQANVF
+1138 GVNVAWGQANVF

-1165 ANILTKV
+1165 ANVITKV

-1206 ITKVGDGRNV
+1206 ITKVGNGRNV

-1240 KGNVVTKVGDG
+1240 KGNIVTKVGDG

-1265 TVGNGLSVTAAYG
+1265 TVGDGLSVTAAYG

-1285 VGNGVSVNVAWGKY
+1285 VGDGVSVNVAWGKY

-1327 LNINASYARNN
+1327 LGINASYAQNN
-1338 VAIKVGNGDFYSLA
+1338 VAIKIGNGDFYSLA

-1362 LSALFDNVKQTLLG
+1362 LSALFDNIKQTVLG

-1384 YLVQGDEASTS
+1384 YLVQGDAASSS

-1435 TKVDTPDLNEMDN
+1435 TKVDTPDLNKMQNALDV
-1448 DLNID
+1448 D
-1453 GASDHAPNLIVN
+1453 GSSDQTQAPNLIVN
-1465 GDFEQGDRGWQST
+1465 GDFEQGDQGWKST
-1478 HGVEASYSGS
+1478 HGVEASYSGN

-1494 EGHGTRVTELDT
+1494 EGHGARVTELDT
-1506 HTNTSLYQDLTD
+1506 YTNTSLYQDLTD

-1584 HNDGLGY
+1584 QNDGLGY
-1591 ILDNVVAKSESSP
+1591 ILDNVVAKSESSQ
-1604 QANAVSEHAKQ
+1604 QANAVSEHATQ

-1652 QLESTDQQAIENNGQ
+1652 QLESTDQQALENNGQ

-1681 AELTTLAQG
+1681 AELTKLAQG

-1695 GQATHTGKSGEQW
+1695 GQATHTGESGDQW

-1718 GVQSQIDDA
+1718 GVQRQLDDA
-1727 KQLASDK
+1727 KQLANDK
-1734 MAAAK
+1734 IAAAK

-1750 DSIAKSEAGVAKGE
+1750 ESVAKSEAGVAKGE

-1770 EQDIAEAKADAETRK
+1770 EQDIADAKADAETRK
-1785 ADAVAKSH
+1785 ADAVAKSN

-1827 QNDAQGAK
+1827 QNDAKGTK
-1835 QNEGDRPDRQG
+1835 QNEGDRPDREG
-1846 VAGSGLSGNAHR
+1846 VTGSGLSGNAHR

-1869 NTDSQTNA
+1869 TNDSQINA
-1877 DGRFSDGLTEQELEA
+1877 DGRFSEGLSEQEQEA

-1905 NAGIRSKN
+1905 NAGIRGKN
-1913 SGSTITSMFMEANA
+1913 SGSTISSMFTETNS
-1927 DSIVVDTT
+1927 DSIVVPTA

-1941 RKEVRISGVNLV
+1941 RQEIRISGVNLE
-1953 GLGEASHDS
+1953 GLGEASHDT

-1967 AARAEKVANLYRW
+1967 SARAEKVANLYRW
-1980 LDTDNDVAT
+1980 LDTDNDAAT

-1996 GFERVDADVSDEVK
+1996 GFERVDADVSDEAK
-2010 QRMIQSMSGYI
+2010 ERMIQFVGGYI

-2042 STLDYDWDKRVE
+2042 ATLDYDWDKRVE

-2060 SYGYSFETPHAE
+2060 SYGYSFEAPHGE

-2078 WSGKNF
+2078 WSGRNF
-2084 KQYRDVLDNA
+2084 KEYRNVLDNA
-2094 QTDGKK
+2094 QADGKK

-2114 DLNKHLMRWGGLFLD
+2114 DLNKQLMRWGGMFLD

-2161 QHDVYVI
+2161 QNDVYVI
-2168 AEGGVR
+2168 AEGGMR
-2174 LGNYFWHVELPALRQ
+2174 LGNYFWNVELPALRQ

-2201 LDKPVSEYK
+2201 LDKPVSAYK
-2210 DLPADEIGRRLTDA
+2210 DIPVEDIGRRLTDA
-2224 GVGVKVRFDA
+2224 GVAVKVRFDA
-2234 LSSARQAELLADN
+2234 LSHEKQADLLADN
-2247 PDDYRADTLVEL
+2247 PDGYKADTLVEL

-2283 NLLVQEGDEGFEV
+2283 NLLVQEGEEGFEV
-2296 RSWPGSD
+2296 RSWPGTD
-2303 DKSKTILLDNPE
+2303 GKSKTILLDNPE
-2315 DAAQQKAIERF
+2315 DAAQQKSIERF

-2366 WTYNTNSEL
+2366 WTYNANVEL

-2390 VRGESYQKVIDALA
+2390 VRGESYQQVIDALT

-2415 YELES
+2415 YELTS
-2420 VEQLVNLRKK
+2420 VEKLLNLRKQV
-2430 IEGYAL
+2430 EGYVL
-2436 GHPDSGRLEAMNS
+2436 GHPDSGRVQAMNA
-2449 LLNQVNSRLEEVSV
+2449 LLNQVNSRLEAVSV
-2463 LAVSEQSIKAH
+2463 LVVSEQSIKAH
-2474 DSFSR
+2474 DSFSH
-2479 LYDQLDNAHLK
+2479 LYDQLDNANLK
-2490 QSKHLY
+2490 ESKHLY

-2501 DFVTKGKGNLAKI
+2501 DFVTKGKGNLANI
-2514 DQLGGSDAVLEKV
+2514 DKLGGSDAVLEKV
-2527 KASVNHEY
+2527 KAAVSHEY
-2535 GQAIADTIF
+2535 GQVVAGTIF
-2544 AGLSANELAKDGKGI
+2544 AGLSANDLAKDGKGI
-2559 DITGL
+2559 DIAGL
-2564 NRIHQALEQHMSPV
+2564 NKVHQAIEQHMSPV

-2603 RTQIDAQAAAD
+2603 RTQLEGQAAAD

-2642 YQPDLKLRWSDFS
+2642 DQPDLKLRWSDFS

-2685 KRFIEKLNAAK
+2685 KRFVEKLNAAK
-2696 GIDAAYKDASEG
+2696 GIDASYKDASEG
-2708 YASVLLGNPDMLVST
+2708 YASVLLGNPDMLAST

-2741 YDMMDVANRFAQELQ
+2741 YDMMDVANRFAEELQ

-2763 DPALVAKRID
+2763 DPALVEKRID

-2816 WNRLSHDPDARYQL
+2816 WNRLSNDPDARYQL

-2884 KKQSHQVNDDLDA
+2884 KKQSHQATDLLDA
-2897 LSGSEKHKDKV
+2897 LSGNEKHKENV

-2917 RDKVP
+2917 RDKES

-2933 LYGERD
+2933 LYGEKD

-2950 LLDHAVEK
+2950 LLDHAVEN

-2978 QGTASSDDET
+2978 QGAASSEGET
-2988 STTSGK
+2988 SATSGK

-3007 EQASAIRSHYQK
+3007 EQASAIRNHYQK

-3059 GIDPSNIILH
+3059 GIDPSNIIIH

-3118 IVGTI
+3118 IVGAI

-3141 QETPILL
+3141 KETPILL

-3159 EKLRVKLSNSGFN
+3159 EKLRAKLAIAGYN

-3179 YGHEASNRLMSQYT
+3179 YGHEASNRLMGQYT
-3193 GQIVSD
+3193 DQIVSGLFNAEQAAVEAGEVLKGLEKD
-3199 LLNTQHIKHNE
+3199 FKRYGDALKPDTSVPGKAKDIRTTKDFLNGYKNDHAKDIVDGFRSDMSIKQLVDLFVKGNWSAEQKGALAWEIESRALKVTFQNKSEKYNRLFREIASAGVVDAKATEQLAPQLMLLNLANDGFGGRCDPLSKLVLV
-3210 AKLNLEPHGK
+3210 AKQLENDG
-3220 NYESRDLILKPIS
+3220 
-3233 QPETVELGMPEVDQ
+3233 QV
-3247 KVLADIAERENVI
+3247 
-3260 IGVRPVDEKSK
+3260 GVARQLLE
-3271 SLIASKMYS
+3271 KMYS
-3280 SKGLFVKAKSSDW
+3280 AAAVLSNPTLYSDSEKANASKLLSSLAAIHAKN
-3293 GPMSGFIPVDQSF
+3293 PMHDTSMKVWQEKLEGKQALTVNGVVEKITD
-3306 AKASARRDLETFNRH
+3306 ASANGKPVL
-3321 AEQSIQS
+3321 
-3328 GNAVSADLYLNQVR
+3328 
-3342 VEELVSKYH
+3342 
-3351 SLTPLELDDQSG
+3351 LELDAPKHAMAAWAKGSG
-3363 MYKTTATNGDQS
+3363 DERVYGFYDPNAGIVEFSSAEKFSAYLTRFFGKSDLDMAQRYELGKNAAGEPIFNRVVVMDGNTLASYKPTFGDKTTMQGILDLPVFDATPIKKPTGGVASDLEALGDK
-3375 VPFFLNR
+3375 
-3382 VTVDGNELWQ
+3382 T
-3392 VHYITNGELAPFK
+3392 K
-3405 VIGDPVS
+3405 VV
-3412 KQPMT
+3412 
-3417 ADYDLLTVMY
+3417 
-3427 SYGDLGPQDKVKQ
+3427 
-3440 PLTWQQWKDS
+3440 
-3450 VTYEDLTPKYKELY
+3450 
-3464 SNEDLYN
+3464 
-3471 KKDGASLGNV
+3471 
-3481 SGRLKELKDR
+3481 
-3491 INVDLGRTNGL
+3491 VDL
-3502 EMVHHGADDA
+3502 A
-3512 NPYAVMADNFPATF
+3512 
-3526 FVPKSLFAEDGL
+3526 
-3538 GEGKGSIQT
+3538 
-3547 YFNVNEQGAVVIR
+3547 
-3560 NPQEFSDFQQ
+3560 
-3570 VTINASFRASFN
+3570 
-3582 DKWNHGLDEPL
+3582 
-3593 FTTKRKLSHE
+3593 
-3603 FLNKRDQLLKKLS
+3603 
-3616 GGRLDAQDET
+3616 
-3626 LVALGNPDD
+3626 
-3635 VSGNKAIVAVD
+3635 
-3646 VSQIFTRQELKER
+3646 QIFTVQELKER
-3659 ANVFAKPIGASY
+3659 AKVFAKPIGASY

-3677 LDLVHQTVSRDQIV
+3677 LDLVHQAKGRDQIA
-3691 ASFELNKKV
+3691 ASFELNKKI

-3719 KEQITSALF
+3719 KEQVTSALF
-3728 IGKMQVA
+3728 IGKMQIA
-3735 QVDIDAIAQTRP
+3735 QAGIDAIAQTRP

-3758 EEANGE
+3758 EEANGK
-3764 HRGLTDMMVR
+3764 HVGLTDMMVR
-3774 WANEDPYLAPKQGYK
+3774 WANEDPYLAPKHGYK
-3789 GETPNDLGF
+3789 GETPSDLGF
-3798 DAKYHVDLGD
+3798 DAKYHVDLSE

-3834 TKTVHLGYSY
+3834 AKTVHLGYSY

-3867 KKVDPISGDS
+3867 KKADPISGDS

-3888 KSYLSQLDSDR
+3888 QSYLSQLDSDR

-3920 RYSGAGY
+3920 RYSGKGY
-3927 DELTNKLAGAT
+3927 DELTNKLASAT

-4020 LDATLFE
+4020 LDVTLFE

-4061 AANNIAVEVLQSL
+4061 AANNIAVEVLQNL
-4074 PDDEKFVAIYGK
+4074 PDGEKFVAIYGK

-4100 GITHRLDLPALRVS
+4100 GITHRLDLPALKVS
-4114 DSNQFRVEQDD
+4114 DSNQFTVEQDD
-4125 MTLRVVYDDV
+4125 VSLRVVYDDV
-4135 ANKPKL
+4135 ANKPKI

-4150 NTAIHNQNVN
+4150 NTALHNQNVN
-4160 DWERVAVTPTA
+4160 DWERVVVTPTA

-4182 IVQMENDSVVANAAA
+4182 IVQMENDAVAAKAAA

-4240 RDDSDSN
+4240 RDDSESN
-4247 NTHLSGY
+4247 NTRLSGY
-4254 SAEDLAA
+4254 SADELAV
-4261 KLANFQQSFSQAEN
+4261 KLAKFQQSFNQAEN
-4275 INNTPDH
+4275 VSSKPDH

-4304 NAMDVNGLRVDVS
+4304 NAMDANGLRLDVS
-4317 ARSSELAV
+4317 VRSSELAV
-4325 DATGRKHTKDENG
+4325 DETGRKHTKDANG
-4338 DWIQKAETNKVS
+4338 NWVQKAESNKVS
-4350 LSWNEQGEVIAKEER
+4350 LSWNEQGDVVAKDER
-4365 IRNGIAEGDID
+4365 IHNGIAEGDID
-4376 LSRIGV
+4376 LSRIGI
-4382 SDVGEIARGAI
+4382 SDVDEPARGAI
-4393 GDNNDVFDAPEKRK
+4393 GDNKDVFDAPEKRK
-4407 VETETSSSAANNKLS
+4407 AETETSSSSATNKLS

-4451 SGGFKSLAFGDNNVM
+4451 TGGFKSLAFGDNNVM
-4466 VHIGNG
+4466 IHIGNG
-4472 ESKHSVDMGGYQALE
+4472 ESKHSFDIGGYQALE

-4500 NLGQS
+4500 NKGRS
-4505 NDLLVMM
+4505 NDLIVMM

-4543 DQDWLAAQ
+4543 GKDWLAAQ

-4574 SVDYTCLVEL
+4574 SVDYTSLVEL
-4584 DSHNERSSRGLKHD
+4584 DSQNERSSRGLKHD
-4598 TEAALN
+4598 AEAALN
-4604 KQYNQWLSGNSDS
+4604 KQYNQWLSGNGNNDTS
-4617 SAGKLSRADKLRQAN
+4617 KLSRADKLRQAN

-4708 GQMAGIGAETTL
+4708 GQLAGVGAETTL
-4720 ADIFGVDYTTSGQIV
+4720 ADIFGVDYTASGHIV
-4735 SRNGEAVDGVAILTE
+4735 SRNGEAVDGVAILKE

-4772 LDSLKSGID
+4772 LDSLKAGIKT
-4781 MGADGIQSFAE
+4781 GADGIKSFAE
-4792 THGLKD
+4792 THGLKE
-4798 KAPEEEENKSA
+4798 KAPEEEESKPS
-4809 VSVNGT
+4809 VSLNGE
-4815 SVNSAQGATASDGNT
+4815 SLNSTQGATVADGST
-4830 ETAETQDRAFG
+4830 ETTETPDRAFG

-4863 KSLVENLKENL
+4863 KSLVTNLKENL

-4944 NIFTGGEGSDMG
+4944 NIFTGGEGNDMG

-5000 IDTGLGRDYV
+5000 IDTGSGRDYV
-5010 VTSGNFNRVDTGDGQ
+5010 VTSGNFNRVDTGDDQ

-5039 GAGNDFANVFGNYNR
+5039 GAGDDFANVFGNYNR

-5088 KFSQFNGEEGRDL
+5088 KFSQFNGGEGRDL

-5123 GDVIDNLVEDISSE
+5123 GDVIDNLVEDIRSE

-5163 LRDPVSETDQAKF
+5163 LRDPASDSDQAKF
-5176 EHIGSVTFNDYF
+5176 EHIGSVTFSDYF
-5188 DGKRA
+5188 NGNRA
-5193 QMIIAMGEKDANGE
+5193 QVIIAMGEKDATGE
-5207 REYTTLSESSI
+5207 REYTTLSESAI

-5242 SKSRVAISTAWAD
+5242 SKSRVAITTAWAD

>member
-17 YSADNGNN
+17 YSADDGNN
-25 DIVAIGFGG
+25 NIVAIGFGG
-34 EIHAYGGD
+34 EIYAYGGH
-42 DHVTVGSIGA
+42 DHITVGSLAA
-52 TVHTGS
+52 TVYTGS
-58 GNDTVVGGSAYLRV
+58 GNDVVFGGAAYLKV
-72 EDSTGHL
+72 VDSTENL
-79 SVKGA
+79 KVNGA
-84 AGYADIN
+84 AGYVDIF
-91 KSGDGNV
+91 KDGDGYV
-98 SFAGAA
+98 DFAGIG
-104 GGVSIDHLGHHG
+104 GGVSIHHHG
-116 DVSYG
+116 AHGDIKYAGASFHNKIQRRGYDANVKFQG
-121 GAAAYNSVKR
+121 GGGYNELRHETNSGSLFFEGAGAYNSLER
-131 KGLSGNVTFKGA
+131 KWFNAYIGSSGDIHFS
-143 GGYNALWHET
+143 GG
-153 NHGNLSFAGAGAG
+153 
-166 NKLDRTWFD
+166 
-175 QYQGSRGDVSFDG
+175 
-188 AGAAN
+188 GAAN
-193 SISSRVETGNI
+193 SIKSYVETGNI

-235 ERTRQ
+235 ERTRE
-240 AEDVYQQTHGNIRFE
+240 AEDVYAQTRGNIRFE

-261 SFYSDVAHG
+261 SLYSDVAHG

-276 GGAYNTITRKGS
+276 GGAYNSITRKGS
-288 GSSFDAQGMEY
+288 GNDFSGQGMAT
-299 AKAEDIVLTTAKMHG
+299 AKADDVILTQAVMSG
-314 SWIGSG
+314 SWIGQN
-320 THAVTAV
+320 HQVTAV
-327 KSEREPNTYLFA
+327 KLTQEPNTYLFA
-339 IADGTYTKINKV
+339 IADSTYTKINKV
-351 RLSNDPKTG
+351 QLRNDPQTG
-360 KLKYYSEAWYKQG
+360 ELRYFSTAWYKEG
-373 NHLSG
+373 NHLG
-378 LARSD
+378 NLANLD
-383 VSSAGGFEV
+383 ISANGGFTAV
-392 NPING
+392 NING
-397 GYTLSNIAVEHQ
+397 AYTLSDLKVEHQ
-409 QSLTVHAMEKD
+409 QSLNVHAVEKD

-436 AKDVVLSDAKM
+436 AKDIVLANAKI
-447 GGHAI
+447 GGYGI
-452 STDGTKVDVQ
+452 STDGTVFDVTPV
-462 AIKSNRKPNTYVY
+462 KSNRKPNTYIY
-475 AKVLGPYTKIVVVE
+475 AKVLGPYTKIVVLE
-489 LANDAETGVLKY
+489 LANDPNTGVLKY
-501 QARSWYKEGDH
+501 KAFPWYKTGDH
-512 TANLANEDISSANG
+512 TANLADEDVSTENG
-526 YHSMGKGGYSLSAL
+526 YSAGYKGGYSLSDL
-540 NYSVNAIR
+540 HYSVNAVR
-548 SMSETVADIDE
+548 STSETVADIDE

-574 SSGDVHFSG
+574 SSGDVHFDG

-689 VHKGNGNSRVA
+689 VHKGNGNSRVV

-708 TQIGSGHGLW
+708 TQIGSGNGLW

-729 VGNGEVTS
+729 VGKGDVAS

-745 LTKVGEGELTAGML
+745 LTKVGDGDLTAGML
-759 GGANVMTHI
+759 GGANVITHI
-768 SGDEQA
+768 SGDNET

-793 GDTLAV
+793 GNALAV

-813 STTGVMVGG
+813 TTTGVMVGG

-873 AAMIGAGNIFTHV
+873 AVMIGVGNIFTHV

-954 NANIFTHIGNGSTF
+954 NANIFTHVGNGSTF
-968 AAMIGQANVMTKVGN
+968 AAMIGQANIMTKVGN

-1007 LFAGEMNV
+1007 IFAGEVNV

-1130 VTKVGDGL
+1130 ITKVGDGL
-1138 GINVAWGQANVF
+1138 GVNVAWGQANVF

-1165 ANILTKV
+1165 ANIITKV

-1206 ITKVGDGRNV
+1206 ITKVGNGRNV

-1240 KGNVVTKVGDG
+1240 KGNIVTKVGDG

-1265 TVGNGLSVTAAYG
+1265 TVGDGLSVTAAYG

-1285 VGNGVSVNVAWGKY
+1285 VGDGVSVNVAWGKY

-1327 LNINASYARNN
+1327 LGINASYAQNN
-1338 VAIKVGNGDFYSLA
+1338 VAIKIGNGDFYSLA

-1362 LSALFDNVKQTLLG
+1362 LSALFDNIKQTVLG

-1384 YLVQGDEASTS
+1384 YLVQGDEASSS

-1435 TKVDTPDLNEMDN
+1435 TKVDTPDLNKMQN
-1448 DLNID
+1448 ALNVD
-1453 GASDHAPNLIVN
+1453 GSSDQTQAPNLIVN
-1465 GDFEQGDRGWQST
+1465 GDFEQGAQGWQST
-1478 HGVEASYSGS
+1478 NGIEAYLAASA
-1488 VYGVNG
+1488 YGLKS
-1494 EGHGTRVTELDT
+1494 EGHGSKVTELDYYQ
-1506 HTNTSLYQDLTD
+1506 NTAIYQDIDD
-1518 LTEGEVI
+1518 LSHGEVI
-1525 AVSFDFAKRAGLSN
+1525 ELSFEFSN
-1539 NEGIEVLWNGEV
+1539 RNHAAITSNEGFEVLWNGEV

-1591 ILDNVVAKSESSP
+1591 ILDNVVAKSESSQ
-1604 QANAVSEHAKQ
+1604 QANAVSEHATQ

-1652 QLESTDQQAIENNGQ
+1652 QLESTDQQALENNGQ

-1681 AELTTLAQG
+1681 AELTKLAQG

-1695 GQATHTGKSGEQW
+1695 GQATHTGESGDQW

-1718 GVQSQIDDA
+1718 GVQRQLDDA
-1727 KQLASDK
+1727 KQLANDK
-1734 MAAAK
+1734 IAAAK

-1750 DSIAKSEAGVAKGE
+1750 ESVAKSEAGVAKGE

-1770 EQDIAEAKADAETRK
+1770 EQDIADAKADAETRK
-1785 ADAVAKSH
+1785 ADAVAKSN

-1827 QNDAQGAK
+1827 QNDAKGTK
-1835 QNEGDRPDRQG
+1835 QNEGDRPDREG
-1846 VAGSGLSGNAHR
+1846 VAGSGLSGNAHS

-1869 NTDSQTNA
+1869 NADSSTNA
-1877 DGRFSDGLTEQELEA
+1877 DGRFSEGLSEQEQEA

-1905 NAGIRSKN
+1905 NAGIRGKN
-1913 SGSTITSMFMEANA
+1913 SGSTITSMFTETNS
-1927 DSIVVDTT
+1927 DSIVVPTT

-1941 RKEVRISGVNLV
+1941 RKEIRISGVNLE

-1980 LDTDNDVAT
+1980 LDTENDVAT

-2028 PKDQAQALA
+2028 PKDQAEALA

-2042 STLDYDWDKRVE
+2042 ATLDYDWDKRVE

-2060 SYGYSFETPHAE
+2060 SYGYSFEAPHAE

-2161 QHDVYVI
+2161 QNDVYVI

-2174 LGNYFWHVELPALRQ
+2174 LGNYFWNVELPALRQ

-2210 DLPADEIGRRLTDA
+2210 DLPADQIGRRLTDA
-2224 GVGVKVRFDA
+2224 GVAVKVRFDA
-2234 LSSARQAELLADN
+2234 LSHERQAELLADN
-2247 PDDYRADTLVEL
+2247 PDGYKADTLVEL

-2283 NLLVQEGDEGFEV
+2283 NLLVQEGEEGFEV
-2296 RSWPGSD
+2296 RSWPGTD
-2303 DKSKTILLDNPE
+2303 GKSKTILLDNPE
-2315 DAAQQKAIERF
+2315 DAAQQKSIERF

-2366 WTYNTNSEL
+2366 WTYNTNVEL
-2375 MSVTELLDAAHVSGK
+2375 MSVNELLDAAHVNGK
-2390 VRGESYQKVIDALA
+2390 VRGESYQQVIDALT
-2404 EYHASTAEHAD
+2404 EYHASTVEHAD

-2420 VEQLVNLRKK
+2420 VEKLLNLRKQ
-2430 IEGYAL
+2430 IEGYVL
-2436 GHPDSGRLEAMNS
+2436 GHPDSGRVEAMNS
-2449 LLNQVNSRLEEVSV
+2449 LLNQVNSRLEEVAV

-2479 LYDQLDNAHLK
+2479 LYDQLDNANLK
-2490 QSKHLY
+2490 ESKHLY

-2501 DFVTKGKGNLAKI
+2501 DFVTKGKGNLANI
-2514 DQLGGSDAVLEKV
+2514 DKLGGSDAVLEKV
-2527 KASVNHEY
+2527 KAAVTHEY
-2535 GQAIADTIF
+2535 GQVVADTIF
-2544 AGLSANELAKDGKGI
+2544 ARLSANDLAKDGKGI
-2559 DITGL
+2559 DIAGL
-2564 NRIHQALEQHMSPV
+2564 NKVHQAIEQHMSPV

-2588 DHSALGHAALQIGQG
+2588 DHSTLGHAALQIGQG
-2603 RTQIDAQAAAD
+2603 RTQLEGQAAAD

-2642 YQPDLKLRWSDFS
+2642 DQPDLKLRWSDFS

-2669 SEENDGFGLND
+2669 SEENDGFGLKD

-2696 GIDAAYKDASEG
+2696 GIDASYKDASEG
-2708 YASVLLGNPDMLVST
+2708 YASVLLGNPDMLAST

-2741 YDMMDVANRFAQELQ
+2741 YDMMDVANRFAEELQ

-2763 DPALVAKRID
+2763 DTALVEKRID

-2816 WNRLSHDPDARYQL
+2816 WNRLSNDPDARYQL

-2884 KKQSHQVNDDLDA
+2884 KKQSHQVTDVLDA
-2897 LSGSEKHKDKV
+2897 LSGNEKHKENV

-2917 RDKVP
+2917 RDKES

-2933 LYGERD
+2933 LYGEKD
-2939 ARRKIGDITQT
+2939 ARRKIGEITQT
-2950 LLDHAVEK
+2950 LLDHAVEN

-2978 QGTASSDDET
+2978 QGAASSEAET
-2988 STTSGK
+2988 SATSGK

-3007 EQASAIRSHYQK
+3007 EQASAIRNHYQK

-3059 GIDPSNIILH
+3059 GIDPSNIIIH

-3118 IVGTI
+3118 IVGAI

-3141 QETPILL
+3141 KETPILL

-3159 EKLRVKLSNSGFN
+3159 EKLRAKLAIAGYN

-3179 YGHEASNRLMSQYT
+3179 YGHEASNRLMGQYAD
-3193 GQIVSD
+3193 QIVSGLFNAEQAAVEAGEVLKGLEKD
-3199 LLNTQHIKHNE
+3199 FKRYGDALKPDTSVPGKSKDIRTTKDFLNGYKNDHAKDIVDGFRSDMSIKQLVDLFVKGNWSEEQKGALAWEIESRALKVTFQNKSEKYNRLFREIASAGVVDAKATEQLAPQLMLLNLANDGFGGRCDPLSKLVLV
-3210 AKLNLEPHGK
+3210 AKQLENDG
-3220 NYESRDLILKPIS
+3220 
-3233 QPETVELGMPEVDQ
+3233 QV
-3247 KVLADIAERENVI
+3247 
-3260 IGVRPVDEKSK
+3260 GVARQLLE
-3271 SLIASKMYS
+3271 KMYS
-3280 SKGLFVKAKSSDW
+3280 AAAVLSNPTLYSDSEKANASKLLSSLAAIHAKN
-3293 GPMSGFIPVDQSF
+3293 PMHDTSMKVWQEKLEGKQALTVNGVVEKITD
-3306 AKASARRDLETFNRH
+3306 ASANGKPVL
-3321 AEQSIQS
+3321 
-3328 GNAVSADLYLNQVR
+3328 
-3342 VEELVSKYH
+3342 
-3351 SLTPLELDDQSG
+3351 LELDAPGHAMAAWAKGSG
-3363 MYKTTATNGDQS
+3363 DDRVYGFYDPNAGIVEFSSAEKFGDYLTRFFGKSDLNMAQGYKLGKNAAGEAI
-3375 VPFFLNR
+3375 FNR
-3382 VTVDGNELWQ
+3382 VVVMDGN
-3392 VHYITNGELAPFK
+3392 TLASYKPTFGDNTTMQGILDLPVFDATPIKKPTGGVASDLEALGDKTK
-3405 VIGDPVS
+3405 VV
-3412 KQPMT
+3412 
-3417 ADYDLLTVMY
+3417 
-3427 SYGDLGPQDKVKQ
+3427 
-3440 PLTWQQWKDS
+3440 
-3450 VTYEDLTPKYKELY
+3450 
-3464 SNEDLYN
+3464 
-3471 KKDGASLGNV
+3471 
-3481 SGRLKELKDR
+3481 
-3491 INVDLGRTNGL
+3491 VDL
-3502 EMVHHGADDA
+3502 A
-3512 NPYAVMADNFPATF
+3512 
-3526 FVPKSLFAEDGL
+3526 
-3538 GEGKGSIQT
+3538 
-3547 YFNVNEQGAVVIR
+3547 
-3560 NPQEFSDFQQ
+3560 
-3570 VTINASFRASFN
+3570 
-3582 DKWNHGLDEPL
+3582 
-3593 FTTKRKLSHE
+3593 
-3603 FLNKRDQLLKKLS
+3603 
-3616 GGRLDAQDET
+3616 
-3626 LVALGNPDD
+3626 
-3635 VSGNKAIVAVD
+3635 
-3646 VSQIFTRQELKER
+3646 QIFTVQELKER
-3659 ANVFAKPIGASY
+3659 AKVFAKPIGASY

-3677 LDLVHQTVSRDQIV
+3677 LDLVHQAKGRDQIA
-3691 ASFELNKKV
+3691 ASFELNKKI

-3719 KEQITSALF
+3719 KEQVTSALF
-3728 IGKMQVA
+3728 IGKMQIA
-3735 QVDIDAIAQTRP
+3735 QAGIDAIAQTRP

-3758 EEANGE
+3758 EEANGK
-3764 HRGLTDMMVR
+3764 HVGLTDMMVR
-3774 WANEDPYLAPKQGYK
+3774 WANEDPYLAPKHGYK
-3789 GETPNDLGF
+3789 GETPSDLGF
-3798 DAKYHVDLGD
+3798 DAKYHVDLSE

-3844 QELQDLTGVES
+3844 QELQDLTGAES

-3867 KKVDPISGDS
+3867 KKADPISGDS
-3877 AEMILLKKFAD
+3877 AEMILLKKYAD
-3888 KSYLSQLDSDR
+3888 QSYLSQLDSDR

-3913 DVDAWDR
+3913 DIDAWDR
-3920 RYSGAGY
+3920 RYSGTGY
-3927 DELTNKLAGAT
+3927 DELTNKLASAT
-3938 GVDEQLSVLLDDR
+3938 GVDEQLAVLLDDR

-4020 LDATLFE
+4020 LDVTLFE

-4061 AANNIAVEVLQSL
+4061 AANNIAVEVLQNL
-4074 PDDEKFVAIYGK
+4074 PDGEKFVAIYGK

-4100 GITHRLDLPALRVS
+4100 GITHRLDLPALKVS
-4114 DSNQFRVEQDD
+4114 DSNQFTVEQDD
-4125 MTLRVVYDDV
+4125 VSLRVVYDDV
-4135 ANKPKL
+4135 ANKPKI

-4150 NTAIHNQNVN
+4150 NTALHNQNVN
-4160 DWERVAVTPTA
+4160 DWERVVVTPTA
-4171 DGGETRFDGQI
+4171 DGGESRFDGQI
-4182 IVQMENDSVVANAAA
+4182 IVQMENDAVAAKAAA

-4207 VVVQLDSDGNY
+4207 VVVQIDSDGNY

-4229 GKLRWQLVGHG
+4229 GKIRWQLVGHG
-4240 RDDSDSN
+4240 RDHSESN
-4247 NTHLSGY
+4247 NTRLSGY
-4254 SAEDLAA
+4254 SADELAV
-4261 KLANFQQSFSQAEN
+4261 KLASFQQMFNQAEK
-4275 INNTPDH
+4275 ISSKPDH

-4304 NAMDVNGLRVDVS
+4304 NAMDANGLRLDVS
-4317 ARSSELAV
+4317 VRSSELAV
-4325 DATGRKHTKDENG
+4325 DETGRKHTKDANG
-4338 DWIQKAETNKVS
+4338 NWVQKAESNKVS
-4350 LSWNEQGEVIAKEER
+4350 LSWNEQGDVVAKDER

-4382 SDVGEIARGAI
+4382 SDVDEPARGAI
-4393 GDNNDVFDAPEKRK
+4393 GDNKDVFDAPEKRK
-4407 VETETSSSAANNKLS
+4407 AETETSSSSANNKLS

-4451 SGGFKSLAFGDNNVM
+4451 TGGFKSLAFGDNNVM

-4472 ESKHSVDMGGYQALE
+4472 ESKHSFDIGGYQALE

-4500 NLGQS
+4500 NKGRS
-4505 NDLLVMM
+4505 NDLIVMM

-4543 DQDWLAAQ
+4543 GQDWLAAQ

-4574 SVDYTCLVEL
+4574 SVDYTSLVEL
-4584 DSHNERSSRGLKHD
+4584 DSQNERSSRGLKHD
-4598 TEAALN
+4598 AEAALN

-4617 SAGKLSRADKLRQAN
+4617 DTSKLSRADKLRQAN

-4708 GQMAGIGAETTL
+4708 GQLAGVGAETTL
-4720 ADIFGVDYTTSGQIV
+4720 ADIFGVDYTASGHIV
-4735 SRNGEAVDGVAILTE
+4735 SRNGEAVDGVAILKE

-4772 LDSLKSGID
+4772 LDSLKSGIN
-4781 MGADGIQSFAE
+4781 MGADGIKSFAE
-4792 THGLKD
+4792 THGLKE
-4798 KAPEEEENKSA
+4798 KAPEEEEDNAS
-4809 VSVNGT
+4809 VSVNGA
-4815 SVNSAQGATASDGNT
+4815 SVNSAQGATVADGST
-4830 ETAETQDRAFG
+4830 ETAETPDRAFG

-4897 DGDINLSLGNY
+4897 DGDINISLGNY

-4944 NIFTGGEGSDMG
+4944 NIFTGGEGNDMG

-5000 IDTGLGRDYV
+5000 IDTGSGRDYV
-5010 VTSGNFNRVDTGDGQ
+5010 VTSGNFNRVDTGDDQ

-5088 KFSQFNGEEGRDL
+5088 KFSQFNGGEGRDL

-5123 GDVIDNLVEDISSE
+5123 GDVIDNLVEDIRSE

-5163 LRDPVSETDQAKF
+5163 LRDPSNDSDQSKF
-5176 EHIGSVTFNDYF
+5176 EHIGSVTFSDYF
-5188 DGKRA
+5188 NGNRA
-5193 QMIIAMGEKDANGE
+5193 QVVIGMSDKDLSGE
-5207 REYTTLSESSI
+5207 REYTMLSDSAI

-5225 SGFDPQAG
+5225 SGFEPQAG
-5233 DNGFIDNLD
+5233 DNGFIDSLE
-5242 SKSRVAISTAWAD
+5242 SKSQATISMAWSD
-5255 VVHKKGITV
+5255 VVHKKGLMV

>member
-17 YSADNGNN
+17 YSADDGNN
-25 DIVAIGFGG
+25 NIVAIGFGG
-34 EIHAYGGD
+34 QIHAYGGD

-52 TVHTGS
+52 TVYTGS
-58 GNDTVVGGSAYLRV
+58 GNDTVVGGSAYLKV

-79 SVKGA
+79 TVKGA

-104 GGVSIDHLGHHG
+104 GGVSIDHLGNHG
-116 DVSYG
+116 DVNYG
-121 GAAAYNSVKR
+121 GAAAYNGINR
-131 KGLSGNVTFKGA
+131 KGLSGNVTFAGA

-153 NHGNLSFAGAGAG
+153 NQGNLSFTGAGAG
-166 NKLDRTWFD
+166 NKLDRTWFNR
-175 QYQGSRGDVSFDG
+175 YQGSHGDVTFDG

-235 ERTRQ
+235 ERTHQ
-240 AEDVYQQTHGNIRFE
+240 AEDVYTQTRGNIRFE

-261 SFYSDVAHG
+261 SLYSDVAHG

-276 GGAYNTITRKGS
+276 GGAYNTIIRKGS
-288 GSSFDAQGMEY
+288 GNDFAKEGMTN
-299 AKAEDIVLTTAKMHG
+299 AKADEIVLTKAVMSG
-314 SWIGSG
+314 SWIGQD
-320 THAVTAV
+320 HHVTAV
-327 KSEREPNTYLFA
+327 KSASEPNTYLFA
-339 IADGTYTKINKV
+339 FADSTYTKINKV
-351 RLSNDPKTG
+351 QLRNDPQTG
-360 KLKYYSEAWYKQG
+360 ELKYYSTAWYKEG
-373 NHLSG
+373 NHLSN
-378 LARSD
+378 LANQDISD
-383 VSSAGGFEV
+383 NGGFTAV
-392 NPING
+392 NING
-397 GYTLSNIAVEHQ
+397 AYTLSDLKVEHQ
-409 QSLTVHAMEKD
+409 QSVTVHAVEKS

-425 WVTYANGALID
+425 WVTYANGAVID
-436 AKDVVLSDAKM
+436 AKEVSLSDAKM

-452 STDGTKVDVQ
+452 YADGTKVDVK
-462 AIKSNRKPNTYVY
+462 AVKSNRQPNTYIY

-489 LANDAETGVLKY
+489 LANDPETGALKY

-512 TANLANEDISSANG
+512 TANIANQDISSATG
-526 YHSMGKGGYSLSAL
+526 YNPMGKGGYSLSDL
-540 NYSVNAIR
+540 HYSVNAVR
-548 SMSETVADIDE
+548 STSETVADIEE

-564 LFKPATDSGE
+564 LFKPANDSGE
-574 SSGDVHFSG
+574 SSGDVRFNG

-597 NVYFNGGGIA
+597 NVHFNGGGIA

-645 LANVLVHQSKQGKM
+645 LANVLVHQSQQGKM

-666 VNVLVRIGD
+666 VNVLVRLGD

-689 VHKGNGNSRVA
+689 VQKGSGDSRVV

-708 TQIGSGHGLW
+708 TQIGSGNGLW

-729 VGNGEVTS
+729 VGQGDVAA

-745 LTKVGEGELTAGML
+745 LTKMGEGELTSGML
-759 GGANVMTHI
+759 GGANVITHI
-768 SGDEQA
+768 SNDDQL

-793 GDTLAV
+793 GNTLAV

-813 STTGVMVGG
+813 TTTGVMVGG

-828 VGNGDTTGIMLGV
+828 VGNGDTTGILLGV

-873 AAMIGAGNIFTHV
+873 AVMIGAGNIFTHV

-954 NANIFTHIGNGSTF
+954 NANIFTHVGSGSTF
-968 AAMIGQANVMTKVGN
+968 AAMIGQANIMTKVGN
-983 DLTAALMVGKANIY
+983 DLTAALMVGKANIM

-1007 LFAGEMNV
+1007 LFAGEVNV

-1103 LISDIGNVMTHVGDG
+1103 LISDVGNVMTHVGDG
-1118 TTIGIAKGKANI
+1118 TTIGIAKGKANLI
-1130 VTKVGDGL
+1130 TKVGDGL
-1138 GINVAWGQANVF
+1138 GVNVAWGQANVF

-1165 ANILTKV
+1165 ANLITKV

-1178 SVVQGKANIITHV
+1178 SVVQGEANIITHV

-1206 ITKVGDGRNV
+1206 ITKVGHGQNV

-1240 KGNVVTKVGDG
+1240 KGNIVTKVGDG
-1251 MQVTAAKGK
+1251 MQVTAAKGQ

-1265 TVGNGLSVTAAYG
+1265 TVGNGLNVTAAYG

-1285 VGNGVSVNVAWGKY
+1285 VGDGVSVNVAWGKY

-1317 ANANIHIGDG
+1317 ANANIHVGDG
-1327 LNINASYARNN
+1327 LNINASYAQNN

-1362 LSALFDNVKQTLLG
+1362 LSALFDNIKQTVLG

-1384 YLVQGDEASTS
+1384 YLVQGDEASSS
-1395 GTQKGRGAIATPE
+1395 GTHKGRGAIATPE

-1416 MDAIE
+1416 MDAIK

-1435 TKVDTPDLNEMDN
+1435 TKVDTPDLNKMQHA
-1448 DLNID
+1448 LNVD
-1453 GASDHAPNLIVN
+1453 DSSVQAPNLIVN
-1465 GDFEQGDRGWQST
+1465 GDFELGEHGWQST
-1478 HGVEASYSGS
+1478 HGVEASYAGS
-1488 VYGVNG
+1488 VYGVEG
-1494 EGHGTRVTELDT
+1494 EGHGARVTELDT
-1506 HTNTSLYQDLTD
+1506 YTNTSLYQDLAN
-1518 LTEGEVI
+1518 LAQGEVI

-1551 VFSSSGDASAWQQKT
+1551 VFSSSGDESTWQQKT
-1566 LKLTAHAG
+1566 LKLTAQAG

-1591 ILDNVVAKSESSP
+1591 ILDNVVATSESSQ
-1604 QANAVSEHAKQ
+1604 QANAIREHATQ
-1615 NQASQNALSD
+1615 NPAAQNALSD

-1652 QLESTDQQAIENNGQ
+1652 QLESTDQQALENNGQ
-1667 AQRDAVKEESEAVT
+1667 AQRDAVQEESEAIT
-1681 AELTTLAQG
+1681 AELTKLAQG

-1695 GQATHTGKSGEQW
+1695 GQATHTGESGDQW
-1708 RNDFA
+1708 RNEFA
-1713 GGLLD
+1713 SGLLA
-1718 GVQSQIDDA
+1718 GVQTQLDDA
-1727 KQLASDK
+1727 KQLANGK
-1734 MAAAK
+1734 IAEAK
-1739 QTQSDNNSKVK
+1739 QTHADNQNKVK
-1750 DSIAKSEAGVAKGE
+1750 DAVAKSEAGVAKGE

-1770 EQDIAEAKADAETRK
+1770 EQDIADAQADAEKRK
-1785 ADAVAKSH
+1785 ADALAKGK
-1793 DAKQA
+1793 DAQQA
-1798 ESDAHSAANDA
+1798 ESDAHHAVNNA
-1809 QSRGDRDAMNA
+1809 QSRGDRDVQLA
-1820 ENKANQA
+1820 ENKANQVQA
-1827 QNDAQGAK
+1827 DAQGAK

-1846 VAGSGLSGNAHR
+1846 VTGSGLSGNAHS
-1858 VEGAGETGSHV
+1858 VEGAGETDSHV
-1869 NTDSQTNA
+1869 KTDSQTNA
-1877 DGRFSDGLTEQELEA
+1877 DGRFSEGLTEQEQEA

-1905 NAGIRSKN
+1905 NAGIRAKN
-1913 SGSTITSMFMEANA
+1913 SGSTITTMFTEANT
-1927 DSIVVDTT
+1927 DSIVVPTT
-1935 ASQDVV
+1935 KPQDVV
-1941 RKEVRISGVNLV
+1941 RKEIRISGVNLE

-1962 AESLV
+1962 AVSLV

-1980 LDTDNDVAT
+1980 LDSDHPRAT
-1989 DKYVPVP
+1989 EQYIPVP
-1996 GFERVDADVSDEVK
+1996 GFERVDVNVSDETK
-2010 QRMIQSMSGYI
+2010 QRLTQFVSGYI

-2042 STLDYDWDKRVE
+2042 ATLNYDWDKRVE

-2060 SYGYSFETPHAE
+2060 SYGYSFEAPHGE
-2072 KSIVSF
+2072 NSLVSF
-2078 WSGKNF
+2078 WSGRNF
-2084 KQYRDVLDNA
+2084 KEYRNVLDNA
-2094 QTDGKK
+2094 QPDGKK

-2107 KGNAFAI
+2107 QGNAFAI
-2114 DLNKHLMRWGGLFLD
+2114 KLNKQLMRWGDMFLD
-2129 PDNAE
+2129 LENAD
-2134 QNQLKSSIDAATF
+2134 QNHLQSSIEAAAY

-2161 QHDVYVI
+2161 KDDVYVI
-2168 AEGGVR
+2168 AEGGMR
-2174 LGNYFWHVELPALRQ
+2174 LGNYFWNVELPLLRQ

-2210 DLPADEIGRRLTDA
+2210 DVPVNEIGHKLTDA

-2234 LSSARQAELLADN
+2234 LSAAQQAELLAIN
-2247 PDDYRADTLVEL
+2247 PKGYKADSLVEL

-2267 SMLRESLPFYS
+2267 SMLRDALPFYS

-2283 NLLVQEGDEGFEV
+2283 NLLVQEGDEGFKV
-2296 RSWPGSD
+2296 RAWPGSD
-2303 DKSKTILLDNPE
+2303 GKSKTIVLDNPE
-2315 DAAQQKAIERF
+2315 DATQQKTIERF
-2326 ILANFDNFEQM
+2326 ILANFQNFEQM

-2345 NKVLSHHDG
+2345 NKVISHDKGITH
-2354 RTRILAQ
+2354 ILAQ
-2361 KEDGA
+2361 KVDGA
-2366 WTYNTNSEL
+2366 WLYNAKVDL
-2375 MSVTELLDAAHVSGK
+2375 MSVTELLDAANVTGK
-2390 VRGESYQKVIDALA
+2390 IRGESYQQVIDALS
-2404 EYHASTAEHAD
+2404 EYHSSVTELSD
-2415 YELES
+2415 YEQES
-2420 VEQLVNLRKK
+2420 IEKLLSLRKK
-2430 IEGYAL
+2430 IEGYVL
-2436 GHPDSGRLEAMNS
+2436 GHPDSGRIAAMNS
-2449 LLNQVNSRLEEVSV
+2449 LLNQVNTRLEEVSV
-2463 LAVSEQSIKAH
+2463 LAVSEPNIKAQ

-2479 LYDQLDNAHLK
+2479 LYDQLETANLK
-2490 QSKHLY
+2490 GTKHLY
-2496 LDGNG
+2496 LDQNG
-2501 DFVTKGKGNLAKI
+2501 EFVTKGKGHLANI
-2514 DQLGGSDAVLEKV
+2514 DLLGSREAVLEKV
-2527 KASVNHEY
+2527 KLTVSNEY
-2535 GQAIADTIF
+2535 GQTVADTIF
-2544 AGLSANELAKDGKGI
+2544 AGLSAKDLAKDGKGI
-2559 DITGL
+2559 DIAGL
-2564 NRIHQALEQHMSPV
+2564 KKVHLAIEQHLSPV
-2578 SATMYIWKPS
+2578 SATLFLWKPS
-2588 DHSALGHAALQIGQG
+2588 DHSALGHAALQISQG
-2603 RTQIDAQAAAD
+2603 RTQLEGQAAAD
-2614 FNKQNYVSWWPLGSK
+2614 FNQQNYVSWWPLGSK
-2629 SSNIRN
+2629 SSNISN
-2635 IFNVATE
+2635 ILNVATKD
-2642 YQPDLKLRWSDFS
+2642 QPDLKLRWKDFS
-2655 QPAHQNDTLEHDMA
+2655 QPAAHGESLAFDMQT
-2669 SEENDGFGLND
+2669 EENDDFGLKSAED
-2680 GETKL
+2680 KL
-2685 KRFIEKLNAAK
+2685 KDFIKQLASASGVDK
-2696 GIDAAYKDASEG
+2696 KFKDISQAFTMM
-2708 YASVLLGNPDMLVST
+2708 ALMNPDILESAN
-2723 GIPAHVFQP
+2723 IPEHISKP

-2741 YDMMDVANRFAQELQ
+2741 YDMQDVAQRFAKELQEQAKVAVNSEQMEQQISEVVQRFAQDELDKIQ
-2756 KQAQASG
+2756 T
-2763 DPALVAKRID
+2763 
-2773 NVVRLFAERAL
+2773 
-2784 EEIEAFKASQ
+2784 FKETQ
-2794 ADEGRVF
+2794 ADQGRVF

-2816 WNRLSHDPDARYQL
+2816 WHRLSNDPDARYQL

-2856 RPKFGVWTP
+2856 LPKFGVWTP

-2884 KKQSHQVNDDLDA
+2884 KKQSHQVTDVLDA
-2897 LSGSEKHKDKV
+2897 LSGNEKPKENV

-2917 RDKVP
+2917 RDKES

-2933 LYGERD
+2933 LYGDKE
-2939 ARRKIGDITQT
+2939 ARRKIGEITQT

-2958 GESQKVTL
+2958 GESQKITL
-2966 KGEAGRLTGYYH
+2966 QGEAGRLTGYYH
-2978 QGTASSDDET
+2978 QGTTPSEGET
-2988 STTSGK
+2988 SSPSGK

-3007 EQASAIRSHYQK
+3007 EQASAIRNHYQK

-3059 GIDPSNIILH
+3059 GIDPSNIIIH

-3118 IVGTI
+3118 IVGAI

-3133 EKNLKGLP
+3133 EKNLEGLP
-3141 QETPILL
+3141 KETSILL
-3148 LTDNEGLGEEG
+3148 LTDNEGLGNEG
-3159 EKLRVKLSNSGFN
+3159 EKLRTKLTASGYN

-3179 YGHEASNRLMSQYT
+3179 YGHEASNRLMSQYAD
-3193 GQIVSD
+3193 QIVSGLSSSASVDED
-3199 LLNTQHIKHNE
+3199 LDQQRLDTTSTKDQGISNKNDHLQVVDSKE
-3210 AKLNLEPHGK
+3210 A
-3220 NYESRDLILKPIS
+3220 
-3233 QPETVELGMPEVDQ
+3233 
-3247 KVLADIAERENVI
+3247 LADGKILHNQDVN
-3260 IGVRPVDEKSK
+3260 S
-3271 SLIASKMYS
+3271 
-3280 SKGLFVKAKSSDW
+3280 W
-3293 GPMSGFIPVDQSF
+3293 GP
-3306 AKASARRDLETFNRH
+3306 
-3321 AEQSIQS
+3321 
-3328 GNAVSADLYLNQVR
+3328 
-3342 VEELVSKYH
+3342 
-3351 SLTPLELDDQSG
+3351 
-3363 MYKTTATNGDQS
+3363 
-3375 VPFFLNR
+3375 
-3382 VTVDGNELWQ
+3382 
-3392 VHYITNGELAPFK
+3392 IT
-3405 VIGDPVS
+3405 
-3412 KQPMT
+3412 
-3417 ADYDLLTVMY
+3417 
-3427 SYGDLGPQDKVKQ
+3427 
-3440 PLTWQQWKDS
+3440 
-3450 VTYEDLTPKYKELY
+3450 
-3464 SNEDLYN
+3464 
-3471 KKDGASLGNV
+3471 
-3481 SGRLKELKDR
+3481 
-3491 INVDLGRTNGL
+3491 
-3502 EMVHHGADDA
+3502 
-3512 NPYAVMADNFPATF
+3512 
-3526 FVPKSLFAEDGL
+3526 
-3538 GEGKGSIQT
+3538 
-3547 YFNVNEQGAVVIR
+3547 
-3560 NPQEFSDFQQ
+3560 
-3570 VTINASFRASFN
+3570 
-3582 DKWNHGLDEPL
+3582 
-3593 FTTKRKLSHE
+3593 
-3603 FLNKRDQLLKKLS
+3603 
-3616 GGRLDAQDET
+3616 
-3626 LVALGNPDD
+3626 
-3635 VSGNKAIVAVD
+3635 
-3646 VSQIFTRQELKER
+3646 
-3659 ANVFAKPIGASY
+3659 
-3671 QGILDQ
+3671 
-3677 LDLVHQTVSRDQIV
+3677 
-3691 ASFELNKKV
+3691 
-3700 NAYIAEHPTSGRNQ
+3700 
-3714 ALTQL
+3714 
-3719 KEQITSALF
+3719 
-3728 IGKMQVA
+3728 
-3735 QVDIDAIAQTRP
+3735 
-3747 ELAARIFMVAI
+3747 
-3758 EEANGE
+3758 
-3764 HRGLTDMMVR
+3764 
-3774 WANEDPYLAPKQGYK
+3774 
-3789 GETPNDLGF
+3789 
-3798 DAKYHVDLGD
+3798 
-3808 HYADFKQWLE
+3808 
-3818 TSQSNGLLSK
+3818 
-3828 ATLDES
+3828 
-3834 TKTVHLGYSY
+3834 
-3844 QELQDLTGVES
+3844 
-3855 VQMAFYFLKEAA
+3855 
-3867 KKVDPISGDS
+3867 
-3877 AEMILLKKFAD
+3877 
-3888 KSYLSQLDSDR
+3888 
-3899 MDQIEGIYRSSHET
+3899 
-3913 DVDAWDR
+3913 
-3920 RYSGAGY
+3920 
-3927 DELTNKLAGAT
+3927 
-3938 GVDEQLSVLLDDR
+3938 
-3951 KGLLIGEVHGSDV
+3951 
-3964 NGLRFVNEQMD
+3964 
-3975 ALKKQGVTVI
+3975 
-3985 GLEHLRSDL
+3985 
-3994 AQPLIDRYLAT
+3994 
-4005 GVMSSELSAMLKTKH
+4005 
-4020 LDATLFE
+4020 
-4027 NARANGM
+4027 
-4034 RIVALDANSSARPNV
+4034 
-4049 QGTEHGLMYRAG
+4049 
-4061 AANNIAVEVLQSL
+4061 
-4074 PDDEKFVAIYGK
+4074 
-4086 AHLQSHKGIEGFVP
+4086 
-4100 GITHRLDLPALRVS
+4100 
-4114 DSNQFRVEQDD
+4114 
-4125 MTLRVVYDDV
+4125 
-4135 ANKPKL
+4135 
-4141 TFKDSLSGA
+4141 
-4150 NTAIHNQNVN
+4150 
-4160 DWERVAVTPTA
+4160 VTPTT

-4182 IVQMENDSVVANAAA
+4182 IVQMENDPVVAKAAA
-4197 NLAGKHPESS
+4197 NLAGKHAESS

-4240 RDDSDSN
+4240 RDHSESN
-4247 NTHLSGY
+4247 NTRLSGY
-4254 SAEDLAA
+4254 SADELAV
-4261 KLANFQQSFSQAEN
+4261 KLAKFQQSFNQAEN
-4275 INNTPDH
+4275 INNKPDH

-4304 NAMDVNGLRVDVS
+4304 NAMDANGLRVDVS
-4317 ARSSELAV
+4317 VRSSELAV
-4325 DATGRKHTKDENG
+4325 DEAGRKHTKDANG
-4338 DWIQKAETNKVS
+4338 DWVQKAENNKVS
-4350 LSWNEQGEVIAKEER
+4350 LSWDAQGEVVAKDEP

-4382 SDVGEIARGAI
+4382 NNVDEPARGAI
-4393 GDNNDVFDAPEKRK
+4393 GDNSDVFDAPEKRK
-4407 VETETSSSAANNKLS
+4407 PETEVIANSSSSNQLS

-4429 NVGDGEFTA
+4429 NVGEGEFTA

-4451 SGGFKSLAFGDNNVM
+4451 TGGFKSLAFGDNNVM
-4466 VHIGNG
+4466 VHIGDG
-4472 ESKHSVDMGGYQALE
+4472 ESKHSVDIGGYQALE
-4487 GAQMFIGNRNVSF
+4487 GAQMFLGNRNVSF
-4500 NLGQS
+4500 NFGHS
-4505 NDLLVMM
+4505 NDLILMM

-4530 ISGVLQSI
+4530 ISGVLQGI
-4538 ATSGE
+4538 AMSGE
-4543 DQDWLAAQ
+4543 GEDWLAAQ

-4574 SVDYTCLVEL
+4574 SVDYTTLVEL
-4584 DSHNERSSRGLKHD
+4584 DSQNERDSRGLKHD
-4598 TEAALN
+4598 AEATLN
-4604 KQYNQWLSGNSDS
+4604 KQYNQWLSGNGNSGTS
-4617 SAGKLSRADKLRQAN
+4617 QLSRADKLRQAN

-4682 SATGQAKTTFTYTP
+4682 TATGQAKTTFTYTP
-4696 EDLPRQLKNKLL
+4696 QDLPRQLKNKLL
-4708 GQMAGIGAETTL
+4708 GQLAGVGAETTL
-4720 ADIFGVDYTTSGQIV
+4720 ADIFGVDYTASGQIV
-4735 SRNGEAVDGVAILTE
+4735 SRNGQAVDGVAILKE

-4772 LDSLKSGID
+4772 LDSLKAGID
-4781 MGADGIQSFAE
+4781 MGADGIKSFAE
-4792 THGLKD
+4792 THGLKE
-4798 KAPEEEENKSA
+4798 KAPEEEKDNSS
-4809 VSVNGT
+4809 VSVNGAN
-4815 SVNSAQGATASDGNT
+4815 VNSAQGATVADGNT

-4863 KSLVENLKENL
+4863 KSLVENLKQNL

-4897 DGDINLSLGNY
+4897 DGDINISLGNY

-4944 NIFTGGEGSDMG
+4944 NIFTGGEGNDMG

-5000 IDTGLGRDYV
+5000 IDTGSGRDYV
-5010 VTSGNFNRVDTGDGQ
+5010 VTSGNFNRVDTGDDQ

-5054 INASAGNDVV
+5054 INAGAGNDVV
-5064 KLMGYHAVLNGGE
+5064 KLMGYHAVLNGGD
-5077 GEDHLIAAAIS
+5077 GDDHLIAAAIS
-5088 KFSQFNGEEGRDL
+5088 KFSQFNGGEGRDL

-5123 GDVIDNLVEDISSE
+5123 GDVIDNLVEDIRSE

-5163 LRDPVSETDQAKF
+5163 LREPSNDSDQSKF
-5176 EHIGSVTFNDYF
+5176 EHIGSVTFSDYF
-5188 DGKRA
+5188 NGNRA
-5193 QMIIAMGEKDANGE
+5193 QVVIGMSEKDLSGE
-5207 REYTTLSESSI
+5207 REYTMLSDSAI

-5225 SGFDPQAG
+5225 SGFEPQAG
-5233 DNGFIDNLD
+5233 DNGFIDSLE
-5242 SKSRVAISTAWAD
+5242 SKSQAAISMAWSD
-5255 VVHKKGITV
+5255 VVHKKGLMV

>member
-17 YSADNGNN
+17 YSADDGNN
-25 DIVAIGFGG
+25 NIVAIGFGG
-34 EIHAYGGD
+34 QIHAYGGD

-52 TVHTGS
+52 TVYTGS
-58 GNDTVVGGSAYLRV
+58 GNDTVVGGSAYLKV

-79 SVKGA
+79 TVKGA

-104 GGVSIDHLGHHG
+104 GGVSIDHLGNHG
-116 DVSYG
+116 DVNYG
-121 GAAAYNSVKR
+121 GAAAYNGINR
-131 KGLSGNVTFKGA
+131 KGLSGNVTFAGA

-153 NHGNLSFAGAGAG
+153 NQGNLSFTGAGAG
-166 NKLDRTWFD
+166 NKLDRTWFNR
-175 QYQGSRGDVSFDG
+175 YQGSHGDVTFDG

-235 ERTRQ
+235 ERTHQ
-240 AEDVYQQTHGNIRFE
+240 AEDVYTQTRGNIRFE

-261 SFYSDVAHG
+261 SLYSDVAHG

-276 GGAYNTITRKGS
+276 GGAYNTIIRKGS
-288 GSSFDAQGMEY
+288 GNDFAKEGMTN
-299 AKAEDIVLTTAKMHG
+299 AKADEIVLTKAVMSG
-314 SWIGSG
+314 SWIGQD
-320 THAVTAV
+320 HHVTAV
-327 KSEREPNTYLFA
+327 KSASEPNTYLFA
-339 IADGTYTKINKV
+339 FADSTYTKINKV
-351 RLSNDPKTG
+351 QLRNDPQTG
-360 KLKYYSEAWYKQG
+360 ELKYYSTAWYKEG
-373 NHLSG
+373 NHLSN
-378 LARSD
+378 LANQDISD
-383 VSSAGGFEV
+383 NGGFTAV
-392 NPING
+392 NING
-397 GYTLSNIAVEHQ
+397 AYTLSDLKVEHQ
-409 QSLTVHAMEKD
+409 QSVTVHAVEKS

-425 WVTYANGALID
+425 WVTYANGAVID
-436 AKDVVLSDAKM
+436 AKEVSLSDAKM

-452 STDGTKVDVQ
+452 YADGTKVDVK
-462 AIKSNRKPNTYVY
+462 AVKSNRQPNTYIY

-489 LANDAETGVLKY
+489 LANDPETGALKY

-512 TANLANEDISSANG
+512 TANIANQDISSATG
-526 YHSMGKGGYSLSAL
+526 YNPMGKGGYSLSDL
-540 NYSVNAIR
+540 HYSVNAVR
-548 SMSETVADIDE
+548 STSETVADIEE

-564 LFKPATDSGE
+564 LFKPANDSGE
-574 SSGDVHFSG
+574 SSGDVRFNG

-597 NVYFNGGGIA
+597 NVHFNGGGIA

-645 LANVLVHQSKQGKM
+645 LANVLVHQSQQGKM

-666 VNVLVRIGD
+666 VNVLVRLGD

-689 VHKGNGNSRVA
+689 VQKGSGDSRVV

-708 TQIGSGHGLW
+708 TQIGSGNGLW

-729 VGNGEVTS
+729 VGKGDVAA

-745 LTKVGEGELTAGML
+745 LTKMGEGELTSGML
-759 GGANVMTHI
+759 GGANVITHI
-768 SGDEQA
+768 SNDEQL

-793 GDTLAV
+793 GSTLAV

-813 STTGVMVGG
+813 TTTGVMVGG

-873 AAMIGAGNIFTHV
+873 AVMIGAGNIFTHV

-954 NANIFTHIGNGSTF
+954 NANIFTHIGHGSTF
-968 AAMIGQANVMTKVGN
+968 AAMIGQANIMTKVGN
-983 DLTAALMVGKANIY
+983 DLTAALMVGKANIM

-1007 LFAGEMNV
+1007 LFAGEVNV

-1103 LISDIGNVMTHVGDG
+1103 LISDVGNVMTHVGDG
-1118 TTIGIAKGKANI
+1118 TTIGIAKGKANLI
-1130 VTKVGDGL
+1130 TKVGDGL
-1138 GINVAWGQANVF
+1138 GVNVAWGQANVF

-1165 ANILTKV
+1165 ANLITKV

-1178 SVVQGKANIITHV
+1178 SVVQGEANIITHV

-1206 ITKVGDGRNV
+1206 ITKVGHGQNV

-1240 KGNVVTKVGDG
+1240 KGNIVTKVGDG
-1251 MQVTAAKGK
+1251 MQVTAAKGQ

-1265 TVGNGLSVTAAYG
+1265 TVGNGLNVTAAYG

-1285 VGNGVSVNVAWGKY
+1285 VGDGVSVNVAWGKY

-1317 ANANIHIGDG
+1317 ANANIHVGDG
-1327 LNINASYARNN
+1327 LNINASYAQNN

-1362 LSALFDNVKQTLLG
+1362 LSALFDNIKQTVLG

-1384 YLVQGDEASTS
+1384 YLVQGDEASSS
-1395 GTQKGRGAIATPE
+1395 GTHKGRGAIATPE

-1416 MDAIE
+1416 MDAIK
-1421 EVGSDLGDSLTGSV
+1421 EVSSDLGDSLTGSV
-1435 TKVDTPDLNEMDN
+1435 TKVDTPDLNKMQHA
-1448 DLNID
+1448 LNVD
-1453 GASDHAPNLIVN
+1453 DSSVQAPNLIVN
-1465 GDFEQGDRGWQST
+1465 GDFELGEHGWQST
-1478 HGVEASYSGS
+1478 HGVEASYAGS
-1488 VYGVNG
+1488 VYGVEG
-1494 EGHGTRVTELDT
+1494 EGHGARVTELDT
-1506 HTNTSLYQDLTD
+1506 YTNTSLYQDLAN
-1518 LTEGEVI
+1518 LAQGEVI

-1551 VFSSSGDASAWQQKT
+1551 VFSSSGDESAWQQKT
-1566 LKLTAHAG
+1566 LKLTAQAG

-1591 ILDNVVAKSESSP
+1591 ILDNVVATSESSQ
-1604 QANAVSEHAKQ
+1604 QANAIREHATQ
-1615 NQASQNALSD
+1615 NPAAQNALSD

-1652 QLESTDQQAIENNGQ
+1652 QLESTDQQALENNGQ
-1667 AQRDAVKEESEAVT
+1667 AQRDAVQEESEAIT
-1681 AELTTLAQG
+1681 AELTKLAQG

-1695 GQATHTGKSGEQW
+1695 SQATHTGESGDQW
-1708 RNDFA
+1708 RNEFA
-1713 GGLLD
+1713 SGLLA
-1718 GVQSQIDDA
+1718 GVQTQLDDA
-1727 KQLASDK
+1727 KQLANGK
-1734 MAAAK
+1734 IAEAK
-1739 QTQSDNNSKVK
+1739 QTHADNQNKVK
-1750 DSIAKSEAGVAKGE
+1750 DAVAKSEAGVAKGE

-1770 EQDIAEAKADAETRK
+1770 EQDIADAQADAEKRK
-1785 ADAVAKSH
+1785 ADALAKGK
-1793 DAKQA
+1793 DAQQA
-1798 ESDAHSAANDA
+1798 ESDAHHAVNNA
-1809 QSRGDRDAMNA
+1809 QSRGDRDVQLA
-1820 ENKANQA
+1820 ENKANQVQA
-1827 QNDAQGAK
+1827 DAQGAK

-1846 VAGSGLSGNAHR
+1846 VTGSGLSGNAHS
-1858 VEGAGETGSHV
+1858 VEGAGETDSHV
-1869 NTDSQTNA
+1869 KTDSQTNA
-1877 DGRFSDGLTEQELEA
+1877 DGRFSEGLTEQEQEA

-1905 NAGIRSKN
+1905 NAGIRAKN
-1913 SGSTITSMFMEANA
+1913 SGSTITTMFTEANT
-1927 DSIVVDTT
+1927 DSIVVPTT
-1935 ASQDVV
+1935 KPQDVV
-1941 RKEVRISGVNLV
+1941 RKEIRISGVNLE

-1962 AESLV
+1962 AVSLV

-1980 LDTDNDVAT
+1980 LDSDHPRAT
-1989 DKYVPVP
+1989 EQYIPVP
-1996 GFERVDADVSDEVK
+1996 GFERVDVNVSDETK
-2010 QRMIQSMSGYI
+2010 QRLTQFVSGYI

-2042 STLDYDWDKRVE
+2042 ATLNYDWDKRVE

-2060 SYGYSFETPHAE
+2060 SYGYSFEAPHGE
-2072 KSIVSF
+2072 NSLVSF
-2078 WSGKNF
+2078 WSGRNF
-2084 KQYRDVLDNA
+2084 KEYRNVLDNA
-2094 QTDGKK
+2094 QPDGKK

-2107 KGNAFAI
+2107 QGNAFAI
-2114 DLNKHLMRWGGLFLD
+2114 KLNKQLMRWGDMFLD
-2129 PDNAE
+2129 LENAD
-2134 QNQLKSSIDAATF
+2134 QNHLQSSIEAAAY

-2161 QHDVYVI
+2161 KDDVYVI
-2168 AEGGVR
+2168 AEGGMR
-2174 LGNYFWHVELPALRQ
+2174 LGNYFWNVELPLLRQ

-2210 DLPADEIGRRLTDA
+2210 DVPVNEIGHKLTDA

-2234 LSSARQAELLADN
+2234 LSAAQQAELLAIN
-2247 PDDYRADTLVEL
+2247 PKGYKADSLVEL

-2267 SMLRESLPFYS
+2267 SMLRDALPFYS

-2283 NLLVQEGDEGFEV
+2283 NLLVQEGDEGFKV
-2296 RSWPGSD
+2296 RAWPGSD
-2303 DKSKTILLDNPE
+2303 GKSKTIVLDNPE
-2315 DAAQQKAIERF
+2315 DATQQKTIERF
-2326 ILANFDNFEQM
+2326 ILANFQNFEQM

-2345 NKVLSHHDG
+2345 NKVISHDKGITH
-2354 RTRILAQ
+2354 ILAQ
-2361 KEDGA
+2361 KVDGA
-2366 WTYNTNSEL
+2366 WLYNAKVDL
-2375 MSVTELLDAAHVSGK
+2375 MSVTELLDAANVTGK
-2390 VRGESYQKVIDALA
+2390 IRGESYQQVIDALS
-2404 EYHASTAEHAD
+2404 EYHSSVTEFSD
-2415 YELES
+2415 YEQES
-2420 VEQLVNLRKK
+2420 IEKLLSLRKK
-2430 IEGYAL
+2430 IEGYVL
-2436 GHPDSGRLEAMNS
+2436 GHPDSGRIAAMNS
-2449 LLNQVNSRLEEVSV
+2449 LLNQVNTRLEEVSV
-2463 LAVSEQSIKAH
+2463 LAVSEPNIKAQ

-2479 LYDQLDNAHLK
+2479 LYDQLETANLK
-2490 QSKHLY
+2490 GTKHLY
-2496 LDGNG
+2496 LDQNG
-2501 DFVTKGKGNLAKI
+2501 EFVTKGKGHLANI
-2514 DQLGGSDAVLEKV
+2514 DLLGSREAVLEKV
-2527 KASVNHEY
+2527 KLTVSNEY
-2535 GQAIADTIF
+2535 GQTVADTIF
-2544 AGLSANELAKDGKGI
+2544 AGLSAKDLAKDGKGI
-2559 DITGL
+2559 DIAGL
-2564 NRIHQALEQHMSPV
+2564 KKVHLAIEQHLSPV
-2578 SATMYIWKPS
+2578 SATLFLWKPS
-2588 DHSALGHAALQIGQG
+2588 DHSALGHAALQISQG
-2603 RTQIDAQAAAD
+2603 RTQLEGQAAAD
-2614 FNKQNYVSWWPLGSK
+2614 FNQQNYVSWWPLGSK
-2629 SSNIRN
+2629 SSNISN
-2635 IFNVATE
+2635 ILNVATKD
-2642 YQPDLKLRWSDFS
+2642 QPDLKLRWSDFS
-2655 QPAHQNDTLEHDMA
+2655 QPAHQNDTLEHDVA
-2669 SEENDGFGLND
+2669 SEENDGFGLHD
-2680 GETKL
+2680 GDIKL

-2696 GIDAAYKDASEG
+2696 GIDASFKEASEG
-2708 YASVLLGNPDMLVST
+2708 YASVLLGNPDMLETT

-2732 FVDQWNDTS
+2732 FVEQWNDTS
-2741 YDMMDVANRFAQELQ
+2741 YDMMDVANRFAQELRL
-2756 KQAQASG
+2756 QAQRSD
-2763 DPALVAKRID
+2763 DPELLEKRIG
-2773 NVVRLFAERAL
+2773 NVVRQFAERAL
-2784 EEIEAFKASQ
+2784 EEIETFKASQ
-2794 ADEGRVF
+2794 ADQGRVF

-2816 WNRLSHDPDARYQL
+2816 WHRLSNDPDARYQL

-2856 RPKFGVWTP
+2856 LPKFGVWTP

-2871 GQALQEAQLEIAA
+2871 GQALQEAQMEIAA
-2884 KKQSHQVNDDLDA
+2884 KKQSHQVTDVLDA
-2897 LSGSEKHKDKV
+2897 LSGNEKPKENV

-2917 RDKVP
+2917 RDKES

-2933 LYGERD
+2933 LYGDKE
-2939 ARRKIGDITQT
+2939 ARRKIGEITQT

-2958 GESQKVTL
+2958 GESQKITL
-2966 KGEAGRLTGYYH
+2966 QGEAGRLTGYYH
-2978 QGTASSDDET
+2978 QGTAPREGET

-3007 EQASAIRSHYQK
+3007 EQASAIRNHYQK

-3059 GIDPSNIILH
+3059 GIDPSNIIIH

-3118 IVGTI
+3118 IVGAI

-3133 EKNLKGLP
+3133 EKNLEGLP
-3141 QETPILL
+3141 KETSILL
-3148 LTDNEGLGEEG
+3148 LTDNEGLGNEG
-3159 EKLRVKLSNSGFN
+3159 EKLRTKLTASGYN

-3179 YGHEASNRLMSQYT
+3179 YGHEASNRLMSQYAD
-3193 GQIVSD
+3193 QIVSGLSSSASVDED
-3199 LLNTQHIKHNE
+3199 LDQQGLDTTSTKDQGVSNKDDHLQVVDSKE
-3210 AKLNLEPHGK
+3210 A
-3220 NYESRDLILKPIS
+3220 
-3233 QPETVELGMPEVDQ
+3233 
-3247 KVLADIAERENVI
+3247 LADGKI
-3260 IGVRPVDEKSK
+3260 
-3271 SLIASKMYS
+3271 L
-3280 SKGLFVKAKSSDW
+3280 
-3293 GPMSGFIPVDQSF
+3293 
-3306 AKASARRDLETFNRH
+3306 H
-3321 AEQSIQS
+3321 
-3328 GNAVSADLYLNQVR
+3328 NQ
-3342 VEELVSKYH
+3342 
-3351 SLTPLELDDQSG
+3351 
-3363 MYKTTATNGDQS
+3363 
-3375 VPFFLNR
+3375 
-3382 VTVDGNELWQ
+3382 
-3392 VHYITNGELAPFK
+3392 
-3405 VIGDPVS
+3405 
-3412 KQPMT
+3412 
-3417 ADYDLLTVMY
+3417 
-3427 SYGDLGPQDKVKQ
+3427 
-3440 PLTWQQWKDS
+3440 
-3450 VTYEDLTPKYKELY
+3450 
-3464 SNEDLYN
+3464 
-3471 KKDGASLGNV
+3471 
-3481 SGRLKELKDR
+3481 
-3491 INVDLGRTNGL
+3491 
-3502 EMVHHGADDA
+3502 
-3512 NPYAVMADNFPATF
+3512 
-3526 FVPKSLFAEDGL
+3526 
-3538 GEGKGSIQT
+3538 
-3547 YFNVNEQGAVVIR
+3547 
-3560 NPQEFSDFQQ
+3560 
-3570 VTINASFRASFN
+3570 
-3582 DKWNHGLDEPL
+3582 
-3593 FTTKRKLSHE
+3593 
-3603 FLNKRDQLLKKLS
+3603 
-3616 GGRLDAQDET
+3616 
-3626 LVALGNPDD
+3626 
-3635 VSGNKAIVAVD
+3635 
-3646 VSQIFTRQELKER
+3646 
-3659 ANVFAKPIGASY
+3659 
-3671 QGILDQ
+3671 
-3677 LDLVHQTVSRDQIV
+3677 
-3691 ASFELNKKV
+3691 
-3700 NAYIAEHPTSGRNQ
+3700 
-3714 ALTQL
+3714 
-3719 KEQITSALF
+3719 
-3728 IGKMQVA
+3728 
-3735 QVDIDAIAQTRP
+3735 
-3747 ELAARIFMVAI
+3747 
-3758 EEANGE
+3758 
-3764 HRGLTDMMVR
+3764 
-3774 WANEDPYLAPKQGYK
+3774 
-3789 GETPNDLGF
+3789 
-3798 DAKYHVDLGD
+3798 
-3808 HYADFKQWLE
+3808 
-3818 TSQSNGLLSK
+3818 
-3828 ATLDES
+3828 
-3834 TKTVHLGYSY
+3834 
-3844 QELQDLTGVES
+3844 
-3855 VQMAFYFLKEAA
+3855 
-3867 KKVDPISGDS
+3867 
-3877 AEMILLKKFAD
+3877 
-3888 KSYLSQLDSDR
+3888 
-3899 MDQIEGIYRSSHET
+3899 
-3913 DVDAWDR
+3913 
-3920 RYSGAGY
+3920 
-3927 DELTNKLAGAT
+3927 
-3938 GVDEQLSVLLDDR
+3938 
-3951 KGLLIGEVHGSDV
+3951 DV
-3964 NGLRFVNEQMD
+3964 NGW
-3975 ALKKQGVTVI
+3975 G
-3985 GLEHLRSDL
+3985 
-3994 AQPLIDRYLAT
+3994 P
-4005 GVMSSELSAMLKTKH
+4005 
-4020 LDATLFE
+4020 
-4027 NARANGM
+4027 
-4034 RIVALDANSSARPNV
+4034 
-4049 QGTEHGLMYRAG
+4049 
-4061 AANNIAVEVLQSL
+4061 
-4074 PDDEKFVAIYGK
+4074 
-4086 AHLQSHKGIEGFVP
+4086 
-4100 GITHRLDLPALRVS
+4100 IT
-4114 DSNQFRVEQDD
+4114 
-4125 MTLRVVYDDV
+4125 
-4135 ANKPKL
+4135 
-4141 TFKDSLSGA
+4141 
-4150 NTAIHNQNVN
+4150 
-4160 DWERVAVTPTA
+4160 VTPTT

-4182 IVQMENDSVVANAAA
+4182 IVQMENDDVVAKAAA

-4240 RDDSDSN
+4240 RDHSESN
-4247 NTHLSGY
+4247 NTRLSGY
-4254 SAEDLAA
+4254 SADELAV
-4261 KLANFQQSFSQAEN
+4261 KLAKFQQSFNQAEN
-4275 INNTPDH
+4275 INNKPDH

-4304 NAMDVNGLRVDVS
+4304 NAMDANGLRVDVS
-4317 ARSSELAV
+4317 VRSSELAI
-4325 DATGRKHTKDENG
+4325 DEAGRKHTKDANG
-4338 DWIQKAETNKVS
+4338 DWVQKAENNKVS
-4350 LSWNEQGEVIAKEER
+4350 LSWDAQGEVVAKDER

-4382 SDVGEIARGAI
+4382 SDVDEPARGAI

-4407 VETETSSSAANNKLS
+4407 PETEVIANSSNSNQLS

-4429 NVGDGEFTA
+4429 NVGEGEFTA

-4451 SGGFKSLAFGDNNVM
+4451 TGGFKSLAFGDNNVM
-4466 VHIGNG
+4466 VHIGDG
-4472 ESKHSVDMGGYQALE
+4472 ESKHSVDIGGYQALE
-4487 GAQMFIGNRNVSF
+4487 GAQMFLGNRNVSF
-4500 NLGQS
+4500 NFGHS
-4505 NDLLVMM
+4505 NDLILMM

-4543 DQDWLAAQ
+4543 GEDWLAAQ

-4574 SVDYTCLVEL
+4574 SVDYTTLVEL
-4584 DSHNERSSRGLKHD
+4584 DSQNERDSRGLKHD
-4598 TEAALN
+4598 AEATLN
-4604 KQYNQWLSGNSDS
+4604 KQYNQWLSGNGNSGTS
-4617 SAGKLSRADKLRQAN
+4617 QLSRADKLRQAN

-4682 SATGQAKTTFTYTP
+4682 TATGQAKTTFTYTP
-4696 EDLPRQLKNKLL
+4696 QDLPRQLKNKLL
-4708 GQMAGIGAETTL
+4708 GQLAGVGAETTL
-4720 ADIFGVDYTTSGQIV
+4720 ADIFGVDYTASGQIV
-4735 SRNGEAVDGVAILTE
+4735 SRNGQAVDGVVILKE

-4772 LDSLKSGID
+4772 LDSLKAGID
-4781 MGADGIQSFAE
+4781 MGADGIKSFAE
-4792 THGLKD
+4792 THGLKE
-4798 KAPEEEENKSA
+4798 KAPEEEKDNSS
-4809 VSVNGT
+4809 VSVNGAN
-4815 SVNSAQGATASDGNT
+4815 VNSAQGATMADGNT
-4830 ETAETQDRAFG
+4830 ETAETQDRALG

-4863 KSLVENLKENL
+4863 KSLVENLKQNL

-4897 DGDINLSLGNY
+4897 DGDINISLGNY

-4944 NIFTGGEGSDMG
+4944 NIFTGGEGHDMG

-5000 IDTGLGRDYV
+5000 IDTGSGRDYV
-5010 VTSGNFNRVDTGDGQ
+5010 VTSGNFNRVDTGDDQ

-5054 INASAGNDVV
+5054 INAGAGNDVV
-5064 KLMGYHAVLNGGE
+5064 KLMGYHAVLNGGD
-5077 GEDHLIAAAIS
+5077 GDDHLIAAAIS
-5088 KFSQFNGEEGRDL
+5088 KFSQFNGGEGCDL

-5123 GDVIDNLVEDISSE
+5123 GDVIDNLVEDIRSE

-5163 LRDPVSETDQAKF
+5163 LRDPSNDSDQSKF
-5176 EHIGSVTFNDYF
+5176 EHIGSVTFSDYF
-5188 DGKRA
+5188 NGNRA
-5193 QMIIAMGEKDANGE
+5193 QVVIGMSDKDLSGE
-5207 REYTTLSESSI
+5207 REYTMLSDSAI

-5225 SGFDPQAG
+5225 SGFEPQAG
-5233 DNGFIDNLD
+5233 DNGFIDSLE
-5242 SKSRVAISTAWAD
+5242 SKSQAAISMAWSD
-5255 VVHKKGITV
+5255 VVHKKGLMV

>member
-17 YSADNGNN
+17 YSADDGNN
-25 DIVAIGFGG
+25 SIVAIGFGG

-52 TVHTGS
+52 TVYTGS

-72 EDSTGHL
+72 EDTTGHL

-104 GGVSIDHLGHHG
+104 GGVSIDHLGNHG
-116 DVSYG
+116 DVNYG
-121 GAAAYNSVKR
+121 GAAAYNGITR

-153 NHGNLSFAGAGAG
+153 NQGNLSFAGAGAG
-166 NKLDRTWFD
+166 NKLDRTWFNR
-175 QYQGSRGDVSFDG
+175 YQDSRGDVTFDG

-222 DITLQGAGASNRI
+222 DVTLQGAGASNRI

-240 AEDVYQQTHGNIRFE
+240 AEDVYAQTRGNIRFE

-261 SFYSDVAHG
+261 SLYSDVAHG

-299 AKAEDIVLTTAKMHG
+299 AKAEEIVLTAAQMHG
-314 SWIGSG
+314 LSIDNGNKF
-320 THAVTAV
+320 HAVTAV

-351 RLSNDPKTG
+351 RLYNDPETG
-360 KLKYYSEAWYKQG
+360 KLKYYSEAWFKRG
-373 NHLSG
+373 NHLTD

-392 NPING
+392 NPSNG

-409 QSLTVHAMEKD
+409 QSLTVHAVEKD

-425 WVTYANGALID
+425 WVTYANGAQID
-436 AKDVVLSDAKM
+436 AKDIVLANAKI
-447 GGHAI
+447 GGYGI
-452 STDGTKVDVQ
+452 STDGTVFDVTPV
-462 AIKSNRKPNTYVY
+462 KSNIKPNTYVY
-475 AKVLGPYTKIVVVE
+475 AKVLGPYTKIVVLE
-489 LANDAETGVLKY
+489 LANDPDTGELKY
-501 QARSWYKEGDH
+501 KAFPWYKEGDH
-512 TANLANEDISSANG
+512 TANLADENFSAENG
-526 YHSMGKGGYSLSAL
+526 YSAGYKGGYSLSDL
-540 NYSVNAIR
+540 HYSVNAVR
-548 SMSETVADIDE
+548 STSETVADIDE

-574 SSGDVHFSG
+574 SSGDVHFNG

-607 NVILHSSQFGNT
+607 NVILHSSQFGHT

-689 VHKGNGNSRVA
+689 VHKGNGNSRVV

-708 TQIGSGHGLW
+708 TQIGSGNGLW

-729 VGNGEVTS
+729 VGKGDVAS

-745 LTKVGEGELTAGML
+745 LTKVGDGDLTAGML
-759 GGANVMTHI
+759 GGANVITHI
-768 SGDEQA
+768 SGDNET

-793 GDTLAV
+793 GNALAV

-813 STTGVMVGG
+813 TTTGVMVGG

-873 AAMIGAGNIFTHV
+873 GVMIGAGNIFTHV

-954 NANIFTHIGNGSTF
+954 NANIFTHVGSGSTF
-968 AAMIGQANVMTKVGN
+968 AAMIGQANIMTKVGD

-1007 LFAGEMNV
+1007 IFAGEVNV

-1130 VTKVGDGL
+1130 ITKVGDGL
-1138 GINVAWGQANVF
+1138 GVNVAWGQANVF

-1165 ANILTKV
+1165 ANVITKV

-1206 ITKVGDGRNV
+1206 ITKVGNGRNV

-1240 KGNVVTKVGDG
+1240 KGNIVTKVGDG

-1265 TVGNGLSVTAAYG
+1265 TVGDGLSVTAAYG

-1285 VGNGVSVNVAWGKY
+1285 VGDGVSVNVAWGKY

-1327 LNINASYARNN
+1327 LGINASYAQNN
-1338 VAIKVGNGDFYSLA
+1338 VAIKIGNGDFYSLA

-1362 LSALFDNVKQTLLG
+1362 LSALFDNIKQTVLG

-1384 YLVQGDEASTS
+1384 YLVQGDEASSS

-1435 TKVDTPDLNEMDN
+1435 TKVDTPDLNKMQN
-1448 DLNID
+1448 ALNVD
-1453 GASDHAPNLIVN
+1453 GSSDQTQAPNLIVN
-1465 GDFEQGDRGWQST
+1465 GDFEQGDQGWKST
-1478 HGVEASYSGS
+1478 HGVEASHSGN

-1494 EGHGTRVTELDT
+1494 EGHGARVTELDT
-1506 HTNTSLYQDLTD
+1506 YTNTSLYQDLTD

-1584 HNDGLGY
+1584 QNDGLGY
-1591 ILDNVVAKSESSP
+1591 ILDNVVAKLESSQ
-1604 QANAVSEHAKQ
+1604 QANAVSEHATQ

-1652 QLESTDQQAIENNGQ
+1652 QLESTDQKALENNGQ

-1681 AELTTLAQG
+1681 AELTKLAQG

-1695 GQATHTGKSGEQW
+1695 GQATHTGVSGDQW

-1718 GVQSQIDDA
+1718 GVQRQLDDA
-1727 KQLASDK
+1727 KQLANDK
-1734 MAAAK
+1734 IAAAK
-1739 QTQSDNNSKVK
+1739 QTQSDNNNKVK
-1750 DSIAKSEAGVAKGE
+1750 ESVAKSEAGVEKGE

-1770 EQDIAEAKADAETRK
+1770 EQDIADAKADAETRK
-1785 ADAVAKSH
+1785 ADAVAKSN

-1827 QNDAQGAK
+1827 QNDAKGTK
-1835 QNEGDRPDRQG
+1835 QNEGDRPDREG
-1846 VAGSGLSGNAHR
+1846 VTGSGLSGNAHR

-1869 NTDSQTNA
+1869 TNDSQTNA
-1877 DGRFSDGLTEQELEA
+1877 DGRFSEGLSEQEQEA

-1905 NAGIRSKN
+1905 NAGIRGKN
-1913 SGSTITSMFMEANA
+1913 SGSTISSMFTETNS
-1927 DSIVVDTT
+1927 DSIVVPTA

-1941 RKEVRISGVNLV
+1941 RKEIRISGVNLE
-1953 GLGEASHDS
+1953 GLSGGQGSQTTGQHS
-1962 AESLV
+1962 S
-1967 AARAEKVANLYRW
+1967 KS
-1980 LDTDNDVAT
+1980 
-1989 DKYVPVP
+1989 VP
-1996 GFERVDADVSDEVK
+1996 GFQSHFASTSIGIENELSGLVVVLPKNSAQTFGYVHDSQGNPLFMLTKDMNQGGYSNPAGITDINGLNNWQTHTIELVTYPSETSDTTAIESRKEAMLWLAKEFTGHINQSNHQSLPQLVSEDGRFTLVISNSKHLIAAGNGTAIEAQGQTIGMTPSGQQATMAISAKEFGSSSSLEVRLLESAPWYQSELRDEFLANSNEHKLDDPEAAQNVYAYLTSVYSKTADLAKEYGIYINDWDPASEGFSPNAQGLTDPKVKNAWEILPRTKPVKMLELLSADDSRYVRQQIIEKLKGSHSESLAKNVFEYFQYGGEVAGHGINNATTGSAQQPEPAILFEFRSVPSVLSEFVPKTESTAKVDVKALDHFDSASRKAIIVEVNALVSGSDDFDAWYQEYRASKGQPPVKNPKSSASANHKAEWLMTQYADKWAKITSP
-2010 QRMIQSMSGYI
+2010 YI
-2021 EHTDNQV
+2021 ESNEPSTPTQTTVDSGEVLKGLQEDFKRYGDALKPDTSV
-2028 PKDQAQALA
+2028 PGKSKDIRTTKDFLNGYKNDHAKEIVDGFRSDMSIKQLVD
-2037 TLFVE
+2037 LF
-2042 STLDYDWDKRVE
+2042 
-2054 FLTKLE
+2054 
-2060 SYGYSFETPHAE
+2060 
-2072 KSIVSF
+2072 
-2078 WSGKNF
+2078 
-2084 KQYRDVLDNA
+2084 
-2094 QTDGKK
+2094 
-2100 VVYDIDV
+2100 V
-2107 KGNAFAI
+2107 KGN
-2114 DLNKHLMRWGGLFLD
+2114 WS
-2129 PDNAE
+2129 AE
-2134 QNQLKSSIDAATF
+2134 QKGALAWEIESRALKVTF
-2147 SNTGFWSSVYATGA
+2147 QNKSEKYNRLFRE
-2161 QHDVYVI
+2161 I
-2168 AEGGVR
+2168 A
-2174 LGNYFWHVELPALRQ
+2174 
-2189 LQREGLVGEIRL
+2189 
-2201 LDKPVSEYK
+2201 S
-2210 DLPADEIGRRLTDA
+2210 A
-2224 GVGVKVRFDA
+2224 GVVDA
-2234 LSSARQAELLADN
+2234 
-2247 PDDYRADTLVEL
+2247 
-2259 DVKLSAID
+2259 
-2267 SMLRESLPFYS
+2267 
-2278 LRTER
+2278 
-2283 NLLVQEGDEGFEV
+2283 
-2296 RSWPGSD
+2296 
-2303 DKSKTILLDNPE
+2303 
-2315 DAAQQKAIERF
+2315 KA
-2326 ILANFDNFEQM
+2326 
-2337 PDELFLVD
+2337 
-2345 NKVLSHHDG
+2345 
-2354 RTRILAQ
+2354 T
-2361 KEDGA
+2361 
-2366 WTYNTNSEL
+2366 
-2375 MSVTELLDAAHVSGK
+2375 
-2390 VRGESYQKVIDALA
+2390 
-2404 EYHASTAEHAD
+2404 
-2415 YELES
+2415 
-2420 VEQLVNLRKK
+2420 EQLAPQL
-2430 IEGYAL
+2430 
-2436 GHPDSGRLEAMNS
+2436 M
-2449 LLNQVNSRLEEVSV
+2449 LLN
-2463 LAVSEQSIKAH
+2463 LA
-2474 DSFSR
+2474 
-2479 LYDQLDNAHLK
+2479 
-2490 QSKHLY
+2490 
-2496 LDGNG
+2496 
-2501 DFVTKGKGNLAKI
+2501 
-2514 DQLGGSDAVLEKV
+2514 
-2527 KASVNHEY
+2527 
-2535 GQAIADTIF
+2535 
-2544 AGLSANELAKDGKGI
+2544 
-2559 DITGL
+2559 
-2564 NRIHQALEQHMSPV
+2564 
-2578 SATMYIWKPS
+2578 
-2588 DHSALGHAALQIGQG
+2588 
-2603 RTQIDAQAAAD
+2603 
-2614 FNKQNYVSWWPLGSK
+2614 
-2629 SSNIRN
+2629 
-2635 IFNVATE
+2635 
-2642 YQPDLKLRWSDFS
+2642 
-2655 QPAHQNDTLEHDMA
+2655 
-2669 SEENDGFGLND
+2669 NDGFGGRCDPLS
-2680 GETKL
+2680 KL
-2685 KRFIEKLNAAK
+2685 
-2696 GIDAAYKDASEG
+2696 
-2708 YASVLLGNPDMLVST
+2708 V
-2723 GIPAHVFQP
+2723 
-2732 FVDQWNDTS
+2732 
-2741 YDMMDVANRFAQELQ
+2741 
-2756 KQAQASG
+2756 
-2763 DPALVAKRID
+2763 LVAKQ
-2773 NVVRLFAERAL
+2773 L
-2784 EEIEAFKASQ
+2784 ENDGQVGVARQLLEKMYSAAAVLSNPTFYSDSEKANASKLLSSLAAIHAKNPMHDTSMKVWQ
-2794 ADEGRVF
+2794 EK
-2801 RINLEGL
+2801 LEGKQALTVNGVVEKITDASANGKPVLLEL
-2808 DVAAMQAE
+2808 DAPGHAMAAWAKGSGDDRVYGFYDPNAGIVEFSSAE
-2816 WNRLSHDPDARYQL
+2816 
-2830 LTKNCSSTVAK
+2830 
-2841 VLKAGGAD
+2841 
-2849 KLIGHTW
+2849 
-2856 RPKFGVWTP
+2856 KFGDYLTRFFGKSDLNMAQGYKLGKNAAGEAIFNRVVVMDGNTLASYKPTFGDNTTMQGILDLPVFDATP
-2865 TELFNF
+2865 INKPEVTD
-2871 GQALQEAQLEIAA
+2871 
-2884 KKQSHQVNDDLDA
+2884 VLDA
-2897 LSGSEKHKDKV
+2897 LSGNEKHKENV

-2917 RDKVP
+2917 RDKES

-2933 LYGERD
+2933 LYGEKD

-2950 LLDHAVEK
+2950 LLDHAVEN

-2978 QGTASSDDET
+2978 QGAASSEGET
-2988 STTSGK
+2988 SATSGK

-3007 EQASAIRSHYQK
+3007 EQASAIRNHYQK

-3059 GIDPSNIILH
+3059 GIDPSNIIIH

-3118 IVGTI
+3118 IVGAI

-3141 QETPILL
+3141 KETPILL

-3159 EKLRVKLSNSGFN
+3159 EKLRAKLAIAGYN

-3179 YGHEASNRLMSQYT
+3179 YGHEASNRLMGQYAD
-3193 GQIVSD
+3193 QIVSGLFNAEQAAVEAGEVLKGLEKD
-3199 LLNTQHIKHNE
+3199 FKRYGDALKPDTSVPGKSKDIRTTKDFLNGYKNDHAKEIVDGFHSEMSIKQLVDLFVKGNWSAEQKGALAWEIESRALKVTFQNKSEKYNRLFREIASAGVVDAKATEQLAPQLMLLNLANDGFGGRCDPLSKLVLV
-3210 AKLNLEPHGK
+3210 AKQLENDG
-3220 NYESRDLILKPIS
+3220 
-3233 QPETVELGMPEVDQ
+3233 QV
-3247 KVLADIAERENVI
+3247 
-3260 IGVRPVDEKSK
+3260 GVARQLLE
-3271 SLIASKMYS
+3271 KMYS
-3280 SKGLFVKAKSSDW
+3280 AAAVLSNPTLYSDSEKANASKLLSSLAAIHAKN
-3293 GPMSGFIPVDQSF
+3293 PMHDTSMKVWQEKLEGKQALTVNGVVEKITD
-3306 AKASARRDLETFNRH
+3306 ASANGKPVL
-3321 AEQSIQS
+3321 
-3328 GNAVSADLYLNQVR
+3328 
-3342 VEELVSKYH
+3342 
-3351 SLTPLELDDQSG
+3351 LELDAPGHAMAAWAKGSG
-3363 MYKTTATNGDQS
+3363 DDRVYGFYDPNAGIVEFSSAEKFGDYLTRFFGKSDLNMAQGYKLGKNAAGEAIFNRVVVMDGNTLASYKPTFGDKTT
-3375 VPFFLNR
+3375 
-3382 VTVDGNELWQ
+3382 
-3392 VHYITNGELAPFK
+3392 
-3405 VIGDPVS
+3405 
-3412 KQPMT
+3412 M
-3417 ADYDLLTVMY
+3417 
-3427 SYGDLGPQDKVKQ
+3427 
-3440 PLTWQQWKDS
+3440 
-3450 VTYEDLTPKYKELY
+3450 
-3464 SNEDLYN
+3464 
-3471 KKDGASLGNV
+3471 
-3481 SGRLKELKDR
+3481 
-3491 INVDLGRTNGL
+3491 
-3502 EMVHHGADDA
+3502 
-3512 NPYAVMADNFPATF
+3512 
-3526 FVPKSLFAEDGL
+3526 
-3538 GEGKGSIQT
+3538 
-3547 YFNVNEQGAVVIR
+3547 
-3560 NPQEFSDFQQ
+3560 
-3570 VTINASFRASFN
+3570 
-3582 DKWNHGLDEPL
+3582 
-3593 FTTKRKLSHE
+3593 
-3603 FLNKRDQLLKKLS
+3603 
-3616 GGRLDAQDET
+3616 
-3626 LVALGNPDD
+3626 
-3635 VSGNKAIVAVD
+3635 
-3646 VSQIFTRQELKER
+3646 
-3659 ANVFAKPIGASY
+3659 
-3671 QGILDQ
+3671 QGILD
-3677 LDLVHQTVSRDQIV
+3677 LPV
-3691 ASFELNKKV
+3691 
-3700 NAYIAEHPTSGRNQ
+3700 
-3714 ALTQL
+3714 
-3719 KEQITSALF
+3719 
-3728 IGKMQVA
+3728 
-3735 QVDIDAIAQTRP
+3735 
-3747 ELAARIFMVAI
+3747 
-3758 EEANGE
+3758 
-3764 HRGLTDMMVR
+3764 
-3774 WANEDPYLAPKQGYK
+3774 
-3789 GETPNDLGF
+3789 F
-3798 DAKYHVDLGD
+3798 DATPIKKPGTSDVDGNAKIVD
-3808 HYADFKQWLE
+3808 V
-3818 TSQSNGLLSK
+3818 T
-3828 ATLDES
+3828 
-3834 TKTVHLGYSY
+3834 
-3844 QELQDLTGVES
+3844 
-3855 VQMAFYFLKEAA
+3855 KEALA
-3867 KKVDPISGDS
+3867 DGK
-3877 AEMILLKKFAD
+3877 IL
-3888 KSYLSQLDSDR
+3888 
-3899 MDQIEGIYRSSHET
+3899 
-3913 DVDAWDR
+3913 
-3920 RYSGAGY
+3920 
-3927 DELTNKLAGAT
+3927 
-3938 GVDEQLSVLLDDR
+3938 
-3951 KGLLIGEVHGSDV
+3951 
-3964 NGLRFVNEQMD
+3964 
-3975 ALKKQGVTVI
+3975 
-3985 GLEHLRSDL
+3985 
-3994 AQPLIDRYLAT
+3994 
-4005 GVMSSELSAMLKTKH
+4005 
-4020 LDATLFE
+4020 
-4027 NARANGM
+4027 
-4034 RIVALDANSSARPNV
+4034 
-4049 QGTEHGLMYRAG
+4049 
-4061 AANNIAVEVLQSL
+4061 
-4074 PDDEKFVAIYGK
+4074 
-4086 AHLQSHKGIEGFVP
+4086 
-4100 GITHRLDLPALRVS
+4100 
-4114 DSNQFRVEQDD
+4114 
-4125 MTLRVVYDDV
+4125 
-4135 ANKPKL
+4135 
-4141 TFKDSLSGA
+4141 
-4150 NTAIHNQNVN
+4150 HNQNVN
-4160 DWERVAVTPTA
+4160 DWERVVVTPTA

-4182 IVQMENDSVVANAAA
+4182 IVQMENDAVAAKAAA

-4240 RDDSDSN
+4240 RDDSESN
-4247 NTHLSGY
+4247 NTRLSGY
-4254 SAEDLAA
+4254 SADELAV
-4261 KLANFQQSFSQAEN
+4261 KLAKFQQSFNQAEN
-4275 INNTPDH
+4275 VSSKPDH

-4304 NAMDVNGLRVDVS
+4304 NAMDANGLRLDVS
-4317 ARSSELAV
+4317 VRSSELAV
-4325 DATGRKHTKDENG
+4325 DETGRKHTKDANG
-4338 DWIQKAETNKVS
+4338 NWVQKAESNKVS
-4350 LSWNEQGEVIAKEER
+4350 LSWNEQGDVVAKDER
-4365 IRNGIAEGDID
+4365 IHNGIAEGDID
-4376 LSRIGV
+4376 LSRIGI
-4382 SDVGEIARGAI
+4382 SDVDEPARGAI
-4393 GDNNDVFDAPEKRK
+4393 GDNKDVFDAPEKRK
-4407 VETETSSSAANNKLS
+4407 AETETSSSSANNKLS

-4451 SGGFKSLAFGDNNVM
+4451 TGGFKSLAFGDNNVM
-4466 VHIGNG
+4466 IHIGNG
-4472 ESKHSVDMGGYQALE
+4472 ESKHSFDIGGYQALE

-4500 NLGQS
+4500 NKGRS
-4505 NDLLVMM
+4505 NDLIVMM

-4543 DQDWLAAQ
+4543 GKDWLAAQ

-4574 SVDYTCLVEL
+4574 SVDYTSLVEL
-4584 DSHNERSSRGLKHD
+4584 DSQNERSSRGLKHD
-4598 TEAALN
+4598 AEAALN
-4604 KQYNQWLSGNSDS
+4604 KKYNQWLSGNGNNDTS
-4617 SAGKLSRADKLRQAN
+4617 KLSRADKLRQAN

-4708 GQMAGIGAETTL
+4708 GQLAGVGAETTL
-4720 ADIFGVDYTTSGQIV
+4720 ADIFGVDYTASGHIV
-4735 SRNGEAVDGVAILTE
+4735 SRNGEAVDGVAILKE

-4759 GDQLQAFVDPAKL
+4759 GDQLQAFVDPTKL
-4772 LDSLKSGID
+4772 VNSLEAGIN
-4781 MGADGIQSFAE
+4781 MGADGIKSFAE
-4792 THGLKD
+4792 THGLKE
-4798 KAPEEEENKSA
+4798 KAPEEEESKPS
-4809 VSVNGT
+4809 VSFNGET
-4815 SVNSAQGATASDGNT
+4815 LNSTQGATVADGST
-4830 ETAETQDRAFG
+4830 ETTETPDRAFG

-4863 KSLVENLKENL
+4863 KSLVTNLKENL

-4944 NIFTGGEGSDMG
+4944 NIFTGGEGNDMG

-5000 IDTGLGRDYV
+5000 IDTGSGRDYV
-5010 VTSGNFNRVDTGDGQ
+5010 VTSGNFNRVDTGDDQ

-5039 GAGNDFANVFGNYNR
+5039 GAGDDFANVFGNYNR

-5088 KFSQFNGEEGRDL
+5088 KFSQFNGGEGRDL

-5123 GDVIDNLVEDISSE
+5123 GDVIDNLVEDIRSE

-5163 LRDPVSETDQAKF
+5163 LRDPASDSDQAKF
-5176 EHIGSVTFNDYF
+5176 EHIGSVTFSDYF
-5188 DGKRA
+5188 NGNRA
-5193 QMIIAMGEKDANGE
+5193 QVIIAMGEKDAAGE
-5207 REYTTLSESSI
+5207 REYTTLSESAI

-5242 SKSRVAISTAWAD
+5242 SKSRVAITTAWAD

>member
-17 YSADNGNN
+17 YSADDGNN
-25 DIVAIGFGG
+25 SIVAIGFGG

-52 TVHTGS
+52 TVYTGS

-72 EDSTGHL
+72 EDTTGHL

-104 GGVSIDHLGHHG
+104 GGVSIDHLGNHG
-116 DVSYG
+116 DASYS
-121 GAAAYNSVKR
+121 GAAAYNGITR

-153 NHGNLSFAGAGAG
+153 NQGNLSFVGAGAG
-166 NKLDRTWFD
+166 NKLDRTWFNR
-175 QYQGSRGDVSFDG
+175 YQGSRGDVTFDG

-240 AEDVYQQTHGNIRFE
+240 AEDVYAQTRGNIRFE

-261 SFYSDVAHG
+261 SLYSDVAHG

-299 AKAEDIVLTTAKMHG
+299 AKAEDIVLTAAQMHG
-314 SWIGSG
+314 LSIDNGDKF
-320 THAVTAV
+320 HAVTAV

-351 RLSNDPKTG
+351 RLYNDPETG
-360 KLKYYSEAWYKQG
+360 KLKYYSEAWFKRG
-373 NHLSG
+373 NHLAE

-409 QSLTVHAMEKD
+409 QSVTVHAVEKN

-425 WVTYANGALID
+425 WVTYANGTLID
-436 AKDVVLSDAKM
+436 AKDVALSDAKM
-447 GGHAI
+447 GGDAI
-452 STDGTKVDVQ
+452 YADGTKVDVE
-462 AIKSNRKPNTYVY
+462 AVKSNRKPNTYVY
-475 AKVLGPYTKIVVVE
+475 AKVLGRHTKIVVVE
-489 LANDAETGVLKY
+489 LANDPKTGALKY
-501 QARSWYKEGDH
+501 QARSWYKEGNH

-526 YHSMGKGGYSLSAL
+526 YHSMGKGGYSLSDL
-540 NYSVNAIR
+540 HYSVNAVR
-548 SMSETVADIDE
+548 STSETVADIDE

-574 SSGDVHFSG
+574 SSGDVRFNG

-637 DLTFRGAG
+637 ALTFRGAG

-689 VHKGNGNSRVA
+689 VHKGNGNSRVV

-708 TQIGSGHGLW
+708 TQIGSGNGLW

-729 VGNGEVTS
+729 VGKGDVAS

-745 LTKVGEGELTAGML
+745 LTKVGDGDLTAGML
-759 GGANVMTHI
+759 GGANVITHI
-768 SGDEQA
+768 SGDNET

-793 GDTLAV
+793 GNTLAV

-813 STTGVMVGG
+813 TTTGVMVGG

-873 AAMIGAGNIFTHV
+873 AVMIGAGNIFTHV

-954 NANIFTHIGNGSTF
+954 NANIFTHVGSGSTF
-968 AAMIGQANVMTKVGN
+968 AAMIGQANIMTKVGN

-1007 LFAGEMNV
+1007 IFAGEVNV

-1130 VTKVGDGL
+1130 ITKVGDGL
-1138 GINVAWGQANVF
+1138 GVNAAWGQANVF

-1165 ANILTKV
+1165 ANIITKV

-1206 ITKVGDGRNV
+1206 ITKVGNGRNV

-1240 KGNVVTKVGDG
+1240 KGNIVTKVGDG

-1265 TVGNGLSVTAAYG
+1265 TVGDGLSVTAAYG

-1285 VGNGVSVNVAWGKY
+1285 VGDGVSVNVAWGKY

-1317 ANANIHIGDG
+1317 ANANIHVGDG
-1327 LNINASYARNN
+1327 LNINASYAQNN

-1362 LSALFDNVKQTLLG
+1362 LSALFDNIKQTLLG

-1384 YLVQGDEASTS
+1384 YLVQGDEASSS

-1416 MDAIE
+1416 MEAIE

-1435 TKVDTPDLNEMDN
+1435 TKVDTPDLNKMQNALDV
-1448 DLNID
+1448 D
-1453 GASDHAPNLIVN
+1453 GSSDQTQAPNLIVN
-1465 GDFEQGDRGWQST
+1465 GDFEQGDRGWKST
-1478 HGVEASYSGS
+1478 HGVEASYSGN

-1494 EGHGTRVTELDT
+1494 EGHGARVTELDT
-1506 HTNTSLYQDLTD
+1506 YTNTSLYQDLTD

-1591 ILDNVVAKSESSP
+1591 ILDNVVAKSESSQ
-1604 QANAVSEHAKQ
+1604 QANAVSEHATQ

-1652 QLESTDQQAIENNGQ
+1652 QLESTDQQALENNGQ

-1681 AELTTLAQG
+1681 AELTKLAQG

-1695 GQATHTGKSGEQW
+1695 GQATHTGESGDQW

-1718 GVQSQIDDA
+1718 GVQSQLDDA
-1727 KQLASDK
+1727 KQLANDK
-1734 MAAAK
+1734 IAAAK

-1750 DSIAKSEAGVAKGE
+1750 ESVAKSEAGVAKGE

-1770 EQDIAEAKADAETRK
+1770 EQDIAEAKVDAETRK
-1785 ADAVAKSH
+1785 ADAVAKSN

-1827 QNDAQGAK
+1827 QNDAKGTK
-1835 QNEGDRPDRQG
+1835 QNEGDRPDREG
-1846 VAGSGLSGNAHR
+1846 VAGSGLSGNAHS

-1869 NTDSQTNA
+1869 NTDSPTNA
-1877 DGRFSDGLTEQELEA
+1877 DGRFSEGLTEQEQEA

-1905 NAGIRSKN
+1905 NAGIRGKN
-1913 SGSTITSMFMEANA
+1913 SGSTITSMFTETNS
-1927 DSIVVDTT
+1927 DSIVVPTT

-1941 RKEVRISGVNLV
+1941 RKEIRISGVNIQ
-1953 GLGEASHDS
+1953 GLGETPHDT
-1962 AESLV
+1962 AESRV
-1967 AARAEKVANLYRW
+1967 AVRAEKVANIYRW
-1980 LDTDNDVAT
+1980 LDSDHPRAT
-1989 DKYVPVP
+1989 EYFIPVP
-1996 GFERVDADVSDEVK
+1996 GFEDGDAYVSDEVMLH
-2010 QRMIQSMSGYI
+2010 MIEYVGKYI
-2021 EHTDNQV
+2021 KDTDNQV

-2037 TLFVE
+2037 SLFVKA
-2042 STLDYDWDKRVE
+2042 TLDYDWDKRVE

-2060 SYGYSFETPHAE
+2060 SYGYSFEAPHGE
-2072 KSIVSF
+2072 NSIVSF
-2078 WSGKNF
+2078 WSGK
-2084 KQYRDVLDNA
+2084 KSYKKYRDELDNA
-2094 QTDGKK
+2094 QPDGKK
-2100 VVYDIDV
+2100 VVFDV
-2107 KGNAFAI
+2107 DVQGNVFAI
-2114 DLNKHLMRWGGLFLD
+2114 RLNNQLINWSKEYLD
-2129 PDNAE
+2129 PQYE
-2134 QNQLKSSIDAATF
+2134 QHNKLKSLIHSAY
-2147 SNTGFWSSVYATGA
+2147 SNNTGFWSSVYATGA
-2161 QHDVYVI
+2161 QNDVYVI
-2168 AEGGVR
+2168 AEGGMR
-2174 LGNYFWHVELPALRQ
+2174 LGNYFWNVELPVLRQ

-2210 DLPADEIGRRLTDA
+2210 DVPVDEIGRRLTDA
-2224 GVGVKVRFDA
+2224 GVAVKIRFDA
-2234 LSSARQAELLADN
+2234 LSTVQQAELLAIN
-2247 PDDYRADTLVEL
+2247 PEGYKASTLIEL

-2283 NLLVQEGDEGFEV
+2283 NLLVQESEEGFEV
-2296 RSWPGSD
+2296 RSWPGTD
-2303 DKSKTILLDNPE
+2303 GKSKTILLDNPE
-2315 DAAQQKAIERF
+2315 DTAQQKSIERF
-2326 ILANFDNFEQM
+2326 ILANFDNFAQM

-2366 WTYNTNSEL
+2366 WTYNTNVEL
-2375 MSVTELLDAAHVSGK
+2375 MSVTELLDAAHVNGK
-2390 VRGESYQKVIDALA
+2390 VRGESYQKVIDSLT
-2404 EYHASTAEHAD
+2404 EYHASTFEHAD

-2420 VEQLVNLRKK
+2420 VEKLLNLRKQ
-2430 IEGYAL
+2430 IEGYVL
-2436 GHPDSGRLEAMNS
+2436 GHPDSGRVEAMNS

-2479 LYDQLDNAHLK
+2479 LYDQLDNANLK
-2490 QSKHLY
+2490 ESKHLY

-2501 DFVTKGKGNLAKI
+2501 DFVTKGKGNLATI

-2527 KASVNHEY
+2527 KAAVTHEY
-2535 GQAIADTIF
+2535 GQVVADTIF

-2559 DITGL
+2559 DIAGL
-2564 NRIHQALEQHMSPV
+2564 NKVHQAIEQHMSPV

-2588 DHSALGHAALQIGQG
+2588 DHSTLGHAALQIGQG
-2603 RTQIDAQAAAD
+2603 RTQLEGQATAD

-2642 YQPDLKLRWSDFS
+2642 DQPDLKLRWSDFS
-2655 QPAHQNDTLEHDMA
+2655 QPAHKNDTLEHDMA
-2669 SEENDGFGLND
+2669 SEENDSFGLKE

-2696 GIDAAYKDASEG
+2696 GIDASYKDASEG
-2708 YASVLLGNPDMLVST
+2708 YASVLLGNPDMLAST

-2741 YDMMDVANRFAQELQ
+2741 YDMMDVANRFAEELQ

-2763 DPALVAKRID
+2763 DPALVEKRID

-2816 WNRLSHDPDARYQL
+2816 WNRLSNDPDARYQL

-2884 KKQSHQVNDDLDA
+2884 KKQSHQVTDVLDA
-2897 LSGSEKHKDKV
+2897 LSGNEKHKENV

-2917 RDKVP
+2917 RDKES

-2933 LYGERD
+2933 LYGEKD
-2939 ARRKIGDITQT
+2939 ARRKIGEITQT
-2950 LLDHAVEK
+2950 LLDHAVEN

-2966 KGEAGRLTGYYH
+2966 KGEVGRLTGYYH
-2978 QGTASSDDET
+2978 QGAASSEGET
-2988 STTSGK
+2988 SATSGK

-3007 EQASAIRSHYQK
+3007 EQASAIRNHYQK

-3059 GIDPSNIILH
+3059 GIDPSNIIIH

-3118 IVGTI
+3118 IVGAI

-3141 QETPILL
+3141 KETPILL

-3159 EKLRVKLSNSGFN
+3159 EKLRAKLAIAGYN

-3179 YGHEASNRLMSQYT
+3179 YGHEASNRLMGQYAD
-3193 GQIVSD
+3193 QIVSGLFNAEQAAVEAGEVLKGLEKD
-3199 LLNTQHIKHNE
+3199 FKRYGDALKPDTSVPGKSKDIRTTKDFLNGYKNDHAKEIVDGFRSDMSIKQLVDLFVKGNWSAEQKGALAWEIESRALKVTFQNKSEKYNRLFREIASAGVVDAKATEQLAPQLMLLNLSNDGFGGRCDPLSKLVLV
-3210 AKLNLEPHGK
+3210 AKQLENDG
-3220 NYESRDLILKPIS
+3220 
-3233 QPETVELGMPEVDQ
+3233 QV
-3247 KVLADIAERENVI
+3247 
-3260 IGVRPVDEKSK
+3260 GVARQLLE
-3271 SLIASKMYS
+3271 KMYS
-3280 SKGLFVKAKSSDW
+3280 AAAVLSNPTLYSDSEKANASKLLSSLAAIHAKN
-3293 GPMSGFIPVDQSF
+3293 PMHDTSMKVWQEKLEGKQALTVNGVVEKITD
-3306 AKASARRDLETFNRH
+3306 ASANGKPVL
-3321 AEQSIQS
+3321 
-3328 GNAVSADLYLNQVR
+3328 
-3342 VEELVSKYH
+3342 
-3351 SLTPLELDDQSG
+3351 LELDAPGHAMAAWAKGSGDDRVYGFYDPNAGIVEFSSAEKFGDYLTRFFGKSDLNMAQSYKLG
-3363 MYKTTATNGDQS
+3363 KNDAGEAIFNRVVVMDGNMLASYKPTFGDKTT
-3375 VPFFLNR
+3375 
-3382 VTVDGNELWQ
+3382 
-3392 VHYITNGELAPFK
+3392 
-3405 VIGDPVS
+3405 
-3412 KQPMT
+3412 M
-3417 ADYDLLTVMY
+3417 
-3427 SYGDLGPQDKVKQ
+3427 
-3440 PLTWQQWKDS
+3440 
-3450 VTYEDLTPKYKELY
+3450 
-3464 SNEDLYN
+3464 
-3471 KKDGASLGNV
+3471 
-3481 SGRLKELKDR
+3481 
-3491 INVDLGRTNGL
+3491 
-3502 EMVHHGADDA
+3502 
-3512 NPYAVMADNFPATF
+3512 
-3526 FVPKSLFAEDGL
+3526 
-3538 GEGKGSIQT
+3538 
-3547 YFNVNEQGAVVIR
+3547 
-3560 NPQEFSDFQQ
+3560 
-3570 VTINASFRASFN
+3570 
-3582 DKWNHGLDEPL
+3582 
-3593 FTTKRKLSHE
+3593 
-3603 FLNKRDQLLKKLS
+3603 
-3616 GGRLDAQDET
+3616 
-3626 LVALGNPDD
+3626 
-3635 VSGNKAIVAVD
+3635 
-3646 VSQIFTRQELKER
+3646 
-3659 ANVFAKPIGASY
+3659 
-3671 QGILDQ
+3671 QGILD
-3677 LDLVHQTVSRDQIV
+3677 LPV
-3691 ASFELNKKV
+3691 
-3700 NAYIAEHPTSGRNQ
+3700 
-3714 ALTQL
+3714 
-3719 KEQITSALF
+3719 
-3728 IGKMQVA
+3728 
-3735 QVDIDAIAQTRP
+3735 
-3747 ELAARIFMVAI
+3747 
-3758 EEANGE
+3758 
-3764 HRGLTDMMVR
+3764 
-3774 WANEDPYLAPKQGYK
+3774 
-3789 GETPNDLGF
+3789 F
-3798 DAKYHVDLGD
+3798 DATPMKKPDALDVDGN
-3808 HYADFKQWLE
+3808 A
-3818 TSQSNGLLSK
+3818 K
-3828 ATLDES
+3828 AVDDT
-3834 TKTVHLGYSY
+3834 
-3844 QELQDLTGVES
+3844 
-3855 VQMAFYFLKEAA
+3855 KEA
-3867 KKVDPISGDS
+3867 
-3877 AEMILLKKFAD
+3877 
-3888 KSYLSQLDSDR
+3888 
-3899 MDQIEGIYRSSHET
+3899 
-3913 DVDAWDR
+3913 
-3920 RYSGAGY
+3920 
-3927 DELTNKLAGAT
+3927 LAG
-3938 GVDEQLSVLLDDR
+3938 
-3951 KGLLIGEVHGSDV
+3951 
-3964 NGLRFVNEQMD
+3964 
-3975 ALKKQGVTVI
+3975 
-3985 GLEHLRSDL
+3985 
-3994 AQPLIDRYLAT
+3994 
-4005 GVMSSELSAMLKTKH
+4005 
-4020 LDATLFE
+4020 
-4027 NARANGM
+4027 
-4034 RIVALDANSSARPNV
+4034 
-4049 QGTEHGLMYRAG
+4049 
-4061 AANNIAVEVLQSL
+4061 
-4074 PDDEKFVAIYGK
+4074 GK
-4086 AHLQSHKGIEGFVP
+4086 IL
-4100 GITHRLDLPALRVS
+4100 
-4114 DSNQFRVEQDD
+4114 
-4125 MTLRVVYDDV
+4125 
-4135 ANKPKL
+4135 
-4141 TFKDSLSGA
+4141 
-4150 NTAIHNQNVN
+4150 HNQNVN
-4160 DWERVAVTPTA
+4160 DWERVVVTPTA
-4171 DGGETRFDGQI
+4171 DGGESRFDGQI
-4182 IVQMENDSVVANAAA
+4182 IVQMENDDVVAKAAA

-4240 RDDSDSN
+4240 RDDSESN
-4247 NTHLSGY
+4247 NTRLSGY
-4254 SAEDLAA
+4254 SADELAV
-4261 KLANFQQSFSQAEN
+4261 KLASFQQMFNQAEK
-4275 INNTPDH
+4275 ISSKPDH

-4304 NAMDVNGLRVDVS
+4304 NAMDANGLRVDVS
-4317 ARSSELAV
+4317 VRSAKVYINEM
-4325 DATGRKHTKDENG
+4325 GRKLYFDGKDSWVN
-4338 DWIQKAETNKVS
+4338 KAINSKVL
-4350 LSWNEQGEVIAKEER
+4350 LSWNGQGEVVAKDER

-4382 SDVGEIARGAI
+4382 SDVDEQARGAI

-4407 VETETSSSAANNKLS
+4407 AETETSSSSANNKLS

-4451 SGGFKSLAFGDNNVM
+4451 TGGFKSLAFGDNNVM

-4472 ESKHSVDMGGYQALE
+4472 ESKHSFDIGGYQALE

-4500 NLGQS
+4500 NLGRS
-4505 NDLLVMM
+4505 NDLIVMM

-4543 DQDWLAAQ
+4543 GQDWLAAQ

-4574 SVDYTCLVEL
+4574 SVDYTSLVEL
-4584 DSHNERSSRGLKHD
+4584 DSQNERSSRGLKHD
-4598 TEAALN
+4598 AEATLN
-4604 KQYNQWLSGNSDS
+4604 KQYNQWLSGNGNNDTS
-4617 SAGKLSRADKLRQAN
+4617 KLSRADKLRQAN

-4708 GQMAGIGAETTL
+4708 GQLAGVGAETTL
-4720 ADIFGVDYTTSGQIV
+4720 ADIFGVDYTASGQIV
-4735 SRNGEAVDGVAILTE
+4735 SRNGEAVDGVAILKE

-4772 LDSLKSGID
+4772 LDSLKSGIN
-4781 MGADGIQSFAE
+4781 MGADGIKSFAE
-4792 THGLKD
+4792 THGLKE
-4798 KAPEEEENKSA
+4798 KAPEEEEDNSS
-4809 VSVNGT
+4809 VSVNGA
-4815 SVNSAQGATASDGNT
+4815 SVNSAQGATVADGST
-4830 ETAETQDRAFG
+4830 ETAETPDRAFG

-4897 DGDINLSLGNY
+4897 DGDINISLGNY

-4944 NIFTGGEGSDMG
+4944 NIFTGGEGNDMG

-5000 IDTGLGRDYV
+5000 IDTGSGRDYV
-5010 VTSGNFNRVDTGDGQ
+5010 VTSGNFNRVDTGDDQ

-5088 KFSQFNGEEGRDL
+5088 KFSQFNGGEGRDL

-5123 GDVIDNLVEDISSE
+5123 GDVIDNLVEDIRSE

-5163 LRDPVSETDQAKF
+5163 LRDPASDSDQAKF
-5176 EHIGSVTFNDYF
+5176 EHIGSVTFSDYF
-5188 DGKRA
+5188 NGNRA
-5193 QMIIAMGEKDANGE
+5193 QVIIAMGEKDATGE
-5207 REYTTLSESSI
+5207 REYTTLSESAI

-5242 SKSRVAISTAWAD
+5242 SKSRVAITTAWAD
-5255 VVHKKGITV
+5255 VVHKKGITL

>member
-17 YSADNGNN
+17 YSADDGNN
-25 DIVAIGFGG
+25 NIVAIGFGG
-34 EIHAYGGD
+34 QIHAYGGD

-52 TVHTGS
+52 TVYTGS
-58 GNDTVVGGSAYLRV
+58 GNDTVVGGSAYLKV

-79 SVKGA
+79 TVKGA

-104 GGVSIDHLGHHG
+104 GGVSIDHLGNHG
-116 DVSYG
+116 DISYG
-121 GAAAYNSVKR
+121 GAAAYNGITR
-131 KGLSGNVTFKGA
+131 KGLSGNVTFAGA

-153 NHGNLSFAGAGAG
+153 NQGNLSFTGAGAG
-166 NKLDRTWFD
+166 NKLDRTWSNR
-175 QYQGSRGDVSFDG
+175 YQGSHGDVTFDG

-235 ERTRQ
+235 ERTHQ
-240 AEDVYQQTHGNIRFE
+240 AEDVYTQTRGNIRFE

-261 SFYSDVAHG
+261 SLYSDVAHG

-276 GGAYNTITRKGS
+276 GGAYNTIIRKGS
-288 GSSFDAQGMEY
+288 GNDFAKEGMTN
-299 AKAEDIVLTTAKMHG
+299 AKADEIVLTKAVMSG
-314 SWIGSG
+314 SWIGQD
-320 THAVTAV
+320 HHVTAV
-327 KSEREPNTYLFA
+327 KSASEPNTYLFA
-339 IADGTYTKINKV
+339 FADSTYTKINKV
-351 RLSNDPKTG
+351 QLRNDPQTG
-360 KLKYYSEAWYKQG
+360 ELKYYSTAWYKEG
-373 NHLSG
+373 NHLSN
-378 LARSD
+378 LANQDISD
-383 VSSAGGFEV
+383 NGGFTAV
-392 NPING
+392 NING
-397 GYTLSNIAVEHQ
+397 AYTLSDLKVEHQ
-409 QSLTVHAMEKD
+409 QSVTVHAVEKS

-425 WVTYANGALID
+425 WVTYANGAVID
-436 AKDVVLSDAKM
+436 AKEVSLSDAKM

-452 STDGTKVDVQ
+452 YADGTKVDVK
-462 AIKSNRKPNTYVY
+462 AVKSNRQPNTYIY

-489 LANDAETGVLKY
+489 LANDPETGALKY

-512 TANLANEDISSANG
+512 TANIANQDISSATG
-526 YHSMGKGGYSLSAL
+526 YNPMGKGGYSLSDL
-540 NYSVNAIR
+540 HYSVNAVR
-548 SMSETVADIDE
+548 STSETVADIEE

-564 LFKPATDSGE
+564 LFKPANDSGE
-574 SSGDVHFSG
+574 SSGDVRFNG

-597 NVYFNGGGIA
+597 NVHFNGGGIA

-645 LANVLVHQSKQGKM
+645 LANVLVHQSQQGKM

-666 VNVLVRIGD
+666 VNVLVRLGD
-675 GQYLAHLLAYGNIS
+675 GQYLTHLLAYGNIS
-689 VHKGNGNSRVA
+689 VQKGSGDSRVV

-708 TQIGSGHGLW
+708 TQIGSGNGLW

-729 VGNGEVTS
+729 VGQGDVAA

-745 LTKVGEGELTAGML
+745 LTKMGEGELTSGML
-759 GGANVMTHI
+759 GGANVITQI
-768 SGDEQA
+768 SNDDQL

-793 GDTLAV
+793 GNTLAV

-813 STTGVMVGG
+813 TTTGVMVGG

-828 VGNGDTTGIMLGV
+828 VGNGDTTGILLGV

-873 AAMIGAGNIFTHV
+873 AVMIGAGNIFTHV

-954 NANIFTHIGNGSTF
+954 NANIFTHVGSGSTF
-968 AAMIGQANVMTKVGN
+968 AAMIGQANIMTKVGN
-983 DLTAALMVGKANIY
+983 DLTAALMVGKANIM

-1007 LFAGEMNV
+1007 LFAGEVNV

-1103 LISDIGNVMTHVGDG
+1103 LISDVGNVMTHVGDG
-1118 TTIGIAKGKANI
+1118 TTIGIAKGKANLI
-1130 VTKVGDGL
+1130 TKVGDGL
-1138 GINVAWGQANVF
+1138 GVNVAWGQANVF

-1165 ANILTKV
+1165 ANLITKV
-1172 GDGQEV
+1172 GDGQEL
-1178 SVVQGKANIITHV
+1178 SVVQGEANIITHV

-1206 ITKVGDGRNV
+1206 ITKVGHGQNV

-1240 KGNVVTKVGDG
+1240 KGNIVTKVGDG
-1251 MQVTAAKGK
+1251 MQVTAAKGQ

-1285 VGNGVSVNVAWGKY
+1285 VGDGVSVNVAWGKY

-1317 ANANIHIGDG
+1317 ANANIHVGDG
-1327 LNINASYARNN
+1327 LNINASYAQNN

-1362 LSALFDNVKQTLLG
+1362 LSALFDNIKQTVLG

-1384 YLVQGDEASTS
+1384 YLVQGDEASSS
-1395 GTQKGRGAIATPE
+1395 GTHKGRGAIATPE

-1416 MDAIE
+1416 MDAIK
-1421 EVGSDLGDSLTGSV
+1421 EVSSDLGDSLTGSV
-1435 TKVDTPDLNEMDN
+1435 TKVDTPDLNKMQHA
-1448 DLNID
+1448 LNVD
-1453 GASDHAPNLIVN
+1453 DSSVQASNLIVN
-1465 GDFEQGDRGWQST
+1465 GDFELGEHGWQST
-1478 HGVEASYSGS
+1478 HGVEASYAGS
-1488 VYGVNG
+1488 VYGVEG
-1494 EGHGTRVTELDT
+1494 EGHGARVTELDT
-1506 HTNTSLYQDLTD
+1506 YTNTSLYQDLAN
-1518 LTEGEVI
+1518 LAQGEVI
-1525 AVSFDFAKRAGLSN
+1525 AVSFDFAKRVGLSN

-1551 VFSSSGDASAWQQKT
+1551 VFSSSGDESAWQQKT
-1566 LKLTAHAG
+1566 LKLTAQAG

-1591 ILDNVVAKSESSP
+1591 ILDNVVATSESSQ
-1604 QANAVSEHAKQ
+1604 QANAIREHATQ
-1615 NQASQNALSD
+1615 NPAAQNALSD

-1652 QLESTDQQAIENNGQ
+1652 QLESTDQQALENNGQ
-1667 AQRDAVKEESEAVT
+1667 AQRDAVQEESEAIT
-1681 AELTTLAQG
+1681 AELTKLAQG

-1695 GQATHTGKSGEQW
+1695 SQATHTGESGDQW
-1708 RNDFA
+1708 RNEFA
-1713 GGLLD
+1713 SGLLA
-1718 GVQSQIDDA
+1718 GVQTQLDDA
-1727 KQLASDK
+1727 KQLANGK
-1734 MAAAK
+1734 IAEAK
-1739 QTQSDNNSKVK
+1739 QTHADNQNKVK
-1750 DSIAKSEAGVAKGE
+1750 DAVAKSEAGVAKGE

-1770 EQDIAEAKADAETRK
+1770 EQDIADAQADAEKRK
-1785 ADAVAKSH
+1785 ADALAKGK
-1793 DAKQA
+1793 DAQQA
-1798 ESDAHSAANDA
+1798 ESDAHHAVNNA
-1809 QSRGDRDAMNA
+1809 QSRGDRDVQVA

-1827 QNDAQGAK
+1827 QADAQGAK

-1846 VAGSGLSGNAHR
+1846 VTGSGLSGNAHS
-1858 VEGAGETGSHV
+1858 VEGAGETDSHV
-1869 NTDSQTNA
+1869 KTDSQTNA
-1877 DGRFSDGLTEQELEA
+1877 DGRFSEGLTEQEQEA

-1905 NAGIRSKN
+1905 NAGIRAKN
-1913 SGSTITSMFMEANA
+1913 SGSTITTMFTEANT
-1927 DSIVVDTT
+1927 DSIVVPTT
-1935 ASQDVV
+1935 KPQDVV
-1941 RKEVRISGVNLV
+1941 RKEIRISGVNLE

-1962 AESLV
+1962 AVSLV

-1980 LDTDNDVAT
+1980 LDSDHPRAT
-1989 DKYVPVP
+1989 EQYIPVP
-1996 GFERVDADVSDEVK
+1996 GFERVDVNVSDETK
-2010 QRMIQSMSGYI
+2010 QRLTQFVSGYI

-2042 STLDYDWDKRVE
+2042 ATLNYDWDKRVE
-2054 FLTKLE
+2054 FLSKLE
-2060 SYGYSFETPHAE
+2060 SYGYSFEAPHGE
-2072 KSIVSF
+2072 NSLVSF
-2078 WSGKNF
+2078 WSGRNF
-2084 KQYRDVLDNA
+2084 KEYRNVLDNA
-2094 QTDGKK
+2094 QPDGKK

-2107 KGNAFAI
+2107 QGNAFAI
-2114 DLNKHLMRWGGLFLD
+2114 KLNKQLMRWGDMFLD
-2129 PDNAE
+2129 LDNAD
-2134 QNQLKSSIDAATF
+2134 QNHLQSSIEAAAY

-2161 QHDVYVI
+2161 KDDVYVI
-2168 AEGGVR
+2168 AEGGMR
-2174 LGNYFWHVELPALRQ
+2174 LGNYFWNVELPLLRQ

-2210 DLPADEIGRRLTDA
+2210 DVPVNEIGHKLTDA

-2234 LSSARQAELLADN
+2234 LSAEQQAELLAIN
-2247 PDDYRADTLVEL
+2247 PKGYKADSLVEL

-2267 SMLRESLPFYS
+2267 SMLRDALPFYS

-2283 NLLVQEGDEGFEV
+2283 NLLVQEGDEGFKV
-2296 RSWPGSD
+2296 RAWPGND
-2303 DKSKTILLDNPE
+2303 DKSKTIVLDNPE
-2315 DAAQQKAIERF
+2315 DATQQKTIERF
-2326 ILANFDNFEQM
+2326 ILANFQNFEQM

-2345 NKVLSHHDG
+2345 NKVISHDKGITH
-2354 RTRILAQ
+2354 ILAQ
-2361 KEDGA
+2361 KVDGA
-2366 WTYNTNSEL
+2366 WQYNAKVEL
-2375 MSVTELLDAAHVSGK
+2375 MSVTELLDAANVTGK
-2390 VRGESYQKVIDALA
+2390 IRGESYQQVIDALA
-2404 EYHASTAEHAD
+2404 DYHASITEHAD
-2415 YELES
+2415 YEPES
-2420 VEQLVNLRKK
+2420 VEKLLNLRKK
-2430 IEGYAL
+2430 IEGYVL
-2436 GHPDSGRLEAMNS
+2436 GHPDSGRVEAMNS
-2449 LLNQVNSRLEEVSV
+2449 LLNQVNTRLDEVSLLSV
-2463 LAVSEQSIKAH
+2463 AEQTIQAQ

-2479 LYDQLDNAHLK
+2479 LYDQLEAANLK
-2490 QSKHLY
+2490 ESKHLY
-2496 LDGNG
+2496 LDQNG
-2501 DFVTKGKGNLAKI
+2501 DFVTKGKGNLANI
-2514 DQLGGSDAVLEKV
+2514 DLLGSREAVLEKV
-2527 KASVNHEY
+2527 KLTVSNEY
-2535 GQAIADTIF
+2535 GQTVADTIF
-2544 AGLSANELAKDGKGI
+2544 AGLSAKDLAKDGKGI
-2559 DITGL
+2559 DIAGL
-2564 NRIHQALEQHMSPV
+2564 NKVHQAIEQHLSPV
-2578 SATMYIWKPS
+2578 SATLYIWKPS

-2603 RTQIDAQAAAD
+2603 RTQLEGQAAAD
-2614 FNKQNYVSWWPLGSK
+2614 FNQQNYVSWWPLGSK
-2629 SSNIRN
+2629 SSNISN
-2635 IFNVATE
+2635 ILNVATKD
-2642 YQPDLKLRWSDFS
+2642 QPDLKLRWSDFS
-2655 QPAHQNDTLEHDMA
+2655 QPAHQNDTLEHDVA
-2669 SEENDGFGLND
+2669 SEENDGFGLHD
-2680 GETKL
+2680 GDIKL

-2696 GIDAAYKDASEG
+2696 GIDASFKEASEG
-2708 YASVLLGNPDMLVST
+2708 YASVLLGNPDMLETT
-2723 GIPAHVFQP
+2723 GIPEHVFQP
-2732 FVDQWNDTS
+2732 FVEQWNDTS
-2741 YDMMDVANRFAQELQ
+2741 YDMMDVANRFAQELRL
-2756 KQAQASG
+2756 QAQRSD
-2763 DPALVAKRID
+2763 DPELLEKRIG
-2773 NVVRLFAERAL
+2773 NVVRQFAERAL
-2784 EEIEAFKASQ
+2784 EEIETFKASQ
-2794 ADEGRVF
+2794 ADQGRVF

-2816 WNRLSHDPDARYQL
+2816 WHRLSNDPDARYQL

-2856 RPKFGVWTP
+2856 LPKFGVWTP

-2884 KKQSHQVNDDLDA
+2884 KKQSHQVTDVLDA
-2897 LSGSEKHKDKV
+2897 LSG
-2908 AIENDGTPP
+2908 N
-2917 RDKVP
+2917 
-2922 LSPLTRFLNNE
+2922 
-2933 LYGERD
+2933 
-2939 ARRKIGDITQT
+2939 
-2950 LLDHAVEK
+2950 
-2958 GESQKVTL
+2958 
-2966 KGEAGRLTGYYH
+2966 
-2978 QGTASSDDET
+2978 
-2988 STTSGK
+2988 
-2994 VVLFLHGSGSSAE
+2994 
-3007 EQASAIRSHYQK
+3007 
-3019 QGIDMLAVNLRGY
+3019 
-3032 GESDGGPSE
+3032 
-3041 KGLYQDA
+3041 
-3048 RTMFNYLVNDK
+3048 
-3059 GIDPSNIILH
+3059 
-3069 GYSMGGPI
+3069 
-3077 AADLA
+3077 
-3082 RYAAQNGQA
+3082 
-3091 VSGLLLDRPMPSMTK
+3091 
-3106 AITAHEVANPAG
+3106 
-3118 IVGTI
+3118 
-3123 AKAVNGQFSV
+3123 
-3133 EKNLKGLP
+3133 
-3141 QETPILL
+3141 
-3148 LTDNEGLGEEG
+3148 
-3159 EKLRVKLSNSGFN
+3159 
-3172 VTGEQTF
+3172 
-3179 YGHEASNRLMSQYT
+3179 
-3193 GQIVSD
+3193 
-3199 LLNTQHIKHNE
+3199 
-3210 AKLNLEPHGK
+3210 
-3220 NYESRDLILKPIS
+3220 
-3233 QPETVELGMPEVDQ
+3233 
-3247 KVLADIAERENVI
+3247 
-3260 IGVRPVDEKSK
+3260 
-3271 SLIASKMYS
+3271 
-3280 SKGLFVKAKSSDW
+3280 KAK
-3293 GPMSGFIPVDQSF
+3293 
-3306 AKASARRDLETFNRH
+3306 
-3321 AEQSIQS
+3321 
-3328 GNAVSADLYLNQVR
+3328 
-3342 VEELVSKYH
+3342 
-3351 SLTPLELDDQSG
+3351 
-3363 MYKTTATNGDQS
+3363 
-3375 VPFFLNR
+3375 
-3382 VTVDGNELWQ
+3382 
-3392 VHYITNGELAPFK
+3392 
-3405 VIGDPVS
+3405 
-3412 KQPMT
+3412 
-3417 ADYDLLTVMY
+3417 
-3427 SYGDLGPQDKVKQ
+3427 
-3440 PLTWQQWKDS
+3440 
-3450 VTYEDLTPKYKELY
+3450 
-3464 SNEDLYN
+3464 
-3471 KKDGASLGNV
+3471 
-3481 SGRLKELKDR
+3481 
-3491 INVDLGRTNGL
+3491 
-3502 EMVHHGADDA
+3502 
-3512 NPYAVMADNFPATF
+3512 
-3526 FVPKSLFAEDGL
+3526 
-3538 GEGKGSIQT
+3538 
-3547 YFNVNEQGAVVIR
+3547 
-3560 NPQEFSDFQQ
+3560 
-3570 VTINASFRASFN
+3570 
-3582 DKWNHGLDEPL
+3582 
-3593 FTTKRKLSHE
+3593 
-3603 FLNKRDQLLKKLS
+3603 
-3616 GGRLDAQDET
+3616 
-3626 LVALGNPDD
+3626 
-3635 VSGNKAIVAVD
+3635 VAVD
-3646 VSQIFTRQELKER
+3646 LAQIFTVQELKER
-3659 ANVFAKPIGASY
+3659 AKVFAKPIGASY

-3677 LDLVHQTVSRDQIV
+3677 LDLVHQAKGRYQIA
-3691 ASFELNKKV
+3691 ASFELNKKI
-3700 NAYIAEHPTSGRNQ
+3700 NDYIAEHPTSGRNQ

-3719 KEQITSALF
+3719 KEQVTSALF

-3735 QVDIDAIAQTRP
+3735 QAGIDAIAQTRP
-3747 ELAARIFMVAI
+3747 ELATRIFMVAI
-3758 EEANGE
+3758 EEANGK
-3764 HRGLTDMMVR
+3764 HVGLTDMMLR
-3774 WANEDPYLAPKQGYK
+3774 WANEDPYLAPKHGYK
-3789 GETPNDLGF
+3789 GEMPSDLGF
-3798 DAKYHVDLGD
+3798 DAKYHVDLGE
-3808 HYADFKQWLE
+3808 HYADFKKWLE

-3844 QELQDLTGVES
+3844 QELQDLTGAES

-3867 KKVDPISGDS
+3867 KKADPISGDS

-3888 KSYLSQLDSDR
+3888 QNYLSQLDSDR

-3920 RYSGAGY
+3920 RYSGKGY
-3927 DELTNKLAGAT
+3927 DELTNMLASAT

-3964 NGLRFVNEQMD
+3964 NGLRFVNEQME

-4020 LDATLFE
+4020 LDVTLFE
-4027 NARANGM
+4027 NARVNGM

-4061 AANNIAVEVLQSL
+4061 AANNIAVEVLQNL
-4074 PDDEKFVAIYGK
+4074 PDGEKFVAIYGK

-4100 GITHRLDLPALRVS
+4100 GITHRLDLPALKVS
-4114 DSNQFRVEQDD
+4114 DSNQFTVEQDD
-4125 MTLRVVYDDV
+4125 VSLRVVYDDV
-4135 ANKPKL
+4135 ANKPKI
-4141 TFKDSLSGA
+4141 TFKGSLSGA
-4150 NTAIHNQNVN
+4150 NTALHNQNVN
-4160 DWERVAVTPTA
+4160 DWERVVVTPIA

-4182 IVQMENDSVVANAAA
+4182 IVQMENDPVVAKAAA
-4197 NLAGKHPESS
+4197 NLAGKHAESS

-4240 RDDSDSN
+4240 RDHSESN
-4247 NTHLSGY
+4247 NTRLSGY
-4254 SAEDLAA
+4254 SADELAV
-4261 KLANFQQSFSQAEN
+4261 KLAKFQQSFNQAEN
-4275 INNTPDH
+4275 INNKPDH

-4304 NAMDVNGLRVDVS
+4304 NAMDANGLRVDVS
-4317 ARSSELAV
+4317 VRSSELAV
-4325 DATGRKHTKDENG
+4325 DEAGRKHTKDANG
-4338 DWIQKAETNKVS
+4338 DWVQKAENNKVS
-4350 LSWNEQGEVIAKEER
+4350 LSWDAQGEVVTKDER

-4382 SDVGEIARGAI
+4382 SDVDEPARGAI
-4393 GDNNDVFDAPEKRK
+4393 GDNSDVFDAPEKRK
-4407 VETETSSSAANNKLS
+4407 PETEVIANSSSSNQLS

-4429 NVGDGEFTA
+4429 NVGEGEFTA

-4451 SGGFKSLAFGDNNVM
+4451 TGGFKSLAFGDNNVM
-4466 VHIGNG
+4466 VHIGDG
-4472 ESKHSVDMGGYQALE
+4472 ESKHSVDIGGYQALE
-4487 GAQMFIGNRNVSF
+4487 GAQMFLGNRNVSF
-4500 NLGQS
+4500 NFGHS
-4505 NDLLVMM
+4505 NDLILMM

-4543 DQDWLAAQ
+4543 GEDWLAAQ

-4574 SVDYTCLVEL
+4574 SVDYTTVVEL
-4584 DSHNERSSRGLKHD
+4584 DSQNERDSRGLKHD
-4598 TEAALN
+4598 AEATLN
-4604 KQYNQWLSGNSDS
+4604 KQYNQWLSGNGNSGTS
-4617 SAGKLSRADKLRQAN
+4617 QLSRADKLRQAN

-4682 SATGQAKTTFTYTP
+4682 TATGQAKTTFTYTP
-4696 EDLPRQLKNKLL
+4696 QDLPRQLKNKLL
-4708 GQMAGIGAETTL
+4708 GQLAGVGAETTL
-4720 ADIFGVDYTTSGQIV
+4720 ADIFGVDYTASGQIV
-4735 SRNGEAVDGVAILTE
+4735 SRNGQAVDGVAILKE

-4772 LDSLKSGID
+4772 LDSLKAGID
-4781 MGADGIQSFAE
+4781 MGADGIKSFAE
-4792 THGLKD
+4792 THGLKE
-4798 KAPEEEENKSA
+4798 KAPEEEKDNSS
-4809 VSVNGT
+4809 VSVNGGN
-4815 SVNSAQGATASDGNT
+4815 VNRAQGATVADGNT

-4863 KSLVENLKENL
+4863 KSLVENLKQNL

-4889 RNSGHLQG
+4889 RNSGHLQD
-4897 DGDINLSLGNY
+4897 DGDINISLGNY

-4944 NIFTGGEGSDMG
+4944 NIFTGGEGNDMG

-5000 IDTGLGRDYV
+5000 IDTGSGRDYV
-5010 VTSGNFNRVDTGDGQ
+5010 VTSGNFNRVDTGDDQ
-5025 DYSVTIGNNNQVEL
+5025 DYSITIGNNNQVEL

-5054 INASAGNDVV
+5054 INAGAGNDVV
-5064 KLMGYHAVLNGGE
+5064 KLMGYHAVLNGGD
-5077 GEDHLIAAAIS
+5077 GDDHLIAAAIS
-5088 KFSQFNGEEGRDL
+5088 KFSQFNGGEGRDL

-5123 GDVIDNLVEDISSE
+5123 GDVIDNLVEDIRSE

-5163 LRDPVSETDQAKF
+5163 LRDPSNDSDQSKF
-5176 EHIGSVTFNDYF
+5176 EHIGSVTFSDYF
-5188 DGKRA
+5188 NGNRA
-5193 QMIIAMGEKDANGE
+5193 QVVIGMSEKDLSGE
-5207 REYTTLSESSI
+5207 REYTMLSDSAI

-5225 SGFDPQAG
+5225 SGFEPQAG
-5233 DNGFIDNLD
+5233 DNGFIDSLE
-5242 SKSRVAISTAWAD
+5242 SKSQAAISMAWSD
-5255 VVHKKGITV
+5255 VVHKKGLMV

>member
-17 YSADNGNN
+17 YSADDGNN
-25 DIVAIGFGG
+25 NIVAIGFGG
-34 EIHAYGGD
+34 QIHAYGGD

-52 TVHTGS
+52 TVYTGS
-58 GNDTVVGGSAYLRV
+58 GNDTVVGGSAYLKV

-79 SVKGA
+79 TVKGA

-104 GGVSIDHLGHHG
+104 GGVSIDHLGNHG

-121 GAAAYNSVKR
+121 GAAAYNGITR
-131 KGLSGNVTFKGA
+131 KGLSGNVTFAGA

-153 NHGNLSFAGAGAG
+153 NQGNLSFTGAGAG
-166 NKLDRTWFD
+166 NKLDRTWFNR
-175 QYQGSRGDVSFDG
+175 YQGSHGDVTFDG

-193 SISSRVETGNI
+193 SIRSRVETGNI

-235 ERTRQ
+235 ERTHQ
-240 AEDVYQQTHGNIRFE
+240 AEDVYTQTRGNIRFE

-261 SFYSDVAHG
+261 SLYSDVAHG

-276 GGAYNTITRKGS
+276 GGAYNTIIRKGS
-288 GSSFDAQGMEY
+288 GNDFAKEGMTN
-299 AKAEDIVLTTAKMHG
+299 AKADEIVLTKAVMSG
-314 SWIGSG
+314 SWIGQD
-320 THAVTAV
+320 HHVTAV
-327 KSEREPNTYLFA
+327 KSASEPNTYLFA
-339 IADGTYTKINKV
+339 FADSTYTKINKV
-351 RLSNDPKTG
+351 QLRNDPQTG
-360 KLKYYSEAWYKQG
+360 ELKYYSTAWYKEG
-373 NHLSG
+373 NHLSN
-378 LARSD
+378 LANQDISD
-383 VSSAGGFEV
+383 NGGFTAV
-392 NPING
+392 NING
-397 GYTLSNIAVEHQ
+397 AYTLSDLKVEHQ
-409 QSLTVHAMEKD
+409 QSVTVHAVEKS

-425 WVTYANGALID
+425 WVTYANGAVID
-436 AKDVVLSDAKM
+436 AKEVSLSDAKM

-452 STDGTKVDVQ
+452 YADGTKVDVK
-462 AIKSNRKPNTYVY
+462 AVKSNRQPNTYIY

-489 LANDAETGVLKY
+489 LANDPETGALKY

-512 TANLANEDISSANG
+512 TANIANQDISSATG
-526 YHSMGKGGYSLSAL
+526 YNPMGKGGYSLSDL
-540 NYSVNAIR
+540 HYSVNAVR
-548 SMSETVADIDE
+548 STSETVADIEE

-564 LFKPATDSGE
+564 LFKPANDSGE
-574 SSGDVHFSG
+574 SSGDVRFNG

-597 NVYFNGGGIA
+597 NVHFNGGGIA

-645 LANVLVHQSKQGKM
+645 LANVLVHQSQQGKM

-666 VNVLVRIGD
+666 VNVLVRLGD

-689 VHKGNGNSRVA
+689 VQKGSGDSRVV

-708 TQIGSGHGLW
+708 TQIGSGNGLW

-729 VGNGEVTS
+729 VGKGDVAA

-745 LTKVGEGELTAGML
+745 LTKMGEGELTSGML
-759 GGANVMTHI
+759 GGANVITHI
-768 SGDEQA
+768 SNDDQL

-793 GDTLAV
+793 GNTLAV

-813 STTGVMVGG
+813 TTTGVMVGA

-873 AAMIGAGNIFTHV
+873 AVMIGAGNIFTHV

-954 NANIFTHIGNGSTF
+954 NANIFTHIGHGSTF
-968 AAMIGQANVMTKVGN
+968 AAMIGQANIMTKVGN
-983 DLTAALMVGKANIY
+983 DLTAALMVGKANIM

-1007 LFAGEMNV
+1007 LFAGEVNV

-1130 VTKVGDGL
+1130 ITKVGDGL
-1138 GINVAWGQANVF
+1138 GVNVAWGQANVF

-1165 ANILTKV
+1165 ANVITKV

-1191 GNGDDYTGAWGKANV
+1191 GNGDDYTGAWGKANI
-1206 ITKVGDGRNV
+1206 ITKVGNGRNV

-1240 KGNVVTKVGDG
+1240 KGNIVTKVGDG

-1265 TVGNGLSVTAAYG
+1265 TVGDGLSVTAAYG

-1285 VGNGVSVNVAWGKY
+1285 VGDGVSVNVAWGKY

-1327 LNINASYARNN
+1327 LGINASYAQNN

-1362 LSALFDNVKQTLLG
+1362 LSALFDNIKQTVLG

-1384 YLVQGDEASTS
+1384 YLVQGDEATSS
-1395 GTQKGRGAIATPE
+1395 GTHKGRGAIATPE

-1416 MDAIE
+1416 MDAIK

-1435 TKVDTPDLNEMDN
+1435 TKVDTPDLNKMQHA
-1448 DLNID
+1448 LNVD
-1453 GASDHAPNLIVN
+1453 DSSVQAPNLIVN
-1465 GDFEQGDRGWQST
+1465 GDFELGEHGWQST
-1478 HGVEASYSGS
+1478 HGVEASYAGS
-1488 VYGVNG
+1488 VYGVEG
-1494 EGHGTRVTELDT
+1494 EGHGARVTELDT
-1506 HTNTSLYQDLTD
+1506 YTNTSLYQDLAN
-1518 LTEGEVI
+1518 LAQGEVI

-1551 VFSSSGDASAWQQKT
+1551 VFSSSGDASAWKQKT
-1566 LKLTAHAG
+1566 LKLTAQAG

-1591 ILDNVVAKSESSP
+1591 ILDNVVATSESSQ
-1604 QANAVSEHAKQ
+1604 QANAIREHATQ
-1615 NQASQNALSD
+1615 NPATQNALSD

-1652 QLESTDQQAIENNGQ
+1652 QLESTDQQALENNGQ
-1667 AQRDAVKEESEAVT
+1667 AQRDAVQEESEAIT
-1681 AELTTLAQG
+1681 AELTKLAQG

-1695 GQATHTGKSGEQW
+1695 GQATHTGESGDQW
-1708 RNDFA
+1708 RNEFA
-1713 GGLLD
+1713 SGLLA
-1718 GVQSQIDDA
+1718 GVQTQLDDA
-1727 KQLASDK
+1727 KQLANDK
-1734 MAAAK
+1734 IAEAK
-1739 QTQSDNNSKVK
+1739 QTHADNQNKVK
-1750 DSIAKSEAGVAKGE
+1750 DAVAKSEAGVAKGE

-1770 EQDIAEAKADAETRK
+1770 EQDIADAQADSEKRK
-1785 ADAVAKSH
+1785 ADALAKGK
-1793 DAKQA
+1793 DAQQA
-1798 ESDAHSAANDA
+1798 ESDAHHAVNNA
-1809 QSRGDRDAMNA
+1809 QSRGDRDVQLA

-1827 QNDAQGAK
+1827 QADAQGAK
-1835 QNEGDRPDRQG
+1835 QNGGDRPDRQG
-1846 VAGSGLSGNAHR
+1846 VTGSGLSGNAHS
-1858 VEGAGETGSHV
+1858 VEGAGETDSHI

-1877 DGRFSDGLTEQELEA
+1877 DGRFSEGLTEQEQEA

-1905 NAGIRSKN
+1905 NAGIRAKN
-1913 SGSTITSMFMEANA
+1913 SVSSMTSMFSETNSK
-1927 DSIVVDTT
+1927 SIVVPTKVSPEPDRQEVTRR
-1935 ASQDVV
+1935 D
-1941 RKEVRISGVNLV
+1941 VRISGVNL
-1953 GLGEASHDS
+1953 
-1962 AESLV
+1962 ESLSAV
-1967 AARAEKVANLYRW
+1967 QGSQPTGQLASKS
-1980 LDTDNDVAT
+1980 
-1989 DKYVPVP
+1989 VP
-1996 GFERVDADVSDEVK
+1996 GFKSHFASTSIGIENELSGLVVVLPKNSAQTFGYVHDSQGNPLFMLTKDMNQGGYSNPVGINDIQGVNNWQTHTIELVTYPSEISDTAAIESRKEAMLWLAKEFTDHINQSNHQSLPHLVSDDG
-2010 QRMIQSMSGYI
+2010 RF
-2021 EHTDNQV
+2021 
-2028 PKDQAQALA
+2028 
-2037 TLFVE
+2037 TLVI
-2042 STLDYDWDKRVE
+2042 SN
-2054 FLTKLE
+2054 
-2060 SYGYSFETPHAE
+2060 S
-2072 KSIVSF
+2072 
-2078 WSGKNF
+2078 
-2084 KQYRDVLDNA
+2084 
-2094 QTDGKK
+2094 
-2100 VVYDIDV
+2100 
-2107 KGNAFAI
+2107 
-2114 DLNKHLMRWGGLFLD
+2114 KHLIAAGNGT
-2129 PDNAE
+2129 
-2134 QNQLKSSIDAATF
+2134 SIDAQGKTIGMTPSGQQATMAISAKEF
-2147 SNTGFWSSVYATGA
+2147 GTSSSSEVRLLESAPWYQAGLRDEFLANAKNTTLDDPATAQNVYAYLTSVYSKTADLAKEYGIYINDWDPASEGFSPNA
-2161 QHDVYVI
+2161 QGLTDPKVKNAWSILPRTKPVRMLELLSAEDSRYVRQQI
-2168 AEGGVR
+2168 AEKLKGTYSESLAKNVFEYFQYGGEVA
-2174 LGNYFWHVELPALRQ
+2174 GHGINNATTGSVQQPEPAVLFEFRSVPSA
-2189 LQREGLVGEIRL
+2189 LSDFVP
-2201 LDKPVSEYK
+2201 KTAS
-2210 DLPADEIGRRLTDA
+2210 T
-2224 GVGVKVRFDA
+2224 VKVDVKALDHFDSASRKAIITEVNALVSGSEDFDA
-2234 LSSARQAELLADN
+2234 WYQEYRASKGQPPVKNPKSSASANHKAEWLMTQHAEQWAKITAPYTDNHGTLTSTKLASNDKE
-2247 PDDYRADTLVEL
+2247 EL
-2259 DVKLSAID
+2259 HALGETSNLENNKQQENVASIINT
-2267 SMLRESLPFYS
+2267 MLNDMLPFYA

-2296 RSWPGSD
+2296 RAWPGTE
-2303 DKSKTILLDNPE
+2303 DKSKTIILEDPE
-2315 DAAQQKAIERF
+2315 DAAQHKAIERF

-2345 NKVLSHHDG
+2345 NKVISHHEG
-2354 RTRILAQ
+2354 RTHVLAQ
-2361 KEDGA
+2361 KVDGA
-2366 WTYNTNSEL
+2366 WQYNATVEL
-2375 MSVTELLDAAHVSGK
+2375 MSVSELLDAANVTGK
-2390 VRGESYQKVIDALA
+2390 IRGESYQQVIDALTD
-2404 EYHASTAEHAD
+2404 YHASITEHAD
-2415 YELES
+2415 YEPES
-2420 VEQLVNLRKK
+2420 VEKLLNLRKK
-2430 IEGYAL
+2430 IEGYVL
-2436 GHPDSGRLEAMNS
+2436 GHPDSGRVEAMNS
-2449 LLNQVNSRLEEVSV
+2449 LLNQVNTRLDEVSLLSV
-2463 LAVSEQSIKAH
+2463 AEQTIQAQ

-2479 LYDQLDNAHLK
+2479 LYDQLEAANLK
-2490 QSKHLY
+2490 ESKHLY
-2496 LDGNG
+2496 LDQNG
-2501 DFVTKGKGNLAKI
+2501 DFVTKGKGNLANI
-2514 DQLGGSDAVLEKV
+2514 DLLGSREAVLEKV
-2527 KASVNHEY
+2527 KLTVSNEY
-2535 GQAIADTIF
+2535 GQTVADTIF
-2544 AGLSANELAKDGKGI
+2544 AGLSAKDLAKDGKGI
-2559 DITGL
+2559 DIAGL
-2564 NRIHQALEQHMSPV
+2564 NKVHQAIEQHLSPV
-2578 SATMYIWKPS
+2578 SATLYIWKPS

-2603 RTQIDAQAAAD
+2603 RTQLEGQAATD
-2614 FNKQNYVSWWPLGSK
+2614 FNQQNYVSWWPLGSK
-2629 SSNIRN
+2629 SSNISN
-2635 IFNVATE
+2635 ILNVATKD
-2642 YQPDLKLRWSDFS
+2642 QPDLKLRWSDFS
-2655 QPAHQNDTLEHDMA
+2655 QPAHQNDTLEHDVA
-2669 SEENDGFGLND
+2669 SEENDGFGLHD
-2680 GETKL
+2680 GDIKL

-2696 GIDAAYKDASEG
+2696 GIDASFKEASEG
-2708 YASVLLGNPDMLVST
+2708 YASVLLGNPDMLETT

-2732 FVDQWNDTS
+2732 FVEQWNDTS
-2741 YDMMDVANRFAQELQ
+2741 YDMMDVANRFAQELRL
-2756 KQAQASG
+2756 QAQRSD
-2763 DPALVAKRID
+2763 DPELLEKRIG
-2773 NVVRLFAERAL
+2773 NVVRQFAERAL
-2784 EEIEAFKASQ
+2784 EEIETFKASQ
-2794 ADEGRVF
+2794 ADQGRVF

-2816 WNRLSHDPDARYQL
+2816 WHRLSNDPDARYQL

-2856 RPKFGVWTP
+2856 LPKFGVWTP

-2884 KKQSHQVNDDLDA
+2884 KKQSHQVTDVLDA
-2897 LSGSEKHKDKV
+2897 LSGNEKPKENV

-2917 RDKVP
+2917 RDKES

-2933 LYGERD
+2933 LYGDKE
-2939 ARRKIGDITQT
+2939 ARRKIGEITQT

-2958 GESQKVTL
+2958 GESQKITL
-2966 KGEAGRLTGYYH
+2966 QGEAGRLTGYYH
-2978 QGTASSDDET
+2978 QGTAPSEGET
-2988 STTSGK
+2988 SSPSGK

-3007 EQASAIRSHYQK
+3007 EQASAIRNHYQK

-3059 GIDPSNIILH
+3059 GIDPSNIIIH

-3118 IVGTI
+3118 IVGAI

-3133 EKNLKGLP
+3133 EKNLEGLP
-3141 QETPILL
+3141 KETSILL
-3148 LTDNEGLGEEG
+3148 LTDNEGLGNEG
-3159 EKLRVKLSNSGFN
+3159 EKLRTKLTASGYN

-3179 YGHEASNRLMSQYT
+3179 YGHEASNRLMSQYAD
-3193 GQIVSD
+3193 QIVSGLSSSASVDED
-3199 LLNTQHIKHNE
+3199 LDQQGLDTTSTKDQGISNKNDHLQVVDSKE
-3210 AKLNLEPHGK
+3210 A
-3220 NYESRDLILKPIS
+3220 
-3233 QPETVELGMPEVDQ
+3233 
-3247 KVLADIAERENVI
+3247 LADGKILHNQDVN
-3260 IGVRPVDEKSK
+3260 S
-3271 SLIASKMYS
+3271 
-3280 SKGLFVKAKSSDW
+3280 W
-3293 GPMSGFIPVDQSF
+3293 GP
-3306 AKASARRDLETFNRH
+3306 
-3321 AEQSIQS
+3321 
-3328 GNAVSADLYLNQVR
+3328 
-3342 VEELVSKYH
+3342 
-3351 SLTPLELDDQSG
+3351 
-3363 MYKTTATNGDQS
+3363 
-3375 VPFFLNR
+3375 
-3382 VTVDGNELWQ
+3382 
-3392 VHYITNGELAPFK
+3392 IT
-3405 VIGDPVS
+3405 
-3412 KQPMT
+3412 
-3417 ADYDLLTVMY
+3417 
-3427 SYGDLGPQDKVKQ
+3427 
-3440 PLTWQQWKDS
+3440 
-3450 VTYEDLTPKYKELY
+3450 
-3464 SNEDLYN
+3464 
-3471 KKDGASLGNV
+3471 
-3481 SGRLKELKDR
+3481 
-3491 INVDLGRTNGL
+3491 
-3502 EMVHHGADDA
+3502 
-3512 NPYAVMADNFPATF
+3512 
-3526 FVPKSLFAEDGL
+3526 
-3538 GEGKGSIQT
+3538 
-3547 YFNVNEQGAVVIR
+3547 
-3560 NPQEFSDFQQ
+3560 
-3570 VTINASFRASFN
+3570 
-3582 DKWNHGLDEPL
+3582 
-3593 FTTKRKLSHE
+3593 
-3603 FLNKRDQLLKKLS
+3603 
-3616 GGRLDAQDET
+3616 
-3626 LVALGNPDD
+3626 
-3635 VSGNKAIVAVD
+3635 
-3646 VSQIFTRQELKER
+3646 
-3659 ANVFAKPIGASY
+3659 
-3671 QGILDQ
+3671 
-3677 LDLVHQTVSRDQIV
+3677 
-3691 ASFELNKKV
+3691 
-3700 NAYIAEHPTSGRNQ
+3700 
-3714 ALTQL
+3714 
-3719 KEQITSALF
+3719 
-3728 IGKMQVA
+3728 
-3735 QVDIDAIAQTRP
+3735 
-3747 ELAARIFMVAI
+3747 
-3758 EEANGE
+3758 
-3764 HRGLTDMMVR
+3764 
-3774 WANEDPYLAPKQGYK
+3774 
-3789 GETPNDLGF
+3789 
-3798 DAKYHVDLGD
+3798 
-3808 HYADFKQWLE
+3808 
-3818 TSQSNGLLSK
+3818 
-3828 ATLDES
+3828 
-3834 TKTVHLGYSY
+3834 
-3844 QELQDLTGVES
+3844 
-3855 VQMAFYFLKEAA
+3855 
-3867 KKVDPISGDS
+3867 
-3877 AEMILLKKFAD
+3877 
-3888 KSYLSQLDSDR
+3888 
-3899 MDQIEGIYRSSHET
+3899 
-3913 DVDAWDR
+3913 
-3920 RYSGAGY
+3920 
-3927 DELTNKLAGAT
+3927 
-3938 GVDEQLSVLLDDR
+3938 
-3951 KGLLIGEVHGSDV
+3951 
-3964 NGLRFVNEQMD
+3964 
-3975 ALKKQGVTVI
+3975 
-3985 GLEHLRSDL
+3985 
-3994 AQPLIDRYLAT
+3994 
-4005 GVMSSELSAMLKTKH
+4005 
-4020 LDATLFE
+4020 
-4027 NARANGM
+4027 
-4034 RIVALDANSSARPNV
+4034 
-4049 QGTEHGLMYRAG
+4049 
-4061 AANNIAVEVLQSL
+4061 
-4074 PDDEKFVAIYGK
+4074 
-4086 AHLQSHKGIEGFVP
+4086 
-4100 GITHRLDLPALRVS
+4100 
-4114 DSNQFRVEQDD
+4114 
-4125 MTLRVVYDDV
+4125 
-4135 ANKPKL
+4135 
-4141 TFKDSLSGA
+4141 
-4150 NTAIHNQNVN
+4150 
-4160 DWERVAVTPTA
+4160 VTPTT

-4182 IVQMENDSVVANAAA
+4182 IVQMENDDVVAKAAA

-4207 VVVQLDSDGNY
+4207 VVVQLDSDGSY

-4240 RDDSDSN
+4240 RDHSESN
-4247 NTHLSGY
+4247 NTRLSGY
-4254 SAEDLAA
+4254 SADELAV
-4261 KLANFQQSFSQAEN
+4261 KLAKFQQSFNQAEN
-4275 INNTPDH
+4275 INNKPDH

-4304 NAMDVNGLRVDVS
+4304 NAMDANGLRVDVS
-4317 ARSSELAV
+4317 VRSSELAV
-4325 DATGRKHTKDENG
+4325 DEAGRKHTKDANG
-4338 DWIQKAETNKVS
+4338 DWVQKAENNKVS
-4350 LSWNEQGEVIAKEER
+4350 LSWDAQGEVVAKDER

-4382 SDVGEIARGAI
+4382 SDVDEPARGAI
-4393 GDNNDVFDAPEKRK
+4393 GDNSDVFDAPEKRK
-4407 VETETSSSAANNKLS
+4407 PETEVIANSSSSNQLS

-4429 NVGDGEFTA
+4429 NVGEGEFTA

-4451 SGGFKSLAFGDNNVM
+4451 TGGFKSLAFGDNNVM
-4466 VHIGNG
+4466 VHIGDG
-4472 ESKHSVDMGGYQALE
+4472 ESKHSVDIGGYQALE
-4487 GAQMFIGNRNVSF
+4487 GAQMFLGNRNVSF
-4500 NLGQS
+4500 NFGHS
-4505 NDLLVMM
+4505 NDLILMM

-4530 ISGVLQSI
+4530 ISGVLQGI

-4543 DQDWLAAQ
+4543 GEDWLAAQ

-4574 SVDYTCLVEL
+4574 SVDYTTLVEL
-4584 DSHNERSSRGLKHD
+4584 DSQNERDSRGLKHD
-4598 TEAALN
+4598 AEATLN
-4604 KQYNQWLSGNSDS
+4604 KQYNQWLSGNGNSGTS
-4617 SAGKLSRADKLRQAN
+4617 QLSRADKLRQAN

-4682 SATGQAKTTFTYTP
+4682 TATGQAKTTFTYTP
-4696 EDLPRQLKNKLL
+4696 QDLPRQLKNKLL
-4708 GQMAGIGAETTL
+4708 GQLAGVGAETTL
-4720 ADIFGVDYTTSGQIV
+4720 ADIFGVDYTASGQIV
-4735 SRNGEAVDGVAILTE
+4735 SRNGQAVDGVAILKE

-4772 LDSLKSGID
+4772 LDSLKAGID
-4781 MGADGIQSFAE
+4781 MGADGIKSFAE
-4792 THGLKD
+4792 THGLKE
-4798 KAPEEEENKSA
+4798 KAPEEEKDNSS
-4809 VSVNGT
+4809 VSVNGAN
-4815 SVNSAQGATASDGNT
+4815 VNSAQGATVADGNT

-4863 KSLVENLKENL
+4863 KSLVENLKQNL

-4897 DGDINLSLGNY
+4897 DGDINISLGNY

-4944 NIFTGGEGSDMG
+4944 NIFTGGEGNDMG

-4987 GDDQSFVFGEGGE
+4987 GDDQSFVFSEGSE
-5000 IDTGLGRDYV
+5000 IDTGSGRDYV
-5010 VTSGNFNRVDTGDGQ
+5010 VTSGNFNRVDTGDDQ

-5039 GAGNDFANVFGNYNR
+5039 GAGNDFANIFGNYNR
-5054 INASAGNDVV
+5054 INAGAGNDVV
-5064 KLMGYHAVLNGGE
+5064 KLMGYHAVLNGGD
-5077 GEDHLIAAAIS
+5077 GDDHLIAAAIS
-5088 KFSQFNGEEGRDL
+5088 KFSQFNGGEGRDL

-5123 GDVIDNLVEDISSE
+5123 GDVIDNLVEDIRSE

-5163 LRDPVSETDQAKF
+5163 LRDPSNDSDQSKF
-5176 EHIGSVTFNDYF
+5176 EHIGSVTFSDYF
-5188 DGKRA
+5188 NGNRA
-5193 QMIIAMGEKDANGE
+5193 QVVIGMSEKDLSGE
-5207 REYTTLSESSI
+5207 REYTMLSDSAI
-5218 DALVQAM
+5218 DALIQAM
-5225 SGFDPQAG
+5225 SGFEPQAG
-5233 DNGFIDNLD
+5233 DNGFIDSLE
-5242 SKSRVAISTAWAD
+5242 SKSQAAISMAWSD
-5255 VVHKKGITV
+5255 VVHKKGLMV